1 MKAKK
6 LLSLLLALIMCAG
19 LVPAQVLAAGNKTIV
34 INTDGV
40 ENGTVEIVSIP
51 DDATQDGNK
60 ITGLTAK
67 TGFISIKATPKEG
80 YEFINWTARF
90 TMNNGKTWVPKTTP
104 NAHYVLKS
112 GNTFGSNPMEIAP
125 GSVGSAKAY
134 LELTPNFGKPLKLAV
149 ESSDPEM
156 GEVVLGPNTGKQ
168 LTEKTEKGY
177 VGSYTAGNVE
187 IGYRL
192 KDSEKYQFVGWT
204 IRYTNGESG
213 IVDDLDEYHYHDLN
227 MAKTTTWPY
236 DKNPWST
243 DETVVGN
250 TVRDLIDTNK
260 KGIKHDATITAVFND
275 KTSPNYALQDSYWNI
290 RMHVIFQ
297 TQTIYYPTIT
307 GWDNTTN
314 EVVVEFN
321 DIPAAD
327 VLKSANECSIFM
339 PIGKS
344 GNTGKTAP
352 GLAINFTDDAPKYTY
367 KDENKLEYGF
377 GQYTIDD
384 FADVYEIHFNVLDN
398 NGNTKPGVI
407 RLNFKNRGKLTA
419 EHGAVQYLG
428 KQYENGS
435 VIDFVPDGDGD
446 ATMTAVPEEGYK
458 LLKWII
464 NGAEYPANGNDI
476 TFAVPEST
484 FDIQAVFAAPEFV
497 VAGKTPRF
505 DIRDNLLE
513 LTPFV
518 TLATE
523 GTVTGWSNDTD
534 EQVVVTFNNVG
545 TLPQYVAA
553 YYRLN
558 KDSYAPDG
566 TSLSF
571 GGRETGEK
579 GSWLSWSR
587 YYYTQL
593 NADDYE
599 IPFTITDKNGFVK
612 RGVIRFERDGK
623 AGIEAEHGSVIYNDT
638 EYTNGQT
645 IDVAAGEITLQ
656 AKADEGYAFAGW
668 EIAGKEYSDNPLT
681 IEADGKF
688 FIIKAKFAKLVT
700 VSTGEGIVSE
710 GAARFADDETA
721 ESKTVAAGGSVSITN
736 VPGEK
741 SKFVA
746 WHVEYEKAEGKFMP
760 AEEGRHYALGA
771 GESLTDGTITIVA
784 KEYNLRVYPEFER
797 TYSITL
803 QQAEGGK
810 ASFAKPISAI
820 GKDTVSGLTKDSAEV
835 TWEID
840 STEAGYKFS
849 SWGIEYFDTAKN
861 EWVTDTTGS
870 SQFERF
876 NYWTPVNGDG
886 RTQRSM
892 SAKVTKYDLRIT
904 PQFAKGNIVEAV
916 ADPAAGGTAEV
927 TGDADGY
934 FYKYSNSAQLKATAA
949 DGYNFGGW
957 TIEYKQEDGTY
968 APAELMKQYSSAS
981 GNENTPNMSIN
992 VMGYDLRF
1000 TAKFTKQLYVELAQ
1014 GEHGTAEFVGV
1025 TPDADNR
1032 VYGPDDS
1039 TGNIVA
1045 TVKAT
1050 PEEGYVFGGWN
1061 VVDAETGN
1069 SVMPSEPGFD
1079 FYYEIADG
1087 GTVASNP
1094 MGVGFSKS
1102 EMDRYHVN
1110 LKIKPVF
1117 GKGIKVIVGSDNS
1130 AYGTV
1135 TPEGE
1140 NIISGTNGR
1149 LDFSAKPAEGCMFM
1163 GWEVTYADGTEI
1175 PDEEKGNMFMFNVNT
1190 VNNDETGDNN
1200 QLLTFNCEKDLKLT
1214 AHFVKKGE
1222 PNFVRYNTNS
1232 YHAGCLMMPEST
1244 IYAPG
1249 RTVPSSFTGWSNDL
1263 SEPIVITFNAAAQA
1277 DKAVSIFY
1285 RYRYTVLAAP
1295 DVSFDF
1301 GEGTEHSNA
1310 SDSTRSYKYTFSAE
1324 QAATLYELPFTATD
1338 ANGNVKKGVIRFT
1351 PARRALIEAENGAV
1365 SYNDATYAAGSII
1378 DFPAGEATITAAA
1391 NEGYAFAGWE
1401 IEGVELSEEQAK
1413 SETITFNVPEKF
1425 FTIKARF
1432 EVAAKQLYVELAQGE
1447 HGTAEFVGV
1456 TPDANNRVYGP
1467 DDSTGNIVA
1476 TVKATPEEGYA
1487 FGGWTILN
1495 ADTGKKAVGLMGGQ
1509 YGNYFLEDGESE
1521 ASNPLRIGFSKHSSA
1536 NFHVNLK
1543 LVPVF
1548 GKEMKVTVASDN
1560 SEYGTV
1566 TPEGENI
1573 VSSVGGKLDF
1583 GAKPAEDCL
1592 FMGWEITYADGT
1604 EIPEKEKDNLFSFN
1618 TNSTDNDATGDN
1630 NQLTIFSCEKDLKL
1644 TAHFVKKGEPNF
1656 VRYNS
1661 HKSDRGSMQAPRV
1674 TVFAPNMTLPS
1685 SYTGWSNDVSEPIVI
1700 IFDAPAMQ
1708 SKSGLRLFYRYKSTD
1723 LTAAG
1728 VTFNL
1733 GEGTEHDASRDTTK
1747 YYVYNITA
1755 EEAATLYELPFT
1767 ATDANGNVKKGVI
1780 RFTPARRALIEAEN
1794 GAVSYNDATYAAG
1807 SIIDFP
1813 AGEATITAAAN
1824 EGYAF
1829 AGWEIEGVELSE
1841 EQAKSETLTFNVPEK
1856 FFTIKAK
1863 FEVENK
1869 VNVTLSVNEATYG
1882 TLTSESNLTGLKKGD
1897 KVELVAAR
1905 NPDGYEDFLLWHIS
1919 GKEGT
1924 DYTIDN
1930 DPEVPGKAT
1939 LTVLGTKDI
1948 SVMAVFR
1955 GKVVGLQTSGRK
1967 YAIMPVKHGQR
1978 LIITYLGHQDV
1989 KVGVTEVT
1997 GWNNNPNE
2005 TLAVTITL
2013 NGFNDGG
2020 SLVVLK
2026 KYMGMMR
2033 DNAPDILAPG
2043 ASYVFPDM
2051 EDTAGPVTSI
2061 GAMYLHF
2068 TNGWDRTKTYH
2079 FSIVDESGNVL
2090 KNGTVEFRAKGL
2102 AKIEAE
2108 NGAVEFDGTKYNNG
2122 EKVYLGTGSAT
2133 ITAAANEGYAFAGWE
2148 IEGVELSE
2156 EQAKSETLTFTV
2168 PEKFFTIKAKFEAD
2182 TTPGIKVTV
2191 KSENTAKGSAAATTD
2206 GLDNFKPN
2214 GTSIIELSATPAAN
2228 CTLVGWT
2235 VTDTASGEYL
2245 DKSLYTLYEEGE
2257 NKLLLAK
2264 GVDKDVTVTA
2274 YFANSTEG
2282 VFVMPGERLPA
2293 FTITG
2298 KDGTVYTGAIENW
2311 DNNTYNEIV
2320 VTFSG
2325 FGTSDILGQDMLIT
2339 LSNGSSD
2346 VLAPTD
2352 LVMKRTD
2359 AGNGKEEVVRHEN
2372 DGKVYYSLSGYQRES
2387 RIPFTFTDRNGN
2399 VKKGTIKL
2407 NLDYR
2412 AEVYIVGFCQ
2422 PSGDRLGGYV
2432 LYNGNK
2438 YYSGDVIPFEP
2449 DTEGYVTITA
2459 VPEEKFANIEYVF
2472 KNWKMDTVE
2481 LTADEVY
2488 ANPLKFKPSKEY
2500 CVIQPQFAGDGRLVV
2515 VTDAENGHAEIKK
2528 NGELVEGGEANGIA
2542 YGTDKLSVEAIPDD
2556 GYVFVRWQVE
2566 MNNSII
2572 DPDSWVG
2579 EKFTED
2585 EQARLLARNTSL
2597 SESDISEAKLDFT
2610 LEGSGA
2616 YGLRLTPLFGLD
2628 AKGATI
2634 TLDNSESEK
2643 GTISSEDDLTDVRWY
2658 LPAVTIKAEKKDG
2671 YEFQGWTVTSTAT
2684 GKRLYNGKDYEMVEV
2699 DEYTMTIRPLRSSTQ
2714 DMTVKGIFI
2723 DYQPVHGTVKGHG
2736 YAVVYEGKEYREG
2749 DVITFPN
2756 GKGIATLEWKPDNA
2770 DTHFVFWFFSNYVMN
2785 NESEARRQPRID
2797 VQLLERDFD
2806 INVVMGYYVDYR
2818 IMCDG
2823 VDITNSDDWANSIGP
2838 SIYNLQ
2844 GRYGYDISK
2853 YPTIDDAIDNYSEI
2867 TSSGNHTNYVA
2878 PGDGMIFWFDE
2889 NFRLGGNVGDGRV
2902 KYVYDSVTTEPAA
2915 EEIGITKELIDKQY
2929 SGRTDKSDEYRVW
2942 AAYVMPE
2949 SDITI
2954 VINVRRIGYSQITA
2968 QPNNTAYGSV
2978 TMSPE
2983 STGGDGYYREGIYLR
2998 INAAAKSGYRFV
3010 KWEEAQGSSYLSEEQ
3025 KLSSSLNLRVGI
3037 DSAALTA
3044 VFEEDTN
3051 PVAQA
3056 LNLVVDPAGKANVLV
3071 NGAKGVTG
3079 AFEGESVTVSLGDL
3093 DDYYEFDHWE
3103 ITRDS
3108 SGESLITSAASYNE
3122 SVTFVVPNGSVSVKA
3137 VLNQRAIEV
3146 TWMYYVKKGENSY
3159 VSSSVTTPYMADISI
3174 WKNGVY
3180 QDPNSKTTVVKG
3192 DTISFEVKLKDANKY
3207 ILEKIWLVSSGT
3219 MVQNYDD
3226 YNGEYTVTSWK
3237 YKGKNIY
3244 QLTINAY
3251 FDTNNGDIQRYN
3263 LNVVQPAS
3271 GGTIECSSVYPL
3283 ADSIVKLTAKPEENY
3298 RLKRWIVT
3306 DEYNNAVDVTV
3317 DDSDA
3322 NSAKFTMPAADV
3334 TVTAEFE
3341 QTDVRG
3347 AEMLAVD
3354 ILSGKGGAVIA
3365 SGALAG
3371 DAWTVDLSG
3380 VIDKATADGIPQ
3392 GTSGLYMR
3400 ITANEGTTVEQVNAF
3415 TGDWSNGDIACYMP
3429 LNQGV
3434 IFIAHNGEQSRNYTI
3449 TLAYSE
3455 PGAPELS
3462 NGSAERI
3469 SDKEANI
3476 KFTSSEGGSCYYV
3489 VVESGAAEPAIDTE
3503 GRGMSISAG
3512 ENTLMLTNLAK
3523 GARDIYIV
3531 VKNAS
3536 GVASKP
3542 MKIEIPAF
3550 SSGEEEGE
3558 YTISVAEH
3566 VGGTLTPSRTRA
3578 NEGDEVTISISA
3590 ADGMQMKAGSLTY
3603 TEAIENGKTVTIEN
3617 GKFTMPACD
3626 VTISCQWES
3635 TASQPTGGGITGF
3648 VIDGI
3653 PGTIDAS
3660 GNIVV
3665 TMPYKTDVTALRP
3678 VITGVNIAEMT
3689 PASGEA
3695 VDFTKPVIYT
3705 VTLTDGT
3712 VKLYTVTVQLQNAG
3726 AADELW
3732 DKLTDPSQTLPWWKY
3747 AEQQRNSG
3755 YYPRYW

>member
-19 LVPAQVLAAGNKTIV
+19 LVPAQVLAAGNMTLM
-34 INTDGV
+34 INTEGI

-51 DDATQDGNK
+51 DGATQDGNTV
-60 ITGLTAK
+60 TGLTAK
-67 TGFISIKATPKEG
+67 TSFVTVKATPKEG
-80 YEFINWTARF
+80 YEFLNWTVKIS
-90 TMNNGKTWVPKTTP
+90 TNGKKWLSTAKP
-104 NAHYVLKS
+104 NSGYVLKS
-112 GNTFGSNPMEIAP
+112 GQTFASNPIEIANGP
-125 GSVGSAKAY
+125 MAKF
-134 LELTPNFGKPLKLAV
+134 LQLTPNFGIPLKLAV

-177 VGSYTAGNVE
+177 VGSYNAGNVE

-213 IVDDLDEYHYHDLN
+213 ITEDLDAYHYMDLS
-227 MAKTTTWPY
+227 MRPTTTWPY
-236 DKNPWST
+236 DQNPWSK
-243 DETVVGN
+243 DDTVVGN
-250 TVRDLIDTNK
+250 TVRDLISYNR
-260 KGIKHDATITAVFND
+260 KGIKHDITITAVFND
-275 KTSPNYALQDSYWNI
+275 KTSPNYTLADDNWKIGMTVRPQNGNQS
-290 RMHVIFQ
+290 
-297 TQTIYYPTIT
+297 IYSANVT

-314 EVVVEFN
+314 EVVAEFN
-321 DIPAAD
+321 GAVTAAE
-327 VLKSANECSIFM
+327 LKDANTYFISM
-339 PIGKS
+339 PIGMD
-344 GNTGKTAP
+344 GGTIRTAP
-352 GLAINFTDDAPKYTY
+352 GLTVEFTDENPNYTY
-367 KDENKLEYGF
+367 GIGDTQGLSPDTYHVGN
-377 GQYTIDD
+377 

-419 EHGAVQYLG
+419 EHGAVQYFG

-464 NGAEYPANGNDI
+464 NGTEYPANGNDI

-505 DIRDNLLE
+505 DIRDDLLKVT
-513 LTPFV
+513 LFV
-518 TLATE
+518 NLATE

-545 TLPQYVAA
+545 TLPRYVAA

-558 KDSYAPDG
+558 EVSYAPDG

-579 GSWLSWSR
+579 GSWLGWSR

-710 GAARFADDETA
+710 GVSRFADDETA
-721 ESKTVAAGGSVSITN
+721 ESKTVAAGESVSLTN
-736 VPGEK
+736 VPGKK

-760 AEEGRHYALGA
+760 AEEGRHYTLGEGA
-771 GESLTDGTITIVA
+771 SYTDGTITIVT
-784 KEYNLRVYPEFER
+784 KEYNIKVYPEFEP

-810 ASFAKPISAI
+810 ASFAEPVSAI
-820 GKDTVSGLTKDSAEV
+820 GKDAVSGLTKDSAAV
-835 TWEID
+835 TWEREVE
-840 STEAGYKFS
+840 TGYRFVK
-849 SWGIEYFDTAKN
+849 WGIEYFDTAKN
-861 EWVTDTTGS
+861 EWVADPTGGGS
-870 SQFERF
+870 TAIYR
-876 NYWTPVNGDG
+876 YWTPVNGDG
-886 RTQRSM
+886 RMRPSM
-892 SAKVTKYDLRIT
+892 SVKVTEYDLRIT
-904 PQFAKGNIVEAV
+904 PQFSKGLTVEAV

-927 TGDADGY
+927 TGDTDGY
-934 FYKYSNSAQLKATAA
+934 FYKNQYAKLKAAAA

-957 TIEYKQEDGTY
+957 TIEYKQEDGIY
-968 APAELMKQYSSAS
+968 APAVAGTHYRAIIGSADTAEITAAVLDHS
-981 GNENTPNMSIN
+981 
-992 VMGYDLRF
+992 LRF

-1025 TPDADNR
+1025 TPDANNR

-1050 PEEGYVFGGWN
+1050 PEEGYVFGGWD

-1102 EMDRYHVN
+1102 EMDSYHVN

-1117 GKGIKVIVGSDNS
+1117 GKGIKVTVGSDNS

-1149 LDFSAKPAEGCMFM
+1149 LDFSAKPADGCLFM
-1163 GWEVTYADGTEI
+1163 GWEVTYADGTAI
-1175 PDEEKGNMFMFNVNT
+1175 PDAEKGNMFMFNVNT

-1310 SDSTRSYKYTFSAE
+1310 SDSTRSYKYTFSE
-1324 QAATLYELPFTATD
+1324 EEAATLYELPFTATD
-1338 ANGNVKKGVIRFT
+1338 ANGNVKKGVIRFA

-1432 EVAAKQLYVELAQGE
+1432 EV
-1447 HGTAEFVGV
+1447 
-1456 TPDANNRVYGP
+1456 
-1467 DDSTGNIVA
+1467 
-1476 TVKATPEEGYA
+1476 
-1487 FGGWTILN
+1487 
-1495 ADTGKKAVGLMGGQ
+1495 
-1509 YGNYFLEDGESE
+1509 
-1521 ASNPLRIGFSKHSSA
+1521 
-1536 NFHVNLK
+1536 
-1543 LVPVF
+1543 
-1548 GKEMKVTVASDN
+1548 
-1560 SEYGTV
+1560 
-1566 TPEGENI
+1566 
-1573 VSSVGGKLDF
+1573 
-1583 GAKPAEDCL
+1583 
-1592 FMGWEITYADGT
+1592 
-1604 EIPEKEKDNLFSFN
+1604 
-1618 TNSTDNDATGDN
+1618 
-1630 NQLTIFSCEKDLKL
+1630 
-1644 TAHFVKKGEPNF
+1644 
-1656 VRYNS
+1656 
-1661 HKSDRGSMQAPRV
+1661 
-1674 TVFAPNMTLPS
+1674 
-1685 SYTGWSNDVSEPIVI
+1685 
-1700 IFDAPAMQ
+1700 
-1708 SKSGLRLFYRYKSTD
+1708 
-1723 LTAAG
+1723 
-1728 VTFNL
+1728 
-1733 GEGTEHDASRDTTK
+1733 
-1747 YYVYNITA
+1747 
-1755 EEAATLYELPFT
+1755 
-1767 ATDANGNVKKGVI
+1767 
-1780 RFTPARRALIEAEN
+1780 
-1794 GAVSYNDATYAAG
+1794 
-1807 SIIDFP
+1807 
-1813 AGEATITAAAN
+1813 
-1824 EGYAF
+1824 
-1829 AGWEIEGVELSE
+1829 
-1841 EQAKSETLTFNVPEK
+1841 
-1856 FFTIKAK
+1856 
-1863 FEVENK
+1863 ENK

-1905 NPDGYEDFLLWHIS
+1905 NPNGYEDFLLWHIS

-2122 EKVYLGTGSAT
+2122 EKVYLGTDSAT

-2156 EQAKSETLTFTV
+2156 EQAKSETITFTV

-2372 DGKVYYSLSGYQRES
+2372 GGKVYYSLSGYQRES

-2449 DTEGYVTITA
+2449 DAEGYVTITA

-2515 VTDAENGHAEIKK
+2515 VTDAENGRAEFKK
-2528 NGELVEGGEANGIA
+2528 NGELVESGEADGIA

-2566 MNNSII
+2566 MNNSIT
-2572 DPDSWVG
+2572 DPDLWVG

-2597 SESDISEAKLDFT
+2597 SESDIREAKLDFT
-2610 LEGSGA
+2610 LEGGIYA
-2616 YGLRLTPLFGLD
+2616 LRLTPLFGLD

-2714 DMTVKGIFI
+2714 DMTVKGIFLE
-2723 DYQPVHGTVKGHG
+2723 YQPVHGTVKGHG

-2770 DTHFVFWFFSNYVMN
+2770 NAHFVYWFFSDYVMN

-2797 VQLLERDFD
+2797 VQLLERDFE
-2806 INVVMGYYVDYR
+2806 INVTMGYQVNYR

-2823 VDITNSDDWANSIGP
+2823 KDITRSDDWASAGTAN
-2838 SIYNLQ
+2838 IYALQ
-2844 GRYGYDISK
+2844 GLYGYNRSK

-2867 TSSGNHTNYVA
+2867 AKAASRSYVI
-2878 PGDGMIFWFDE
+2878 PGDGVIFWLNE
-2889 NFRLGGNVGDGRV
+2889 NFRLGGAINGRI
-2902 KYVYDSVTTEPAA
+2902 KYVYDSITVEPAA
-2915 EEIGITKELIDKQY
+2915 EEIGVTKELIDKQY
-2929 SGRTDKSDEYRVW
+2929 GAYEDKSDEYRVW

-2954 VINVRRIGYSQITA
+2954 VINIRRIGYSQITA

-3025 KLSSSLNLRVGI
+3025 KLSSSLNLKVGA

-3079 AFEGESVTVSLGDL
+3079 AFEGESVTVSLGDV
-3093 DDYYEFDHWE
+3093 DDYYAFDHWE

-3108 SGESLITSAASYNE
+3108 SGESLITSAASYGK
-3122 SVTFVVPNGSVSVKA
+3122 SVTFVMPNSPVTVKA
-3137 VLNQRAIEV
+3137 VLNAKSVNVAWRFMI
-3146 TWMYYVKKGENSY
+3146 KKGNNTY
-3159 VSSSVTTPYMADISI
+3159 VGSSATTPYMADISI
-3174 WKNGVY
+3174 WKNGVL
-3180 QDPNSKTTVVKG
+3180 QDPNSKITVVKG
-3192 DTISFEVKLKDANKY
+3192 DTISFEVKLKDPNKY
-3207 ILEKIWLVSSGT
+3207 ILEKIWLDLSGT
-3219 MVQNYDD
+3219 TAKNYYD
-3226 YNGEYTVTSWK
+3226 YKGEYTLTSWK
-3237 YKGKNIY
+3237 HNGKAIY
-3244 QLTINAY
+3244 QFLINVG
-3251 FDTNNGDIQRYN
+3251 FDMNDGDIQRYN

-3283 ADSIVKLTAKPEENY
+3283 ADSVVKLTAKPEENY

-3334 TVTAEFE
+3334 TITAEFE

-3347 AEMLAVD
+3347 AEILAVD

-3476 KFTSSEGGSCYYV
+3476 KFTASEGGSCYYV
-3489 VVESGAAEPAIDTE
+3489 VVESGAAEPSIDTE

-3550 SSGEEEGE
+3550 SSGEDDGE

-3590 ADGMQMKAGSLTY
+3590 ADGMQMKVGSLTY

-3653 PGTIDAS
+3653 PGTIDVG

-3665 TMPYKTDVTALRP
+3665 TMPYKTDVTALKP

-3689 PASGEA
+3689 PASSEA

-3712 VKLYTVTVQLQNAG
+3712 VKLYTVTVQLHNAG

>member
-51 DDATQDGNK
+51 DGATQDGNK

-67 TGFISIKATPKEG
+67 TGFITIKATPKEG

-90 TMNNGKTWVPKTTP
+90 TMNNGKTWVPKTAP

-125 GSVGSAKAY
+125 GSIGSAKAY

-213 IVDDLDEYHYHDLN
+213 IVDDLDVYHYHDLG
-227 MAKTTTWPY
+227 MSKTTTWPY
-236 DKNPWST
+236 DKEPWST

-250 TVRDLIDTNK
+250 TVRDLIDYNR

-352 GLAINFTDDAPKYTY
+352 GLVISFTDDAPKYTY

-384 FADVYEIHFNVLDN
+384 FADAYEIHFNVLDN

-435 VIDFVPDGDGD
+435 VIDFVPDGDGE

-505 DIRDNLLE
+505 DIRNNLLE

-545 TLPQYVAA
+545 TLPKYVAA

-558 KDSYAPDG
+558 EVSYAPDG

-571 GGRETGEK
+571 DGRETGEK
-579 GSWLSWSR
+579 GSWLGWSR

-668 EIAGKEYSDNPLT
+668 EIGGKEYSNNPLT

-721 ESKTVAAGGSVSITN
+721 ESKTVAAGESVSLTN

-741 SKFVA
+741 SKFTR
-746 WHVEYEKAEGKFMP
+746 WHVDYEKAEGKFMP
-760 AEEGRHYALGA
+760 AEEGRHYTLGEGA
-771 GESLTDGTITIVA
+771 SYTDGTITIVT
-784 KEYNLRVYPEFER
+784 KEYNIKVYPEFER

-810 ASFAKPISAI
+810 ASFAEPVSAI
-820 GKDTVSGLTKDSAEV
+820 GKDAVSGLTKDSAAV
-835 TWEID
+835 TWELE
-840 STEAGYKFS
+840 STETGYKFTK
-849 SWGIEYFDTAKN
+849 WGIEYFNTDKN
-861 EWVTDTTGS
+861 EWVTDPTGS
-870 SQFERF
+870 GSYVRF
-876 NYWTPVNGDG
+876 DYWTPVNGDG
-886 RTQRSM
+886 RQLTTM
-892 SAKVTKYDLRIT
+892 SAQVTKYDLRIT
-904 PQFAKGNIVEAV
+904 PQFSKGLTIELV
-916 ADPAAGGTAEV
+916 ADPAAGGKVEAS
-927 TGDADGY
+927 GDTDGY
-934 FYKYSNSAQLKATAA
+934 FYTNGMAFVTATAN
-949 DGYNFGGW
+949 DGYEFNGW
-957 TIEYKQEDGTY
+957 TVEYKQEDGTY
-968 APAELMKQYSSAS
+968 APAELAKHYSPFGSLDDADLGVRMKDYS
-981 GNENTPNMSIN
+981 
-992 VMGYDLRF
+992 LRF
-1000 TAKFTKQLYVELAQ
+1000 TAKFT
-1014 GEHGTAEFVGV
+1014 
-1025 TPDADNR
+1025 
-1032 VYGPDDS
+1032 
-1039 TGNIVA
+1039 
-1045 TVKAT
+1045 
-1050 PEEGYVFGGWN
+1050 
-1061 VVDAETGN
+1061 
-1069 SVMPSEPGFD
+1069 
-1079 FYYEIADG
+1079 
-1087 GTVASNP
+1087 
-1094 MGVGFSKS
+1094 
-1102 EMDRYHVN
+1102 
-1110 LKIKPVF
+1110 
-1117 GKGIKVIVGSDNS
+1117 
-1130 AYGTV
+1130 
-1135 TPEGE
+1135 
-1140 NIISGTNGR
+1140 
-1149 LDFSAKPAEGCMFM
+1149 
-1163 GWEVTYADGTEI
+1163 
-1175 PDEEKGNMFMFNVNT
+1175 
-1190 VNNDETGDNN
+1190 
-1200 QLLTFNCEKDLKLT
+1200 
-1214 AHFVKKGE
+1214 
-1222 PNFVRYNTNS
+1222 
-1232 YHAGCLMMPEST
+1232 
-1244 IYAPG
+1244 
-1249 RTVPSSFTGWSNDL
+1249 
-1263 SEPIVITFNAAAQA
+1263 
-1277 DKAVSIFY
+1277 
-1285 RYRYTVLAAP
+1285 
-1295 DVSFDF
+1295 
-1301 GEGTEHSNA
+1301 
-1310 SDSTRSYKYTFSAE
+1310 
-1324 QAATLYELPFTATD
+1324 
-1338 ANGNVKKGVIRFT
+1338 
-1351 PARRALIEAENGAV
+1351 
-1365 SYNDATYAAGSII
+1365 
-1378 DFPAGEATITAAA
+1378 
-1391 NEGYAFAGWE
+1391 
-1401 IEGVELSEEQAK
+1401 
-1413 SETITFNVPEKF
+1413 
-1425 FTIKARF
+1425 
-1432 EVAAKQLYVELAQGE
+1432 KQLYVELAQGE

-1495 ADTGKKAVGLMGGQ
+1495 ADTGKKAVGLMGKK
-1509 YGNYFLEDGESE
+1509 YINYVLADGESA
-1521 ASNPLRIGFSKHSSA
+1521 ASNPLNIGFSNNSNA
-1536 NFHVNLK
+1536 NFHINLK

-1548 GKEMKVTVASDN
+1548 NEAKEIIIVSDN
-1560 SEYGTV
+1560 PEYGTV
-1566 TPEGENI
+1566 TPDGSTQI
-1573 VSSVGGKLDF
+1573 SLGGLLDIT
-1583 GAKPAEDCL
+1583 AKPAEGCM
-1592 FMGWEITYADGT
+1592 FMGWEVVYADGSSFSSDKDRGNVYGLKT
-1604 EIPEKEKDNLFSFN
+1604 SLNNTAGETNTIKLYNGEKV
-1618 TNSTDNDATGDN
+1618 
-1630 NQLTIFSCEKDLKL
+1630 LKVIG
-1644 TAHFVKKGEPNF
+1644 HFVKAGDPNF
-1656 VRYNS
+1656 VVYNWNGI
-1661 HKSDRGSMQAPRV
+1661 KGIMGLPD
-1674 TVFAPNMTLPS
+1674 FAFRQNPPIASNS
-1685 SYTGWSNDVSEPIVI
+1685 IVGWNNNTDEEIV
-1700 IFDAPAMQ
+1700 
-1708 SKSGLRLFYRYKSTD
+1708 
-1723 LTAAG
+1723 
-1728 VTFNL
+1728 VTFNTAAVEGRMGIGTTYSNGSVL
-1733 GEGTEHDASRDTTK
+1733 QVAPGVKFDFGEGTYTMAGPNV
-1747 YYVYNITA
+1747 VYMKEIT
-1755 EEAATLYELPFT
+1755 EEQAATLYELPFT

-1813 AGEATITAAAN
+1813 AGSATITAAAN

-1841 EQAKSETLTFNVPEK
+1841 EQAKSETLTFTVPEK
-1856 FFTIKAK
+1856 FFTIKAR

-1967 YAIMPVKHGQR
+1967 YAIMPVKHGQK
-1978 LIITYLGHQDV
+1978 LIITYLGPQDQ

-2005 TLAVTITL
+2005 PLTVTIKLTDKPTG
-2013 NGFNDGG
+2013 NGNAE
-2020 SLVVLK
+2020 LVVLK
-2026 KYMGMMR
+2026 KFMGMMYA
-2033 DNAPDILAPG
+2033 NIPDILAPG
-2043 ASYVFPDM
+2043 ASYVFPGTVDNAKGTSVVGM
-2051 EDTAGPVTSI
+2051 MRLQFVDEDW
-2061 GAMYLHF
+2061 
-2068 TNGWDRTKTYH
+2068 GWTTYH
-2079 FSIVDESGNVL
+2079 FSIVDESGSVL
-2090 KNGTVEFRAKGL
+2090 KNGIVEFEYNGL

-2372 DGKVYYSLSGYQRES
+2372 GSKVYYSLSGYQRES

-2412 AEVYIVGFCQ
+2412 AEVYVKGFCQ

-2449 DTEGYVTITA
+2449 DAEGYVTITA

-2566 MNNSII
+2566 MNNSIT

-2597 SESDISEAKLDFT
+2597 SESDIREAKLDFT

-2714 DMTVKGIFI
+2714 DMTVKGIFPE
-2723 DYQPVHGTVKGHG
+2723 YQPVHGTVKGHG

-2770 DTHFVFWFFSNYVMN
+2770 NAHFVYWFFSDYVMN

-2797 VQLLERDFD
+2797 VQLLERDFE
-2806 INVVMGYYVDYR
+2806 INVTMGYQVNYR

-2823 VDITNSDDWANSIGP
+2823 KDITISDDWKGVTGTN
-2838 SIYNLQ
+2838 IYALQ
-2844 GRYGYDISK
+2844 GLYGYDISK

-2867 TSSGNHTNYVA
+2867 AKAASRSYVI
-2878 PGDGMIFWFDE
+2878 PGDGVIFWFNE
-2889 NFRLGGNVGDGRV
+2889 NFRLGGNVINGRV
-2902 KYVYDSVTTEPAA
+2902 KYVYDSITVEPAA
-2915 EEIGITKELIDKQY
+2915 EEIDITKELIDKQY
-2929 SGRTDKSDEYRVW
+2929 GGYNDKSDEYRVW

-2954 VINVRRIGYSQITA
+2954 DINIRRIGYSQITA
-2968 QPNNTAYGSV
+2968 QPNNTTYGSV

-2983 STGGDGYYREGIYLR
+2983 STGGDGYYREGAYLR

-3025 KLSSSLNLRVGI
+3025 KLSSSLNLKVGA

-3044 VFEEDTN
+3044 VFEEDTD

-3079 AFEGESVTVSLGDL
+3079 AFEGESVTVSLGDV
-3093 DDYYEFDHWE
+3093 DDYYAFDHWE

-3159 VSSSVTTPYMADISI
+3159 VSSSVTAPYMADISI
-3174 WKNGVY
+3174 WKNGVL
-3180 QDPNSKTTVVKG
+3180 QDPNSKITVVKG
-3192 DTISFEVKLKDANKY
+3192 DTIGFEVKLKDANKY

-3283 ADSIVKLTAKPEENY
+3283 ADSVVKLTAKPEENY

-3334 TVTAEFE
+3334 TITAEFE

-3550 SSGEEEGE
+3550 SSGEDDGE

-3578 NEGDEVTISISA
+3578 NEGDEVTVSISA
-3590 ADGMQMKAGSLTY
+3590 VDGMQMKAGSLTY

-3653 PGTIDAS
+3653 PGTIDAG

-3712 VKLYTVTVQLQNAG
+3712 VKLYTVTVQLHNAG
-3726 AADELW
+3726 AANELW

>member
-19 LVPAQVLAAGNKTIV
+19 LVPTQALAAGNMTLM
-34 INTDGV
+34 INTEGI

-51 DDATQDGNK
+51 DGATQEGNK
-60 ITGLTAK
+60 VSGLTAK
-67 TGFISIKATPKEG
+67 TGFVTVKATPKEG
-80 YEFINWTARF
+80 YEFLNWTVKIS
-90 TMNNGKTWVPKTTP
+90 TNGTKWLSTAKP
-104 NAHYVLKS
+104 NSGYVLKS
-112 GNTFGSNPMEIAP
+112 GQTFASNPIEIAN
-125 GSVGSAKAY
+125 GTMAKF
-134 LELTPNFGKPLKLAV
+134 LQLTPNFGIPLKLAV

-177 VGSYTAGNVE
+177 VGSYNAGNVE

-213 IVDDLDEYHYHDLN
+213 ITEDLDPYHYMDLS
-227 MAKTTTWPY
+227 MRPTTTWPY
-236 DKNPWST
+236 DKNPWSK
-243 DETVVGN
+243 DDTVVGN
-250 TVRDLIDTNK
+250 TVRDLISYNR
-260 KGIKHDATITAVFND
+260 KGIKHDITITAMFND
-275 KTSPNYALQDSYWNI
+275 KTSPNYTLADDNWKIGMTVRPQNGNQS
-290 RMHVIFQ
+290 
-297 TQTIYYPTIT
+297 IYSANVT

-314 EVVVEFN
+314 EVVAEFN
-321 DIPAAD
+321 GAVTAAE
-327 VLKSANECSIFM
+327 LKDANTYFISM
-339 PIGKS
+339 PIGMDGGTIRTAS
-344 GNTGKTAP
+344 GLTVE
-352 GLAINFTDDAPKYTY
+352 FTDEKPGYTY
-367 KDENKLEYGF
+367 GVGDIQGLSPTTYHVGN
-377 GQYTIDD
+377 

-407 RLNFKNRGKLTA
+407 RLNLKNRGKLTA

-435 VIDFVPDGDGD
+435 VIDFITDSDGE

-464 NGAEYPANGNDI
+464 NGTEYPANGNDI

-721 ESKTVAAGGSVSITN
+721 ESKTVAAGESVSITN
-736 VPGEK
+736 VPGKK

-760 AEEGRHYALGA
+760 AEEGRHYTLGDDT
-771 GESLTDGTITIVA
+771 SLSDGTITIVA
-784 KEYNLRVYPEFER
+784 KEYNIKVYPEFER

-810 ASFAKPISAI
+810 ASFAEPVSAI
-820 GKDTVSGLTKDSAEV
+820 GKDAVSGLTKDSAAV
-835 TWEID
+835 TWEREVE
-840 STEAGYKFS
+840 TGYRFDK
-849 SWGIEYFDTAKN
+849 WGIEYFDTAKN
-861 EWVTDTTGS
+861 EWVADPTGGGS
-870 SQFERF
+870 TAIYR
-876 NYWTPVNGDG
+876 YWTPVNGDG
-886 RTQRSM
+886 RMRPSM
-892 SAKVTKYDLRIT
+892 SVKVTEYDLRIT
-904 PQFAKGNIVEAV
+904 PQFSKGLTVEAV

-927 TGDADGY
+927 TGDTDGY
-934 FYKYSNSAQLKATAA
+934 FYKNQYAKLKAAAA

-968 APAELMKQYSSAS
+968 APAVAGTHYRAIIGSADTAEITAAVLDHS
-981 GNENTPNMSIN
+981 
-992 VMGYDLRF
+992 LRF

-1025 TPDADNR
+1025 TPDANNR

-1050 PEEGYVFGGWN
+1050 PEEGYVFGGWE
-1061 VVDAETGN
+1061 VVNGETGN
-1069 SVMPSEPGFD
+1069 SVSPSETGYSFH
-1079 FYYEIADG
+1079 YEIADG

-1094 MGVGFSKS
+1094 MSVGFSKS
-1102 EMDRYHVN
+1102 EMDSYHVN

-1117 GKGIKVIVGSDNS
+1117 GKGIKVTVGSDNS

-1310 SDSTRSYKYTFSAE
+1310 SDSTRSYKYTFSE
-1324 QAATLYELPFTATD
+1324 
-1338 ANGNVKKGVIRFT
+1338 
-1351 PARRALIEAENGAV
+1351 
-1365 SYNDATYAAGSII
+1365 
-1378 DFPAGEATITAAA
+1378 
-1391 NEGYAFAGWE
+1391 
-1401 IEGVELSEEQAK
+1401 
-1413 SETITFNVPEKF
+1413 
-1425 FTIKARF
+1425 
-1432 EVAAKQLYVELAQGE
+1432 
-1447 HGTAEFVGV
+1447 
-1456 TPDANNRVYGP
+1456 
-1467 DDSTGNIVA
+1467 
-1476 TVKATPEEGYA
+1476 
-1487 FGGWTILN
+1487 
-1495 ADTGKKAVGLMGGQ
+1495 
-1509 YGNYFLEDGESE
+1509 
-1521 ASNPLRIGFSKHSSA
+1521 
-1536 NFHVNLK
+1536 
-1543 LVPVF
+1543 
-1548 GKEMKVTVASDN
+1548 
-1560 SEYGTV
+1560 
-1566 TPEGENI
+1566 
-1573 VSSVGGKLDF
+1573 
-1583 GAKPAEDCL
+1583 
-1592 FMGWEITYADGT
+1592 
-1604 EIPEKEKDNLFSFN
+1604 
-1618 TNSTDNDATGDN
+1618 
-1630 NQLTIFSCEKDLKL
+1630 
-1644 TAHFVKKGEPNF
+1644 
-1656 VRYNS
+1656 
-1661 HKSDRGSMQAPRV
+1661 
-1674 TVFAPNMTLPS
+1674 
-1685 SYTGWSNDVSEPIVI
+1685 
-1700 IFDAPAMQ
+1700 
-1708 SKSGLRLFYRYKSTD
+1708 
-1723 LTAAG
+1723 
-1728 VTFNL
+1728 
-1733 GEGTEHDASRDTTK
+1733 
-1747 YYVYNITA
+1747 

-1780 RFTPARRALIEAEN
+1780 RFAPARRALIEAEN
-1794 GAVSYNDATYAAG
+1794 GAVSYNNATYAAG

-1841 EQAKSETLTFNVPEK
+1841 EQAKSETLTFTVPEK
-1856 FFTIKAK
+1856 FFTIKAR

-2156 EQAKSETLTFTV
+2156 EQAKSETITFTV
-2168 PEKFFTIKAKFEAD
+2168 PEKFFTIKARFEAD

-2352 LVMKRTD
+2352 LAMKRTD
-2359 AGNGKEEVVRHEN
+2359 AGDGKEEVVRHEN
-2372 DGKVYYSLSGYQRES
+2372 GGKVYYSLSGYQRES

-2449 DTEGYVTITA
+2449 DAEGYVTITA

-2500 CVIQPQFAGDGRLVV
+2500 CMIQPQFAGDGRLVV
-2515 VTDAENGHAEIKK
+2515 VTDAENGRAEIKK

-2566 MNNSII
+2566 KNYSII
-2572 DPDSWVG
+2572 DQDSWVG
-2579 EKFTED
+2579 EKFTEE
-2585 EQARLLARNTSL
+2585 EQARLLALVTSL
-2597 SESDISEAKLDFT
+2597 SENDIREAKLDFT
-2610 LEGSGA
+2610 LEGGIYA
-2616 YGLRLTPLFGLD
+2616 LRLTPLFGLD

-2699 DEYTMTIRPLRSSTQ
+2699 DEYTMTIRPLRTSTQ
-2714 DMTVKGIFI
+2714 DMTVKGIFPE
-2723 DYQPVHGTVKGHG
+2723 YQPVHGTVKGHG

-2770 DTHFVFWFFSNYVMN
+2770 NAHFVYWFFSDYVMN

-2797 VQLLERDFD
+2797 VQLLERDFE
-2806 INVVMGYYVDYR
+2806 INVTMGYQVNYR

-2823 VDITNSDDWANSIGP
+2823 KDITRSDDWASAAGVN
-2838 SIYNLQ
+2838 IYTLQ
-2844 GRYGYDISK
+2844 GLYGYNRSK

-2867 TSSGNHTNYVA
+2867 AKAASRSYVI
-2878 PGDGMIFWFDE
+2878 PGDGVIFWLNE
-2889 NFRLGGNVGDGRV
+2889 NFRLGGAINGRI
-2902 KYVYDSVTTEPAA
+2902 KYVYDSITVEPAA
-2915 EEIGITKELIDKQY
+2915 EEIGVTKELIDKQY
-2929 SGRTDKSDEYRVW
+2929 GAYEDKSDEYRVW

-2954 VINVRRIGYSQITA
+2954 DINIRRIGYSQITA

-2983 STGGDGYYREGIYLR
+2983 STGGDGYYREGAYLR

-3025 KLSSSLNLRVGI
+3025 KLSSSLNLRVGV

-3051 PVAQA
+3051 PIAQA

-3079 AFEGESVTVSLGDL
+3079 AFEGESVTVSLGDV
-3093 DDYYEFDHWE
+3093 DDYYAFDHWE

-3108 SGESLITSAASYNE
+3108 SGESLITSAASYGK
-3122 SVTFVVPNGSVSVKA
+3122 SVTFVMPNSPVTVKA
-3137 VLNQRAIEV
+3137 VLNAKSVNVAWRFMI
-3146 TWMYYVKKGENSY
+3146 KKGENTY
-3159 VSSSVTTPYMADISI
+3159 VGSSATTPYMADISI

-3180 QDPNSKTTVVKG
+3180 QDPNSKITVVKG
-3192 DTISFEVKLKDANKY
+3192 DTISFEVKLKDPNKY
-3207 ILEKIWLVSSGT
+3207 ILEKIWLDLSGT
-3219 MVQNYDD
+3219 TAKNYYD
-3226 YNGEYTVTSWK
+3226 YKGEYTLTSWK
-3237 YKGKNIY
+3237 HNGKAIY
-3244 QLTINAY
+3244 QFLINVG
-3251 FDTNNGDIQRYN
+3251 FDMNDGDIQRYN

-3271 GGTIECSSVYPL
+3271 GGTIECGSVYPL
-3283 ADSIVKLTAKPEENY
+3283 ADSVVNLTAKPEENY
-3298 RLKRWIVT
+3298 KLKRWIVT
-3306 DEYNNAVDVTV
+3306 DEYNNAVEVTV

-3341 QTDVRG
+3341 QTDVHG
-3347 AEMLAVD
+3347 AEILAVD

-3365 SGALAG
+3365 SGTLAG

-3550 SSGEEEGE
+3550 SSGEDDGE

-3590 ADGMQMKAGSLTY
+3590 ADGMQMKVGSLTY

-3653 PGTIDAS
+3653 PGTIDVG

-3689 PASGEA
+3689 PASSEA

>member
-19 LVPAQVLAAGNKTIV
+19 LVPAQALAAGNMTLM
-34 INTDGV
+34 INTEGI

-51 DDATQDGNK
+51 DGATQEGNK
-60 ITGLTAK
+60 VSGLTAK
-67 TGFISIKATPKEG
+67 TGFVTVKATPKEG
-80 YEFINWTARF
+80 YEFLNWTVKIS
-90 TMNNGKTWVPKTTP
+90 TNGTKWLSTAKP
-104 NAHYVLKS
+104 NSGYVLKS
-112 GNTFGSNPMEIAP
+112 GQTFASNPIEIAN
-125 GSVGSAKAY
+125 GTMAKF
-134 LELTPNFGKPLKLAV
+134 LQLTPNFGIPLKLAV

-177 VGSYTAGNVE
+177 VGSYNAGNVE

-213 IVDDLDEYHYHDLN
+213 ITEDLDAYHYMDLS
-227 MAKTTTWPY
+227 MRPTTTWPY
-236 DKNPWST
+236 DQNPWSK
-243 DETVVGN
+243 DDTVVGN
-250 TVRDLIDTNK
+250 TVRDLISYNR
-260 KGIKHDATITAVFND
+260 KGIKHDITITAVFND
-275 KTSPNYALQDSYWNI
+275 KTSPNYTLADDNWKIGMTVRPQNGNQS
-290 RMHVIFQ
+290 
-297 TQTIYYPTIT
+297 IYSANVT

-314 EVVVEFN
+314 EVVAEFN
-321 DIPAAD
+321 GAVTAAE
-327 VLKSANECSIFM
+327 LKDANTYFISM
-339 PIGKS
+339 PIGMDGGTIRTAS
-344 GNTGKTAP
+344 GLTVE
-352 GLAINFTDDAPKYTY
+352 FTDEKPGYTY
-367 KDENKLEYGF
+367 GVGDIQGLSPDTYHVGN
-377 GQYTIDD
+377 

-464 NGAEYPANGNDI
+464 NDVEYPANGNDI

-505 DIRDNLLE
+505 DIRDDLLK
-513 LTPFV
+513 LTPLV
-518 TLATE
+518 KLATE

-558 KDSYAPDG
+558 EVSYAPDG

-579 GSWLSWSR
+579 GSWLGWSR

-810 ASFAKPISAI
+810 ASFAEPVSAI
-820 GKDTVSGLTKDSAEV
+820 GKDAVSGLTKDSAAV
-835 TWEID
+835 TWEREVE
-840 STEAGYKFS
+840 TGYRFVK
-849 SWGIEYFDTAKN
+849 WGIEYFDTAKN
-861 EWVTDTTGS
+861 EWVADPTGGGS
-870 SQFERF
+870 TAIYR
-876 NYWTPVNGDG
+876 YWTPVNGDG
-886 RTQRSM
+886 RMRPSM
-892 SAKVTKYDLRIT
+892 SVKVTEYDLRIT
-904 PQFAKGNIVEAV
+904 PQFSKGLTVEAV
-916 ADPAAGGTAEV
+916 ADPAAGGKVEV
-927 TGDADGY
+927 TGGTDGY
-934 FYKYSNSAQLKATAA
+934 FYKNQYAKLKAAAA

-957 TIEYKQEDGTY
+957 TIEYKQEDGIY
-968 APAELMKQYSSAS
+968 APAVAGTHYRAIIGSADTAEITAAVLDHS
-981 GNENTPNMSIN
+981 
-992 VMGYDLRF
+992 LRF

-1050 PEEGYVFGGWN
+1050 PEEGYVFGGWD

-1163 GWEVTYADGTEI
+1163 GWEVTYADGTAI
-1175 PDEEKGNMFMFNVNT
+1175 PDAEKGNMFMFNVNT

-1310 SDSTRSYKYTFSAE
+1310 SDSTRSYKYTFSE
-1324 QAATLYELPFTATD
+1324 EEAATLYELPFTATD
-1338 ANGNVKKGVIRFT
+1338 ANGNVKKGVIRFA

-1425 FTIKARF
+1425 FTIKA
-1432 EVAAKQLYVELAQGE
+1432 
-1447 HGTAEFVGV
+1447 
-1456 TPDANNRVYGP
+1456 
-1467 DDSTGNIVA
+1467 
-1476 TVKATPEEGYA
+1476 
-1487 FGGWTILN
+1487 
-1495 ADTGKKAVGLMGGQ
+1495 
-1509 YGNYFLEDGESE
+1509 
-1521 ASNPLRIGFSKHSSA
+1521 
-1536 NFHVNLK
+1536 
-1543 LVPVF
+1543 
-1548 GKEMKVTVASDN
+1548 
-1560 SEYGTV
+1560 
-1566 TPEGENI
+1566 
-1573 VSSVGGKLDF
+1573 
-1583 GAKPAEDCL
+1583 
-1592 FMGWEITYADGT
+1592 
-1604 EIPEKEKDNLFSFN
+1604 
-1618 TNSTDNDATGDN
+1618 
-1630 NQLTIFSCEKDLKL
+1630 
-1644 TAHFVKKGEPNF
+1644 
-1656 VRYNS
+1656 
-1661 HKSDRGSMQAPRV
+1661 
-1674 TVFAPNMTLPS
+1674 
-1685 SYTGWSNDVSEPIVI
+1685 
-1700 IFDAPAMQ
+1700 
-1708 SKSGLRLFYRYKSTD
+1708 
-1723 LTAAG
+1723 
-1728 VTFNL
+1728 
-1733 GEGTEHDASRDTTK
+1733 
-1747 YYVYNITA
+1747 
-1755 EEAATLYELPFT
+1755 
-1767 ATDANGNVKKGVI
+1767 
-1780 RFTPARRALIEAEN
+1780 
-1794 GAVSYNDATYAAG
+1794 
-1807 SIIDFP
+1807 
-1813 AGEATITAAAN
+1813 
-1824 EGYAF
+1824 
-1829 AGWEIEGVELSE
+1829 
-1841 EQAKSETLTFNVPEK
+1841 
-1856 FFTIKAK
+1856 K
-1863 FEVENK
+1863 FEAENK

-1967 YAIMPVKHGQR
+1967 YAIMPVKHGQK
-1978 LIITYLGHQDV
+1978 LIITYLGHQDM

-2005 TLAVTITL
+2005 PLAVTITL
-2013 NGFNDGG
+2013 NDFINDGG
-2020 SLVVLK
+2020 DLVVLK

-2043 ASYVFPDM
+2043 ASYVFPGM
-2051 EDTAGPVTSI
+2051 KDTATGVSVI
-2061 GAMYLHF
+2061 GMMRMQF
-2068 TNGWDRTKTYH
+2068 TDGWDRTKTYN
-2079 FSIVDESGNVL
+2079 FSIVDENGNVL

-2108 NGAVEFDGTKYNNG
+2108 NGAVEFGGTKYNNG

-2372 DGKVYYSLSGYQRES
+2372 GGKVYYSLSGYQRES

-2449 DTEGYVTITA
+2449 DAEGYVTITA

-2515 VTDAENGHAEIKK
+2515 VTDAENGRAEFKK
-2528 NGELVEGGEANGIA
+2528 NGELVESGEADGIA

-2610 LEGSGA
+2610 LEGGIYA
-2616 YGLRLTPLFGLD
+2616 LRLTPLFGLD

-2684 GKRLYNGKDYEMVEV
+2684 GKRLYNGKDYEMVEA
-2699 DEYTMTIRPLRSSTQ
+2699 DEYTMTIRPLRTSTQ
-2714 DMTVKGIFI
+2714 DMTVKGIFPE
-2723 DYQPVHGTVKGHG
+2723 YQPVHGTVKGHG

-2770 DTHFVFWFFSNYVMN
+2770 NAHFVYWFFSDYVMN

-2797 VQLLERDFD
+2797 VQLLERDFE
-2806 INVVMGYYVDYR
+2806 INVTMGYQVNYR

-2823 VDITNSDDWANSIGP
+2823 KDITRSDDWASAGTAN
-2838 SIYNLQ
+2838 IYALQ
-2844 GRYGYDISK
+2844 GLYGYNRSK

-2867 TSSGNHTNYVA
+2867 AKAASRSYVI
-2878 PGDGMIFWFDE
+2878 PGDGVIFWLNE
-2889 NFRLGGNVGDGRV
+2889 NFRLGGATNGRI
-2902 KYVYDSVTTEPAA
+2902 KYVYDSITVEPAA

-2929 SGRTDKSDEYRVW
+2929 GGYDDKSDEYRVW

-2954 VINVRRIGYSQITA
+2954 DINVRRIGYSQITA

-3025 KLSSSLNLRVGI
+3025 KLSSSLNLRVGV

-3051 PVAQA
+3051 PIAQA
-3056 LNLVVDPAGKANVLV
+3056 LNLVVEPAGKANVLV

-3108 SGESLITSAASYNE
+3108 SGESLITSAASYSE
-3122 SVTFVVPNGSVSVKA
+3122 SLTFVVPNSPVTVKA
-3137 VLNQRAIEV
+3137 VLNAKSVNVAWRFMI
-3146 TWMYYVKKGENSY
+3146 KKGNNTY
-3159 VSSSVTTPYMADISI
+3159 VGSSATTPYMADISI

-3180 QDPNSKTTVVKG
+3180 QDPNSKITVVKG
-3192 DTISFEVKLKDANKY
+3192 DTISFEVKLKDPNKY
-3207 ILEKIWLVSSGT
+3207 ILEKIWLDLSGT
-3219 MVQNYDD
+3219 TAKNYYD
-3226 YNGEYTVTSWK
+3226 YKGEYTLTSWK
-3237 YKGKNIY
+3237 HNGKAIY
-3244 QLTINAY
+3244 QFLINVG
-3251 FDTNNGDIQRYN
+3251 FDMNDGDIQRYN

-3283 ADSIVKLTAKPEENY
+3283 ADSVVKLTAKPEENY

-3341 QTDVRG
+3341 QTDASG
-3347 AEMLAVD
+3347 AEILAVD

-3415 TGDWSNGDIACYMP
+3415 TGDWSKGDIACYMP

-3476 KFTSSEGGSCYYV
+3476 KFTLSEGGSCYYV

-3550 SSGEEEGE
+3550 SSGEDDGE

-3590 ADGMQMKAGSLTY
+3590 ADGMQMKVGSLTY

-3689 PASGEA
+3689 PASSEA

-3712 VKLYTVTVQLQNAG
+3712 VKLYTVTVQLHNAG

>member
-19 LVPAQVLAAGNKTIV
+19 LVPTQALAAGNMTLM
-34 INTDGV
+34 INTEGI

-51 DDATQDGNK
+51 DGATQEGNK
-60 ITGLTAK
+60 VSGLTAK
-67 TGFISIKATPKEG
+67 TGFVTVKATPKEG
-80 YEFINWTARF
+80 YEFLNWTVKIS
-90 TMNNGKTWVPKTTP
+90 TNGTKWLSTAKP
-104 NAHYVLKS
+104 NSGYVLKS
-112 GNTFGSNPMEIAP
+112 GQTFASNPIEIAN
-125 GSVGSAKAY
+125 GTMAKF
-134 LELTPNFGKPLKLAV
+134 LQLTPNFGIPLKLAV

-177 VGSYTAGNVE
+177 VGSYNAGNVE

-213 IVDDLDEYHYHDLN
+213 ITEDLDAYHYMDLS
-227 MAKTTTWPY
+227 MRPTTTWPY
-236 DKNPWST
+236 DQNPWSK
-243 DETVVGN
+243 DDTVVGN
-250 TVRDLIDTNK
+250 TVRDLISYNR
-260 KGIKHDATITAVFND
+260 KGIKHDITITAVFND
-275 KTSPNYALQDSYWNI
+275 KTSPNYTLADDNWKIGMTVRPQNGNQS
-290 RMHVIFQ
+290 
-297 TQTIYYPTIT
+297 IYSANVT

-314 EVVVEFN
+314 EVVAEFN
-321 DIPAAD
+321 GAVTAAE
-327 VLKSANECSIFM
+327 LKDANTYFISM
-339 PIGKS
+339 PIGMDGGTIRTAS
-344 GNTGKTAP
+344 GLTVE
-352 GLAINFTDDAPKYTY
+352 FTDEKPGYTY
-367 KDENKLEYGF
+367 GVGDIQGLSPDTYHVGN
-377 GQYTIDD
+377 

-407 RLNFKNRGKLTA
+407 RLNLKNRGRLTA

-721 ESKTVAAGGSVSITN
+721 ESKTVAAGESVSITN
-736 VPGEK
+736 VPGKK

-760 AEEGRHYALGA
+760 AEEGRHYTLGDDT
-771 GESLTDGTITIVA
+771 SLSDGTITIVA
-784 KEYNLRVYPEFER
+784 KEYNIKVYPEFER

-810 ASFAKPISAI
+810 ASFAEPVSAI
-820 GKDTVSGLTKDSAEV
+820 GKDAVSGLTKDSAAV
-835 TWEID
+835 TWEREVE
-840 STEAGYKFS
+840 TGYRFDK
-849 SWGIEYFDTAKN
+849 WGIEYFDTAKN
-861 EWVTDTTGS
+861 EWVADPTGGGS
-870 SQFERF
+870 TAIYR
-876 NYWTPVNGDG
+876 YWTPVNGDG
-886 RTQRSM
+886 RMRPSM
-892 SAKVTKYDLRIT
+892 SVKVTEYDLRIT
-904 PQFAKGNIVEAV
+904 PQFSKGLTVEAV

-927 TGDADGY
+927 TGDTDGY
-934 FYKYSNSAQLKATAA
+934 FYKNQYAKLKAAAA

-968 APAELMKQYSSAS
+968 APAVAGTHYRAIIGSADTAEITAAVLDHS
-981 GNENTPNMSIN
+981 
-992 VMGYDLRF
+992 LRF

-1025 TPDADNR
+1025 TPDANNR

-1050 PEEGYVFGGWN
+1050 PEEGYVFGGWE
-1061 VVDAETGN
+1061 VVNGETGN
-1069 SVMPSEPGFD
+1069 SVSPSETGYSFH
-1079 FYYEIADG
+1079 YEIADG

-1094 MGVGFSKS
+1094 MSVGFSKS
-1102 EMDRYHVN
+1102 EMDSYHVN

-1117 GKGIKVIVGSDNS
+1117 GKGIKVTVGSDNS

-1310 SDSTRSYKYTFSAE
+1310 SDSTRSYKYTFSE
-1324 QAATLYELPFTATD
+1324 
-1338 ANGNVKKGVIRFT
+1338 
-1351 PARRALIEAENGAV
+1351 
-1365 SYNDATYAAGSII
+1365 
-1378 DFPAGEATITAAA
+1378 
-1391 NEGYAFAGWE
+1391 
-1401 IEGVELSEEQAK
+1401 
-1413 SETITFNVPEKF
+1413 
-1425 FTIKARF
+1425 
-1432 EVAAKQLYVELAQGE
+1432 
-1447 HGTAEFVGV
+1447 
-1456 TPDANNRVYGP
+1456 
-1467 DDSTGNIVA
+1467 
-1476 TVKATPEEGYA
+1476 
-1487 FGGWTILN
+1487 
-1495 ADTGKKAVGLMGGQ
+1495 
-1509 YGNYFLEDGESE
+1509 
-1521 ASNPLRIGFSKHSSA
+1521 
-1536 NFHVNLK
+1536 
-1543 LVPVF
+1543 
-1548 GKEMKVTVASDN
+1548 
-1560 SEYGTV
+1560 
-1566 TPEGENI
+1566 
-1573 VSSVGGKLDF
+1573 
-1583 GAKPAEDCL
+1583 
-1592 FMGWEITYADGT
+1592 
-1604 EIPEKEKDNLFSFN
+1604 
-1618 TNSTDNDATGDN
+1618 
-1630 NQLTIFSCEKDLKL
+1630 
-1644 TAHFVKKGEPNF
+1644 
-1656 VRYNS
+1656 
-1661 HKSDRGSMQAPRV
+1661 
-1674 TVFAPNMTLPS
+1674 
-1685 SYTGWSNDVSEPIVI
+1685 
-1700 IFDAPAMQ
+1700 
-1708 SKSGLRLFYRYKSTD
+1708 
-1723 LTAAG
+1723 
-1728 VTFNL
+1728 
-1733 GEGTEHDASRDTTK
+1733 
-1747 YYVYNITA
+1747 

-1780 RFTPARRALIEAEN
+1780 RFAPARRALIEAEN
-1794 GAVSYNDATYAAG
+1794 GAVSYNNATYAAG

-1841 EQAKSETLTFNVPEK
+1841 EQAKSETLTFTVPEK
-1856 FFTIKAK
+1856 FFTIKAR

-2156 EQAKSETLTFTV
+2156 EQAKSETITFTV

-2372 DGKVYYSLSGYQRES
+2372 GGKVYYSLSGYQRES

-2449 DTEGYVTITA
+2449 DAEGYVTITA

-2500 CVIQPQFAGDGRLVV
+2500 CMIQPQFAGDGRLVV
-2515 VTDAENGHAEIKK
+2515 VTDAENGRAEFKK
-2528 NGELVEGGEANGIA
+2528 NGELVESGEANGIA

-2566 MNNSII
+2566 KNYSII
-2572 DPDSWVG
+2572 DQDSWVG
-2579 EKFTED
+2579 EKFTEE
-2585 EQARLLARNTSL
+2585 EQARLLALVTSL
-2597 SESDISEAKLDFT
+2597 SENDIREAKLDFT
-2610 LEGSGA
+2610 LEDGLYA
-2616 YGLRLTPLFGLD
+2616 LRLTPLFGLD

-2699 DEYTMTIRPLRSSTQ
+2699 DEYTMTIRPLRTSTQ
-2714 DMTVKGIFI
+2714 DMTVKGIFLE
-2723 DYQPVHGTVKGHG
+2723 YQPVHGTVKGHG

-2770 DTHFVFWFFSNYVMN
+2770 NVHFVYWFFSNYVMN
-2785 NESEARRQPRID
+2785 NESEARKQPRID
-2797 VQLLERDFD
+2797 VQLLERDFE
-2806 INVVMGYYVDYR
+2806 INVVMGYHVDYR

-2823 VDITNSDDWANSIGP
+2823 VDITRSDDWASAGTAN
-2838 SIYNLQ
+2838 IYTLQ
-2844 GRYGYDISK
+2844 GLYGYDRSK

-2867 TSSGNHTNYVA
+2867 FKAASRSYVI
-2878 PGDGMIFWFDE
+2878 PGDGVIFWLNE
-2889 NFRLGGNVGDGRV
+2889 NFRLGGATNGRI
-2902 KYVYDSVTTEPAA
+2902 KYVYDSITVEPAA

-2929 SGRTDKSDEYRVW
+2929 GAYDDKSDEYRVW

-2954 VINVRRIGYSQITA
+2954 DINIRRIGYSQITA
-2968 QPNNTAYGSV
+2968 QPNNTTYGSV

-2983 STGGDGYYREGIYLR
+2983 STGGDGYYREGAYLR

-3025 KLSSSLNLRVGI
+3025 KLSSSLNLRVGV

-3051 PVAQA
+3051 PIAQA

-3108 SGESLITSAASYNE
+3108 SGESLITSAASYSE
-3122 SVTFVVPNGSVSVKA
+3122 SLTFVMPNGSVTVKA
-3137 VLNQRAIEV
+3137 VLNAKSVNVSWRFMI
-3146 TWMYYVKKGENSY
+3146 KKGENTY
-3159 VSSSVTTPYMADISI
+3159 VGSSAITPYMADMSI
-3174 WKNGVY
+3174 WKNGVL
-3180 QDPNSKTTVVKG
+3180 QDPNSKITVVKG
-3192 DTISFEVKLKDANKY
+3192 DTISFEVKLKDPNKY
-3207 ILEKIWLVSSGT
+3207 ILEKIWLDLSGT
-3219 MVQNYDD
+3219 TAKNYYD
-3226 YNGEYTVTSWK
+3226 YKGEYTVTSWK
-3237 YKGKNIY
+3237 FRGKKIY
-3244 QLTINAY
+3244 QFLINVG
-3251 FDTNNGDIQRYN
+3251 FDMNDGDIQRYN

-3271 GGTIECSSVYPL
+3271 GGTIECDSVYPL
-3283 ADSIVKLTAKPEENY
+3283 ADSVVNLIAKPEENY

-3306 DEYNNAVDVTV
+3306 DEYNNAVEVTV

-3380 VIDKATADGIPQ
+3380 VIDKATANGIPQ

-3550 SSGEEEGE
+3550 SSGEDDGE

-3590 ADGMQMKAGSLTY
+3590 ADGMQMKVGSLTY

-3653 PGTIDAS
+3653 LGTIDAS

-3678 VITGVNIAEMT
+3678 VITGVNIAKMT
-3689 PASGEA
+3689 PASSEA

-3712 VKLYTVTVQLQNAG
+3712 VKLYTVTVQLHNAG
-3726 AADELW
+3726 AANELW

>member
-19 LVPAQVLAAGNKTIV
+19 LVPTQALAAGNKTIV

-67 TGFISIKATPKEG
+67 TGFVTVKATPKEG
-80 YEFINWTARF
+80 YEFLNWTVKIS
-90 TMNNGKTWVPKTTP
+90 TNGTKWLSTAKP
-104 NAHYVLKS
+104 NSGYVLKS
-112 GNTFGSNPMEIAP
+112 GQTFASNPIEIANGP
-125 GSVGSAKAY
+125 MAKF
-134 LELTPNFGKPLKLAV
+134 LQLTPNFGIPLKLAV

-177 VGSYTAGNVE
+177 VGSYNAGNVE

-213 IVDDLDEYHYHDLN
+213 ITEDLDAYHYMDLS
-227 MAKTTTWPY
+227 MRPTTTWPY
-236 DKNPWST
+236 DQNPWSK
-243 DETVVGN
+243 DDTVVGN
-250 TVRDLIDTNK
+250 TVRDLISYNR
-260 KGIKHDATITAVFND
+260 KGIKHDITITAVFND
-275 KTSPNYALQDSYWNI
+275 KTSPNYTLADDNWKIGMTVRPQNGNQS
-290 RMHVIFQ
+290 
-297 TQTIYYPTIT
+297 IYSANVT

-314 EVVVEFN
+314 EVVAEFN
-321 DIPAAD
+321 GTVTAAE
-327 VLKSANECSIFM
+327 LKDANTYFISM
-339 PIGKS
+339 PIGMD
-344 GNTGKTAP
+344 GGTIRTAP
-352 GLAINFTDDAPKYTY
+352 GLTVEFTDENPNYTY
-367 KDENKLEYGF
+367 GIGDTQGLSPDTYHVGN
-377 GQYTIDD
+377 

-435 VIDFVPDGDGD
+435 VIDFITDSDGE

-464 NGAEYPANGNDI
+464 NGTEYPANGNDI

-545 TLPQYVAA
+545 TLPRYVAA

-668 EIAGKEYSDNPLT
+668 EIGGKEYSNNPLT

-721 ESKTVAAGGSVSITN
+721 ESKTVAAGESVSITN

-810 ASFAKPISAI
+810 ASFAEPVSAI
-820 GKDTVSGLTKDSAEV
+820 GKDAVSGLTKDSAAV
-835 TWEID
+835 TWEREVE
-840 STEAGYKFS
+840 TGYRFVK
-849 SWGIEYFDTAKN
+849 WGIEYFDTAKN
-861 EWVTDTTGS
+861 EWVADPTGGGS
-870 SQFERF
+870 TAIYR
-876 NYWTPVNGDG
+876 YWTPVNGDG
-886 RTQRSM
+886 RMRPSM
-892 SAKVTKYDLRIT
+892 SAKVTEYDLRIT
-904 PQFAKGNIVEAV
+904 PQFSKGLTVEAV

-927 TGDADGY
+927 TGDTDGY
-934 FYKYSNSAQLKATAA
+934 FYKNQYAKLKAAAA

-957 TIEYKQEDGTY
+957 TIEYKQEDGIY
-968 APAELMKQYSSAS
+968 APAVAGTHYRAIIGSADTAEITAAVLDHS
-981 GNENTPNMSIN
+981 
-992 VMGYDLRF
+992 LRF

-1050 PEEGYVFGGWN
+1050 PEEGYVFGGWD

-1310 SDSTRSYKYTFSAE
+1310 SDSTRSYKYTFSE
-1324 QAATLYELPFTATD
+1324 
-1338 ANGNVKKGVIRFT
+1338 
-1351 PARRALIEAENGAV
+1351 
-1365 SYNDATYAAGSII
+1365 
-1378 DFPAGEATITAAA
+1378 
-1391 NEGYAFAGWE
+1391 
-1401 IEGVELSEEQAK
+1401 
-1413 SETITFNVPEKF
+1413 
-1425 FTIKARF
+1425 
-1432 EVAAKQLYVELAQGE
+1432 
-1447 HGTAEFVGV
+1447 
-1456 TPDANNRVYGP
+1456 
-1467 DDSTGNIVA
+1467 
-1476 TVKATPEEGYA
+1476 
-1487 FGGWTILN
+1487 
-1495 ADTGKKAVGLMGGQ
+1495 
-1509 YGNYFLEDGESE
+1509 
-1521 ASNPLRIGFSKHSSA
+1521 
-1536 NFHVNLK
+1536 
-1543 LVPVF
+1543 
-1548 GKEMKVTVASDN
+1548 
-1560 SEYGTV
+1560 
-1566 TPEGENI
+1566 
-1573 VSSVGGKLDF
+1573 
-1583 GAKPAEDCL
+1583 
-1592 FMGWEITYADGT
+1592 
-1604 EIPEKEKDNLFSFN
+1604 
-1618 TNSTDNDATGDN
+1618 
-1630 NQLTIFSCEKDLKL
+1630 
-1644 TAHFVKKGEPNF
+1644 
-1656 VRYNS
+1656 
-1661 HKSDRGSMQAPRV
+1661 
-1674 TVFAPNMTLPS
+1674 
-1685 SYTGWSNDVSEPIVI
+1685 
-1700 IFDAPAMQ
+1700 
-1708 SKSGLRLFYRYKSTD
+1708 
-1723 LTAAG
+1723 
-1728 VTFNL
+1728 
-1733 GEGTEHDASRDTTK
+1733 
-1747 YYVYNITA
+1747 

-1780 RFTPARRALIEAEN
+1780 RFAPARRALIEAEN
-1794 GAVSYNDATYAAG
+1794 GAVSYNNATYAAG

-1841 EQAKSETLTFNVPEK
+1841 EQAKSETLTFTVPEK

-1882 TLTSESNLTGLKKGD
+1882 TLTSESNLTGLKNGD

-2108 NGAVEFDGTKYNNG
+2108 NGAVEFNGTKYNNG
-2122 EKVYLGTGSAT
+2122 EKVYLGTDSAT

-2372 DGKVYYSLSGYQRES
+2372 GGKVYYSLSGYQRES

-2449 DTEGYVTITA
+2449 DAEGYVTITA

-2515 VTDAENGHAEIKK
+2515 VTDAENGRAEFKK
-2528 NGELVEGGEANGIA
+2528 NGELVEGGEADGIA

-2566 MNNSII
+2566 MNNSIT
-2572 DPDSWVG
+2572 DPDLWVG

-2597 SESDISEAKLDFT
+2597 SESDIREAKLDFT
-2610 LEGSGA
+2610 LEGGIYA
-2616 YGLRLTPLFGLD
+2616 LRLTPLFGLD

-2699 DEYTMTIRPLRSSTQ
+2699 DEYTMTIRPLRTSTQ
-2714 DMTVKGIFI
+2714 DMTVKGIFPE
-2723 DYQPVHGTVKGHG
+2723 YQPVHGTVKGHG

-2770 DTHFVFWFFSNYVMN
+2770 NAHFVYWFFSDYVMN

-2797 VQLLERDFD
+2797 VQLLERDFE
-2806 INVVMGYYVDYR
+2806 INVTMGYQVNYR

-2823 VDITNSDDWANSIGP
+2823 KDITRSDDWASAGTAN
-2838 SIYNLQ
+2838 IYALQ
-2844 GRYGYDISK
+2844 GLYGYNRSK

-2867 TSSGNHTNYVA
+2867 ANGGIGRAYVV
-2878 PGDGMIFWFDE
+2878 PGDGMIFWFNE
-2889 NFRLGGNVGDGRV
+2889 NFRVGGNIDGRI
-2902 KYVYDSVTTEPAA
+2902 KYVYDSITVEPAA
-2915 EEIGITKELIDKQY
+2915 EEIGVTKRLIDKQY
-2929 SGRTDKSDEYRVW
+2929 GAYDDKSDEYRVW

-2949 SDITI
+2949 SDII
-2954 VINVRRIGYSQITA
+2954 IDINVRRIGYSQITA

-2983 STGGDGYYREGIYLR
+2983 STGGDGYYREGAYLR

-3025 KLSSSLNLRVGI
+3025 KLSSSLNLRVGV

-3051 PVAQA
+3051 PIAQA
-3056 LNLVVDPAGKANVLV
+3056 LNLVVEPAGKANVLV

-3108 SGESLITSAASYNE
+3108 SGESLITSAASYSE
-3122 SVTFVVPNGSVSVKA
+3122 SLTFVVPNSPVTVKA
-3137 VLNQRAIEV
+3137 VLNAKSVNVAWRFMI
-3146 TWMYYVKKGENSY
+3146 KKGNNTY
-3159 VSSSVTTPYMADISI
+3159 VGSSATTPYMADISI

-3180 QDPNSKTTVVKG
+3180 QDPNSKITVVKG
-3192 DTISFEVKLKDANKY
+3192 DTISFEVKLKDPNKY
-3207 ILEKIWLVSSGT
+3207 ILEKIWLDLSGT
-3219 MVQNYDD
+3219 TAKNYYD
-3226 YNGEYTVTSWK
+3226 YKGEYTVTSWK
-3237 YKGKNIY
+3237 FRGKKIY
-3244 QLTINAY
+3244 QFLINVG
-3251 FDTNNGDIQRYN
+3251 FDMNDGDIQRYN

-3271 GGTIECSSVYPL
+3271 GGTIECDSVYPL
-3283 ADSIVKLTAKPEENY
+3283 ADSVVNLIAKPEENY

-3306 DEYNNAVDVTV
+3306 DEYNNAVEVTV

-3341 QTDVRG
+3341 QTDASG
-3347 AEMLAVD
+3347 AEILAVD

-3365 SGALAG
+3365 SGTLAG

-3429 LNQGV
+3429 LNQSV

-3489 VVESGAAEPAIDTE
+3489 VVESGTAEPAIDTE

-3550 SSGEEEGE
+3550 SSGEDDGE

-3590 ADGMQMKAGSLTY
+3590 ADGMQMKVGSLTY

-3653 PGTIDAS
+3653 PGTIDVG

-3678 VITGVNIAEMT
+3678 VITGVNIAKMT
-3689 PASGEA
+3689 PASSEA

-3712 VKLYTVTVQLQNAG
+3712 VKLYTVTVQLHNAG
-3726 AADELW
+3726 AANELW

>member
-67 TGFISIKATPKEG
+67 TGFVTVKATPKEG

-90 TMNNGKTWVPKTTP
+90 TMNNGSTWVPKTTP
-104 NAHYVLKS
+104 NVHYVLKS

-125 GSVGSAKAY
+125 GSIGSAKAY
-134 LELTPNFGKPLKLAV
+134 LELTPNFGIPLKLAV

-213 IVDDLDEYHYHDLN
+213 IVDDLDVYHYHDLG
-227 MAKTTTWPY
+227 MSKTTTWPY
-236 DKNPWST
+236 DKEPWST

-250 TVRDLIDTNK
+250 TVRDLIDYNR

-352 GLAINFTDDAPKYTY
+352 GLVISFTDDAPKYTY

-384 FADVYEIHFNVLDN
+384 FADAYEIHFNVLDN

-464 NGAEYPANGNDI
+464 NGTEYPANGNDI

-545 TLPQYVAA
+545 TLPLYVAA

-571 GGRETGEK
+571 DGRETGEK
-579 GSWLSWSR
+579 GSWLGWSR

-721 ESKTVAAGGSVSITN
+721 ESKTVAAGESVSITN

-741 SKFVA
+741 SKFA
-746 WHVEYEKAEGKFMP
+746 RWHVDYEKAEGKFMP
-760 AEEGRHYALGA
+760 AEEGRHYTLGNDT
-771 GESLTDGTITIVA
+771 SLSDDTITIVA
-784 KEYNLRVYPEFER
+784 KEYNLRVYPEFEP

-810 ASFAKPISAI
+810 ASFAWPVSAI
-820 GKDTVSGLTKDSAEV
+820 GKDAVSGLTKDSNAV
-835 TWEID
+835 TWELE
-840 STEAGYKFS
+840 STETGYRFTK
-849 SWGIEYFDTAKN
+849 WGIEYFDTAKN
-861 EWVTDTTGS
+861 EWVADPTLAGS
-870 SQFERF
+870 FVTYRF
-876 NYWTPVNGDG
+876 WTPVNGDG

-892 SAKVTKYDLRIT
+892 SAKVTEYDLRIT
-904 PQFAKGNIVEAV
+904 PQFSKGLTVEAV
-916 ADPAAGGTAEV
+916 ADPAAGGKVEAS
-927 TGDADGY
+927 GDTDGY
-934 FYKYSNSAQLKATAA
+934 FYTNDMAFVTATAN
-949 DGYNFGGW
+949 DGYEFNGW
-957 TIEYKQEDGTY
+957 TVEYKQEDGTY
-968 APAELMKQYSSAS
+968 APAELAKHYSPFGSLDDADLGVRMKDYS
-981 GNENTPNMSIN
+981 
-992 VMGYDLRF
+992 LRF

-1025 TPDADNR
+1025 TPDAD
-1032 VYGPDDS
+1032 
-1039 TGNIVA
+1039 
-1045 TVKAT
+1045 
-1050 PEEGYVFGGWN
+1050 
-1061 VVDAETGN
+1061 
-1069 SVMPSEPGFD
+1069 
-1079 FYYEIADG
+1079 
-1087 GTVASNP
+1087 
-1094 MGVGFSKS
+1094 
-1102 EMDRYHVN
+1102 
-1110 LKIKPVF
+1110 
-1117 GKGIKVIVGSDNS
+1117 
-1130 AYGTV
+1130 
-1135 TPEGE
+1135 
-1140 NIISGTNGR
+1140 
-1149 LDFSAKPAEGCMFM
+1149 
-1163 GWEVTYADGTEI
+1163 
-1175 PDEEKGNMFMFNVNT
+1175 
-1190 VNNDETGDNN
+1190 
-1200 QLLTFNCEKDLKLT
+1200 
-1214 AHFVKKGE
+1214 
-1222 PNFVRYNTNS
+1222 
-1232 YHAGCLMMPEST
+1232 
-1244 IYAPG
+1244 
-1249 RTVPSSFTGWSNDL
+1249 
-1263 SEPIVITFNAAAQA
+1263 
-1277 DKAVSIFY
+1277 
-1285 RYRYTVLAAP
+1285 
-1295 DVSFDF
+1295 
-1301 GEGTEHSNA
+1301 
-1310 SDSTRSYKYTFSAE
+1310 
-1324 QAATLYELPFTATD
+1324 
-1338 ANGNVKKGVIRFT
+1338 
-1351 PARRALIEAENGAV
+1351 
-1365 SYNDATYAAGSII
+1365 
-1378 DFPAGEATITAAA
+1378 
-1391 NEGYAFAGWE
+1391 
-1401 IEGVELSEEQAK
+1401 
-1413 SETITFNVPEKF
+1413 
-1425 FTIKARF
+1425 
-1432 EVAAKQLYVELAQGE
+1432 
-1447 HGTAEFVGV
+1447 
-1456 TPDANNRVYGP
+1456 NRVYGP

-1780 RFTPARRALIEAEN
+1780 RFAPARRALIEAEN

-1841 EQAKSETLTFNVPEK
+1841 EQAKSETITFNVPEK

-1863 FEVENK
+1863 FEVAAK
-1869 VNVTLSVNEATYG
+1869 QLY
-1882 TLTSESNLTGLKKGD
+1882 
-1897 KVELVAAR
+1897 VELAQ
-1905 NPDGYEDFLLWHIS
+1905 GEH
-1919 GKEGT
+1919 GT
-1924 DYTIDN
+1924 A
-1930 DPEVPGKAT
+1930 E
-1939 LTVLGTKDI
+1939 
-1948 SVMAVFR
+1948 F
-1955 GKVVGLQTSGRK
+1955 
-1967 YAIMPVKHGQR
+1967 
-1978 LIITYLGHQDV
+1978 
-1989 KVGVTEVT
+1989 VGVTPDANNRVYGPDDSTGNIVATVKATPEEGYVFGGWDVVDAETGDMMFPSEPDYNFHYEIADGGTVGSNPMGIGFSKSSFDGFHHSLKITPTFGKGIKVTVDSDNSAYGTVTPEGDNTVSGTNGVLDISAKPADGCLFMGWELTYADGTAIPDAEKVLMFMFTRDTADNDEVGGNKQLTVINCEKDLKLTAHFVKKGEPNFVRYNTDEYNDMGSMVVPEFAHNTARSTKADIT
-1997 GWNNNPNE
+1997 GWSNDLSE
-2005 TLAVTITL
+2005 TIVVTL
-2013 NGFNDGG
+2013 NTIPADTEAGVRVFYRLVYEDLTAAGVTFDFGEGTENDG
-2020 SLVVLK
+2020 SSASSRVFVYYPSEEQLVGL
-2026 KYMGMMR
+2026 YEL
-2033 DNAPDILAPG
+2033 P
-2043 ASYVFPDM
+2043 F
-2051 EDTAGPVTSI
+2051 TATD
-2061 GAMYLHF
+2061 A
-2068 TNGWDRTKTYH
+2068 N
-2079 FSIVDESGNVL
+2079 GNV
-2090 KNGTVEFRAKGL
+2090 KKGVIRFTPARRAL
-2102 AKIEAE
+2102 IEAE
-2108 NGAVEFDGTKYNNG
+2108 NGAVSYNDATYAAGSVIDFPAG
-2122 EKVYLGTGSAT
+2122 EAT

-2168 PEKFFTIKAKFEAD
+2168 PEKFFTIKAKFEVD

-2359 AGNGKEEVVRHEN
+2359 AGDGKEEVVRHE
-2372 DGKVYYSLSGYQRES
+2372 DGGKVYYSLSDYQRES

-2412 AEVYIVGFCQ
+2412 AEVYINGFCQ
-2422 PSGDRLGGYV
+2422 PAGDRLGGYV

-2449 DTEGYVTITA
+2449 DAEGYVTITA

-2488 ANPLKFKPSKEY
+2488 ANPLKFKPSREY

-2515 VTDAENGHAEIKK
+2515 VTDAENGRAEFKK
-2528 NGELVEGGEANGIA
+2528 NGELVEGGEADGIA

-2566 MNNSII
+2566 MNNSIT
-2572 DPDSWVG
+2572 DPDLWVG

-2597 SESDISEAKLDFT
+2597 SESDIREAKLDFT
-2610 LEGSGA
+2610 LEGGIYA
-2616 YGLRLTPLFGLD
+2616 LRLTPLFGLD

-2643 GTISSEDDLTDVRWY
+2643 GTLSSEDDLTDVRWY

-2699 DEYTMTIRPLRSSTQ
+2699 DEYTMTIRPLRTSTQ
-2714 DMTVKGIFI
+2714 DMTVKGIFPE
-2723 DYQPVHGTVKGHG
+2723 YQPVHGTVKGHG

-2770 DTHFVFWFFSNYVMN
+2770 DAHFVSWFFSNYVMN

-2797 VQLLERDFD
+2797 VQLLERDFE
-2806 INVVMGYYVDYR
+2806 INVTMGYQVNYR

-2823 VDITNSDDWANSIGP
+2823 KDITRSDDWASAGTAN
-2838 SIYNLQ
+2838 IYALQ
-2844 GRYGYDISK
+2844 GIYGYNRSK
-2853 YPTIDDAIDNYSEI
+2853 YPTIDDAIDNFSEI
-2867 TSSGNHTNYVA
+2867 AKAASRSYVI
-2878 PGDGMIFWFDE
+2878 PGDGVIFWLNE
-2889 NFRLGGNVGDGRV
+2889 NFRLGGNVVNGRV
-2902 KYVYDSVTTEPAA
+2902 KYVYDSITTEPAA
-2915 EEIGITKELIDKQY
+2915 EEIGITKRLIDKQY
-2929 SGRTDKSDEYRVW
+2929 GAYEDKSDEYRVC

-3093 DDYYEFDHWE
+3093 DDYYAFDHWE

-3174 WKNGVY
+3174 WKNGVL
-3180 QDPNSKTTVVKG
+3180 QDPNSKITVVKG
-3192 DTISFEVKLKDANKY
+3192 DTIGFEVKLKDANKY

-3283 ADSIVKLTAKPEENY
+3283 ADSVVKLTAKPEENY

-3334 TVTAEFE
+3334 TITAEFE

-3347 AEMLAVD
+3347 AEILAVD

-3415 TGDWSNGDIACYMP
+3415 TGDWSKGDIACYMP

-3476 KFTSSEGGSCYYV
+3476 KFTASEGGSCYYV
-3489 VVESGAAEPAIDTE
+3489 VVESGAAEPSIDTE

-3653 PGTIDAS
+3653 PGTIDVG

>member
-19 LVPAQVLAAGNKTIV
+19 LVPAQVLAAGNMTLM
-34 INTDGV
+34 INTEGI

-51 DDATQDGNK
+51 DGATQDGNTV
-60 ITGLTAK
+60 TGLTAK
-67 TGFISIKATPKEG
+67 TSFVTVKATPKEG
-80 YEFINWTARF
+80 YEFLNWTVKISP
-90 TMNNGKTWVPKTTP
+90 NGTKWLSTAKP
-104 NAHYVLKS
+104 NSGYVLKS
-112 GNTFGSNPMEIAP
+112 GQTFASNPIEIAN
-125 GSVGSAKAY
+125 GTMAKF
-134 LELTPNFGKPLKLAV
+134 LQLTPNFGIPLKLAV

-156 GEVVLGPNTGKQ
+156 DEVVLGPNTGKQ

-177 VGSYTAGNVE
+177 VGSYNAGNVE

-192 KDSEKYQFVGWT
+192 KDSEKYQFVGWA

-213 IVDDLDEYHYHDLN
+213 ITEDLDPYHYMDLS
-227 MAKTTTWPY
+227 MRPTTTWPY
-236 DKNPWST
+236 DKNPWSK
-243 DETVVGN
+243 DDTVVGN
-250 TVRDLIDTNK
+250 TVRDLISYNR
-260 KGIKHDATITAVFND
+260 KGIKHDITITAMFND
-275 KTSPNYALQDSYWNI
+275 KTSPNYTLADDNWKIGMTVRPQNGNQS
-290 RMHVIFQ
+290 
-297 TQTIYYPTIT
+297 IYSANVT

-314 EVVVEFN
+314 EVVAEFN
-321 DIPAAD
+321 GAVTAAE
-327 VLKSANECSIFM
+327 LKDANTYFISM
-339 PIGKS
+339 PIGMDGGTIRTAS
-344 GNTGKTAP
+344 GLTVE
-352 GLAINFTDDAPKYTY
+352 FTDEKPGYTY
-367 KDENKLEYGF
+367 GVGDIQGLSPTTYHVGN
-377 GQYTIDD
+377 

-407 RLNFKNRGKLTA
+407 RLNLKNRGKLTA

-435 VIDFVPDGDGD
+435 VIDFVPDGDGE

-523 GTVTGWSNDTD
+523 GTVTDWSNDTD

-721 ESKTVAAGGSVSITN
+721 ESKTVAAGESVSITN
-736 VPGEK
+736 VPGKK

-760 AEEGRHYALGA
+760 AEEGRHYTLGNDT
-771 GESLTDGTITIVA
+771 SLSDGTITIVA
-784 KEYNLRVYPEFER
+784 KEYNLRVYPEFEP

-810 ASFAKPISAI
+810 ASFAEPVSAI
-820 GKDTVSGLTKDSAEV
+820 GKDAVSGLTKDSAAV
-835 TWEID
+835 TWEREVE
-840 STEAGYKFS
+840 TGYRFVK
-849 SWGIEYFDTAKN
+849 WGIEYFDTAKN
-861 EWVTDTTGS
+861 EWVADPTGGGS
-870 SQFERF
+870 TAIYR
-876 NYWTPVNGDG
+876 YWTPVNGDG
-886 RTQRSM
+886 RMRPSM
-892 SAKVTKYDLRIT
+892 SVKVTEYDLRIT
-904 PQFAKGNIVEAV
+904 PQFSKGLTVEAV
-916 ADPAAGGTAEV
+916 ADPAAGGKVEAS
-927 TGDADGY
+927 GDTDGY
-934 FYKYSNSAQLKATAA
+934 FYKNQYAKLKAAAA

-957 TIEYKQEDGTY
+957 TIEYKQEDGIY
-968 APAELMKQYSSAS
+968 APAVAGTHYRAIIGSADTAEITAAVLDHS
-981 GNENTPNMSIN
+981 
-992 VMGYDLRF
+992 LRF

-1025 TPDADNR
+1025 TPDANNR

-1050 PEEGYVFGGWN
+1050 PEEGYVFGGWD

-1310 SDSTRSYKYTFSAE
+1310 SDSTRSYKYTFPE
-1324 QAATLYELPFTATD
+1324 EEAATLYELPFTATD

-1365 SYNDATYAAGSII
+1365 SYNNATYAAGSII

-1413 SETITFNVPEKF
+1413 SETI
-1425 FTIKARF
+1425 
-1432 EVAAKQLYVELAQGE
+1432 
-1447 HGTAEFVGV
+1447 
-1456 TPDANNRVYGP
+1456 
-1467 DDSTGNIVA
+1467 
-1476 TVKATPEEGYA
+1476 
-1487 FGGWTILN
+1487 
-1495 ADTGKKAVGLMGGQ
+1495 
-1509 YGNYFLEDGESE
+1509 
-1521 ASNPLRIGFSKHSSA
+1521 
-1536 NFHVNLK
+1536 
-1543 LVPVF
+1543 
-1548 GKEMKVTVASDN
+1548 
-1560 SEYGTV
+1560 
-1566 TPEGENI
+1566 
-1573 VSSVGGKLDF
+1573 
-1583 GAKPAEDCL
+1583 
-1592 FMGWEITYADGT
+1592 
-1604 EIPEKEKDNLFSFN
+1604 
-1618 TNSTDNDATGDN
+1618 
-1630 NQLTIFSCEKDLKL
+1630 
-1644 TAHFVKKGEPNF
+1644 
-1656 VRYNS
+1656 
-1661 HKSDRGSMQAPRV
+1661 
-1674 TVFAPNMTLPS
+1674 
-1685 SYTGWSNDVSEPIVI
+1685 
-1700 IFDAPAMQ
+1700 
-1708 SKSGLRLFYRYKSTD
+1708 
-1723 LTAAG
+1723 
-1728 VTFNL
+1728 
-1733 GEGTEHDASRDTTK
+1733 
-1747 YYVYNITA
+1747 
-1755 EEAATLYELPFT
+1755 
-1767 ATDANGNVKKGVI
+1767 
-1780 RFTPARRALIEAEN
+1780 
-1794 GAVSYNDATYAAG
+1794 
-1807 SIIDFP
+1807 
-1813 AGEATITAAAN
+1813 
-1824 EGYAF
+1824 
-1829 AGWEIEGVELSE
+1829 
-1841 EQAKSETLTFNVPEK
+1841 TFNVPEK

-2033 DNAPDILAPG
+2033 ADAPDILAPG

-2102 AKIEAE
+2102 AKIDAE

-2359 AGNGKEEVVRHEN
+2359 AGDGKEEVVRHEN
-2372 DGKVYYSLSGYQRES
+2372 GGKVYYSLSGYQRES

-2412 AEVYIVGFCQ
+2412 AEVNIVGFCQ

-2449 DTEGYVTITA
+2449 DAEGYVTITA

-2515 VTDAENGHAEIKK
+2515 VTDAENGRAEFKK

-2566 MNNSII
+2566 MNNSIT

-2597 SESDISEAKLDFT
+2597 SESDIREAKLDFT
-2610 LEGSGA
+2610 LEGGIYA
-2616 YGLRLTPLFGLD
+2616 LRLTPLFGLD

-2714 DMTVKGIFI
+2714 DMTVKGIFLE
-2723 DYQPVHGTVKGHG
+2723 YQPVHGTVKGHG

-2770 DTHFVFWFFSNYVMN
+2770 NAHFVYWFFSDYVMN

-2797 VQLLERDFD
+2797 VQLLERDFE
-2806 INVVMGYYVDYR
+2806 INVTMGYQVNYR

-2823 VDITNSDDWANSIGP
+2823 KDITRSDDWASAGTAN
-2838 SIYNLQ
+2838 IYTLQ
-2844 GRYGYDISK
+2844 GLYGYDRSK

-2867 TSSGNHTNYVA
+2867 AIAASRSYVI
-2878 PGDGMIFWFDE
+2878 PGDGVIFWLNE
-2889 NFRLGGNVGDGRV
+2889 NFRLGGAINGRI
-2902 KYVYDSVTTEPAA
+2902 KYVYDSITVEPAA
-2915 EEIGITKELIDKQY
+2915 EEIGVTKELIDKQY
-2929 SGRTDKSDEYRVW
+2929 GAYEDKSDEYRVW

-2983 STGGDGYYREGIYLR
+2983 STGGDGYYREGAYLR

-3056 LNLVVDPAGKANVLV
+3056 LNLVVEPAGKANVLV
-3071 NGAKGVTG
+3071 NGTKGVTG

-3108 SGESLITSAASYNE
+3108 SGESLITSAASYSE
-3122 SVTFVVPNGSVSVKA
+3122 SLTFVMPNGSVTVKA
-3137 VLNQRAIEV
+3137 VLNAKSVNVSWRFMI
-3146 TWMYYVKKGENSY
+3146 KKGENTY
-3159 VSSSVTTPYMADISI
+3159 VGSSAITPYMADMSI
-3174 WKNGVY
+3174 WKNGVL
-3180 QDPNSKTTVVKG
+3180 QDPNSKITVVKG
-3192 DTISFEVKLKDANKY
+3192 DTISFEVKLKDPNKY
-3207 ILEKIWLVSSGT
+3207 ILEKIWLDLSGT
-3219 MVQNYDD
+3219 TAKNYYD
-3226 YNGEYTVTSWK
+3226 YKGEYTVTSWK
-3237 YKGKNIY
+3237 FRGKKIY
-3244 QLTINAY
+3244 QFLINVG
-3251 FDTNNGDIQRYN
+3251 FDMNDGDIQRYN

-3283 ADSIVKLTAKPEENY
+3283 ADSVVKLTAKPEENY

-3322 NSAKFTMPAADV
+3322 NNAKFTMPAADV

-3341 QTDVRG
+3341 QTDVHG

-3476 KFTSSEGGSCYYV
+3476 KFTLSEGGSCYYV

-3550 SSGEEEGE
+3550 SSGEDDGE

-3590 ADGMQMKAGSLTY
+3590 ADGMQMKVGSLTY

-3678 VITGVNIAEMT
+3678 VITGVNIAKMT
-3689 PASGEA
+3689 PASSEA

-3712 VKLYTVTVQLQNAG
+3712 VKLYTVTVQLHNAG
-3726 AADELW
+3726 AANELW

>member
-19 LVPAQVLAAGNKTIV
+19 LVPAQVLAAGNMTLM
-34 INTDGV
+34 INTEGI

-51 DDATQDGNK
+51 DGATQDGNTV
-60 ITGLTAK
+60 TGLTAK
-67 TGFISIKATPKEG
+67 TSFVTVKATPKEG
-80 YEFINWTARF
+80 YEFLNWTVKISP
-90 TMNNGKTWVPKTTP
+90 NGTKWLSTAKP
-104 NAHYVLKS
+104 NSGYVLKS
-112 GNTFGSNPMEIAP
+112 GQTFASNPIEIAN
-125 GSVGSAKAY
+125 GTMAKF
-134 LELTPNFGKPLKLAV
+134 LQLTPNFGIPLKLAV

-177 VGSYTAGNVE
+177 VGSYNAGNVE

-192 KDSEKYQFVGWT
+192 KDSEKYQFVGWA

-213 IVDDLDEYHYHDLN
+213 ITEDLDPYHYMDLS
-227 MAKTTTWPY
+227 MRPTTTWPY
-236 DKNPWST
+236 DKNPWSK
-243 DETVVGN
+243 DDTVVGN
-250 TVRDLIDTNK
+250 TVRDLISYNR
-260 KGIKHDATITAVFND
+260 KGIKHDITITAMFND
-275 KTSPNYALQDSYWNI
+275 KTSPNYTLADDNWKIGMTVRPQNGNQS
-290 RMHVIFQ
+290 
-297 TQTIYYPTIT
+297 IYSANVT

-314 EVVVEFN
+314 EVVAEFN
-321 DIPAAD
+321 GAVTAAE
-327 VLKSANECSIFM
+327 LKDANTYFISM
-339 PIGKS
+339 PIGMDGGTIRTAS
-344 GNTGKTAP
+344 GLTVE
-352 GLAINFTDDAPKYTY
+352 FTDEKPGYTY
-367 KDENKLEYGF
+367 GVGDIQGLSPTTYHVGN
-377 GQYTIDD
+377 

-407 RLNFKNRGKLTA
+407 RLNLKNRGKLTA

-435 VIDFVPDGDGD
+435 VIDFVPDGDGE

-558 KDSYAPDG
+558 NDSYAPDG

-579 GSWLSWSR
+579 GSWLGWSR

-710 GAARFADDETA
+710 GVSRFADDETA
-721 ESKTVAAGGSVSITN
+721 ESKTVAAGESVSLTN
-736 VPGEK
+736 VPGKK

-760 AEEGRHYALGA
+760 AEEGRHYTLGEGA
-771 GESLTDGTITIVA
+771 SYTDGTITIVT
-784 KEYNLRVYPEFER
+784 KEYNIKVYPEFEP

-810 ASFAKPISAI
+810 ASFAEPVSAI
-820 GKDTVSGLTKDSAEV
+820 GKDAVSGLTKDSAAV
-835 TWEID
+835 TWEREVE
-840 STEAGYKFS
+840 TGYRFVK
-849 SWGIEYFDTAKN
+849 WGIEYFDTAKN
-861 EWVTDTTGS
+861 EWVADPTGGGS
-870 SQFERF
+870 TAIYR
-876 NYWTPVNGDG
+876 YWTPVNGDG
-886 RTQRSM
+886 RMRPSM
-892 SAKVTKYDLRIT
+892 SVKVTEYDLRIT
-904 PQFAKGNIVEAV
+904 PQFSKGLTVEAV

-927 TGDADGY
+927 TGDTDGY
-934 FYKYSNSAQLKATAA
+934 FYKNQYAKLKAAAA

-957 TIEYKQEDGTY
+957 TIEYKQEDGIY
-968 APAELMKQYSSAS
+968 APAVAGTHYRAIIGSADTAEITAAVLDHS
-981 GNENTPNMSIN
+981 
-992 VMGYDLRF
+992 LRF

-1025 TPDADNR
+1025 TPDANNR

-1050 PEEGYVFGGWN
+1050 PEEGYVFGGWD

-1310 SDSTRSYKYTFSAE
+1310 SDSTRSYKYTFSE
-1324 QAATLYELPFTATD
+1324 
-1338 ANGNVKKGVIRFT
+1338 
-1351 PARRALIEAENGAV
+1351 
-1365 SYNDATYAAGSII
+1365 
-1378 DFPAGEATITAAA
+1378 
-1391 NEGYAFAGWE
+1391 
-1401 IEGVELSEEQAK
+1401 
-1413 SETITFNVPEKF
+1413 
-1425 FTIKARF
+1425 
-1432 EVAAKQLYVELAQGE
+1432 
-1447 HGTAEFVGV
+1447 
-1456 TPDANNRVYGP
+1456 
-1467 DDSTGNIVA
+1467 
-1476 TVKATPEEGYA
+1476 
-1487 FGGWTILN
+1487 
-1495 ADTGKKAVGLMGGQ
+1495 
-1509 YGNYFLEDGESE
+1509 
-1521 ASNPLRIGFSKHSSA
+1521 
-1536 NFHVNLK
+1536 
-1543 LVPVF
+1543 
-1548 GKEMKVTVASDN
+1548 
-1560 SEYGTV
+1560 
-1566 TPEGENI
+1566 
-1573 VSSVGGKLDF
+1573 
-1583 GAKPAEDCL
+1583 
-1592 FMGWEITYADGT
+1592 
-1604 EIPEKEKDNLFSFN
+1604 
-1618 TNSTDNDATGDN
+1618 
-1630 NQLTIFSCEKDLKL
+1630 
-1644 TAHFVKKGEPNF
+1644 
-1656 VRYNS
+1656 
-1661 HKSDRGSMQAPRV
+1661 
-1674 TVFAPNMTLPS
+1674 
-1685 SYTGWSNDVSEPIVI
+1685 
-1700 IFDAPAMQ
+1700 
-1708 SKSGLRLFYRYKSTD
+1708 
-1723 LTAAG
+1723 
-1728 VTFNL
+1728 
-1733 GEGTEHDASRDTTK
+1733 
-1747 YYVYNITA
+1747 

-1780 RFTPARRALIEAEN
+1780 RFAPARRALIEAEN

-1841 EQAKSETLTFNVPEK
+1841 EQAKSETLTFTVPEK

-2102 AKIEAE
+2102 AKIDAE

-2359 AGNGKEEVVRHEN
+2359 AGDGKEEVVRHE
-2372 DGKVYYSLSGYQRES
+2372 DGGKVYYSLSGYQRES

-2449 DTEGYVTITA
+2449 DAEGYVTITA

-2515 VTDAENGHAEIKK
+2515 VTDAENGRAEFKK
-2528 NGELVEGGEANGIA
+2528 NGELVESGEADGIA

-2566 MNNSII
+2566 MNNSIT
-2572 DPDSWVG
+2572 DPDLWVG
-2579 EKFTED
+2579 EKFTEE

-2597 SESDISEAKLDFT
+2597 SESDIREAKLDFT
-2610 LEGSGA
+2610 LEGGIYA
-2616 YGLRLTPLFGLD
+2616 LRLTPLFGLD

-2699 DEYTMTIRPLRSSTQ
+2699 DEYTMTIRPLRTSTQ
-2714 DMTVKGIFI
+2714 DMTVKGIFPE
-2723 DYQPVHGTVKGHG
+2723 YQPVHGTVKGHG

-2770 DTHFVFWFFSNYVMN
+2770 NAHFVYWFFSDYVMN

-2797 VQLLERDFD
+2797 VQLLERDFE
-2806 INVVMGYYVDYR
+2806 INVTMGYQVNYR

-2823 VDITNSDDWANSIGP
+2823 KDITRSDDWASAGTAN
-2838 SIYNLQ
+2838 IYTLQ
-2844 GRYGYDISK
+2844 GLYGYDRSK

-2867 TSSGNHTNYVA
+2867 FKAASRSYVI
-2878 PGDGMIFWFDE
+2878 PGDGVIFWLNE
-2889 NFRLGGNVGDGRV
+2889 NFRLGGATNGRI
-2902 KYVYDSVTTEPAA
+2902 KYVYDSITVEPAA

-2929 SGRTDKSDEYRVW
+2929 GGYDDKSDEYRVW

-2954 VINVRRIGYSQITA
+2954 DINIRRIGYSQITA

-3025 KLSSSLNLRVGI
+3025 KLSSSLTIKVGV

-3079 AFEGESVTVSLGDL
+3079 AFEGESVTVSLGDV
-3093 DDYYEFDHWE
+3093 DDYYAFDHWE

-3108 SGESLITSAASYNE
+3108 SGESLITSAESYGK
-3122 SVTFVVPNGSVSVKA
+3122 SVRFVMPNGSVTVKA
-3137 VLNQRAIEV
+3137 VLNAKSVNVAWRFMI
-3146 TWMYYVKKGENSY
+3146 KKGENTY
-3159 VSSSVTTPYMADISI
+3159 VGSSVTTPYMADMSI
-3174 WKNGVY
+3174 WKNGVL
-3180 QDPNSKTTVVKG
+3180 QDPNSKITVVKG
-3192 DTISFEVKLKDANKY
+3192 DTISFEVKLKDPNKY
-3207 ILEKIWLVSSGT
+3207 ILEKIWLDLSGT
-3219 MVQNYDD
+3219 TAKNYYD
-3226 YNGEYTVTSWK
+3226 YKGEYTVTSWK
-3237 YKGKNIY
+3237 FRGKKIY
-3244 QLTINAY
+3244 QFLINVG
-3251 FDTNNGDIQRYN
+3251 FDMNDGDIQRYN

-3283 ADSIVKLTAKPEENY
+3283 ADSVVKLTAKPEENY

-3334 TVTAEFE
+3334 TITAEFE

-3476 KFTSSEGGSCYYV
+3476 KFTASEGGSCYYV

-3578 NEGDEVTISISA
+3578 NEGDEVTVSISA
-3590 ADGMQMKAGSLTY
+3590 VDGMQMKAGSLTY

-3653 PGTIDAS
+3653 PGTIDAG

>member
-19 LVPAQVLAAGNKTIV
+19 LVPAQVLAAGNMTLM
-34 INTDGV
+34 INTEGI

-51 DDATQDGNK
+51 DGATQEGNK
-60 ITGLTAK
+60 VSGLTAK
-67 TGFISIKATPKEG
+67 TGFVTVKATPKEG
-80 YEFINWTARF
+80 YEFLNWTVKIS
-90 TMNNGKTWVPKTTP
+90 TNGTKWLSTAKP
-104 NAHYVLKS
+104 NSGYVLKS
-112 GNTFGSNPMEIAP
+112 GQTFASNPIEIAN
-125 GSVGSAKAY
+125 GTMAKF
-134 LELTPNFGKPLKLAV
+134 LQLTPNFGIPLKLAV

-177 VGSYTAGNVE
+177 VGSYNAGNVE

-213 IVDDLDEYHYHDLN
+213 ITEDLDPYHYMDLS
-227 MAKTTTWPY
+227 MRPTTTWPY
-236 DKNPWST
+236 DQNPWGK
-243 DETVVGN
+243 DDTVVGN
-250 TVRDLIDTNK
+250 TVRDLISYNR
-260 KGIKHDATITAVFND
+260 KGIKHDITITAVFND
-275 KTSPNYALQDSYWNI
+275 KTSPNYTLADDNWKIGMTVRPQNGNQS
-290 RMHVIFQ
+290 
-297 TQTIYYPTIT
+297 IYSANVT

-314 EVVVEFN
+314 EVVAEFN
-321 DIPAAD
+321 GAVTAAE
-327 VLKSANECSIFM
+327 LKDANTYFISM
-339 PIGKS
+339 PIGMDGGTIRTAS
-344 GNTGKTAP
+344 GLTVE
-352 GLAINFTDDAPKYTY
+352 FTDEKPGYTY
-367 KDENKLEYGF
+367 GVGDIQGLSPTTYHVGN
-377 GQYTIDD
+377 

-435 VIDFVPDGDGD
+435 VIDFVPDGDGE

-505 DIRDNLLE
+505 DIRGNLLE
-513 LTPFV
+513 FTPFV

-545 TLPQYVAA
+545 TLPRYVAA

-558 KDSYAPDG
+558 EVSYAPDG

-668 EIAGKEYSDNPLT
+668 EISGKEYSDNPLT

-688 FIIKAKFAKLVT
+688 FIIKAKFTKLVT

-721 ESKTVAAGGSVSITN
+721 ESKTVAAGESVSLTN

-741 SKFVA
+741 SKFVR
-746 WHVEYEKAEGKFMP
+746 WHVDYEKAEGKFMP
-760 AEEGRHYALGA
+760 AEEGRHYTLGEGA
-771 GESLTDGTITIVA
+771 SYTDGTITIVA
-784 KEYNLRVYPEFER
+784 KEYNLRVYPEFEP

-810 ASFAKPISAI
+810 ASFAEPVSAI
-820 GKDTVSGLTKDSAEV
+820 GKDAVSGLTKDSNAV
-835 TWEID
+835 TWELE
-840 STEAGYKFS
+840 STETGYKFTK
-849 SWGIEYFDTAKN
+849 WGIEYFDTAKN
-861 EWVTDTTGS
+861 EWVTDPTLAGS
-870 SQFERF
+870 FVTYRF
-876 NYWTPVNGDG
+876 WTPVNGDG
-886 RTQRSM
+886 RMRPSM
-892 SAKVTKYDLRIT
+892 SAKVTEYDLRIT
-904 PQFAKGNIVEAV
+904 PQFSKGLTIELV
-916 ADPAAGGTAEV
+916 ADPAAGGKVEAS
-927 TGDADGY
+927 GDTDGY
-934 FYKYSNSAQLKATAA
+934 FYTNDMAFVTATAN
-949 DGYNFGGW
+949 DGYEFNGW
-957 TIEYKQEDGTY
+957 TVEYKQEDGTY
-968 APAELMKQYSSAS
+968 APAELAKHYSPFGSLDDADLGVRMKDYS
-981 GNENTPNMSIN
+981 
-992 VMGYDLRF
+992 LRF

-1025 TPDADNR
+1025 TPDANNR

-1050 PEEGYVFGGWN
+1050 PEEGYVFGGWE
-1061 VVDAETGN
+1061 VVDAETGD
-1069 SVMPSEPGFD
+1069 MMFPSEPDFD
-1079 FYYEIADG
+1079 FHYEIADG
-1087 GTVASNP
+1087 GTVGSNP
-1094 MGVGFSKS
+1094 MGIGFSKS
-1102 EMDRYHVN
+1102 NFDGFHHN
-1110 LKIKPVF
+1110 LKVTPVF

-1140 NIISGTNGR
+1140 NTVSGTNGV
-1149 LDFSAKPAEGCMFM
+1149 LSFSAKPAEGCMFM
-1163 GWEVTYADGTEI
+1163 GWEITYADGTEI
-1175 PDEEKGNMFMFNVNT
+1175 PDAEKGNMFMFNVNT
-1190 VNNDETGDNN
+1190 VNNDETGDDN
-1200 QLLTFNCEKDLKLT
+1200 QLTIFECEKDLKLT

-1222 PNFVRYNTNS
+1222 PNFVRYNTDS
-1232 YHAGCLMMPEST
+1232 YHAGCRMPLEIDLSDKTST
-1244 IYAPG
+1244 RIY
-1249 RTVPSSFTGWSNDL
+1249 PSSVTGWSNDL
-1263 SEPIVITFNAAAQA
+1263 SELFVITFDVAAPA
-1277 DKAVSIFY
+1277 DESVSICY
-1285 RYRYTVLAAP
+1285 RYRFTDLAAP
-1295 DVSFDF
+1295 DVSFDY
-1301 GEGTEHSNA
+1301 GEGTEKGS
-1310 SDSTRSYKYTFSAE
+1310 STGGSTIGYNYYFTEE

-1338 ANGNVKKGVIRFT
+1338 ANGNVKKGVIRFA

-1413 SETITFNVPEKF
+1413 SETLTFTVPEKF
-1425 FTIKARF
+1425 FTIKAKF

-1509 YGNYFLEDGESE
+1509 YGNYFLADGESA
-1521 ASNPLRIGFSKHSSA
+1521 ASNPLNIGFSKHSSA

-1700 IFDAPAMQ
+1700 TFDAPAME

-1780 RFTPARRALIEAEN
+1780 RFAPARRALIEAEN

-1841 EQAKSETLTFNVPEK
+1841 EQAKSETITFNVPEK
-1856 FFTIKAK
+1856 FFTIKAR

-1955 GKVVGLQTSGRK
+1955 GKVVGLQPSSRK

-2033 DNAPDILAPG
+2033 ADAPDILAPG

-2372 DGKVYYSLSGYQRES
+2372 GGKVYYSLSGYQRES

-2449 DTEGYVTITA
+2449 DAEGYVTITA

-2515 VTDAENGHAEIKK
+2515 VTDAENGRAEIKK

-2566 MNNSII
+2566 KNYSII
-2572 DPDSWVG
+2572 DQDSWVG
-2579 EKFTED
+2579 EKFTEE
-2585 EQARLLARNTSL
+2585 EQARLLALVTSL
-2597 SESDISEAKLDFT
+2597 SENDIREAKLDFT
-2610 LEGSGA
+2610 LEDGLYA
-2616 YGLRLTPLFGLD
+2616 LRLTPLFGLD

-2714 DMTVKGIFI
+2714 DMTVKGIFLE
-2723 DYQPVHGTVKGHG
+2723 YQPVHGTVKGHG

-2770 DTHFVFWFFSNYVMN
+2770 NAHFVYWFFSNYVMN

-2797 VQLLERDFD
+2797 VQLLERDFE
-2806 INVVMGYYVDYR
+2806 INVTMGYQVNYR

-2823 VDITNSDDWANSIGP
+2823 KDITRSDDWASAAGVN
-2838 SIYNLQ
+2838 IYTLQ
-2844 GRYGYDISK
+2844 GLYGYDRSK

-2867 TSSGNHTNYVA
+2867 FKAASRSYVI
-2878 PGDGMIFWFDE
+2878 PGDGVIFYLNE
-2889 NFRLGGNVGDGRV
+2889 NFRLGGNVVNGRV
-2902 KYVYDSVTTEPAA
+2902 KYVYDSITVEPAA
-2915 EEIGITKELIDKQY
+2915 EEIGITKRLIDKQY
-2929 SGRTDKSDEYRVW
+2929 GGYEDKSDEYIVW

-2954 VINVRRIGYSQITA
+2954 DINIRRIGYSQITA
-2968 QPNNTAYGSV
+2968 QPNNTTYGSV

-2983 STGGDGYYREGIYLR
+2983 STGGDGYYREGTYLR

-3079 AFEGESVTVSLGDL
+3079 AFEGESVTVSLGDV
-3093 DDYYEFDHWE
+3093 DDYYAFDHWE

-3108 SGESLITSAASYNE
+3108 SGESLITSAESYGK
-3122 SVTFVVPNGSVSVKA
+3122 SVTFVMPNGSVSVKA
-3137 VLNQRAIEV
+3137 VLNAKSVNVAWRFMI
-3146 TWMYYVKKGENSY
+3146 KKGENTY
-3159 VSSSVTTPYMADISI
+3159 VGSSVTTPYMADMSI
-3174 WKNGVY
+3174 WKNGVL
-3180 QDPNSKTTVVKG
+3180 QDPNSKITVVKG
-3192 DTISFEVKLKDANKY
+3192 DTISFEVKLKDPNKY
-3207 ILEKIWLVSSGT
+3207 ILEKIWLDLSGT
-3219 MVQNYDD
+3219 TAKNYYD
-3226 YNGEYTVTSWK
+3226 YKGEYTLTSWK
-3237 YKGKNIY
+3237 HNGKAIY
-3244 QLTINAY
+3244 QFLINVG
-3251 FDTNNGDIQRYN
+3251 FDMNDGDIQRYN

-3283 ADSIVKLTAKPEENY
+3283 ADSVVNLTAKPEENY
-3298 RLKRWIVT
+3298 KLKRWIVT
-3306 DEYNNAVDVTV
+3306 DEYNNAVDVAV

-3341 QTDVRG
+3341 QTDVHG
-3347 AEMLAVD
+3347 AEILAVD

-3365 SGALAG
+3365 SGTLAG

-3415 TGDWSNGDIACYMP
+3415 TGDWSKGDIACYMP

-3550 SSGEEEGE
+3550 SSGEDDGE

-3590 ADGMQMKAGSLTY
+3590 ADGMQMKVGSLTY

-3653 PGTIDAS
+3653 PGTIDVG

-3689 PASGEA
+3689 PASSEA

-3712 VKLYTVTVQLQNAG
+3712 VKLYTVTVQLHNAG

>member
-19 LVPAQVLAAGNKTIV
+19 LVPAQVLAAGNMTLM
-34 INTDGV
+34 INTEGI

-51 DDATQDGNK
+51 DGATQDGNTV
-60 ITGLTAK
+60 TGLTAK
-67 TGFISIKATPKEG
+67 TSFVTVKATPKEG
-80 YEFINWTARF
+80 YEFLNWTVKISP
-90 TMNNGKTWVPKTTP
+90 NGKKWLSTAKP
-104 NAHYVLKS
+104 NSGYVLKS
-112 GNTFGSNPMEIAP
+112 GQTFASNPIEIANGP
-125 GSVGSAKAY
+125 MAKF
-134 LELTPNFGKPLKLAV
+134 LQLTPNFGIPLKLAV

-156 GEVVLGPNTGKQ
+156 GDVVLGPNTGKQ

-177 VGSYTAGNVE
+177 VGSYNAGNVE

-213 IVDDLDEYHYHDLN
+213 ITEDLDAYHYMDLS
-227 MAKTTTWPY
+227 MRPTTTWPY
-236 DKNPWST
+236 DQNPWSK
-243 DETVVGN
+243 DDTVVGN
-250 TVRDLIDTNK
+250 TVRDLISYNR
-260 KGIKHDATITAVFND
+260 KGIKHDITITAVFND
-275 KTSPNYALQDSYWNI
+275 KTSPNYTLADDNWKIGMTVRPQNGNQS
-290 RMHVIFQ
+290 
-297 TQTIYYPTIT
+297 IYSANVT

-314 EVVVEFN
+314 EVVAEFN
-321 DIPAAD
+321 GAVTAAE
-327 VLKSANECSIFM
+327 LKDANTYFISM
-339 PIGKS
+339 PIGMD
-344 GNTGKTAP
+344 GGTIRTAP
-352 GLAINFTDDAPKYTY
+352 GLTVEFTDEKPGYTY
-367 KDENKLEYGF
+367 GVGDIQGLSPDTYHVGN
-377 GQYTIDD
+377 

-571 GGRETGEK
+571 DGRETGEK
-579 GSWLSWSR
+579 GSWLGWSR

-656 AKADEGYAFAGW
+656 AKADESYAFAGW

-721 ESKTVAAGGSVSITN
+721 ESKTVAAGESVSITN

-760 AEEGRHYALGA
+760 AEEGRHYTLGEGA
-771 GESLTDGTITIVA
+771 SYTDGTITIVA

-810 ASFAKPISAI
+810 ASFAEPVSAI
-820 GKDTVSGLTKDSAEV
+820 GKDAVSGLTKDSAAV
-835 TWEID
+835 TWEREVE
-840 STEAGYKFS
+840 TGYRFVK
-849 SWGIEYFDTAKN
+849 WGIEYFDTAKN
-861 EWVTDTTGS
+861 EWVADPTGGGS
-870 SQFERF
+870 TAIYR
-876 NYWTPVNGDG
+876 YWTPVNGDG
-886 RTQRSM
+886 RMRPSM
-892 SAKVTKYDLRIT
+892 SVKVTEYDLRIT
-904 PQFAKGNIVEAV
+904 PQFSKGLTVEAV

-927 TGDADGY
+927 TGDTDGY
-934 FYKYSNSAQLKATAA
+934 FYKNQYAKLKAAAA
-949 DGYNFGGW
+949 DGYSFGGW
-957 TIEYKQEDGTY
+957 TIEYKQEDGIY
-968 APAELMKQYSSAS
+968 APAVAGTHYRAVIGSTDTAEITATVLDYS
-981 GNENTPNMSIN
+981 
-992 VMGYDLRF
+992 LRF
-1000 TAKFTKQLYVELAQ
+1000 TAKFT
-1014 GEHGTAEFVGV
+1014 
-1025 TPDADNR
+1025 
-1032 VYGPDDS
+1032 
-1039 TGNIVA
+1039 
-1045 TVKAT
+1045 
-1050 PEEGYVFGGWN
+1050 
-1061 VVDAETGN
+1061 
-1069 SVMPSEPGFD
+1069 
-1079 FYYEIADG
+1079 
-1087 GTVASNP
+1087 
-1094 MGVGFSKS
+1094 
-1102 EMDRYHVN
+1102 
-1110 LKIKPVF
+1110 
-1117 GKGIKVIVGSDNS
+1117 
-1130 AYGTV
+1130 
-1135 TPEGE
+1135 
-1140 NIISGTNGR
+1140 
-1149 LDFSAKPAEGCMFM
+1149 
-1163 GWEVTYADGTEI
+1163 
-1175 PDEEKGNMFMFNVNT
+1175 
-1190 VNNDETGDNN
+1190 
-1200 QLLTFNCEKDLKLT
+1200 
-1214 AHFVKKGE
+1214 
-1222 PNFVRYNTNS
+1222 
-1232 YHAGCLMMPEST
+1232 
-1244 IYAPG
+1244 
-1249 RTVPSSFTGWSNDL
+1249 
-1263 SEPIVITFNAAAQA
+1263 
-1277 DKAVSIFY
+1277 
-1285 RYRYTVLAAP
+1285 
-1295 DVSFDF
+1295 
-1301 GEGTEHSNA
+1301 
-1310 SDSTRSYKYTFSAE
+1310 
-1324 QAATLYELPFTATD
+1324 
-1338 ANGNVKKGVIRFT
+1338 
-1351 PARRALIEAENGAV
+1351 
-1365 SYNDATYAAGSII
+1365 
-1378 DFPAGEATITAAA
+1378 
-1391 NEGYAFAGWE
+1391 
-1401 IEGVELSEEQAK
+1401 
-1413 SETITFNVPEKF
+1413 
-1425 FTIKARF
+1425 
-1432 EVAAKQLYVELAQGE
+1432 KQLYVELAQGE

-1767 ATDANGNVKKGVI
+1767 ATDANGNVKNGVI

-1841 EQAKSETLTFNVPEK
+1841 EQAKSETITFNVPEK
-1856 FFTIKAK
+1856 FFTIKAR

-1897 KVELVAAR
+1897 KVELIAAR
-1905 NPDGYEDFLLWHIS
+1905 NPNGYEDFLLWHIS

-1967 YAIMPVKHGQR
+1967 YAIMPVKHGQK
-1978 LIITYLGHQDV
+1978 LIITYLGPQDQ

-2005 TLAVTITL
+2005 PLTVTIKLTNKPTG
-2013 NGFNDGG
+2013 NGNAE
-2020 SLVVLK
+2020 LVVLK
-2026 KYMGMMR
+2026 KFMGMMYA
-2033 DNAPDILAPG
+2033 NIPDILAPG
-2043 ASYVFPDM
+2043 ASYVFPGTVDNAKGTSVVGM
-2051 EDTAGPVTSI
+2051 MRLQFIDEDW
-2061 GAMYLHF
+2061 
-2068 TNGWDRTKTYH
+2068 GWTTYH
-2079 FSIVDESGNVL
+2079 FSIVDESGSVL
-2090 KNGTVEFRAKGL
+2090 KNGIVEFEYNGL

-2108 NGAVEFDGTKYNNG
+2108 NGAVEFNGTKYNNG

-2372 DGKVYYSLSGYQRES
+2372 GGKVYYSLSGYQRES

-2449 DTEGYVTITA
+2449 DAEGYVTITA

-2515 VTDAENGHAEIKK
+2515 VTDAENGRAEFKK
-2528 NGELVEGGEANGIA
+2528 NGELVESGEADGIA

-2610 LEGSGA
+2610 LEGGIYA
-2616 YGLRLTPLFGLD
+2616 LRLTPLFGLD

-2699 DEYTMTIRPLRSSTQ
+2699 DEYTMTIRPLRTSTQ
-2714 DMTVKGIFI
+2714 DMTVKGIFLE
-2723 DYQPVHGTVKGHG
+2723 YQPVHGTVKGHG

-2770 DTHFVFWFFSNYVMN
+2770 NVHFVYWFFSNYVMN
-2785 NESEARRQPRID
+2785 NESEARKQPRID
-2797 VQLLERDFD
+2797 VQLLERDFE
-2806 INVVMGYYVDYR
+2806 INVVMGYHVDYR

-2823 VDITNSDDWANSIGP
+2823 VDITRSDDWASAGTAN
-2838 SIYNLQ
+2838 IYTLQ
-2844 GRYGYDISK
+2844 GLYGYDRSK

-2867 TSSGNHTNYVA
+2867 FKAASRSYVI
-2878 PGDGMIFWFDE
+2878 PGDGVIFWLNE
-2889 NFRLGGNVGDGRV
+2889 NFRLGGATNGRI
-2902 KYVYDSVTTEPAA
+2902 KYVYDSITVEPAA

-2929 SGRTDKSDEYRVW
+2929 GAYDDKSDEYRVW

-2954 VINVRRIGYSQITA
+2954 DINIRRIGYSQITA
-2968 QPNNTAYGSV
+2968 QPNNTTYGSV

-2983 STGGDGYYREGIYLR
+2983 STGGDGYYREGAYLR

-3025 KLSSSLNLRVGI
+3025 KLSSSLNLRVGV

-3051 PVAQA
+3051 PIAQA

-3108 SGESLITSAASYNE
+3108 SGESLITSAASYSE
-3122 SVTFVVPNGSVSVKA
+3122 SLTFVMPNGSVTVKA
-3137 VLNQRAIEV
+3137 VLNAKSVNVSWRFMI
-3146 TWMYYVKKGENSY
+3146 KKGENTY
-3159 VSSSVTTPYMADISI
+3159 VGSSAITPYMADMSI
-3174 WKNGVY
+3174 WKNGVL
-3180 QDPNSKTTVVKG
+3180 QDPNSKITVVKG
-3192 DTISFEVKLKDANKY
+3192 DTISFEVKLKDPNKY
-3207 ILEKIWLVSSGT
+3207 ILEKIWLDLSGT
-3219 MVQNYDD
+3219 TAKNYYD
-3226 YNGEYTVTSWK
+3226 YKGEYTVTSWK
-3237 YKGKNIY
+3237 FRGKKIY
-3244 QLTINAY
+3244 QFLINVG
-3251 FDTNNGDIQRYN
+3251 FDMNDGDIQRYN

-3271 GGTIECSSVYPL
+3271 GGTIECDSVYPL
-3283 ADSIVKLTAKPEENY
+3283 ADSVVNLIAKPEENY

-3306 DEYNNAVDVTV
+3306 DEYNNAVEVTV

-3380 VIDKATADGIPQ
+3380 VIDKATANGIPQ

-3550 SSGEEEGE
+3550 SSGEDDGE

-3590 ADGMQMKAGSLTY
+3590 ADGMQMKVGSLTY

-3653 PGTIDAS
+3653 LGTIDAS

-3678 VITGVNIAEMT
+3678 VITGVNIAKMT
-3689 PASGEA
+3689 PASSEA

-3712 VKLYTVTVQLQNAG
+3712 VKLYTVTVQLHNAG
-3726 AADELW
+3726 AANELW

>member
-19 LVPAQVLAAGNKTIV
+19 LVPAQVLAAGNMTLM
-34 INTDGV
+34 INTEGI

-51 DDATQDGNK
+51 DGATQDGNTV
-60 ITGLTAK
+60 TGLTAK
-67 TGFISIKATPKEG
+67 TSFVTVKATPKEG
-80 YEFINWTARF
+80 YEFLNWTVKISP
-90 TMNNGKTWVPKTTP
+90 NGKTWLSTAKP
-104 NAHYVLKS
+104 NSGYVLKS
-112 GNTFGSNPMEIAP
+112 GQTFASNPIEIANGP
-125 GSVGSAKAY
+125 MAKF
-134 LELTPNFGKPLKLAV
+134 LQLTPNFGIPLKLAV

-177 VGSYTAGNVE
+177 VGSYNAGNVE

-213 IVDDLDEYHYHDLN
+213 ITEDLDAYHYMDLS
-227 MAKTTTWPY
+227 MRPTTTWPY
-236 DKNPWST
+236 DQNPWSK
-243 DETVVGN
+243 DDTVVGN
-250 TVRDLIDTNK
+250 TVRDLISYNR
-260 KGIKHDATITAVFND
+260 KGIKHDITITAVFND
-275 KTSPNYALQDSYWNI
+275 KTSPNYTLADDNWKIGMTVRPQNGNQS
-290 RMHVIFQ
+290 
-297 TQTIYYPTIT
+297 IYSANVT

-314 EVVVEFN
+314 EVVAEFN
-321 DIPAAD
+321 GTVTAAE
-327 VLKSANECSIFM
+327 LKDANTYFISM
-339 PIGKS
+339 PIGMDGGTIRTAS
-344 GNTGKTAP
+344 GLTVE
-352 GLAINFTDDAPKYTY
+352 FTDEKPGYTY
-367 KDENKLEYGF
+367 GVGDIQGLSPDTYHVGN
-377 GQYTIDD
+377 
-384 FADVYEIHFNVLDN
+384 FADAYEIHFNVLDN

-668 EIAGKEYSDNPLT
+668 EIGGKEYSNNPLT

-688 FIIKAKFAKLVT
+688 FIIKAKFTKLVT

-710 GAARFADDETA
+710 GVSRFADDETA
-721 ESKTVAAGGSVSITN
+721 ESKTVAAGESVSLTN

-741 SKFVA
+741 SKFA
-746 WHVEYEKAEGKFMP
+746 RWHVDYEKAEGKFMP
-760 AEEGRHYALGA
+760 AEEGRHYTLGEGA
-771 GESLTDGTITIVA
+771 SYTDGTITIVT
-784 KEYNLRVYPEFER
+784 KEYNIKVYPEFER

-810 ASFAKPISAI
+810 ASFAEPVSAI
-820 GKDTVSGLTKDSAEV
+820 GKDTVSGLTKDSAAV
-835 TWEID
+835 TWEREVE
-840 STEAGYKFS
+840 TGYRFVK
-849 SWGIEYFDTAKN
+849 WGIEYFDTAKN
-861 EWVTDTTGS
+861 EWVADPTGGGS
-870 SQFERF
+870 TAIYR
-876 NYWTPVNGDG
+876 YWTPVNGDG

-892 SAKVTKYDLRIT
+892 SAKVTEYDLRIT
-904 PQFAKGNIVEAV
+904 PQFSKGLTVEAV
-916 ADPAAGGTAEV
+916 ADPAAGGKVEAS
-927 TGDADGY
+927 GDTDGY
-934 FYKYSNSAQLKATAA
+934 FYTNDMAFVTATAN
-949 DGYNFGGW
+949 DGYEFNGW
-957 TIEYKQEDGTY
+957 TVEYKQEDGTY
-968 APAELMKQYSSAS
+968 APAELAKHYSPFGSLDDADLGVRMKDYS
-981 GNENTPNMSIN
+981 
-992 VMGYDLRF
+992 LRF

-1025 TPDADNR
+1025 TPDAD
-1032 VYGPDDS
+1032 
-1039 TGNIVA
+1039 
-1045 TVKAT
+1045 
-1050 PEEGYVFGGWN
+1050 
-1061 VVDAETGN
+1061 
-1069 SVMPSEPGFD
+1069 
-1079 FYYEIADG
+1079 
-1087 GTVASNP
+1087 
-1094 MGVGFSKS
+1094 
-1102 EMDRYHVN
+1102 
-1110 LKIKPVF
+1110 
-1117 GKGIKVIVGSDNS
+1117 
-1130 AYGTV
+1130 
-1135 TPEGE
+1135 
-1140 NIISGTNGR
+1140 
-1149 LDFSAKPAEGCMFM
+1149 
-1163 GWEVTYADGTEI
+1163 
-1175 PDEEKGNMFMFNVNT
+1175 
-1190 VNNDETGDNN
+1190 
-1200 QLLTFNCEKDLKLT
+1200 
-1214 AHFVKKGE
+1214 
-1222 PNFVRYNTNS
+1222 
-1232 YHAGCLMMPEST
+1232 
-1244 IYAPG
+1244 
-1249 RTVPSSFTGWSNDL
+1249 
-1263 SEPIVITFNAAAQA
+1263 
-1277 DKAVSIFY
+1277 
-1285 RYRYTVLAAP
+1285 
-1295 DVSFDF
+1295 
-1301 GEGTEHSNA
+1301 
-1310 SDSTRSYKYTFSAE
+1310 
-1324 QAATLYELPFTATD
+1324 
-1338 ANGNVKKGVIRFT
+1338 
-1351 PARRALIEAENGAV
+1351 
-1365 SYNDATYAAGSII
+1365 
-1378 DFPAGEATITAAA
+1378 
-1391 NEGYAFAGWE
+1391 
-1401 IEGVELSEEQAK
+1401 
-1413 SETITFNVPEKF
+1413 
-1425 FTIKARF
+1425 
-1432 EVAAKQLYVELAQGE
+1432 
-1447 HGTAEFVGV
+1447 
-1456 TPDANNRVYGP
+1456 NRVYGP

-1700 IFDAPAMQ
+1700 VFDAPAMQ

-1733 GEGTEHDASRDTTK
+1733 GEGTVHDASRDTTK

-1767 ATDANGNVKKGVI
+1767 ATDANGNVKNGVI
-1780 RFTPARRALIEAEN
+1780 RFAPARRALIEAEN

-1841 EQAKSETLTFNVPEK
+1841 EQAKSETLTFTVPEK

-2108 NGAVEFDGTKYNNG
+2108 NGAVEFNGTKYNNG
-2122 EKVYLGTGSAT
+2122 EKVYLGTDSAT

-2156 EQAKSETLTFTV
+2156 EQAKSETITFTV

-2372 DGKVYYSLSGYQRES
+2372 GGKVYYSLSGYQRES

-2449 DTEGYVTITA
+2449 DAEGYVTITA

-2515 VTDAENGHAEIKK
+2515 VTDAENGRAEFKK
-2528 NGELVEGGEANGIA
+2528 NGELVESGEADGIA

-2566 MNNSII
+2566 MNNSIT

-2597 SESDISEAKLDFT
+2597 SESDIREAKLDFT
-2610 LEGSGA
+2610 LEGGIYA
-2616 YGLRLTPLFGLD
+2616 LRLTPLFGLD

-2699 DEYTMTIRPLRSSTQ
+2699 DEYTMTIRPLRTSTQ
-2714 DMTVKGIFI
+2714 DMTVKGIFLE
-2723 DYQPVHGTVKGHG
+2723 YQPVHGTVKGHG

-2770 DTHFVFWFFSNYVMN
+2770 NVHFVYWFFSNYVMN
-2785 NESEARRQPRID
+2785 NESEARKQPRID
-2797 VQLLERDFD
+2797 VQLLERDFE
-2806 INVVMGYYVDYR
+2806 INVVMGYHVDYR

-2823 VDITNSDDWANSIGP
+2823 VDITRSDDWASAGTAN
-2838 SIYNLQ
+2838 IYTLQ
-2844 GRYGYDISK
+2844 GLYGYDRSK

-2867 TSSGNHTNYVA
+2867 FKAASRSYVI
-2878 PGDGMIFWFDE
+2878 PGDGVIFWLNE
-2889 NFRLGGNVGDGRV
+2889 NFRLGGATNGRI
-2902 KYVYDSVTTEPAA
+2902 KYVYDSITVEPAA

-2929 SGRTDKSDEYRVW
+2929 GAYDDKSDEYRVW

-2954 VINVRRIGYSQITA
+2954 DINIRRIGYSQITA
-2968 QPNNTAYGSV
+2968 QPNNTTYGSV

-2983 STGGDGYYREGIYLR
+2983 STGGDGYYREGAYLR

-3025 KLSSSLNLRVGI
+3025 KLSSSLNLRVGV

-3051 PVAQA
+3051 PIAQA

-3108 SGESLITSAASYNE
+3108 SGESLITSAASYSE
-3122 SVTFVVPNGSVSVKA
+3122 SLTFVMPNGSVTVKA
-3137 VLNQRAIEV
+3137 VLNAKSVNVSWRFMI
-3146 TWMYYVKKGENSY
+3146 KKGENTY
-3159 VSSSVTTPYMADISI
+3159 VGSSAITPYMADMSI
-3174 WKNGVY
+3174 WKNGVL
-3180 QDPNSKTTVVKG
+3180 QDPNSKITVVKG
-3192 DTISFEVKLKDANKY
+3192 DTISFEVKLKDPNKY
-3207 ILEKIWLVSSGT
+3207 ILEKIWLDLSGT
-3219 MVQNYDD
+3219 TAKNYYD
-3226 YNGEYTVTSWK
+3226 YKGEYTVTSWK
-3237 YKGKNIY
+3237 FRGKKIY
-3244 QLTINAY
+3244 QFLINVG
-3251 FDTNNGDIQRYN
+3251 FDMNDGDIQRYN

-3271 GGTIECSSVYPL
+3271 GGTIECDSVYPL
-3283 ADSIVKLTAKPEENY
+3283 ADSVVKLTAKPEENY

-3306 DEYNNAVDVTV
+3306 DEYNNAVEVTV

-3341 QTDVRG
+3341 QTDASG
-3347 AEMLAVD
+3347 AEILAVD

-3365 SGALAG
+3365 SGTLAG

-3550 SSGEEEGE
+3550 SSGEDDGE

-3590 ADGMQMKAGSLTY
+3590 ADGMQMKVGSLTY

-3653 PGTIDAS
+3653 PGTIDVG

-3689 PASGEA
+3689 PASSEA

-3712 VKLYTVTVQLQNAG
+3712 VKLYTVTVQLHNAG

>member
-19 LVPAQVLAAGNKTIV
+19 LVPAQVLAAGNMTLM
-34 INTDGV
+34 INTEGI

-51 DDATQDGNK
+51 DGATQDGNTV
-60 ITGLTAK
+60 TGLTAK
-67 TGFISIKATPKEG
+67 TSSVTVKATPKEG
-80 YEFINWTARF
+80 YEFLNWTVKISP
-90 TMNNGKTWVPKTTP
+90 NGKKWLSTAKP
-104 NAHYVLKS
+104 NSGYVLKS
-112 GNTFGSNPMEIAP
+112 GQTFASNPIEIANGP
-125 GSVGSAKAY
+125 MAKF
-134 LELTPNFGKPLKLAV
+134 LQLTPNFGIPLKLAV

-177 VGSYTAGNVE
+177 VGSYNAGNVE

-213 IVDDLDEYHYHDLN
+213 ITEDLDAYHYMDLS
-227 MAKTTTWPY
+227 MRPTTTWPY
-236 DKNPWST
+236 DQNPWSK
-243 DETVVGN
+243 DDTVVGN
-250 TVRDLIDTNK
+250 TVRDLISYNR
-260 KGIKHDATITAVFND
+260 KGIKHDITITAVFND
-275 KTSPNYALQDSYWNI
+275 KTSPNYTLADDNWKIGMTVRPQNGNQS
-290 RMHVIFQ
+290 
-297 TQTIYYPTIT
+297 IYSANVT

-314 EVVVEFN
+314 EVVAEFN
-321 DIPAAD
+321 GAVTAAE
-327 VLKSANECSIFM
+327 LKDANTYFISM
-339 PIGKS
+339 PIGMDGGTIRTAS
-344 GNTGKTAP
+344 GLTVE
-352 GLAINFTDDAPKYTY
+352 FTDEKPGYTY
-367 KDENKLEYGF
+367 GVGDIQGLSPDTYHVGN
-377 GQYTIDD
+377 

-668 EIAGKEYSDNPLT
+668 EIGGKEYSNNPLT

-810 ASFAKPISAI
+810 ASFAEPVSAI
-820 GKDTVSGLTKDSAEV
+820 GKDAVSGLTKDSAAV
-835 TWEID
+835 TWEREVE
-840 STEAGYKFS
+840 TGYRFVK
-849 SWGIEYFDTAKN
+849 WGIEYFDTAKN
-861 EWVTDTTGS
+861 EWVADPTGGGS
-870 SQFERF
+870 TAIYR
-876 NYWTPVNGDG
+876 YWTPVNGDG
-886 RTQRSM
+886 RMRPSM
-892 SAKVTKYDLRIT
+892 SVKVTEYDLRIT
-904 PQFAKGNIVEAV
+904 PQFSKGLTVEAV

-927 TGDADGY
+927 TGDTDGY
-934 FYKYSNSAQLKATAA
+934 FYKNQYAKLKAAAA

-957 TIEYKQEDGTY
+957 TIEYKQEDGIY
-968 APAELMKQYSSAS
+968 APAVAGTHYRAIIGSADTAEITAAVLDHS
-981 GNENTPNMSIN
+981 
-992 VMGYDLRF
+992 LRF

-1050 PEEGYVFGGWN
+1050 PEEGYVFGGWD

-1310 SDSTRSYKYTFSAE
+1310 SDSTRSYKYTFSE
-1324 QAATLYELPFTATD
+1324 EEAATLYELPFTATD
-1338 ANGNVKKGVIRFT
+1338 ANGNVKNGVIRFA

-1413 SETITFNVPEKF
+1413 SETITFTVPEKF
-1425 FTIKARF
+1425 FTIKAR
-1432 EVAAKQLYVELAQGE
+1432 
-1447 HGTAEFVGV
+1447 
-1456 TPDANNRVYGP
+1456 
-1467 DDSTGNIVA
+1467 
-1476 TVKATPEEGYA
+1476 
-1487 FGGWTILN
+1487 
-1495 ADTGKKAVGLMGGQ
+1495 
-1509 YGNYFLEDGESE
+1509 
-1521 ASNPLRIGFSKHSSA
+1521 
-1536 NFHVNLK
+1536 
-1543 LVPVF
+1543 
-1548 GKEMKVTVASDN
+1548 
-1560 SEYGTV
+1560 
-1566 TPEGENI
+1566 
-1573 VSSVGGKLDF
+1573 
-1583 GAKPAEDCL
+1583 
-1592 FMGWEITYADGT
+1592 
-1604 EIPEKEKDNLFSFN
+1604 
-1618 TNSTDNDATGDN
+1618 
-1630 NQLTIFSCEKDLKL
+1630 
-1644 TAHFVKKGEPNF
+1644 
-1656 VRYNS
+1656 
-1661 HKSDRGSMQAPRV
+1661 
-1674 TVFAPNMTLPS
+1674 
-1685 SYTGWSNDVSEPIVI
+1685 
-1700 IFDAPAMQ
+1700 
-1708 SKSGLRLFYRYKSTD
+1708 
-1723 LTAAG
+1723 
-1728 VTFNL
+1728 
-1733 GEGTEHDASRDTTK
+1733 
-1747 YYVYNITA
+1747 
-1755 EEAATLYELPFT
+1755 
-1767 ATDANGNVKKGVI
+1767 
-1780 RFTPARRALIEAEN
+1780 
-1794 GAVSYNDATYAAG
+1794 
-1807 SIIDFP
+1807 
-1813 AGEATITAAAN
+1813 
-1824 EGYAF
+1824 
-1829 AGWEIEGVELSE
+1829 
-1841 EQAKSETLTFNVPEK
+1841 
-1856 FFTIKAK
+1856 

-1955 GKVVGLQTSGRK
+1955 GKVVGLQGSGRK

-2102 AKIEAE
+2102 AKIDAE

-2122 EKVYLGTGSAT
+2122 EKVYLGTDSAT

-2156 EQAKSETLTFTV
+2156 EQAKSETITFTV

-2372 DGKVYYSLSGYQRES
+2372 GGKVYYSLSGYQRES

-2449 DTEGYVTITA
+2449 DAEGYVTITA

-2500 CVIQPQFAGDGRLVV
+2500 CMIQPQFAGDGRLVV
-2515 VTDAENGHAEIKK
+2515 VTDAENGRAEFKK
-2528 NGELVEGGEANGIA
+2528 NGELVESGEADGIA

-2566 MNNSII
+2566 MNNSIT
-2572 DPDSWVG
+2572 DPDLWVG

-2610 LEGSGA
+2610 LEGGIYA
-2616 YGLRLTPLFGLD
+2616 LRLTPLFGLD

-2699 DEYTMTIRPLRSSTQ
+2699 DEYTMTIRPLRTSTQ
-2714 DMTVKGIFI
+2714 DMTVKGIFPE
-2723 DYQPVHGTVKGHG
+2723 YQPVHGTVKGHG

-2770 DTHFVFWFFSNYVMN
+2770 NAHFVYWFFSDYVMN

-2797 VQLLERDFD
+2797 VQLLERDFE
-2806 INVVMGYYVDYR
+2806 INVTLGYQVNYR

-2823 VDITNSDDWANSIGP
+2823 KDITRSDDWASAGTAN
-2838 SIYNLQ
+2838 IYTLQ
-2844 GRYGYDISK
+2844 GLYGYDRSK

-2867 TSSGNHTNYVA
+2867 FKAASRSYVI
-2878 PGDGMIFWFDE
+2878 PGDGVIFWLNE
-2889 NFRLGGNVGDGRV
+2889 NFRLGGATNGRI
-2902 KYVYDSVTTEPAA
+2902 KYVYDSITVEPAA

-2929 SGRTDKSDEYRVW
+2929 GGYDDKSDEYRVW

-2954 VINVRRIGYSQITA
+2954 DINVRRIGYSQITA

-3025 KLSSSLNLRVGI
+3025 KLSSSLNLRVGV

-3051 PVAQA
+3051 PIAQA
-3056 LNLVVDPAGKANVLV
+3056 LNLVVEPAGKANVLV

-3108 SGESLITSAASYNE
+3108 SGESLITSAASYSE
-3122 SVTFVVPNGSVSVKA
+3122 SLTFVMPNGSVTVKA
-3137 VLNQRAIEV
+3137 VLNAKSVNVAWRFMI
-3146 TWMYYVKKGENSY
+3146 KKGENTY
-3159 VSSSVTTPYMADISI
+3159 VGSSATTPYMADISI

-3180 QDPNSKTTVVKG
+3180 QDPNSKITVVKG
-3192 DTISFEVKLKDANKY
+3192 DTISFEVKLKDPNKY
-3207 ILEKIWLVSSGT
+3207 ILEKIWLDLSGT
-3219 MVQNYDD
+3219 TAKNYYD
-3226 YNGEYTVTSWK
+3226 YKGEYTLTSWK
-3237 YKGKNIY
+3237 HNGKAIY
-3244 QLTINAY
+3244 QFLINVG
-3251 FDTNNGDIQRYN
+3251 FDMNDGDIQRYN

-3271 GGTIECSSVYPL
+3271 GGTIECDSVYPL
-3283 ADSIVKLTAKPEENY
+3283 ADSVVNLTAKPEENY

-3341 QTDVRG
+3341 QTDASG
-3347 AEMLAVD
+3347 AEILAVD

-3365 SGALAG
+3365 SGTLAG

-3550 SSGEEEGE
+3550 SSGEDDGE

-3590 ADGMQMKAGSLTY
+3590 ADGMQMKVGSLTY

-3653 PGTIDAS
+3653 PGTIDVG

-3689 PASGEA
+3689 PASSEA

-3712 VKLYTVTVQLQNAG
+3712 VKLYTVTVQLHNAG

>member
-1 MKAKK
+1 MRMK
-6 LLSLLLALIMCAG
+6 
-19 LVPAQVLAAGNKTIV
+19 
-34 INTDGV
+34 
-40 ENGTVEIVSIP
+40 
-51 DDATQDGNK
+51 
-60 ITGLTAK
+60 
-67 TGFISIKATPKEG
+67 
-80 YEFINWTARF
+80 
-90 TMNNGKTWVPKTTP
+90 
-104 NAHYVLKS
+104 
-112 GNTFGSNPMEIAP
+112 
-125 GSVGSAKAY
+125 
-134 LELTPNFGKPLKLAV
+134 
-149 ESSDPEM
+149 
-156 GEVVLGPNTGKQ
+156 
-168 LTEKTEKGY
+168 
-177 VGSYTAGNVE
+177 
-187 IGYRL
+187 
-192 KDSEKYQFVGWT
+192 
-204 IRYTNGESG
+204 
-213 IVDDLDEYHYHDLN
+213 
-227 MAKTTTWPY
+227 
-236 DKNPWST
+236 
-243 DETVVGN
+243 
-250 TVRDLIDTNK
+250 
-260 KGIKHDATITAVFND
+260 
-275 KTSPNYALQDSYWNI
+275 
-290 RMHVIFQ
+290 
-297 TQTIYYPTIT
+297 
-307 GWDNTTN
+307 
-314 EVVVEFN
+314 
-321 DIPAAD
+321 
-327 VLKSANECSIFM
+327 
-339 PIGKS
+339 
-344 GNTGKTAP
+344 
-352 GLAINFTDDAPKYTY
+352 
-367 KDENKLEYGF
+367 
-377 GQYTIDD
+377 
-384 FADVYEIHFNVLDN
+384 
-398 NGNTKPGVI
+398 
-407 RLNFKNRGKLTA
+407 
-419 EHGAVQYLG
+419 
-428 KQYENGS
+428 
-435 VIDFVPDGDGD
+435 
-446 ATMTAVPEEGYK
+446 
-458 LLKWII
+458 
-464 NGAEYPANGNDI
+464 
-476 TFAVPEST
+476 
-484 FDIQAVFAAPEFV
+484 
-497 VAGKTPRF
+497 
-505 DIRDNLLE
+505 
-513 LTPFV
+513 
-518 TLATE
+518 
-523 GTVTGWSNDTD
+523 
-534 EQVVVTFNNVG
+534 
-545 TLPQYVAA
+545 
-553 YYRLN
+553 
-558 KDSYAPDG
+558 
-566 TSLSF
+566 
-571 GGRETGEK
+571 
-579 GSWLSWSR
+579 
-587 YYYTQL
+587 
-593 NADDYE
+593 DY
-599 IPFTITDKNGFVK
+599 
-612 RGVIRFERDGK
+612 
-623 AGIEAEHGSVIYNDT
+623 S
-638 EYTNGQT
+638 
-645 IDVAAGEITLQ
+645 
-656 AKADEGYAFAGW
+656 
-668 EIAGKEYSDNPLT
+668 
-681 IEADGKF
+681 
-688 FIIKAKFAKLVT
+688 
-700 VSTGEGIVSE
+700 
-710 GAARFADDETA
+710 
-721 ESKTVAAGGSVSITN
+721 
-736 VPGEK
+736 
-741 SKFVA
+741 
-746 WHVEYEKAEGKFMP
+746 
-760 AEEGRHYALGA
+760 
-771 GESLTDGTITIVA
+771 
-784 KEYNLRVYPEFER
+784 
-797 TYSITL
+797 
-803 QQAEGGK
+803 
-810 ASFAKPISAI
+810 
-820 GKDTVSGLTKDSAEV
+820 
-835 TWEID
+835 
-840 STEAGYKFS
+840 
-849 SWGIEYFDTAKN
+849 
-861 EWVTDTTGS
+861 
-870 SQFERF
+870 
-876 NYWTPVNGDG
+876 
-886 RTQRSM
+886 
-892 SAKVTKYDLRIT
+892 
-904 PQFAKGNIVEAV
+904 
-916 ADPAAGGTAEV
+916 
-927 TGDADGY
+927 
-934 FYKYSNSAQLKATAA
+934 
-949 DGYNFGGW
+949 
-957 TIEYKQEDGTY
+957 
-968 APAELMKQYSSAS
+968 
-981 GNENTPNMSIN
+981 
-992 VMGYDLRF
+992 LRF
-1000 TAKFTKQLYVELAQ
+1000 TAKFT
-1014 GEHGTAEFVGV
+1014 
-1025 TPDADNR
+1025 
-1032 VYGPDDS
+1032 
-1039 TGNIVA
+1039 
-1045 TVKAT
+1045 
-1050 PEEGYVFGGWN
+1050 
-1061 VVDAETGN
+1061 
-1069 SVMPSEPGFD
+1069 
-1079 FYYEIADG
+1079 
-1087 GTVASNP
+1087 
-1094 MGVGFSKS
+1094 
-1102 EMDRYHVN
+1102 
-1110 LKIKPVF
+1110 
-1117 GKGIKVIVGSDNS
+1117 
-1130 AYGTV
+1130 
-1135 TPEGE
+1135 
-1140 NIISGTNGR
+1140 
-1149 LDFSAKPAEGCMFM
+1149 
-1163 GWEVTYADGTEI
+1163 
-1175 PDEEKGNMFMFNVNT
+1175 
-1190 VNNDETGDNN
+1190 
-1200 QLLTFNCEKDLKLT
+1200 
-1214 AHFVKKGE
+1214 
-1222 PNFVRYNTNS
+1222 
-1232 YHAGCLMMPEST
+1232 
-1244 IYAPG
+1244 
-1249 RTVPSSFTGWSNDL
+1249 
-1263 SEPIVITFNAAAQA
+1263 
-1277 DKAVSIFY
+1277 
-1285 RYRYTVLAAP
+1285 
-1295 DVSFDF
+1295 
-1301 GEGTEHSNA
+1301 
-1310 SDSTRSYKYTFSAE
+1310 
-1324 QAATLYELPFTATD
+1324 
-1338 ANGNVKKGVIRFT
+1338 
-1351 PARRALIEAENGAV
+1351 
-1365 SYNDATYAAGSII
+1365 
-1378 DFPAGEATITAAA
+1378 
-1391 NEGYAFAGWE
+1391 
-1401 IEGVELSEEQAK
+1401 
-1413 SETITFNVPEKF
+1413 
-1425 FTIKARF
+1425 
-1432 EVAAKQLYVELAQGE
+1432 KQLYVELAQGE

-1487 FGGWTILN
+1487 FGGWIILN
-1495 ADTGKKAVGLMGGQ
+1495 ADTGKKAVGLMGKQ
-1509 YGNYFLEDGESE
+1509 YMNYVLADGESA
-1521 ASNPLRIGFSKHSSA
+1521 ASNPLNIGFSNNSNA
-1536 NFHVNLK
+1536 NFHINLK

-1548 GKEMKVTVASDN
+1548 NEAKEIIIVSDN
-1560 SEYGTV
+1560 PEYGTV
-1566 TPEGENI
+1566 TPDGSTQI
-1573 VSSVGGKLDF
+1573 SLGGLLDIT
-1583 GAKPAEDCL
+1583 AKPAEGCM
-1592 FMGWEITYADGT
+1592 FMGWEVVYADGSSFSSDKDRGNVYGLKT
-1604 EIPEKEKDNLFSFN
+1604 SLNNTAGETNTIKLYNGEKV
-1618 TNSTDNDATGDN
+1618 
-1630 NQLTIFSCEKDLKL
+1630 LKVIG
-1644 TAHFVKKGEPNF
+1644 HFVKAGDPNF
-1656 VRYNS
+1656 VVYNWNAI
-1661 HKSDRGSMQAPRV
+1661 KGIMGLPN
-1674 TVFAPNMTLPS
+1674 FAFRQNPPITSNS
-1685 SYTGWSNDVSEPIVI
+1685 IIGWNNNTDEEIV
-1700 IFDAPAMQ
+1700 
-1708 SKSGLRLFYRYKSTD
+1708 
-1723 LTAAG
+1723 
-1728 VTFNL
+1728 VTFNTAAVEGSMGIGTTYSNGSVL
-1733 GEGTEHDASRDTTK
+1733 QVAPGVKFDFGEGTYTMAGPNV
-1747 YYVYNITA
+1747 VYMKEITE

-1813 AGEATITAAAN
+1813 AGSATITAAAN

-1841 EQAKSETLTFNVPEK
+1841 EQAKSETITFNVPEK
-1856 FFTIKAK
+1856 FFTIKAR

-1897 KVELVAAR
+1897 KVELIAAR
-1905 NPDGYEDFLLWHIS
+1905 NPNGYEDFLLWHIS

-1967 YAIMPVKHGQR
+1967 YAIMPVKHGQK
-1978 LIITYLGHQDV
+1978 LIITYLGPQDQ

-2005 TLAVTITL
+2005 PLTVTIKLTDKPTG
-2013 NGFNDGG
+2013 NGNAE
-2020 SLVVLK
+2020 LVVLK
-2026 KYMGMMR
+2026 KFMGMMR
-2033 DNAPDILAPG
+2033 PNIPDILAPG
-2043 ASYVFPDM
+2043 ASYVFPGTVDNAKGTSVVGM
-2051 EDTAGPVTSI
+2051 MRLQFVDEDW
-2061 GAMYLHF
+2061 
-2068 TNGWDRTKTYH
+2068 GWTTYH
-2079 FSIVDESGNVL
+2079 FSIVDESGSVL
-2090 KNGTVEFRAKGL
+2090 KNGIVEFEYNGL

-2235 VTDTASGEYL
+2235 VTDTVSGEYL

-2372 DGKVYYSLSGYQRES
+2372 GGKVYYSLSGYQRES

-2412 AEVYIVGFCQ
+2412 AEVYVNGFCQ

-2449 DTEGYVTITA
+2449 DAEGYVTITA

-2515 VTDAENGHAEIKK
+2515 VTDAENGRAEFKK
-2528 NGELVEGGEANGIA
+2528 NGELVESGEADGIA

-2566 MNNSII
+2566 MNNSIT

-2699 DEYTMTIRPLRSSTQ
+2699 DEYTMTIRPLRSSTK

-2770 DTHFVFWFFSNYVMN
+2770 NAHFVYWFFSDYVMN

-2797 VQLLERDFD
+2797 VQLLERDFE
-2806 INVVMGYYVDYR
+2806 INVVMGYKVNYR

-2823 VDITNSDDWANSIGP
+2823 KDITISDDWKGVTGTN
-2838 SIYNLQ
+2838 IYALQ
-2844 GRYGYDISK
+2844 GLYGYDISK

-2889 NFRLGGNVGDGRV
+2889 NFRLGGNVINGRV
-2902 KYVYDSVTTEPAA
+2902 KYVYDSITVEPAA
-2915 EEIGITKELIDKQY
+2915 EEIGITKRLIDKQY
-2929 SGRTDKSDEYRVW
+2929 GGYEDKSDEYRVW

-2968 QPNNTAYGSV
+2968 QPNNTTYGSV

-2983 STGGDGYYREGIYLR
+2983 STGGDGYYREGAYLR

-3025 KLSSSLNLRVGI
+3025 KLSSSLNLKVGA

-3079 AFEGESVTVSLGDL
+3079 AFEGESVTVSLGDV
-3093 DDYYEFDHWE
+3093 DDYYAFDHWE

-3146 TWMYYVKKGENSY
+3146 TYMYYIKRGENSY

-3180 QDPNSKTTVVKG
+3180 QDLNSKTTVVKG

-3226 YNGEYTVTSWK
+3226 YKGEYTVTSWK
-3237 YKGKNIY
+3237 FRGKRIY
-3244 QLTINAY
+3244 QLAINVY
-3251 FDTNNGDIQRYN
+3251 FDTNDGDIQRYN

-3283 ADSIVKLTAKPEENY
+3283 ADSVVKLTAKPEENY

-3334 TVTAEFE
+3334 TITAEFE

-3476 KFTSSEGGSCYYV
+3476 KFASSEGGSCYYV

-3550 SSGEEEGE
+3550 SSGEDDGE

-3578 NEGDEVTISISA
+3578 NEGDEVTMSISA
-3590 ADGMQMKAGSLTY
+3590 ADGMQMKVGSLTY

-3653 PGTIDAS
+3653 PGTIDVG

-3712 VKLYTVTVQLQNAG
+3712 VKLYTVTVQLHNAG

>member
-51 DDATQDGNK
+51 DGATQDGNTV
-60 ITGLTAK
+60 TGLTAK
-67 TGFISIKATPKEG
+67 TSFVTVKATPKEG
-80 YEFINWTARF
+80 YEFLNWTVKIS
-90 TMNNGKTWVPKTTP
+90 TNGKKWLSTAKP
-104 NAHYVLKS
+104 NSGYVLKS
-112 GNTFGSNPMEIAP
+112 GQTFASNPIEIANGP
-125 GSVGSAKAY
+125 MAKF
-134 LELTPNFGKPLKLAV
+134 LQLTPNFGIPLKLAV

-177 VGSYTAGNVE
+177 VGSYNAGNVE

-213 IVDDLDEYHYHDLN
+213 ITEDLDAYHYMDLS
-227 MAKTTTWPY
+227 MRPTTTWPY
-236 DKNPWST
+236 DQNPWSK
-243 DETVVGN
+243 DDTVVGN
-250 TVRDLIDTNK
+250 TVRDLISYNR
-260 KGIKHDATITAVFND
+260 KGIKHDITITAVFND
-275 KTSPNYALQDSYWNI
+275 KTSPNYTLADDNWKIGMTVRPQNGNQS
-290 RMHVIFQ
+290 
-297 TQTIYYPTIT
+297 IYSANVT

-314 EVVVEFN
+314 EVVAEFN
-321 DIPAAD
+321 GTVTAAE
-327 VLKSANECSIFM
+327 LKDANTYFISM
-339 PIGKS
+339 PIGMD
-344 GNTGKTAP
+344 GGTIRTAP
-352 GLAINFTDDAPKYTY
+352 GLTVEFTDENPNYTY
-367 KDENKLEYGF
+367 GIGDTQGLSPDTYHVGN
-377 GQYTIDD
+377 

-435 VIDFVPDGDGD
+435 VIDFITDSDGE

-464 NGAEYPANGNDI
+464 NGTEYPANGNDI

-545 TLPQYVAA
+545 TLPRYVAA

-668 EIAGKEYSDNPLT
+668 EIGGKEYSNNPLT

-721 ESKTVAAGGSVSITN
+721 ESKTVAAGESVSITN

-810 ASFAKPISAI
+810 ASFAEPVSAI
-820 GKDTVSGLTKDSAEV
+820 GKDAVSGLTKDSAAV
-835 TWEID
+835 TWEREVE
-840 STEAGYKFS
+840 TGYRFVK
-849 SWGIEYFDTAKN
+849 WGIEYFDTAKN
-861 EWVTDTTGS
+861 EWVADPTGGGS
-870 SQFERF
+870 TAIYR
-876 NYWTPVNGDG
+876 YWTPVNGDG
-886 RTQRSM
+886 RMRPSM
-892 SAKVTKYDLRIT
+892 SAKVTEYDLRIT
-904 PQFAKGNIVEAV
+904 PQFSKGLTVEAV

-927 TGDADGY
+927 TGDTDGY
-934 FYKYSNSAQLKATAA
+934 FYKNQYAKLKAAAA

-957 TIEYKQEDGTY
+957 TIEYKQEDGIY
-968 APAELMKQYSSAS
+968 APAVAGTHYRAIIGSADTAEITAAVLDHS
-981 GNENTPNMSIN
+981 
-992 VMGYDLRF
+992 LRF

-1025 TPDADNR
+1025 TPDANNR

-1050 PEEGYVFGGWN
+1050 PEEGYVFGGWE
-1061 VVDAETGN
+1061 VVNGETGN
-1069 SVMPSEPGFD
+1069 SVSPSETGYSFH
-1079 FYYEIADG
+1079 YEIADG

-1310 SDSTRSYKYTFSAE
+1310 SDSTRSYKYTFSE
-1324 QAATLYELPFTATD
+1324 
-1338 ANGNVKKGVIRFT
+1338 
-1351 PARRALIEAENGAV
+1351 
-1365 SYNDATYAAGSII
+1365 
-1378 DFPAGEATITAAA
+1378 
-1391 NEGYAFAGWE
+1391 
-1401 IEGVELSEEQAK
+1401 
-1413 SETITFNVPEKF
+1413 
-1425 FTIKARF
+1425 
-1432 EVAAKQLYVELAQGE
+1432 
-1447 HGTAEFVGV
+1447 
-1456 TPDANNRVYGP
+1456 
-1467 DDSTGNIVA
+1467 
-1476 TVKATPEEGYA
+1476 
-1487 FGGWTILN
+1487 
-1495 ADTGKKAVGLMGGQ
+1495 
-1509 YGNYFLEDGESE
+1509 
-1521 ASNPLRIGFSKHSSA
+1521 
-1536 NFHVNLK
+1536 
-1543 LVPVF
+1543 
-1548 GKEMKVTVASDN
+1548 
-1560 SEYGTV
+1560 
-1566 TPEGENI
+1566 
-1573 VSSVGGKLDF
+1573 
-1583 GAKPAEDCL
+1583 
-1592 FMGWEITYADGT
+1592 
-1604 EIPEKEKDNLFSFN
+1604 
-1618 TNSTDNDATGDN
+1618 
-1630 NQLTIFSCEKDLKL
+1630 
-1644 TAHFVKKGEPNF
+1644 
-1656 VRYNS
+1656 
-1661 HKSDRGSMQAPRV
+1661 
-1674 TVFAPNMTLPS
+1674 
-1685 SYTGWSNDVSEPIVI
+1685 
-1700 IFDAPAMQ
+1700 
-1708 SKSGLRLFYRYKSTD
+1708 
-1723 LTAAG
+1723 
-1728 VTFNL
+1728 
-1733 GEGTEHDASRDTTK
+1733 
-1747 YYVYNITA
+1747 

-1780 RFTPARRALIEAEN
+1780 RFAPARRALIEAEN
-1794 GAVSYNDATYAAG
+1794 GAVSYNNATYAAG

-1841 EQAKSETLTFNVPEK
+1841 EQAKSETLTFTVPEK

-1882 TLTSESNLTGLKKGD
+1882 TLTSESNLTGLKNGD

-2033 DNAPDILAPG
+2033 ADAPDILAPG

-2102 AKIEAE
+2102 AKIDAE

-2156 EQAKSETLTFTV
+2156 EQAKSETITFTV

-2449 DTEGYVTITA
+2449 DAEGYVTITA
-2459 VPEEKFANIEYVF
+2459 VPSEKLTNIEYVF

-2515 VTDAENGHAEIKK
+2515 VTDAENGRAEIKK

-2566 MNNSII
+2566 KNNSII
-2572 DPDSWVG
+2572 DQDSWVG
-2579 EKFTED
+2579 EKFTEE
-2585 EQARLLARNTSL
+2585 EQARLLALVTSL
-2597 SESDISEAKLDFT
+2597 SENDIREAKLDFT
-2610 LEGSGA
+2610 LEGGLYA
-2616 YGLRLTPLFGLD
+2616 LRLTPLFGLD

-2699 DEYTMTIRPLRSSTQ
+2699 DEYTMTIRPLRSSTK
-2714 DMTVKGIFI
+2714 DMTVKGIFLE
-2723 DYQPVHGTVKGHG
+2723 YQPVHGTVKGHG

-2770 DTHFVFWFFSNYVMN
+2770 NVHFVYWFFSNYVMN
-2785 NESEARRQPRID
+2785 NESEARKQPRID
-2797 VQLLERDFD
+2797 VQLLERDFE
-2806 INVVMGYYVDYR
+2806 INVVMGYHVDYR

-2823 VDITNSDDWANSIGP
+2823 VDITRSDDWASAGTAN
-2838 SIYNLQ
+2838 IYTLQ
-2844 GRYGYDISK
+2844 GLYGYDRSK

-2867 TSSGNHTNYVA
+2867 FKAASRSYVI
-2878 PGDGMIFWFDE
+2878 PGDGVIFWLNE
-2889 NFRLGGNVGDGRV
+2889 NFRLGGATNGRI
-2902 KYVYDSVTTEPAA
+2902 KYVYDSITVEPAA

-2929 SGRTDKSDEYRVW
+2929 GAYDDKSDEYRVW

-2954 VINVRRIGYSQITA
+2954 DINIRRIGYSQITA
-2968 QPNNTAYGSV
+2968 QPNNTTYGSV

-2983 STGGDGYYREGIYLR
+2983 STGGDGYYREGAYLR

-3025 KLSSSLNLRVGI
+3025 KLSSSLNLRVGV

-3051 PVAQA
+3051 PIAQA

-3108 SGESLITSAASYNE
+3108 SGESLITSAASYSE
-3122 SVTFVVPNGSVSVKA
+3122 SLTFVMPNGSVTVKA
-3137 VLNQRAIEV
+3137 VLNAKSVNVSWRFMI
-3146 TWMYYVKKGENSY
+3146 KKGENTY
-3159 VSSSVTTPYMADISI
+3159 VGSSAITPYMADMSI
-3174 WKNGVY
+3174 WKNGVL
-3180 QDPNSKTTVVKG
+3180 QDPNSKITVVKG
-3192 DTISFEVKLKDANKY
+3192 DTISFEVKLKDPNKY
-3207 ILEKIWLVSSGT
+3207 ILEKIWLDLSGT
-3219 MVQNYDD
+3219 TAKNYYD
-3226 YNGEYTVTSWK
+3226 YKGEYTVTSWK
-3237 YKGKNIY
+3237 FRGKKIY
-3244 QLTINAY
+3244 QFLINVG
-3251 FDTNNGDIQRYN
+3251 FDMNDGDIQRYN

-3271 GGTIECSSVYPL
+3271 GGTIECDSVYPL
-3283 ADSIVKLTAKPEENY
+3283 ADSVVNLIAKPEENY

-3306 DEYNNAVDVTV
+3306 DEYNNAVEVTV

-3380 VIDKATADGIPQ
+3380 VIDKATANGIPQ

-3489 VVESGAAEPAIDTE
+3489 VVESGAAEPSIDTE

-3550 SSGEEEGE
+3550 SSGEDDGE

-3590 ADGMQMKAGSLTY
+3590 VDGMQMKVGSLTY

-3653 PGTIDAS
+3653 PGTIDAG

>member
-19 LVPAQVLAAGNKTIV
+19 LVPTQALAAGNMTLM
-34 INTDGV
+34 INTEGI

-51 DDATQDGNK
+51 DGATQDGNTV
-60 ITGLTAK
+60 TGLTAK
-67 TGFISIKATPKEG
+67 TGFVTVKATPKEG
-80 YEFINWTARF
+80 YEFLNWTVKIS
-90 TMNNGKTWVPKTTP
+90 TNGTKWLSKAMP
-104 NAHYVLKS
+104 NAGYVLKS
-112 GNTFGSNPMEIAP
+112 GQTFASNPIEIAN
-125 GSVGSAKAY
+125 GTMAKF
-134 LELTPNFGKPLKLAV
+134 LQLTPNFGIPLKLAV

-177 VGSYTAGNVE
+177 VGSYNAGNVE

-213 IVDDLDEYHYHDLN
+213 IVDDLDVYHYHDLG
-227 MAKTTTWPY
+227 MSKTTTWPY
-236 DKNPWST
+236 DKEPWST

-250 TVRDLIDTNK
+250 TVRDLIDYNR

-290 RMHVIFQ
+290 RMYVILQSQ
-297 TQTIYYPTIT
+297 TVYYPTIT

-321 DIPAAD
+321 DVPSAD
-327 VLKSANECSIFM
+327 VLKSAQQCHIYM

-344 GNTGKTAP
+344 GTTGITAP

-384 FADVYEIHFNVLDN
+384 FADAYEIHFNVLDN

-464 NGAEYPANGNDI
+464 NGTEYPANGNDI

-571 GGRETGEK
+571 DGRETGEK
-579 GSWLSWSR
+579 GSWLGWSR

-668 EIAGKEYSDNPLT
+668 EIGGKEYSDNPLT

-688 FIIKAKFAKLVT
+688 FIIKAKFTKLVT

-721 ESKTVAAGGSVSITN
+721 ESKTVAAGESVSITN
-736 VPGEK
+736 VPGKK

-760 AEEGRHYALGA
+760 AEEGRHYTLGNDT
-771 GESLTDGTITIVA
+771 SLSDGTITIVA
-784 KEYNLRVYPEFER
+784 KEYNLRVYPEFEP

-810 ASFAKPISAI
+810 ASFAEPVSAI
-820 GKDTVSGLTKDSAEV
+820 GKDAVSGLTKDSAAV
-835 TWEID
+835 TWELE
-840 STEAGYKFS
+840 STETGYKFTK
-849 SWGIEYFDTAKN
+849 WGIEYFDTAKN
-861 EWVTDTTGS
+861 EWVADPTLAGS
-870 SQFERF
+870 FVTYRF
-876 NYWTPVNGDG
+876 WTPVNGDG
-886 RTQRSM
+886 RMRPSM
-892 SAKVTKYDLRIT
+892 SAKVTEYDLRIT
-904 PQFAKGNIVEAV
+904 PQFSKGLTVEAV

-927 TGDADGY
+927 TGGTDGY
-934 FYKYSNSAQLKATAA
+934 FYKNQNAKLKATAT
-949 DGYNFGGW
+949 DGYAFGGW

-968 APAELMKQYSSAS
+968 APAVAGTHYRAIIGSADTTEITAAVLDHS
-981 GNENTPNMSIN
+981 
-992 VMGYDLRF
+992 LRF

-1025 TPDADNR
+1025 TPDANNR

-1045 TVKAT
+1045 TIKAT
-1050 PEEGYVFGGWN
+1050 PEEGYAFGGWTILN
-1061 VVDAETGN
+1061 ADTGKKAVGLMGKQYMN
-1069 SVMPSEPGFD
+1069 YVL
-1079 FYYEIADG
+1079 ADG
-1087 GTVASNP
+1087 ESAASNP
-1094 MGVGFSKS
+1094 LNIGFSNNS
-1102 EMDRYHVN
+1102 NANFHIN
-1110 LKIKPVF
+1110 LKLVPVF
-1117 GKGIKVIVGSDNS
+1117 NEAKEIIIVSDNPE
-1130 AYGTV
+1130 YGTV
-1135 TPEGE
+1135 TPDGSTQ
-1140 NIISGTNGR
+1140 ISLGGL
-1149 LDFSAKPAEGCMFM
+1149 LDITAKPAEGCMFM
-1163 GWEVTYADGTEI
+1163 GWEVVYADGSSFSSDKDRGNVYGLKTSLNNTAGETNTI
-1175 PDEEKGNMFMFNVNT
+1175 KLYNGEKV
-1190 VNNDETGDNN
+1190 
-1200 QLLTFNCEKDLKLT
+1200 LKVIG
-1214 AHFVKKGE
+1214 HFVKASD
-1222 PNFVRYNTNS
+1222 PNFVVYNWNAIKGIMGLPNFAFRQNPPITSNS
-1232 YHAGCLMMPEST
+1232 IIGWNNNTDEEIVVTFNTAAVEGSMGIGTTYSNGSVLQV
-1244 IYAPG
+1244 APG
-1249 RTVPSSFTGWSNDL
+1249 V
-1263 SEPIVITFNAAAQA
+1263 
-1277 DKAVSIFY
+1277 K
-1285 RYRYTVLAAP
+1285 
-1295 DVSFDF
+1295 FDF
-1301 GEGTEHSNA
+1301 GEGT
-1310 SDSTRSYKYTFSAE
+1310 YTMAGPNVVYMKE
-1324 QAATLYELPFTATD
+1324 ITEEEAATLYELPFTATD
-1338 ANGNVKKGVIRFT
+1338 ANGNVKKGVIRFA

-1413 SETITFNVPEKF
+1413 SE
-1425 FTIKARF
+1425 A
-1432 EVAAKQLYVELAQGE
+1432 
-1447 HGTAEFVGV
+1447 
-1456 TPDANNRVYGP
+1456 
-1467 DDSTGNIVA
+1467 
-1476 TVKATPEEGYA
+1476 
-1487 FGGWTILN
+1487 
-1495 ADTGKKAVGLMGGQ
+1495 
-1509 YGNYFLEDGESE
+1509 
-1521 ASNPLRIGFSKHSSA
+1521 
-1536 NFHVNLK
+1536 
-1543 LVPVF
+1543 
-1548 GKEMKVTVASDN
+1548 
-1560 SEYGTV
+1560 
-1566 TPEGENI
+1566 
-1573 VSSVGGKLDF
+1573 
-1583 GAKPAEDCL
+1583 
-1592 FMGWEITYADGT
+1592 
-1604 EIPEKEKDNLFSFN
+1604 
-1618 TNSTDNDATGDN
+1618 
-1630 NQLTIFSCEKDLKL
+1630 
-1644 TAHFVKKGEPNF
+1644 
-1656 VRYNS
+1656 
-1661 HKSDRGSMQAPRV
+1661 
-1674 TVFAPNMTLPS
+1674 
-1685 SYTGWSNDVSEPIVI
+1685 
-1700 IFDAPAMQ
+1700 
-1708 SKSGLRLFYRYKSTD
+1708 
-1723 LTAAG
+1723 
-1728 VTFNL
+1728 
-1733 GEGTEHDASRDTTK
+1733 
-1747 YYVYNITA
+1747 
-1755 EEAATLYELPFT
+1755 
-1767 ATDANGNVKKGVI
+1767 
-1780 RFTPARRALIEAEN
+1780 
-1794 GAVSYNDATYAAG
+1794 
-1807 SIIDFP
+1807 
-1813 AGEATITAAAN
+1813 
-1824 EGYAF
+1824 
-1829 AGWEIEGVELSE
+1829 
-1841 EQAKSETLTFNVPEK
+1841 LTFTVPEK

-1967 YAIMPVKHGQR
+1967 YAIMPVKHGQK
-1978 LIITYLGHQDV
+1978 LIITYLGHQDM

-2005 TLAVTITL
+2005 PLAVTITL
-2013 NGFNDGG
+2013 NDFFNDSGD
-2020 SLVVLK
+2020 LVVLK
-2026 KYMGMMR
+2026 KFMGMMR
-2033 DNAPDILAPG
+2033 ANVPDILAPG
-2043 ASYVFPDM
+2043 ASYVFPGM
-2051 EDTAGPVTSI
+2051 KDTATGVSAI
-2061 GAMYLHF
+2061 GMMRMQF
-2068 TNGWDRTKTYH
+2068 IDGWDRIKTYH

-2090 KNGTVEFRAKGL
+2090 KNGTVEFKAKGL

-2359 AGNGKEEVVRHEN
+2359 AGNGKEEVVRHE
-2372 DGKVYYSLSGYQRES
+2372 DGGKVYYSLSGYQRES

-2449 DTEGYVTITA
+2449 DAEGYVTITA

-2472 KNWKMDTVE
+2472 KNWKMDTVK
-2481 LTADEVY
+2481 LTEDEVY

-2515 VTDAENGHAEIKK
+2515 VTDAENGRAEFKK
-2528 NGELVEGGEANGIA
+2528 NGELVESGEADGIA

-2597 SESDISEAKLDFT
+2597 SESDIREAKLDFT

-2684 GKRLYNGKDYEMVEV
+2684 GKRLYNGKDYEIVEV

-2714 DMTVKGIFI
+2714 DMTVKGIFPE
-2723 DYQPVHGTVKGHG
+2723 YQPVHGTVKGHG

-2770 DTHFVFWFFSNYVMN
+2770 NAHFVYWFFSDYVMN

-2797 VQLLERDFD
+2797 VQLLERDFE
-2806 INVVMGYYVDYR
+2806 INVTMGYQVNYR

-2823 VDITNSDDWANSIGP
+2823 KDITRSDDWASAGTAN
-2838 SIYNLQ
+2838 IYALQ
-2844 GRYGYDISK
+2844 GLYGYNRSK

-2867 TSSGNHTNYVA
+2867 AKAASRSYVI
-2878 PGDGMIFWFDE
+2878 PGDGVIFWLNE
-2889 NFRLGGNVGDGRV
+2889 NFRLGGAINGRI
-2902 KYVYDSVTTEPAA
+2902 KYVYDSITVEPAA
-2915 EEIGITKELIDKQY
+2915 EEIGITKRLIDKQY
-2929 SGRTDKSDEYRVW
+2929 GAYEDKSDEYRVW

-2968 QPNNTAYGSV
+2968 QPNNTTYGSV

-2983 STGGDGYYREGIYLR
+2983 STGGDGYYREGAYLR

-3079 AFEGESVTVSLGDL
+3079 AFEGESVTVSLGDV
-3093 DDYYEFDHWE
+3093 DDYYAFDHWE

-3108 SGESLITSAASYNE
+3108 SGESLITSAASYSE
-3122 SVTFVVPNGSVSVKA
+3122 SLTFVMPNGSVSVKA

-3146 TWMYYVKKGENSY
+3146 TYMYYIKRGENSY
-3159 VSSSVTTPYMADISI
+3159 VSSSVTAPYMADISI
-3174 WKNGVY
+3174 WRNGVL
-3180 QDPNSKTTVVKG
+3180 QDPNSKITVVKG

-3226 YNGEYTVTSWK
+3226 YKGEYTVTSWK
-3237 YKGKNIY
+3237 FRGKRIY
-3244 QLTINAY
+3244 QLAINVY
-3251 FDTNNGDIQRYN
+3251 FDTNDGDIQRYN

-3271 GGTIECSSVYPL
+3271 GGTIECGSVYPL
-3283 ADSIVKLTAKPEENY
+3283 ADSVVNLTAKPEENY
-3298 RLKRWIVT
+3298 KLKRWIVT
-3306 DEYNNAVDVTV
+3306 DEYNNAVDVAV

-3341 QTDVRG
+3341 QTDVHG
-3347 AEMLAVD
+3347 AEILAVD

-3365 SGALAG
+3365 SGTLAG

-3415 TGDWSNGDIACYMP
+3415 TGDWSKGDIACYMP

-3476 KFTSSEGGSCYYV
+3476 KFTASEGGSCYYV
-3489 VVESGAAEPAIDTE
+3489 VVESGAAEPSIDTE

-3550 SSGEEEGE
+3550 SSGEDDGE

-3578 NEGDEVTISISA
+3578 NEGDEVTVSISA
-3590 ADGMQMKAGSLTY
+3590 VDGMQMKAGSLTY

-3653 PGTIDAS
+3653 PGTIDAG

-3689 PASGEA
+3689 PASSEA

>member
-19 LVPAQVLAAGNKTIV
+19 LVPAQVLAAGNMTLM
-34 INTDGV
+34 INTEGI

-51 DDATQDGNK
+51 DGATQDGNTV
-60 ITGLTAK
+60 TGLTAK
-67 TGFISIKATPKEG
+67 TSFVTVKATPKEG
-80 YEFINWTARF
+80 YEFLNWTVKISP
-90 TMNNGKTWVPKTTP
+90 NGTKWLSTAKP
-104 NAHYVLKS
+104 NSGYVLKS
-112 GNTFGSNPMEIAP
+112 GQTFASNPIEIAN
-125 GSVGSAKAY
+125 GTMAKF
-134 LELTPNFGKPLKLAV
+134 LQLTPNFGIPLKLAV

-177 VGSYTAGNVE
+177 VGSYNAGNVE

-192 KDSEKYQFVGWT
+192 KDSEKYQFVGWA

-213 IVDDLDEYHYHDLN
+213 ITEDLDPYHYMDLS
-227 MAKTTTWPY
+227 MRPTTTWPY
-236 DKNPWST
+236 DKNPWSK
-243 DETVVGN
+243 DDTVVGN
-250 TVRDLIDTNK
+250 TVRDLISYNR
-260 KGIKHDATITAVFND
+260 KGIKHDITITAMFND
-275 KTSPNYALQDSYWNI
+275 KTSPNYTLADDNWKIGMTVRPQNGNQS
-290 RMHVIFQ
+290 
-297 TQTIYYPTIT
+297 IYSANVT

-314 EVVVEFN
+314 EVVAEFN
-321 DIPAAD
+321 GAVTAAE
-327 VLKSANECSIFM
+327 LKDANTYFISM
-339 PIGKS
+339 PIGMDGGTIRTAS
-344 GNTGKTAP
+344 GLTVE
-352 GLAINFTDDAPKYTY
+352 FTDEKPGYTY
-367 KDENKLEYGF
+367 GVGDIQGLSPTTYHVGN
-377 GQYTIDD
+377 

-407 RLNFKNRGKLTA
+407 RLNLKNRGKLTA

-435 VIDFVPDGDGD
+435 VIDFVPDGDGE

-464 NGAEYPANGNDI
+464 NGTEYPANGNDI

-558 KDSYAPDG
+558 NDSYAPDG

-579 GSWLSWSR
+579 GSWLGWSR

-668 EIAGKEYSDNPLT
+668 EIGGKEYSDNPLT

-721 ESKTVAAGGSVSITN
+721 ESKTVAAGESVSLTN

-741 SKFVA
+741 SKFVR
-746 WHVEYEKAEGKFMP
+746 WHVDYEKAEGKFMP
-760 AEEGRHYALGA
+760 AEEGRHYTLGEGA
-771 GESLTDGTITIVA
+771 SYTDGTITIVT
-784 KEYNLRVYPEFER
+784 KEYNIKVYPEFER

-810 ASFAKPISAI
+810 ASFAEPVSAI
-820 GKDTVSGLTKDSAEV
+820 GKDAVSGLTKDSNAV
-835 TWEID
+835 TWEREVE
-840 STEAGYKFS
+840 TGYRFVK
-849 SWGIEYFDTAKN
+849 WGIEYFDTAKN
-861 EWVTDTTGS
+861 EWVADPTGGGS
-870 SQFERF
+870 TAIYR
-876 NYWTPVNGDG
+876 YWTPVNGDG
-886 RTQRSM
+886 RMRPSM
-892 SAKVTKYDLRIT
+892 SAKVTEYDLRIT
-904 PQFAKGNIVEAV
+904 PQFSKGLTVEAV

-927 TGDADGY
+927 TGDTDGY
-934 FYKYSNSAQLKATAA
+934 FYKNQYAKLKAAAA
-949 DGYNFGGW
+949 DGYSFGGW
-957 TIEYKQEDGTY
+957 TIEYKQEDGIY
-968 APAELMKQYSSAS
+968 APAVAGTHYRAVIGSTDTAEITATVLDYS
-981 GNENTPNMSIN
+981 
-992 VMGYDLRF
+992 LRF
-1000 TAKFTKQLYVELAQ
+1000 TAKFT
-1014 GEHGTAEFVGV
+1014 
-1025 TPDADNR
+1025 
-1032 VYGPDDS
+1032 
-1039 TGNIVA
+1039 
-1045 TVKAT
+1045 
-1050 PEEGYVFGGWN
+1050 
-1061 VVDAETGN
+1061 
-1069 SVMPSEPGFD
+1069 
-1079 FYYEIADG
+1079 
-1087 GTVASNP
+1087 
-1094 MGVGFSKS
+1094 
-1102 EMDRYHVN
+1102 
-1110 LKIKPVF
+1110 
-1117 GKGIKVIVGSDNS
+1117 
-1130 AYGTV
+1130 
-1135 TPEGE
+1135 
-1140 NIISGTNGR
+1140 
-1149 LDFSAKPAEGCMFM
+1149 
-1163 GWEVTYADGTEI
+1163 
-1175 PDEEKGNMFMFNVNT
+1175 
-1190 VNNDETGDNN
+1190 
-1200 QLLTFNCEKDLKLT
+1200 
-1214 AHFVKKGE
+1214 
-1222 PNFVRYNTNS
+1222 
-1232 YHAGCLMMPEST
+1232 
-1244 IYAPG
+1244 
-1249 RTVPSSFTGWSNDL
+1249 
-1263 SEPIVITFNAAAQA
+1263 
-1277 DKAVSIFY
+1277 
-1285 RYRYTVLAAP
+1285 
-1295 DVSFDF
+1295 
-1301 GEGTEHSNA
+1301 
-1310 SDSTRSYKYTFSAE
+1310 
-1324 QAATLYELPFTATD
+1324 
-1338 ANGNVKKGVIRFT
+1338 
-1351 PARRALIEAENGAV
+1351 
-1365 SYNDATYAAGSII
+1365 
-1378 DFPAGEATITAAA
+1378 
-1391 NEGYAFAGWE
+1391 
-1401 IEGVELSEEQAK
+1401 
-1413 SETITFNVPEKF
+1413 
-1425 FTIKARF
+1425 
-1432 EVAAKQLYVELAQGE
+1432 KQLYVELAQGE

-1495 ADTGKKAVGLMGGQ
+1495 ADTGKKAVGLMGKQ
-1509 YGNYFLEDGESE
+1509 YMNYVLADGESE

-1573 VSSVGGKLDF
+1573 VSSIGGKLDF

-1700 IFDAPAMQ
+1700 VFDAPAMQ

-1733 GEGTEHDASRDTTK
+1733 GEGTVHDASRDTTK

-1794 GAVSYNDATYAAG
+1794 GAVSYNNATYAAG

-1841 EQAKSETLTFNVPEK
+1841 EQAKSETITFNVPEK

-1882 TLTSESNLTGLKKGD
+1882 TLTSESNLTGLKNGD

-2102 AKIEAE
+2102 AKIDAE

-2122 EKVYLGTGSAT
+2122 EKVYLGTDSAT

-2372 DGKVYYSLSGYQRES
+2372 SGKVYYSLSDYQRES

-2449 DTEGYVTITA
+2449 DAEGYVTITA

-2515 VTDAENGHAEIKK
+2515 VTDAENGRAEFKK
-2528 NGELVEGGEANGIA
+2528 NGELVEGGEADGIA

-2566 MNNSII
+2566 MNNSIT
-2572 DPDSWVG
+2572 DPDLWVG

-2597 SESDISEAKLDFT
+2597 SESDIREAKLDFT
-2610 LEGSGA
+2610 LEGGIYA
-2616 YGLRLTPLFGLD
+2616 LRLTPLFGLD

-2699 DEYTMTIRPLRSSTQ
+2699 DEYTMTIRPLRTSTQ
-2714 DMTVKGIFI
+2714 DMTVKGIFPE
-2723 DYQPVHGTVKGHG
+2723 YQPVHGTVKGHG

-2770 DTHFVFWFFSNYVMN
+2770 NAHFVYWFFSNYVMN
-2785 NESEARRQPRID
+2785 NESEARKQPRID
-2797 VQLLERDFD
+2797 VQLLERDFE
-2806 INVVMGYYVDYR
+2806 INVVMGYHVDYR

-2823 VDITNSDDWANSIGP
+2823 VDITRSDDWASAGTAN
-2838 SIYNLQ
+2838 IYTLQ
-2844 GRYGYDISK
+2844 GLYGYDRSK

-2867 TSSGNHTNYVA
+2867 FKAASRSYVI
-2878 PGDGMIFWFDE
+2878 PGDGVIFWLNE
-2889 NFRLGGNVGDGRV
+2889 NFRLGGATNGRI
-2902 KYVYDSVTTEPAA
+2902 KYVYDSITVEPAA

-2929 SGRTDKSDEYRVW
+2929 GAYDDKSDEYRVW

-2954 VINVRRIGYSQITA
+2954 DINIRRIGYSQITA
-2968 QPNNTAYGSV
+2968 QPNNTTYGSV

-2983 STGGDGYYREGIYLR
+2983 STGGDGYYREGAYLR

-3025 KLSSSLNLRVGI
+3025 KLSSSLNLRVGV

-3051 PVAQA
+3051 PIAQA

-3071 NGAKGVTG
+3071 NGAKGVAG

-3122 SVTFVVPNGSVSVKA
+3122 SVTFVVPNSPVTVKA
-3137 VLNQRAIEV
+3137 VLNAKSVNVSWRFMI
-3146 TWMYYVKKGENSY
+3146 KKGENTY
-3159 VSSSVTTPYMADISI
+3159 VGSSAITPYMADMSI
-3174 WKNGVY
+3174 WKNGVL
-3180 QDPNSKTTVVKG
+3180 QDPNSKITVVKG
-3192 DTISFEVKLKDANKY
+3192 DTISFEVKLKDPNKY
-3207 ILEKIWLVSSGT
+3207 ILEKIWLDLSGT
-3219 MVQNYDD
+3219 TAKNYYD
-3226 YNGEYTVTSWK
+3226 YKGEYTVTSWK
-3237 YKGKNIY
+3237 FRGKKIY
-3244 QLTINAY
+3244 QFLINVG
-3251 FDTNNGDIQRYN
+3251 FDMNDGDIQRYN

-3271 GGTIECSSVYPL
+3271 GGTIECDSVYPL
-3283 ADSIVKLTAKPEENY
+3283 ADSVVNLIAKPEENY

-3306 DEYNNAVDVTV
+3306 DEYNNAVEVTV

-3380 VIDKATADGIPQ
+3380 VIDKATANGIPQ

-3550 SSGEEEGE
+3550 SSGEDDGE

-3590 ADGMQMKAGSLTY
+3590 ADGMQMKVGSLTY

-3653 PGTIDAS
+3653 PGTIDVG

-3678 VITGVNIAEMT
+3678 VITGVNIAKMT
-3689 PASGEA
+3689 PASSEA

-3712 VKLYTVTVQLQNAG
+3712 VKLYTVTVQLHNAG
-3726 AADELW
+3726 AANELW

>member
-19 LVPAQVLAAGNKTIV
+19 LVPTQALAAGNMTLM
-34 INTDGV
+34 INTEGI

-51 DDATQDGNK
+51 DGATQEGNK
-60 ITGLTAK
+60 VSGLTAK
-67 TGFISIKATPKEG
+67 TGFVTVKATPKEG
-80 YEFINWTARF
+80 YEFLNWTVKIS
-90 TMNNGKTWVPKTTP
+90 TNGTKWLSTAKP
-104 NAHYVLKS
+104 NSGYVLKS
-112 GNTFGSNPMEIAP
+112 GQTFASNPIEIAN
-125 GSVGSAKAY
+125 GTMAKF
-134 LELTPNFGKPLKLAV
+134 LQLTPNFGIPLKLAV

-177 VGSYTAGNVE
+177 VGSYNAGNVE

-213 IVDDLDEYHYHDLN
+213 ITEDLDPYHYMDLS
-227 MAKTTTWPY
+227 MRPTTTWPY
-236 DKNPWST
+236 DKNPWSK
-243 DETVVGN
+243 DDTVVGN
-250 TVRDLIDTNK
+250 TVRDLISYNR
-260 KGIKHDATITAVFND
+260 KGIKHDITITAMFND
-275 KTSPNYALQDSYWNI
+275 KTSPNYTLADDNWKIGMTVRPQNGNQS
-290 RMHVIFQ
+290 
-297 TQTIYYPTIT
+297 IYSANVT

-314 EVVVEFN
+314 EVVAEFN
-321 DIPAAD
+321 GAVTAAE
-327 VLKSANECSIFM
+327 LKDANTYFISM
-339 PIGKS
+339 PIGMDGGTIRTAS
-344 GNTGKTAP
+344 GLTVE
-352 GLAINFTDDAPKYTY
+352 FTDEKPGYTY
-367 KDENKLEYGF
+367 GVGDIQGLSPTTYHVGN
-377 GQYTIDD
+377 

-407 RLNFKNRGKLTA
+407 RLNLKNRGKLTA

-435 VIDFVPDGDGD
+435 VIDFITDSDGE

-464 NGAEYPANGNDI
+464 NGTEYPANGNDI

-721 ESKTVAAGGSVSITN
+721 ESKTVAAGESVSITN
-736 VPGEK
+736 VPGKK

-760 AEEGRHYALGA
+760 AEEGRHYTLGDDT
-771 GESLTDGTITIVA
+771 SLSDGTITIVA
-784 KEYNLRVYPEFER
+784 KEYNIKVYPEFER

-810 ASFAKPISAI
+810 ASFAEPVSAI
-820 GKDTVSGLTKDSAEV
+820 GKDAVSGLTKDSAAV
-835 TWEID
+835 TWEREVE
-840 STEAGYKFS
+840 TGYRFDK
-849 SWGIEYFDTAKN
+849 WGIEYFDTAKN
-861 EWVTDTTGS
+861 EWVADPTGGGS
-870 SQFERF
+870 TAIYR
-876 NYWTPVNGDG
+876 YWTPVNGDG
-886 RTQRSM
+886 RMRPSM
-892 SAKVTKYDLRIT
+892 SVKVTEYDLRIT
-904 PQFAKGNIVEAV
+904 PQFSKGLTVEAV

-927 TGDADGY
+927 TGDTDGY
-934 FYKYSNSAQLKATAA
+934 FYKNQYAKLKAAAA

-957 TIEYKQEDGTY
+957 TIEYKQEDGIY
-968 APAELMKQYSSAS
+968 APAVAGTHYRAIIGSADTAEITAAVLDHS
-981 GNENTPNMSIN
+981 
-992 VMGYDLRF
+992 LRF
-1000 TAKFTKQLYVELAQ
+1000 TAKFT
-1014 GEHGTAEFVGV
+1014 
-1025 TPDADNR
+1025 
-1032 VYGPDDS
+1032 
-1039 TGNIVA
+1039 
-1045 TVKAT
+1045 
-1050 PEEGYVFGGWN
+1050 
-1061 VVDAETGN
+1061 
-1069 SVMPSEPGFD
+1069 
-1079 FYYEIADG
+1079 
-1087 GTVASNP
+1087 
-1094 MGVGFSKS
+1094 
-1102 EMDRYHVN
+1102 
-1110 LKIKPVF
+1110 
-1117 GKGIKVIVGSDNS
+1117 
-1130 AYGTV
+1130 
-1135 TPEGE
+1135 
-1140 NIISGTNGR
+1140 
-1149 LDFSAKPAEGCMFM
+1149 
-1163 GWEVTYADGTEI
+1163 
-1175 PDEEKGNMFMFNVNT
+1175 
-1190 VNNDETGDNN
+1190 
-1200 QLLTFNCEKDLKLT
+1200 
-1214 AHFVKKGE
+1214 
-1222 PNFVRYNTNS
+1222 
-1232 YHAGCLMMPEST
+1232 
-1244 IYAPG
+1244 
-1249 RTVPSSFTGWSNDL
+1249 
-1263 SEPIVITFNAAAQA
+1263 
-1277 DKAVSIFY
+1277 
-1285 RYRYTVLAAP
+1285 
-1295 DVSFDF
+1295 
-1301 GEGTEHSNA
+1301 
-1310 SDSTRSYKYTFSAE
+1310 
-1324 QAATLYELPFTATD
+1324 
-1338 ANGNVKKGVIRFT
+1338 
-1351 PARRALIEAENGAV
+1351 
-1365 SYNDATYAAGSII
+1365 
-1378 DFPAGEATITAAA
+1378 
-1391 NEGYAFAGWE
+1391 
-1401 IEGVELSEEQAK
+1401 
-1413 SETITFNVPEKF
+1413 
-1425 FTIKARF
+1425 
-1432 EVAAKQLYVELAQGE
+1432 KQLYVELAQGE

-1476 TVKATPEEGYA
+1476 TVKATPEEGYV
-1487 FGGWTILN
+1487 FGGWEVVNGETGNSVSPSETGYSFHYEI
-1495 ADTGKKAVGLMGGQ
+1495 ADGGTV
-1509 YGNYFLEDGESE
+1509 
-1521 ASNPLRIGFSKHSSA
+1521 ASNPMSVGFSKSEMDSY
-1536 NFHVNLK
+1536 HVNLK
-1543 LVPVF
+1543 IKPVF
-1548 GKEMKVTVASDN
+1548 GKGIKVTVGSDN
-1560 SEYGTV
+1560 SAYGTV

-1573 VSSVGGKLDF
+1573 ISGTNGRLDF
-1583 GAKPAEDCL
+1583 SAKPADGCL
-1592 FMGWEITYADGT
+1592 FMGWEVTYADGT
-1604 EIPEKEKDNLFSFN
+1604 AIPDAEKGNMFMFN
-1618 TNSTDNDATGDN
+1618 VNTVDNDETGDN
-1630 NQLTIFSCEKDLKL
+1630 NQLTIFECEKDLKL

-1661 HKSDRGSMQAPRV
+1661 NSSYAGSKQIPRV
-1674 TVFAPNMTLPS
+1674 TVFAPGMTLPS

-1700 IFDAPAMQ
+1700 TFDAPAME
-1708 SKSGLRLFYRYKSTD
+1708 SKSGLRLFYRFMSTD

-1728 VTFNL
+1728 VTFDL
-1733 GEGTEHDASRDTTK
+1733 GEGTENSNSSASTK
-1747 YYVYNITA
+1747 CFIYYFT
-1755 EEAATLYELPFT
+1755 EEQAATLYELPFT

-1780 RFTPARRALIEAEN
+1780 RFAPARRALIEAEN
-1794 GAVSYNDATYAAG
+1794 GAVSYNNATYAAG

-1841 EQAKSETLTFNVPEK
+1841 EQAKSETLTFTVPEK

-1905 NPDGYEDFLLWHIS
+1905 NPNGYEDFLLWHIS

-2020 SLVVLK
+2020 DLVVLK

-2043 ASYVFPDM
+2043 ASYVFPGM
-2051 EDTAGPVTSI
+2051 KDTATGVSVI
-2061 GAMYLHF
+2061 GMMRMQF
-2068 TNGWDRTKTYH
+2068 TDGWDRTKTYN
-2079 FSIVDESGNVL
+2079 FSIVDENGNVL

-2102 AKIEAE
+2102 AKIDAE
-2108 NGAVEFDGTKYNNG
+2108 NGAVEFGGTKYNNG
-2122 EKVYLGTGSAT
+2122 EKVYLGTDSAT

-2359 AGNGKEEVVRHEN
+2359 AGDGKEEVVRHE
-2372 DGKVYYSLSGYQRES
+2372 DGGKVYYSLSDYQRES

-2412 AEVYIVGFCQ
+2412 AEVYINGFCQ
-2422 PSGDRLGGYV
+2422 PAGDRLGGYV

-2449 DTEGYVTITA
+2449 DAEGYVTITA

-2488 ANPLKFKPSKEY
+2488 ANPLKFKPSREY

-2515 VTDAENGHAEIKK
+2515 VTDAENGRAEFKK
-2528 NGELVEGGEANGIA
+2528 NGELVEGGEADGIA

-2566 MNNSII
+2566 MNNSIT

-2597 SESDISEAKLDFT
+2597 SESDIREAKLDFT
-2610 LEGSGA
+2610 LEGGIYA
-2616 YGLRLTPLFGLD
+2616 LRLTPLFGLD

-2699 DEYTMTIRPLRSSTQ
+2699 DEYTMTIRPLRTSTQ
-2714 DMTVKGIFI
+2714 DMTVKGIFPE
-2723 DYQPVHGTVKGHG
+2723 YQPVHGTVKGHG

-2770 DTHFVFWFFSNYVMN
+2770 NAHFVYWFFSDYVMN

-2797 VQLLERDFD
+2797 VQLLERDFE
-2806 INVVMGYYVDYR
+2806 INVTMGYQVNYR

-2823 VDITNSDDWANSIGP
+2823 KDITRSDDWASAGTAN
-2838 SIYNLQ
+2838 IYTLQ
-2844 GRYGYDISK
+2844 GLYGYDRSK

-2867 TSSGNHTNYVA
+2867 FKAASRSYVI
-2878 PGDGMIFWFDE
+2878 PGDGVIFWLNE
-2889 NFRLGGNVGDGRV
+2889 NFRLGGATNGRI
-2902 KYVYDSVTTEPAA
+2902 KYVYDSITVEPAA

-2929 SGRTDKSDEYRVW
+2929 GGYDDKSDEYRVW

-2954 VINVRRIGYSQITA
+2954 DINVRRIGYSQITA

-3025 KLSSSLNLRVGI
+3025 KLSSSLNLRVGV

-3051 PVAQA
+3051 PIAQA
-3056 LNLVVDPAGKANVLV
+3056 LNLVVEPAGKANVLV

-3093 DDYYEFDHWE
+3093 DDYYEFDE
-3103 ITRDS
+3103 
-3108 SGESLITSAASYNE
+3108 
-3122 SVTFVVPNGSVSVKA
+3122 
-3137 VLNQRAIEV
+3137 
-3146 TWMYYVKKGENSY
+3146 
-3159 VSSSVTTPYMADISI
+3159 
-3174 WKNGVY
+3174 KN
-3180 QDPNSKTTVVKG
+3180 P
-3192 DTISFEVKLKDANKY
+3192 
-3207 ILEKIWLVSSGT
+3207 
-3219 MVQNYDD
+3219 
-3226 YNGEYTVTSWK
+3226 
-3237 YKGKNIY
+3237 
-3244 QLTINAY
+3244 
-3251 FDTNNGDIQRYN
+3251 
-3263 LNVVQPAS
+3263 
-3271 GGTIECSSVYPL
+3271 
-3283 ADSIVKLTAKPEENY
+3283 
-3298 RLKRWIVT
+3298 
-3306 DEYNNAVDVTV
+3306 
-3317 DDSDA
+3317 
-3322 NSAKFTMPAADV
+3322 
-3334 TVTAEFE
+3334 
-3341 QTDVRG
+3341 
-3347 AEMLAVD
+3347 
-3354 ILSGKGGAVIA
+3354 
-3365 SGALAG
+3365 
-3371 DAWTVDLSG
+3371 
-3380 VIDKATADGIPQ
+3380 
-3392 GTSGLYMR
+3392 
-3400 ITANEGTTVEQVNAF
+3400 
-3415 TGDWSNGDIACYMP
+3415 
-3429 LNQGV
+3429 
-3434 IFIAHNGEQSRNYTI
+3434 
-3449 TLAYSE
+3449 
-3455 PGAPELS
+3455 
-3462 NGSAERI
+3462 
-3469 SDKEANI
+3469 
-3476 KFTSSEGGSCYYV
+3476 
-3489 VVESGAAEPAIDTE
+3489 
-3503 GRGMSISAG
+3503 
-3512 ENTLMLTNLAK
+3512 
-3523 GARDIYIV
+3523 
-3531 VKNAS
+3531 
-3536 GVASKP
+3536 
-3542 MKIEIPAF
+3542 
-3550 SSGEEEGE
+3550 
-3558 YTISVAEH
+3558 
-3566 VGGTLTPSRTRA
+3566 
-3578 NEGDEVTISISA
+3578 
-3590 ADGMQMKAGSLTY
+3590 
-3603 TEAIENGKTVTIEN
+3603 
-3617 GKFTMPACD
+3617 
-3626 VTISCQWES
+3626 
-3635 TASQPTGGGITGF
+3635 
-3648 VIDGI
+3648 
-3653 PGTIDAS
+3653 
-3660 GNIVV
+3660 
-3665 TMPYKTDVTALRP
+3665 
-3678 VITGVNIAEMT
+3678 
-3689 PASGEA
+3689 
-3695 VDFTKPVIYT
+3695 
-3705 VTLTDGT
+3705 
-3712 VKLYTVTVQLQNAG
+3712 
-3726 AADELW
+3726 
-3732 DKLTDPSQTLPWWKY
+3732 
-3747 AEQQRNSG
+3747 
-3755 YYPRYW
+3755 

>member
-19 LVPAQVLAAGNKTIV
+19 LVPAQVLAAGNMTLM
-34 INTDGV
+34 INTEGI

-51 DDATQDGNK
+51 DGATQDGNTV
-60 ITGLTAK
+60 TGLTAK
-67 TGFISIKATPKEG
+67 TSFVTVKATPKEG
-80 YEFINWTARF
+80 YEFLNWTVKIS
-90 TMNNGKTWVPKTTP
+90 TNGKKWLSTAKP
-104 NAHYVLKS
+104 NSGYVLKS
-112 GNTFGSNPMEIAP
+112 GQTFASNPIEIANGP
-125 GSVGSAKAY
+125 MAKF
-134 LELTPNFGKPLKLAV
+134 LQLTPNFGIPLKLAV

-177 VGSYTAGNVE
+177 VGSYNAGNVE

-213 IVDDLDEYHYHDLN
+213 ITEDLDAYHYMDLS
-227 MAKTTTWPY
+227 MRPTTTWPY
-236 DKNPWST
+236 DQNPWSK
-243 DETVVGN
+243 DDTVVGN
-250 TVRDLIDTNK
+250 TVRDLISYNR
-260 KGIKHDATITAVFND
+260 KGIKHDITITAVFND
-275 KTSPNYALQDSYWNI
+275 KTSPNYTLADDNWKIGMTVRPQNGNQS
-290 RMHVIFQ
+290 
-297 TQTIYYPTIT
+297 IYSANVT

-314 EVVVEFN
+314 EVVAEFN
-321 DIPAAD
+321 GAVTAAE
-327 VLKSANECSIFM
+327 LKDANTYFISM
-339 PIGKS
+339 PIGMDGGTIRTAS
-344 GNTGKTAP
+344 GLTVE
-352 GLAINFTDDAPKYTY
+352 FTDEKPGYTY
-367 KDENKLEYGF
+367 GVGDIQGLSPDTYHVGN
-377 GQYTIDD
+377 

-407 RLNFKNRGKLTA
+407 RLNLKNRGRLTA

-435 VIDFVPDGDGD
+435 VIDFVPDGDGE

-688 FIIKAKFAKLVT
+688 FIIKAKFTKLVT

-721 ESKTVAAGGSVSITN
+721 ESKTVAAGESVSITN
-736 VPGEK
+736 VPGKK

-760 AEEGRHYALGA
+760 AEEGRHYTLGEGA
-771 GESLTDGTITIVA
+771 SYTDGTITIVA
-784 KEYNLRVYPEFER
+784 KEYNLRVYPEFEP

-810 ASFAKPISAI
+810 ASFAEPVSAI
-820 GKDTVSGLTKDSAEV
+820 GKDAVSGLTKDSAAV
-835 TWEID
+835 TWEREVE
-840 STEAGYKFS
+840 TGYKFVK
-849 SWGIEYFDTAKN
+849 WGIEYFDTAKN
-861 EWVTDTTGS
+861 EWVADPTGGGS
-870 SQFERF
+870 TAIYR
-876 NYWTPVNGDG
+876 YWTPVNGDG
-886 RTQRSM
+886 RMRPSM
-892 SAKVTKYDLRIT
+892 SVKVTEYDLRIT
-904 PQFAKGNIVEAV
+904 PQFSKGLTVEAV

-927 TGDADGY
+927 TGDTDGY
-934 FYKYSNSAQLKATAA
+934 FYKNQYAKLKAAAA

-968 APAELMKQYSSAS
+968 APAVAGTHYRAIIGSADTAEITAAVLDHS
-981 GNENTPNMSIN
+981 
-992 VMGYDLRF
+992 LRF

-1025 TPDADNR
+1025 TPDANNR

-1050 PEEGYVFGGWN
+1050 PEEGYVFGGWE
-1061 VVDAETGN
+1061 VVNGETGN
-1069 SVMPSEPGFD
+1069 SVSPSETGYSFH
-1079 FYYEIADG
+1079 YEIADG

-1094 MGVGFSKS
+1094 MSVGFSKS
-1102 EMDRYHVN
+1102 EMDSYHVN

-1117 GKGIKVIVGSDNS
+1117 GKGIKVTVGSDNS

-1149 LDFSAKPAEGCMFM
+1149 LDFSAKPADGCLFM
-1163 GWEVTYADGTEI
+1163 GWEVTYADGTAI
-1175 PDEEKGNMFMFNVNT
+1175 PDAEKGNMFMFNVNT
-1190 VNNDETGDNN
+1190 VDNDETGDNN

-1310 SDSTRSYKYTFSAE
+1310 SDSTRSYKYTFSE
-1324 QAATLYELPFTATD
+1324 EEAATLYELPFTATD

-1365 SYNDATYAAGSII
+1365 SYNNATYAAGSII

-1425 FTIKARF
+1425 FTIKAKF

-1476 TVKATPEEGYA
+1476 TVKATPEEGYV
-1487 FGGWTILN
+1487 FGGWEVVNGETGNSVSPSETGYSFHYEI
-1495 ADTGKKAVGLMGGQ
+1495 ADGGTV
-1509 YGNYFLEDGESE
+1509 
-1521 ASNPLRIGFSKHSSA
+1521 ASNPMSVGFSKSEMDSY
-1536 NFHVNLK
+1536 HVNLK
-1543 LVPVF
+1543 IKPVF
-1548 GKEMKVTVASDN
+1548 GKGIKVTVGSDN
-1560 SEYGTV
+1560 SAYGTV

-1573 VSSVGGKLDF
+1573 ISGTNGRLDF
-1583 GAKPAEDCL
+1583 SAKPADGCL
-1592 FMGWEITYADGT
+1592 FMGWEVTYADGT
-1604 EIPEKEKDNLFSFN
+1604 AIPDAEKGNMFMFN
-1618 TNSTDNDATGDN
+1618 VNTVDNDETGDN
-1630 NQLTIFSCEKDLKL
+1630 NQLLTFNCEKDLKL

-1656 VRYNS
+1656 VRYNTNS
-1661 HKSDRGSMQAPRV
+1661 YHAGCLMMPESTIYAPGR
-1674 TVFAPNMTLPS
+1674 TVPS
-1685 SYTGWSNDVSEPIVI
+1685 SFTGWSNDLSEPIVI
-1700 IFDAPAMQ
+1700 TFNAAAQADKAVSI
-1708 SKSGLRLFYRYKSTD
+1708 FYRYRYTV
-1723 LTAAG
+1723 LAAPD
-1728 VTFNL
+1728 VSFDF
-1733 GEGTEHDASRDTTK
+1733 GEGTEHSNASDSTRSYK
-1747 YYVYNITA
+1747 YTFSE

-1794 GAVSYNDATYAAG
+1794 GAVSYNNATYAAG

-1813 AGEATITAAAN
+1813 AGE
-1824 EGYAF
+1824 
-1829 AGWEIEGVELSE
+1829 
-1841 EQAKSETLTFNVPEK
+1841 
-1856 FFTIKAK
+1856 
-1863 FEVENK
+1863 
-1869 VNVTLSVNEATYG
+1869 
-1882 TLTSESNLTGLKKGD
+1882 
-1897 KVELVAAR
+1897 
-1905 NPDGYEDFLLWHIS
+1905 
-1919 GKEGT
+1919 
-1924 DYTIDN
+1924 
-1930 DPEVPGKAT
+1930 
-1939 LTVLGTKDI
+1939 
-1948 SVMAVFR
+1948 
-1955 GKVVGLQTSGRK
+1955 
-1967 YAIMPVKHGQR
+1967 
-1978 LIITYLGHQDV
+1978 
-1989 KVGVTEVT
+1989 
-1997 GWNNNPNE
+1997 
-2005 TLAVTITL
+2005 
-2013 NGFNDGG
+2013 
-2020 SLVVLK
+2020 
-2026 KYMGMMR
+2026 
-2033 DNAPDILAPG
+2033 
-2043 ASYVFPDM
+2043 
-2051 EDTAGPVTSI
+2051 
-2061 GAMYLHF
+2061 
-2068 TNGWDRTKTYH
+2068 
-2079 FSIVDESGNVL
+2079 
-2090 KNGTVEFRAKGL
+2090 
-2102 AKIEAE
+2102 
-2108 NGAVEFDGTKYNNG
+2108 
-2122 EKVYLGTGSAT
+2122 AT

-2182 TTPGIKVTV
+2182 ATPGIKVTV

-2372 DGKVYYSLSGYQRES
+2372 GGKVYYSLSDYQRES

-2449 DTEGYVTITA
+2449 DAEGYVTITA
-2459 VPEEKFANIEYVF
+2459 VPEGKFANIEYVF

-2515 VTDAENGHAEIKK
+2515 VTDAENGHAEFKK
-2528 NGELVEGGEANGIA
+2528 NGELVEGGEADGIA

-2566 MNNSII
+2566 MNNSIT

-2597 SESDISEAKLDFT
+2597 SESDIREAKLDFT
-2610 LEGSGA
+2610 LEGGIYA
-2616 YGLRLTPLFGLD
+2616 LRLTPLFGLD

-2714 DMTVKGIFI
+2714 DMTVKGIFLE
-2723 DYQPVHGTVKGHG
+2723 YQPVHGTVKGHG

-2770 DTHFVFWFFSNYVMN
+2770 NAHFVYWFFSDYVMN

-2797 VQLLERDFD
+2797 VQLLERDFE
-2806 INVVMGYYVDYR
+2806 INVTMGYQVNYR

-2823 VDITNSDDWANSIGP
+2823 KDITRSDDWASAGTAN
-2838 SIYNLQ
+2838 IYALQ
-2844 GRYGYDISK
+2844 GLYGYNRSK

-2867 TSSGNHTNYVA
+2867 AKAASRSYVI
-2878 PGDGMIFWFDE
+2878 PGDGVIFWLNE
-2889 NFRLGGNVGDGRV
+2889 NFRLGGAINGRI
-2902 KYVYDSVTTEPAA
+2902 KYVYDSITVEPTA

-2929 SGRTDKSDEYRVW
+2929 GGYEDKSDEYRVW

-2954 VINVRRIGYSQITA
+2954 DINIRRIGYSQITA

-2983 STGGDGYYREGIYLR
+2983 STGGDGYYREGAYLR

-3025 KLSSSLNLRVGI
+3025 KLSSSLNLRVGV

-3051 PVAQA
+3051 PIAQA
-3056 LNLVVDPAGKANVLV
+3056 LNLVVDPAGKANMLV

-3108 SGESLITSAASYNE
+3108 SGESLITSAASYSE
-3122 SVTFVVPNGSVSVKA
+3122 SLTFVMPNGSVTVKA
-3137 VLNQRAIEV
+3137 VLNAKSVNVAWRFMI
-3146 TWMYYVKKGENSY
+3146 KKGENTY
-3159 VSSSVTTPYMADISI
+3159 VGSSAITPYMADMSI
-3174 WKNGVY
+3174 WKNGVL
-3180 QDPNSKTTVVKG
+3180 QDPNSKITVVKG
-3192 DTISFEVKLKDANKY
+3192 DTISFEVKLKDPNKY
-3207 ILEKIWLVSSGT
+3207 ILEKIWLDLSGT
-3219 MVQNYDD
+3219 TAKNYYD
-3226 YNGEYTVTSWK
+3226 YKGEYTVTSWK
-3237 YKGKNIY
+3237 FRGKKIY
-3244 QLTINAY
+3244 QFLINVG
-3251 FDTNNGDIQRYN
+3251 FDMNDGDIQRYN

-3283 ADSIVKLTAKPEENY
+3283 ADSVVKLTAKPEENY

-3334 TVTAEFE
+3334 TITAEFE

-3489 VVESGAAEPAIDTE
+3489 VVESGTAEPAIDTE

-3566 VGGTLTPSRTRA
+3566 VGGTLTPSRTMA
-3578 NEGDEVTISISA
+3578 NEGDEVTVSISA
-3590 ADGMQMKAGSLTY
+3590 VDGMQMKAGSLTY

-3653 PGTIDAS
+3653 PGTIDAG

>member
-67 TGFISIKATPKEG
+67 TGFITIKATPKEG

-112 GNTFGSNPMEIAP
+112 GNTFGSNPLEIAP

-134 LELTPNFGKPLKLAV
+134 LELTPNFGKPLKLAI

-213 IVDDLDEYHYHDLN
+213 IVDDLDVYHYHDLN

-377 GQYTIDD
+377 GRYTIND

-407 RLNFKNRGKLTA
+407 RLNLKNRGRLTA

-435 VIDFVPDGDGD
+435 VIDFITDSDGE

-505 DIRDNLLE
+505 DIRDNLLT

-518 TLATE
+518 DLATE

-553 YYRLN
+553 YYKLN
-558 KDSYAPDG
+558 SDSYAPDG

-571 GGRETGEK
+571 GGRETGDK

-668 EIAGKEYSDNPLT
+668 EIGGKEYSNNPLT
-681 IEADGKF
+681 IEADSKF

-710 GAARFADDETA
+710 GVSRFADDETA
-721 ESKTVAAGGSVSITN
+721 ESKTVAAGESVSLTN

-741 SKFVA
+741 SKFA
-746 WHVEYEKAEGKFMP
+746 RWHVDYEKAEGKFMP
-760 AEEGRHYALGA
+760 AEEGRHYTLGEGA
-771 GESLTDGTITIVA
+771 SYTDGTITIVT
-784 KEYNLRVYPEFER
+784 KEYNIKVYPEFER

-810 ASFAKPISAI
+810 ASFAEPVIAI
-820 GKDTVSGLTKDSAEV
+820 GKDAVSGLTKDSAAV
-835 TWEID
+835 TWELE
-840 STEAGYKFS
+840 STETGYKFTK
-849 SWGIEYFDTAKN
+849 WGIEYFNTDKN
-861 EWVTDTTGS
+861 EWVTDPTGS
-870 SQFERF
+870 GSYVRF
-876 NYWTPVNGDG
+876 DYWTPVNGDG
-886 RTQRSM
+886 RQLTTM
-892 SAKVTKYDLRIT
+892 SAQVTKYDLRIT
-904 PQFAKGNIVEAV
+904 PQFSKGLTIELV
-916 ADPAAGGTAEV
+916 ADPAAGGKVEAS
-927 TGDADGY
+927 GDTDGY
-934 FYKYSNSAQLKATAA
+934 FYTNDMAFVTATAN
-949 DGYNFGGW
+949 DGYEFNGW
-957 TIEYKQEDGTY
+957 TVEYKQEDGTY
-968 APAELMKQYSSAS
+968 APAELAKHYSPFGSLDDADLGVRMKDYS
-981 GNENTPNMSIN
+981 
-992 VMGYDLRF
+992 LRF

-1050 PEEGYVFGGWN
+1050 PEEGYAFGGWTILN
-1061 VVDAETGN
+1061 ADTDKKAVGLMGKQYMNYVL
-1069 SVMPSEPGFD
+1069 
-1079 FYYEIADG
+1079 ADG
-1087 GTVASNP
+1087 ESAASNP
-1094 MGVGFSKS
+1094 LNIGFSNNSKANF
-1102 EMDRYHVN
+1102 HIN
-1110 LKIKPVF
+1110 LKLVPVF
-1117 GKGIKVIVGSDNS
+1117 NEAKEIIIVSDNPEC
-1130 AYGTV
+1130 GTV
-1135 TPEGE
+1135 TPDGSTQ
-1140 NIISGTNGR
+1140 ISLGGL
-1149 LDFSAKPAEGCMFM
+1149 LDITAKPAEGCMFM
-1163 GWEVTYADGTEI
+1163 GWEVVYADGSSFSSDNDRGNVYGLKTSLNNTAGETNTI
-1175 PDEEKGNMFMFNVNT
+1175 KLYNGEKV
-1190 VNNDETGDNN
+1190 
-1200 QLLTFNCEKDLKLT
+1200 LKVIG
-1214 AHFVKKGE
+1214 HFVKASD
-1222 PNFVRYNTNS
+1222 PNFVVYNWNVIKGIMGLPDFAFRQNPPITSNS
-1232 YHAGCLMMPEST
+1232 IIGWNNNTDEEIVVTFNTAAVEGSMGIGTTYSNGSVLQV
-1244 IYAPG
+1244 APG
-1249 RTVPSSFTGWSNDL
+1249 V
-1263 SEPIVITFNAAAQA
+1263 
-1277 DKAVSIFY
+1277 K
-1285 RYRYTVLAAP
+1285 
-1295 DVSFDF
+1295 FDF
-1301 GEGTEHSNA
+1301 GEGT
-1310 SDSTRSYKYTFSAE
+1310 YTMAGPNVVYMKE
-1324 QAATLYELPFTATD
+1324 ITEEEAATLYELPFTATD
-1338 ANGNVKKGVIRFT
+1338 ANGNVKKGVIRFA

-1432 EVAAKQLYVELAQGE
+1432 EV
-1447 HGTAEFVGV
+1447 
-1456 TPDANNRVYGP
+1456 
-1467 DDSTGNIVA
+1467 
-1476 TVKATPEEGYA
+1476 
-1487 FGGWTILN
+1487 
-1495 ADTGKKAVGLMGGQ
+1495 
-1509 YGNYFLEDGESE
+1509 
-1521 ASNPLRIGFSKHSSA
+1521 
-1536 NFHVNLK
+1536 
-1543 LVPVF
+1543 
-1548 GKEMKVTVASDN
+1548 
-1560 SEYGTV
+1560 
-1566 TPEGENI
+1566 
-1573 VSSVGGKLDF
+1573 
-1583 GAKPAEDCL
+1583 
-1592 FMGWEITYADGT
+1592 
-1604 EIPEKEKDNLFSFN
+1604 
-1618 TNSTDNDATGDN
+1618 
-1630 NQLTIFSCEKDLKL
+1630 
-1644 TAHFVKKGEPNF
+1644 
-1656 VRYNS
+1656 
-1661 HKSDRGSMQAPRV
+1661 
-1674 TVFAPNMTLPS
+1674 
-1685 SYTGWSNDVSEPIVI
+1685 
-1700 IFDAPAMQ
+1700 
-1708 SKSGLRLFYRYKSTD
+1708 
-1723 LTAAG
+1723 
-1728 VTFNL
+1728 
-1733 GEGTEHDASRDTTK
+1733 
-1747 YYVYNITA
+1747 
-1755 EEAATLYELPFT
+1755 
-1767 ATDANGNVKKGVI
+1767 
-1780 RFTPARRALIEAEN
+1780 
-1794 GAVSYNDATYAAG
+1794 
-1807 SIIDFP
+1807 
-1813 AGEATITAAAN
+1813 
-1824 EGYAF
+1824 
-1829 AGWEIEGVELSE
+1829 
-1841 EQAKSETLTFNVPEK
+1841 
-1856 FFTIKAK
+1856 
-1863 FEVENK
+1863 ENK
-1869 VNVTLSVNEATYG
+1869 INVTLSVNEATYG

-1967 YAIMPVKHGQR
+1967 YAIMPVKHGQK
-1978 LIITYLGHQDV
+1978 LIITYLGPQDQ

-2005 TLAVTITL
+2005 PLTVTIKLTDKPTG
-2013 NGFNDGG
+2013 NGNAE
-2020 SLVVLK
+2020 LVVLK
-2026 KYMGMMR
+2026 KFMGMMYA
-2033 DNAPDILAPG
+2033 NIPDILAPG
-2043 ASYVFPDM
+2043 ASYVFPGTVDNAKGTSVVGM
-2051 EDTAGPVTSI
+2051 MRLQFVDEDW
-2061 GAMYLHF
+2061 
-2068 TNGWDRTKTYH
+2068 GWTTYH
-2079 FSIVDESGNVL
+2079 FSIVDESGSVL
-2090 KNGTVEFRAKGL
+2090 KNGIVEFEYNGL

-2122 EKVYLGTGSAT
+2122 EKVYLGTDSAT

-2372 DGKVYYSLSGYQRES
+2372 GGKVYYSLSGYQRES

-2449 DTEGYVTITA
+2449 DAEGYVTITA

-2542 YGTDKLSVEAIPDD
+2542 YGTDKLSVEAIPND

-2579 EKFTED
+2579 EKFTEE

-2699 DEYTMTIRPLRSSTQ
+2699 DEYTMTIRPLRSSTK

-2770 DTHFVFWFFSNYVMN
+2770 DAHFVSWFFSNYVMN

-2797 VQLLERDFD
+2797 VQLLERDFE
-2806 INVVMGYYVDYR
+2806 INVVMGYKVNYR

-2823 VDITNSDDWANSIGP
+2823 KDITISDDWKGVTGTN
-2838 SIYNLQ
+2838 IYALQ
-2844 GRYGYDISK
+2844 GLYGYDISK

-2867 TSSGNHTNYVA
+2867 AKAASRSYVI
-2878 PGDGMIFWFDE
+2878 PGDGVIFWFDE
-2889 NFRLGGNVGDGRV
+2889 NFRLGGNVINGRV
-2902 KYVYDSVTTEPAA
+2902 KYVYDSITVEPAA

-2929 SGRTDKSDEYRVW
+2929 GGYNDKSDEYRVW

-2954 VINVRRIGYSQITA
+2954 DINIRRIGYSQITA
-2968 QPNNTAYGSV
+2968 QPNNTTYGSV

-2983 STGGDGYYREGIYLR
+2983 STGGDGYYREGAYLR

-3159 VSSSVTTPYMADISI
+3159 VSSSVTAPYMADISI
-3174 WKNGVY
+3174 WKNGVL
-3180 QDPNSKTTVVKG
+3180 QDPNSKITVVKG
-3192 DTISFEVKLKDANKY
+3192 DTIGFEVKLKDANKY

-3283 ADSIVKLTAKPEENY
+3283 ADSVVKLTAKPEENY

-3334 TVTAEFE
+3334 TITAEFE

-3455 PGAPELS
+3455 PSAPELS

-3550 SSGEEEGE
+3550 SSGEDDGE

-3578 NEGDEVTISISA
+3578 NEGDEVTMSISA
-3590 ADGMQMKAGSLTY
+3590 ADGMQMKVGSLTY

-3653 PGTIDAS
+3653 PGTIDVG

-3678 VITGVNIAEMT
+3678 VITGVNIAKMT
-3689 PASGEA
+3689 PASSEA
-3695 VDFTKPVIYT
+3695 VDFTNPVIYT

-3712 VKLYTVTVQLQNAG
+3712 VKLYTVTVQLHNAG
-3726 AADELW
+3726 AANELW

>member
-19 LVPAQVLAAGNKTIV
+19 LVPAQVLAAGNMTLM
-34 INTDGV
+34 INTEGI

-51 DDATQDGNK
+51 DGATQDGNTV
-60 ITGLTAK
+60 TGLTAK
-67 TGFISIKATPKEG
+67 TSFVTVKATPKEG
-80 YEFINWTARF
+80 YEFLNWTVKIS
-90 TMNNGKTWVPKTTP
+90 TNGKKWLSTAKP
-104 NAHYVLKS
+104 NSGYVLKS
-112 GNTFGSNPMEIAP
+112 GQTFASNPIEIAN
-125 GSVGSAKAY
+125 GTMAKF
-134 LELTPNFGKPLKLAV
+134 LQLTPNFGIPLKLAV

-177 VGSYTAGNVE
+177 VGSYNAGNVE

-213 IVDDLDEYHYHDLN
+213 ITEDLDPYHYMDLS
-227 MAKTTTWPY
+227 MRPTTTWPY
-236 DKNPWST
+236 DKNPWSK
-243 DETVVGN
+243 DDTVVGN
-250 TVRDLIDTNK
+250 TVRDLISYNR
-260 KGIKHDATITAVFND
+260 KGIKHDITITAMFND
-275 KTSPNYALQDSYWNI
+275 KTSPNYTLADDNWKIGMTVRPQNGNQS
-290 RMHVIFQ
+290 
-297 TQTIYYPTIT
+297 IYSANVT

-314 EVVVEFN
+314 EVVAEFN
-321 DIPAAD
+321 GAVTAAE
-327 VLKSANECSIFM
+327 LKDANTYFISM
-339 PIGKS
+339 PIGMDGGTIRTAS
-344 GNTGKTAP
+344 GLTVE
-352 GLAINFTDDAPKYTY
+352 FTDEKPGYTY
-367 KDENKLEYGF
+367 GVGDIQGLSPTTYHVGN
-377 GQYTIDD
+377 

-407 RLNFKNRGKLTA
+407 RLNLKNRGKLTA

-435 VIDFVPDGDGD
+435 VIDFITDSDGE

-464 NGAEYPANGNDI
+464 NGTEYPANGNDI

-668 EIAGKEYSDNPLT
+668 EIGGKEYSDNPLT

-721 ESKTVAAGGSVSITN
+721 ESKTVAAGESVSITN
-736 VPGEK
+736 VPGKK

-760 AEEGRHYALGA
+760 AEEGRHYTLGDDT
-771 GESLTDGTITIVA
+771 SLSDGTITIVA
-784 KEYNLRVYPEFER
+784 KEYNIKVYPEFER

-810 ASFAKPISAI
+810 ASFAEPVSAI
-820 GKDTVSGLTKDSAEV
+820 GKDAVSGLTKDSAAV
-835 TWEID
+835 TWEREVE
-840 STEAGYKFS
+840 TGYRFDK
-849 SWGIEYFDTAKN
+849 WGIEYFDTAKN
-861 EWVTDTTGS
+861 EWVADPTGGGS
-870 SQFERF
+870 TAIYR
-876 NYWTPVNGDG
+876 YWTPVNGDG
-886 RTQRSM
+886 RMRPSM
-892 SAKVTKYDLRIT
+892 SVKVTEYDLRIT
-904 PQFAKGNIVEAV
+904 PQFSKGLTVEAV

-927 TGDADGY
+927 TGDTDGY
-934 FYKYSNSAQLKATAA
+934 FYKNQYAKLKAAAA

-968 APAELMKQYSSAS
+968 APAVAGTHYRAIIGSADTAEITAAVLDHS
-981 GNENTPNMSIN
+981 
-992 VMGYDLRF
+992 LRF

-1025 TPDADNR
+1025 TPDANNR

-1050 PEEGYVFGGWN
+1050 PEEGYVFGGWE
-1061 VVDAETGN
+1061 VVNGETGN
-1069 SVMPSEPGFD
+1069 SVSPSETGYSFH
-1079 FYYEIADG
+1079 YEIADG

-1094 MGVGFSKS
+1094 MSVGFSKS
-1102 EMDRYHVN
+1102 EMDSYHVN

-1117 GKGIKVIVGSDNS
+1117 GKGIKVTVGSDNS

-1310 SDSTRSYKYTFSAE
+1310 SDSTRSYKYTFSE
-1324 QAATLYELPFTATD
+1324 
-1338 ANGNVKKGVIRFT
+1338 
-1351 PARRALIEAENGAV
+1351 
-1365 SYNDATYAAGSII
+1365 
-1378 DFPAGEATITAAA
+1378 
-1391 NEGYAFAGWE
+1391 
-1401 IEGVELSEEQAK
+1401 
-1413 SETITFNVPEKF
+1413 
-1425 FTIKARF
+1425 
-1432 EVAAKQLYVELAQGE
+1432 
-1447 HGTAEFVGV
+1447 
-1456 TPDANNRVYGP
+1456 
-1467 DDSTGNIVA
+1467 
-1476 TVKATPEEGYA
+1476 
-1487 FGGWTILN
+1487 
-1495 ADTGKKAVGLMGGQ
+1495 
-1509 YGNYFLEDGESE
+1509 
-1521 ASNPLRIGFSKHSSA
+1521 
-1536 NFHVNLK
+1536 
-1543 LVPVF
+1543 
-1548 GKEMKVTVASDN
+1548 
-1560 SEYGTV
+1560 
-1566 TPEGENI
+1566 
-1573 VSSVGGKLDF
+1573 
-1583 GAKPAEDCL
+1583 
-1592 FMGWEITYADGT
+1592 
-1604 EIPEKEKDNLFSFN
+1604 
-1618 TNSTDNDATGDN
+1618 
-1630 NQLTIFSCEKDLKL
+1630 
-1644 TAHFVKKGEPNF
+1644 
-1656 VRYNS
+1656 
-1661 HKSDRGSMQAPRV
+1661 
-1674 TVFAPNMTLPS
+1674 
-1685 SYTGWSNDVSEPIVI
+1685 
-1700 IFDAPAMQ
+1700 
-1708 SKSGLRLFYRYKSTD
+1708 
-1723 LTAAG
+1723 
-1728 VTFNL
+1728 
-1733 GEGTEHDASRDTTK
+1733 
-1747 YYVYNITA
+1747 

-1780 RFTPARRALIEAEN
+1780 RFAPARRALIEAEN
-1794 GAVSYNDATYAAG
+1794 GAVSYNNATYAAG

-1841 EQAKSETLTFNVPEK
+1841 EQAKSETLTFTVPEK
-1856 FFTIKAK
+1856 FFTIKAR

-2156 EQAKSETLTFTV
+2156 EQAKSETITFNV

-2372 DGKVYYSLSGYQRES
+2372 GGKVYYSLSGYQRES

-2449 DTEGYVTITA
+2449 DAEGYVTITA

-2515 VTDAENGHAEIKK
+2515 VTDAENGRAEIKK

-2566 MNNSII
+2566 MNNSIT
-2572 DPDSWVG
+2572 DPDLWVG

-2597 SESDISEAKLDFT
+2597 SESDIREAKLDFT
-2610 LEGSGA
+2610 LEGGIYA
-2616 YGLRLTPLFGLD
+2616 LRLTPLFGLD

-2699 DEYTMTIRPLRSSTQ
+2699 DEYTMTIRPLRTSTQ
-2714 DMTVKGIFI
+2714 DMTVKGIFPE
-2723 DYQPVHGTVKGHG
+2723 YQPVHGTVKGHG

-2770 DTHFVFWFFSNYVMN
+2770 NAHFVYWFFSDYVMN

-2797 VQLLERDFD
+2797 VQLLERDFE
-2806 INVVMGYYVDYR
+2806 INVTMGYQVNYR

-2823 VDITNSDDWANSIGP
+2823 KDITRSDDWASAGTAN
-2838 SIYNLQ
+2838 IYALQ
-2844 GRYGYDISK
+2844 GLYGYNRSK

-2867 TSSGNHTNYVA
+2867 AKAASRSYVI
-2878 PGDGMIFWFDE
+2878 PGDGVIFWLNE
-2889 NFRLGGNVGDGRV
+2889 NFRLGGAINGRI
-2902 KYVYDSVTTEPAA
+2902 KYVYDSITVEPAA
-2915 EEIGITKELIDKQY
+2915 EEIGVTKELIDKQY
-2929 SGRTDKSDEYRVW
+2929 GAYEDKSDEYRVW

-2998 INAAAKSGYRFV
+2998 INAAAKSEYRFV

-3025 KLSSSLNLRVGI
+3025 KLSSSLNLRVGV

-3079 AFEGESVTVSLGDL
+3079 AFEGESVTVSLGDV
-3093 DDYYEFDHWE
+3093 DDYYAFDHWE

-3108 SGESLITSAASYNE
+3108 SGESLITSAASYSE
-3122 SVTFVVPNGSVSVKA
+3122 SVTFVMPNGSVTVKA
-3137 VLNQRAIEV
+3137 VLNAKSVNVSWRFMI
-3146 TWMYYVKKGENSY
+3146 KKGENTY
-3159 VSSSVTTPYMADISI
+3159 VGSSATTPYMADMSI
-3174 WKNGVY
+3174 WKNGVL
-3180 QDPNSKTTVVKG
+3180 QDPNSKITVVKG
-3192 DTISFEVKLKDANKY
+3192 DTISFEVKLKDPNKY
-3207 ILEKIWLVSSGT
+3207 ILEKIWLDLSGT
-3219 MVQNYDD
+3219 TAKNYYD
-3226 YNGEYTVTSWK
+3226 YKGEYTLTSWK
-3237 YKGKNIY
+3237 HNGKAIY
-3244 QLTINAY
+3244 QFLINVG
-3251 FDTNNGDIQRYN
+3251 FDMNDGDIQRYN

-3283 ADSIVKLTAKPEENY
+3283 ADSVVKLTAKPEENY

-3306 DEYNNAVDVTV
+3306 DEYNNAVDVAV

-3341 QTDVRG
+3341 QTDVHG
-3347 AEMLAVD
+3347 AEILAVD

-3365 SGALAG
+3365 SGTLAG

-3476 KFTSSEGGSCYYV
+3476 KFTLSEGGSCYYV
-3489 VVESGAAEPAIDTE
+3489 VVESGAAEPTIDTE

-3550 SSGEEEGE
+3550 SSGEDDGE

-3578 NEGDEVTISISA
+3578 NEGDEVTMSISA
-3590 ADGMQMKAGSLTY
+3590 ADGMQMKVGSLTY

-3653 PGTIDAS
+3653 PGTIDVG

-3689 PASGEA
+3689 PASSEA

-3712 VKLYTVTVQLQNAG
+3712 VKLYTVTVQLHNAG
-3726 AADELW
+3726 AANELW

>member
-51 DDATQDGNK
+51 DGATQDGNK

-67 TGFISIKATPKEG
+67 TGFITIKATPKEG

-90 TMNNGKTWVPKTTP
+90 TMNNGSTWVPKTTP
-104 NAHYVLKS
+104 NVHYVLKS

-125 GSVGSAKAY
+125 GSIGSAKAY
-134 LELTPNFGKPLKLAV
+134 LELTPNFGIPLKLAV

-213 IVDDLDEYHYHDLN
+213 IVDDLDVYHYHDLG
-227 MAKTTTWPY
+227 MSKTTTWPY
-236 DKNPWST
+236 DKEPWST

-250 TVRDLIDTNK
+250 TVRDLIDYNR

-352 GLAINFTDDAPKYTY
+352 GLVISFTDDAPKYTY

-384 FADVYEIHFNVLDN
+384 FADAYEIHFNVLDN

-435 VIDFVPDGDGD
+435 VIDFVPDGDGE

-464 NGAEYPANGNDI
+464 NGTEHPANGNDI

-505 DIRDNLLE
+505 DIRDNLLT

-518 TLATE
+518 DLATE

-558 KDSYAPDG
+558 NDSYAPDG

-579 GSWLSWSR
+579 GSWFDWSR

-668 EIAGKEYSDNPLT
+668 EISGKEYSDNPLT

-688 FIIKAKFAKLVT
+688 FIIKAKFTKLVT

-721 ESKTVAAGGSVSITN
+721 ESKTVAAGESVSLTN
-736 VPGEK
+736 VPGKK

-760 AEEGRHYALGA
+760 AEEGRHYTLGDDT
-771 GESLTDGTITIVA
+771 SLSDGTITIVA
-784 KEYNLRVYPEFER
+784 KEYNLRVYPEFEP

-810 ASFAKPISAI
+810 ASFAWPVSAI
-820 GKDTVSGLTKDSAEV
+820 GKDAVSGLTKDSNAV
-835 TWEID
+835 TWELE
-840 STEAGYKFS
+840 STETGYRFVK
-849 SWGIEYFDTAKN
+849 WGIEYFDTAKN
-861 EWVTDTTGS
+861 EWVADPTLAGS
-870 SQFERF
+870 FVTYRF
-876 NYWTPVNGDG
+876 WTPVNGDG

-892 SAKVTKYDLRIT
+892 SAKVTEYDLRIT
-904 PQFAKGNIVEAV
+904 PQFSKGLTVEAV
-916 ADPAAGGTAEV
+916 ADPAAGGKVEAS
-927 TGDADGY
+927 GDTDGY
-934 FYKYSNSAQLKATAA
+934 FYTNDMAFVIATAN
-949 DGYNFGGW
+949 DGYEFNGW
-957 TIEYKQEDGTY
+957 TVEYKQEDGTY
-968 APAELMKQYSSAS
+968 APAELAKHYSPFGSLDDADLGVRMKDYS
-981 GNENTPNMSIN
+981 
-992 VMGYDLRF
+992 LRF

-1025 TPDADNR
+1025 TPDAD
-1032 VYGPDDS
+1032 
-1039 TGNIVA
+1039 
-1045 TVKAT
+1045 
-1050 PEEGYVFGGWN
+1050 
-1061 VVDAETGN
+1061 
-1069 SVMPSEPGFD
+1069 
-1079 FYYEIADG
+1079 
-1087 GTVASNP
+1087 
-1094 MGVGFSKS
+1094 
-1102 EMDRYHVN
+1102 
-1110 LKIKPVF
+1110 
-1117 GKGIKVIVGSDNS
+1117 
-1130 AYGTV
+1130 
-1135 TPEGE
+1135 
-1140 NIISGTNGR
+1140 
-1149 LDFSAKPAEGCMFM
+1149 
-1163 GWEVTYADGTEI
+1163 
-1175 PDEEKGNMFMFNVNT
+1175 
-1190 VNNDETGDNN
+1190 
-1200 QLLTFNCEKDLKLT
+1200 
-1214 AHFVKKGE
+1214 
-1222 PNFVRYNTNS
+1222 
-1232 YHAGCLMMPEST
+1232 
-1244 IYAPG
+1244 
-1249 RTVPSSFTGWSNDL
+1249 
-1263 SEPIVITFNAAAQA
+1263 
-1277 DKAVSIFY
+1277 
-1285 RYRYTVLAAP
+1285 
-1295 DVSFDF
+1295 
-1301 GEGTEHSNA
+1301 
-1310 SDSTRSYKYTFSAE
+1310 
-1324 QAATLYELPFTATD
+1324 
-1338 ANGNVKKGVIRFT
+1338 
-1351 PARRALIEAENGAV
+1351 
-1365 SYNDATYAAGSII
+1365 
-1378 DFPAGEATITAAA
+1378 
-1391 NEGYAFAGWE
+1391 
-1401 IEGVELSEEQAK
+1401 
-1413 SETITFNVPEKF
+1413 
-1425 FTIKARF
+1425 
-1432 EVAAKQLYVELAQGE
+1432 
-1447 HGTAEFVGV
+1447 
-1456 TPDANNRVYGP
+1456 NRVYGP

-1573 VSSVGGKLDF
+1573 ISGTNGRLDF
-1583 GAKPAEDCL
+1583 SAKPAEGCM
-1592 FMGWEITYADGT
+1592 FMGWEVTYADGT

-1794 GAVSYNDATYAAG
+1794 GAVSYNNATYAAG

-1841 EQAKSETLTFNVPEK
+1841 EQAKSATLTFTVPEK

-1863 FEVENK
+1863 FEVAAK
-1869 VNVTLSVNEATYG
+1869 QLY
-1882 TLTSESNLTGLKKGD
+1882 
-1897 KVELVAAR
+1897 VELAQ
-1905 NPDGYEDFLLWHIS
+1905 GEH
-1919 GKEGT
+1919 GT
-1924 DYTIDN
+1924 A
-1930 DPEVPGKAT
+1930 E
-1939 LTVLGTKDI
+1939 
-1948 SVMAVFR
+1948 F
-1955 GKVVGLQTSGRK
+1955 
-1967 YAIMPVKHGQR
+1967 
-1978 LIITYLGHQDV
+1978 
-1989 KVGVTEVT
+1989 VGVTPDANNRVYGPDDSTGNIVATVKATPEEGYVFGGWEVVDAETGDMMFPSEPDFDFHYEIADGGTVGSNPMGIGFSKSSFDGFHHSLKITPTFGKGIKVTVDSDNSAYGTVTPEGDNTVSGTNGVLDISAKPADGCLFMGWELTYADGTAIPDAEKVLMFMFTRDTADNDEVGGNKQLTVINCEKDLKLTAHFVKKGEPNFVRYNTDEYNDMGSMVVPEFAHNTARSTKADIT
-1997 GWNNNPNE
+1997 GWSNDLSE
-2005 TLAVTITL
+2005 TIVVTL
-2013 NGFNDGG
+2013 NTIPADTEAGVRVFYRLVYEDLTAAGVTFDFGEGTENDG
-2020 SLVVLK
+2020 SSASSRVFVYYPSEEQLVGL
-2026 KYMGMMR
+2026 YEL
-2033 DNAPDILAPG
+2033 P
-2043 ASYVFPDM
+2043 F
-2051 EDTAGPVTSI
+2051 TATD
-2061 GAMYLHF
+2061 A
-2068 TNGWDRTKTYH
+2068 N
-2079 FSIVDESGNVL
+2079 GNV
-2090 KNGTVEFRAKGL
+2090 KKGVIRFTPARRAL
-2102 AKIEAE
+2102 IEAE
-2108 NGAVEFDGTKYNNG
+2108 NGAVSYNDATYAAGSVIDFPAG
-2122 EKVYLGTGSAT
+2122 EAT

-2156 EQAKSETLTFTV
+2156 EQAKSETITFTV

-2274 YFANSTEG
+2274 YFANSTED

-2359 AGNGKEEVVRHEN
+2359 AGNGKEEVVRHE
-2372 DGKVYYSLSGYQRES
+2372 DGGKVYYSLSGYQRES

-2449 DTEGYVTITA
+2449 DAEGYVTITA

-2488 ANPLKFKPSKEY
+2488 ANPLKFKPSREY

-2515 VTDAENGHAEIKK
+2515 VTDAENGRAEFKK
-2528 NGELVEGGEANGIA
+2528 NGELVEGGEADGIA

-2566 MNNSII
+2566 MNNSIT
-2572 DPDSWVG
+2572 DPDLWVG

-2597 SESDISEAKLDFT
+2597 SESDIREAKLDFT
-2610 LEGSGA
+2610 LEGGIYA
-2616 YGLRLTPLFGLD
+2616 LRLTPLFGLD

-2699 DEYTMTIRPLRSSTQ
+2699 DEYTMTIRPLRTSTK
-2714 DMTVKGIFI
+2714 DKTVKGIFI

-2770 DTHFVFWFFSNYVMN
+2770 NAHFVYWFFSDYVMN

-2797 VQLLERDFD
+2797 VQLLERDFE
-2806 INVVMGYYVDYR
+2806 INVTMGYQVNYR

-2823 VDITNSDDWANSIGP
+2823 KDITRSDDWASAGTAN
-2838 SIYNLQ
+2838 IYALQ
-2844 GRYGYDISK
+2844 GLYGYNRSK

-2867 TSSGNHTNYVA
+2867 AKAASRSYVI
-2878 PGDGMIFWFDE
+2878 PGDGVIFWLNE
-2889 NFRLGGNVGDGRV
+2889 NFRLGGAINGRI
-2902 KYVYDSVTTEPAA
+2902 KYVYDSITVEPAA
-2915 EEIGITKELIDKQY
+2915 EEIGVTKELIDKQY
-2929 SGRTDKSDEYRVW
+2929 GAYEDKSDEYRVW

-2949 SDITI
+2949 SDII
-2954 VINVRRIGYSQITA
+2954 IDINVRRIGYSQITA

-3025 KLSSSLNLRVGI
+3025 KLSSSLNLRVGV

-3051 PVAQA
+3051 PIAQA
-3056 LNLVVDPAGKANVLV
+3056 LNLVVEPAGKANVLV

-3108 SGESLITSAASYNE
+3108 SGESLITSAASYSE
-3122 SVTFVVPNGSVSVKA
+3122 SLTFVVPNSPVTVKA

-3174 WKNGVY
+3174 WKNGVL

-3226 YNGEYTVTSWK
+3226 YKGEYTVTSWK
-3237 YKGKNIY
+3237 FRGKRIY
-3244 QLTINAY
+3244 QLAINVY

-3283 ADSIVKLTAKPEENY
+3283 ADSVVKLTAKPEENY

-3347 AEMLAVD
+3347 AEILAVD

-3550 SSGEEEGE
+3550 SSGEDDGE

-3590 ADGMQMKAGSLTY
+3590 ADGMQMKVGSLTY

-3653 PGTIDAS
+3653 PGTIDVG

-3712 VKLYTVTVQLQNAG
+3712 VKLYTVTVQLHNAG

>member
-19 LVPAQVLAAGNKTIV
+19 LVPAQVLAAGNMTLM
-34 INTDGV
+34 INTEGI

-51 DDATQDGNK
+51 DGATQDGNTV
-60 ITGLTAK
+60 TGLTAK
-67 TGFISIKATPKEG
+67 TSFVTVKATPKEG
-80 YEFINWTARF
+80 YEFLNWTVKISP
-90 TMNNGKTWVPKTTP
+90 NGKKWLSTAKP
-104 NAHYVLKS
+104 NSGYVLKS
-112 GNTFGSNPMEIAP
+112 GQTFASNPIEIAN
-125 GSVGSAKAY
+125 GTMAKF
-134 LELTPNFGKPLKLAV
+134 LQLTPNFGIPLKLAV

-213 IVDDLDEYHYHDLN
+213 ITEDLDAYHYMDLS
-227 MAKTTTWPY
+227 MRPTTTWPY
-236 DKNPWST
+236 DQNPWSK
-243 DETVVGN
+243 DDTVVGN
-250 TVRDLIDTNK
+250 TVRDLISYNR
-260 KGIKHDATITAVFND
+260 KGIKHDITITAVFND
-275 KTSPNYALQDSYWNI
+275 KTSPNYTLADDNWKIGMTVRPQNGNQS
-290 RMHVIFQ
+290 
-297 TQTIYYPTIT
+297 IYSANVT

-314 EVVVEFN
+314 EVVAEFN
-321 DIPAAD
+321 GAVTAAE
-327 VLKSANECSIFM
+327 LKDANTYFISM
-339 PIGKS
+339 PIGMDGGTIRTAS
-344 GNTGKTAP
+344 GLTVE
-352 GLAINFTDDAPKYTY
+352 FTDEKPGYTY
-367 KDENKLEYGF
+367 GVGDIQGLSPDTYHVGN
-377 GQYTIDD
+377 

-464 NGAEYPANGNDI
+464 NGTEYPANGNDI

-518 TLATE
+518 DLATE

-545 TLPQYVAA
+545 TLPRYVAA

-721 ESKTVAAGGSVSITN
+721 ESKTVAAGESVSITN

-810 ASFAKPISAI
+810 ASFAEPVSAI
-820 GKDTVSGLTKDSAEV
+820 GKDAVSGLTKDSAAV
-835 TWEID
+835 TWEREVE
-840 STEAGYKFS
+840 TGYKFDK
-849 SWGIEYFDTAKN
+849 WGIEYFDTAKN
-861 EWVTDTTGS
+861 EWVADPTLAGS
-870 SQFERF
+870 FVTYRF
-876 NYWTPVNGDG
+876 WTPVNGDG
-886 RTQRSM
+886 RMRPSM
-892 SAKVTKYDLRIT
+892 SAKVTEYDLRIT
-904 PQFAKGNIVEAV
+904 PQFSKGLTVEAV
-916 ADPAAGGTAEV
+916 ADPAAGGKVEV
-927 TGDADGY
+927 TGGTDGY
-934 FYKYSNSAQLKATAA
+934 FYKNQTAKLKATAT
-949 DGYNFGGW
+949 DGYAFGGW
-957 TIEYKQEDGTY
+957 TIEYRQEDGTY
-968 APAELMKQYSSAS
+968 APAVAGTHYRAIIGSADTAEITAAVLDHS
-981 GNENTPNMSIN
+981 
-992 VMGYDLRF
+992 LRF

-1025 TPDADNR
+1025 TPDAD
-1032 VYGPDDS
+1032 
-1039 TGNIVA
+1039 
-1045 TVKAT
+1045 
-1050 PEEGYVFGGWN
+1050 
-1061 VVDAETGN
+1061 
-1069 SVMPSEPGFD
+1069 
-1079 FYYEIADG
+1079 
-1087 GTVASNP
+1087 
-1094 MGVGFSKS
+1094 
-1102 EMDRYHVN
+1102 
-1110 LKIKPVF
+1110 
-1117 GKGIKVIVGSDNS
+1117 
-1130 AYGTV
+1130 
-1135 TPEGE
+1135 
-1140 NIISGTNGR
+1140 
-1149 LDFSAKPAEGCMFM
+1149 
-1163 GWEVTYADGTEI
+1163 
-1175 PDEEKGNMFMFNVNT
+1175 
-1190 VNNDETGDNN
+1190 
-1200 QLLTFNCEKDLKLT
+1200 
-1214 AHFVKKGE
+1214 
-1222 PNFVRYNTNS
+1222 
-1232 YHAGCLMMPEST
+1232 
-1244 IYAPG
+1244 
-1249 RTVPSSFTGWSNDL
+1249 
-1263 SEPIVITFNAAAQA
+1263 
-1277 DKAVSIFY
+1277 
-1285 RYRYTVLAAP
+1285 
-1295 DVSFDF
+1295 
-1301 GEGTEHSNA
+1301 
-1310 SDSTRSYKYTFSAE
+1310 
-1324 QAATLYELPFTATD
+1324 
-1338 ANGNVKKGVIRFT
+1338 
-1351 PARRALIEAENGAV
+1351 
-1365 SYNDATYAAGSII
+1365 
-1378 DFPAGEATITAAA
+1378 
-1391 NEGYAFAGWE
+1391 
-1401 IEGVELSEEQAK
+1401 
-1413 SETITFNVPEKF
+1413 
-1425 FTIKARF
+1425 
-1432 EVAAKQLYVELAQGE
+1432 
-1447 HGTAEFVGV
+1447 
-1456 TPDANNRVYGP
+1456 NRVYGP

-1536 NFHVNLK
+1536 NFHINLK

-1592 FMGWEITYADGT
+1592 FMGWEITYADGA

-1841 EQAKSETLTFNVPEK
+1841 EQAKSETLTFTVPEK

-1897 KVELVAAR
+1897 KVELVATR

-1919 GKEGT
+1919 GTEGT

-1955 GKVVGLQTSGRK
+1955 GKVVGLQGSGRK

-2108 NGAVEFDGTKYNNG
+2108 NGAVEFDGTKYSNG

-2359 AGNGKEEVVRHEN
+2359 AGDGKEEVVRHEN
-2372 DGKVYYSLSGYQRES
+2372 GGKVYYSLSGYQRES

-2412 AEVYIVGFCQ
+2412 AEVNIVGFCQ

-2449 DTEGYVTITA
+2449 DAEGYVTITA

-2515 VTDAENGHAEIKK
+2515 VTDAENGRAEFKK

-2566 MNNSII
+2566 MNNSIT

-2597 SESDISEAKLDFT
+2597 SESDIREAKLDFT
-2610 LEGSGA
+2610 LEGGIYA
-2616 YGLRLTPLFGLD
+2616 LRLTPLFGLD

-2699 DEYTMTIRPLRSSTQ
+2699 DEYTMTIRPLRTSTQ
-2714 DMTVKGIFI
+2714 DMTVKGIFPE
-2723 DYQPVHGTVKGHG
+2723 YQPVHGTVKGHG

-2770 DTHFVFWFFSNYVMN
+2770 NAHFVYWFFSDYVMN

-2797 VQLLERDFD
+2797 VQLLERDFE
-2806 INVVMGYYVDYR
+2806 INVTMGYQVNYR

-2823 VDITNSDDWANSIGP
+2823 KDITRSDDWASAGTAN
-2838 SIYNLQ
+2838 IYTLQ
-2844 GRYGYDISK
+2844 GLYGYDRSK

-2867 TSSGNHTNYVA
+2867 AIAASRSYVI
-2878 PGDGMIFWFDE
+2878 PGDGVIFWLNE
-2889 NFRLGGNVGDGRV
+2889 NFRLGGAINGRI
-2902 KYVYDSVTTEPAA
+2902 KYVYDSITVEPAA
-2915 EEIGITKELIDKQY
+2915 EEIGVTKELIDKQY
-2929 SGRTDKSDEYRVW
+2929 GAYEDKSDEYRVW

-2983 STGGDGYYREGIYLR
+2983 STGGDGYYREGAYLR

-3056 LNLVVDPAGKANVLV
+3056 LNLVVEPAGKANVLV
-3071 NGAKGVTG
+3071 NGTKGVTG

-3108 SGESLITSAASYNE
+3108 SGESLITSAASYSE
-3122 SVTFVVPNGSVSVKA
+3122 SLTFVMPNGSVTVKA
-3137 VLNQRAIEV
+3137 VLNAKSVNVSWRFMI
-3146 TWMYYVKKGENSY
+3146 KKGENTY
-3159 VSSSVTTPYMADISI
+3159 VGSSAITPYMADMSI
-3174 WKNGVY
+3174 WKNGVL
-3180 QDPNSKTTVVKG
+3180 QDPNSKITVVKG
-3192 DTISFEVKLKDANKY
+3192 DTISFEVKLKDPNKY
-3207 ILEKIWLVSSGT
+3207 ILEKIWLDLSGT
-3219 MVQNYDD
+3219 TAKNYYD
-3226 YNGEYTVTSWK
+3226 YKGEYTVTSWK
-3237 YKGKNIY
+3237 FRGKKIY
-3244 QLTINAY
+3244 QFLINVG
-3251 FDTNNGDIQRYN
+3251 FDMNDGDIQRYN

-3283 ADSIVKLTAKPEENY
+3283 ADSVVKLTAKPEENY

-3322 NSAKFTMPAADV
+3322 NNAKFTMPAADV

-3341 QTDVRG
+3341 QTDVHG

-3476 KFTSSEGGSCYYV
+3476 KFTLSEGGSCYYV

-3550 SSGEEEGE
+3550 SSGEDDGE

-3590 ADGMQMKAGSLTY
+3590 ADGMQMKVGSLTY

-3653 PGTIDAS
+3653 PGTIDVG

-3747 AEQQRNSG
+3747 AEHQQSYG
-3755 YYPRYW
+3755 KYPRYW

>member
-19 LVPAQVLAAGNKTIV
+19 LVPAQVLAAGNMTLM
-34 INTDGV
+34 INTEGI

-51 DDATQDGNK
+51 DGATQDGNTV
-60 ITGLTAK
+60 TGLTAK
-67 TGFISIKATPKEG
+67 TSFVTVKATPKEG
-80 YEFINWTARF
+80 YEFLNWTVKISP
-90 TMNNGKTWVPKTTP
+90 NGKKWLSTAKP
-104 NAHYVLKS
+104 NSGYVLKS
-112 GNTFGSNPMEIAP
+112 GQTFASNPIEIANGP
-125 GSVGSAKAY
+125 MAKF
-134 LELTPNFGKPLKLAV
+134 LQLTPNFGIPLKLAV

-177 VGSYTAGNVE
+177 VGSYNAGNVE

-213 IVDDLDEYHYHDLN
+213 ITEDLDAYHYMDLS
-227 MAKTTTWPY
+227 MRPTTTWPY
-236 DKNPWST
+236 DQNPWSK
-243 DETVVGN
+243 DDTVVGN
-250 TVRDLIDTNK
+250 TVRDLISYNR
-260 KGIKHDATITAVFND
+260 KGIKHDITITAVFND
-275 KTSPNYALQDSYWNI
+275 KTSPNYTLADDNWKIGMTVRPQNGNQS
-290 RMHVIFQ
+290 
-297 TQTIYYPTIT
+297 IYSANVT

-314 EVVVEFN
+314 EVVAEFN
-321 DIPAAD
+321 GAVTAAE
-327 VLKSANECSIFM
+327 LKDANTYFISM
-339 PIGKS
+339 PIGMD
-344 GNTGKTAP
+344 GGTIRTAP
-352 GLAINFTDDAPKYTY
+352 GLTVEFTDENPNYTY
-367 KDENKLEYGF
+367 GIGDTQGLSPDTYHVGN
-377 GQYTIDD
+377 

-419 EHGAVQYLG
+419 EHGAVQYFG

-464 NGAEYPANGNDI
+464 NDVEYPANGNDI

-571 GGRETGEK
+571 DGRETGEK

-668 EIAGKEYSDNPLT
+668 EIGGKEYSNNPLT

-721 ESKTVAAGGSVSITN
+721 ESKTVAAGESVSITN

-741 SKFVA
+741 SKFVR
-746 WHVEYEKAEGKFMP
+746 WHVDYEKAEGKFMP
-760 AEEGRHYALGA
+760 AEEGRHYTLGEGA
-771 GESLTDGTITIVA
+771 SYTDGTITIVA
-784 KEYNLRVYPEFER
+784 KEYNIKVYPEFER

-810 ASFAKPISAI
+810 ASFAEPVSAI
-820 GKDTVSGLTKDSAEV
+820 GKDAVSGLTKDSAAV
-835 TWEID
+835 TWEREVE
-840 STEAGYKFS
+840 TGYRFVK
-849 SWGIEYFDTAKN
+849 WGIEYFDTAKN
-861 EWVTDTTGS
+861 EWVADPTGGGS
-870 SQFERF
+870 TAIYR
-876 NYWTPVNGDG
+876 YWTPVNGDG
-886 RTQRSM
+886 RMRPSM
-892 SAKVTKYDLRIT
+892 SVKVTEYDLRIT
-904 PQFAKGNIVEAV
+904 PQFSKGLTVEAV

-927 TGDADGY
+927 TGDTDGY
-934 FYKYSNSAQLKATAA
+934 FYKNQYAKLKAAAA

-957 TIEYKQEDGTY
+957 TIEYKQEDGIY
-968 APAELMKQYSSAS
+968 APAVAGTHYRAIIGSADTAEITAAVLDHS
-981 GNENTPNMSIN
+981 
-992 VMGYDLRF
+992 LRF

-1025 TPDADNR
+1025 TPDANNR

-1050 PEEGYVFGGWN
+1050 PEEGYVFGGWE
-1061 VVDAETGN
+1061 VVDAETGD
-1069 SVMPSEPGFD
+1069 MMFPSEPDFD
-1079 FYYEIADG
+1079 FHYEIADG

-1094 MGVGFSKS
+1094 MSVGFSKS
-1102 EMDRYHVN
+1102 GMDSYHVN

-1117 GKGIKVIVGSDNS
+1117 GKGIKVTVGSDNS

-1149 LDFSAKPAEGCMFM
+1149 LDFSAKPADGCLFM
-1163 GWEVTYADGTEI
+1163 GWEVTYADGTAI
-1175 PDEEKGNMFMFNVNT
+1175 PDAEKGNMFMFNVNT
-1190 VNNDETGDNN
+1190 VNNDETGDDN
-1200 QLLTFNCEKDLKLT
+1200 QLTIFECEKDLNLT

-1222 PNFVRYNTNS
+1222 PNFVRYNTDS
-1232 YHAGCLMMPEST
+1232 YHAGCRMPLEIDLSDKTST
-1244 IYAPG
+1244 RIY
-1249 RTVPSSFTGWSNDL
+1249 PSSVTGWSNDL
-1263 SEPIVITFNAAAQA
+1263 SELFVITFDVAAPA
-1277 DKAVSIFY
+1277 DESVMICY
-1285 RYRYTVLAAP
+1285 RYRFTDLAAP
-1295 DVSFDF
+1295 DVSFDY
-1301 GEGTEHSNA
+1301 GEGTEKGS
-1310 SDSTRSYKYTFSAE
+1310 STGGSTIGYNYYFTEE

-1413 SETITFNVPEKF
+1413 SETI
-1425 FTIKARF
+1425 
-1432 EVAAKQLYVELAQGE
+1432 
-1447 HGTAEFVGV
+1447 
-1456 TPDANNRVYGP
+1456 
-1467 DDSTGNIVA
+1467 
-1476 TVKATPEEGYA
+1476 
-1487 FGGWTILN
+1487 
-1495 ADTGKKAVGLMGGQ
+1495 
-1509 YGNYFLEDGESE
+1509 
-1521 ASNPLRIGFSKHSSA
+1521 
-1536 NFHVNLK
+1536 
-1543 LVPVF
+1543 
-1548 GKEMKVTVASDN
+1548 
-1560 SEYGTV
+1560 
-1566 TPEGENI
+1566 
-1573 VSSVGGKLDF
+1573 
-1583 GAKPAEDCL
+1583 
-1592 FMGWEITYADGT
+1592 
-1604 EIPEKEKDNLFSFN
+1604 
-1618 TNSTDNDATGDN
+1618 
-1630 NQLTIFSCEKDLKL
+1630 
-1644 TAHFVKKGEPNF
+1644 
-1656 VRYNS
+1656 
-1661 HKSDRGSMQAPRV
+1661 
-1674 TVFAPNMTLPS
+1674 
-1685 SYTGWSNDVSEPIVI
+1685 
-1700 IFDAPAMQ
+1700 
-1708 SKSGLRLFYRYKSTD
+1708 
-1723 LTAAG
+1723 
-1728 VTFNL
+1728 
-1733 GEGTEHDASRDTTK
+1733 
-1747 YYVYNITA
+1747 
-1755 EEAATLYELPFT
+1755 
-1767 ATDANGNVKKGVI
+1767 
-1780 RFTPARRALIEAEN
+1780 
-1794 GAVSYNDATYAAG
+1794 
-1807 SIIDFP
+1807 
-1813 AGEATITAAAN
+1813 
-1824 EGYAF
+1824 
-1829 AGWEIEGVELSE
+1829 
-1841 EQAKSETLTFNVPEK
+1841 TFNVPEK

-1967 YAIMPVKHGQR
+1967 YAIMPVKHGQK

-2020 SLVVLK
+2020 DLVVLK

-2156 EQAKSETLTFTV
+2156 EQAKSETITFNVPEKFFTIKAKFEVENKVNVTLSVNEATYGTLTSESNLTGLKKGDKVELVAARNPDGYEDFLLWHISGKEGTDYTIDNDPEVPGKATLTVLGTKDISVMAVFRGKVVGLQTSGRKYAIMPVKHGQKLIITYLGHQDVKVGVTEVTGWNNNPNETLAVTITLNGFNDGGDLVVLKKYMGMMRDNAPDILAPGASYVFPGMKDTATGVSVIGMMRMQFTDGWDRTKTYNFSIVDENGNVLKNGTVEFRAKGLAKIDAENGAVEFGGTKYNNGEKVYLGTDSATITAAANEGYAFAGWEIEGVELSEEQAKSETLTFNV

-2372 DGKVYYSLSGYQRES
+2372 GGKVYYSLSGYQRES

-2412 AEVYIVGFCQ
+2412 AEVYVNGFCQ

-2449 DTEGYVTITA
+2449 DAEGYVTITA

-2500 CVIQPQFAGDGRLVV
+2500 CMIQPQFAGDGRLVV
-2515 VTDAENGHAEIKK
+2515 VTDAENGRAEFKK

-2566 MNNSII
+2566 KNYSII
-2572 DPDSWVG
+2572 DQDSWVG
-2579 EKFTED
+2579 EKFTEE
-2585 EQARLLARNTSL
+2585 EQARLLALVTSL
-2597 SESDISEAKLDFT
+2597 SENDIREAKLDFT
-2610 LEGSGA
+2610 LEDGLYA
-2616 YGLRLTPLFGLD
+2616 LRLTPLFGLD

-2699 DEYTMTIRPLRSSTQ
+2699 DEYTMTIRPLRTGTQ
-2714 DMTVKGIFI
+2714 DMTVKGIFPE
-2723 DYQPVHGTVKGHG
+2723 YQPVHGTVKGHG

-2770 DTHFVFWFFSNYVMN
+2770 NAHFVYWFFSDYVMN

-2797 VQLLERDFD
+2797 VQLLERDFE
-2806 INVVMGYYVDYR
+2806 INVTMGYQVNYR

-2823 VDITNSDDWANSIGP
+2823 KDITRSDDWASAGTAN
-2838 SIYNLQ
+2838 IYALQ
-2844 GRYGYDISK
+2844 GLYGYNRSK

-2867 TSSGNHTNYVA
+2867 AKAASRSYVI
-2878 PGDGMIFWFDE
+2878 PGDGVIFWLNE
-2889 NFRLGGNVGDGRV
+2889 NFRLGGAINGRI
-2902 KYVYDSVTTEPAA
+2902 KYVYDSITVEPAA
-2915 EEIGITKELIDKQY
+2915 EEIGVTKELIDKQY
-2929 SGRTDKSDEYRVW
+2929 GAYEDKSDEYRVW

-2954 VINVRRIGYSQITA
+2954 DINIRRIGYSQITA

-3025 KLSSSLNLRVGI
+3025 KLSSSLNLRVGV

-3051 PVAQA
+3051 PIAQA
-3056 LNLVVDPAGKANVLV
+3056 LNLVVEPAGKANVLV
-3071 NGAKGVTG
+3071 NGAKGVAG

-3122 SVTFVVPNGSVSVKA
+3122 SVTFVMPNGSVSVKA
-3137 VLNQRAIEV
+3137 VLNAKSVNVAWRFMI
-3146 TWMYYVKKGENSY
+3146 KKGNNTY
-3159 VSSSVTTPYMADISI
+3159 VGSSATTPYMADISI

-3180 QDPNSKTTVVKG
+3180 QDPNSKITVVKG
-3192 DTISFEVKLKDANKY
+3192 DTISFEVKLKDPNKY
-3207 ILEKIWLVSSGT
+3207 ILEKIWLDLSGT
-3219 MVQNYDD
+3219 TAKNYYD
-3226 YNGEYTVTSWK
+3226 YKGEYTLTSWK
-3237 YKGKNIY
+3237 HNGKAIY
-3244 QLTINAY
+3244 QFLINVG
-3251 FDTNNGDIQRYN
+3251 FDMNDGDIQRYN

-3283 ADSIVKLTAKPEENY
+3283 ADSVVKLTAKPEENY

-3334 TVTAEFE
+3334 TITAEFE
-3341 QTDVRG
+3341 QTDASG

-3365 SGALAG
+3365 SGTLAG

-3476 KFTSSEGGSCYYV
+3476 KFTLSEGGSCYYV

-3550 SSGEEEGE
+3550 SSGEDDGE

-3566 VGGTLTPSRTRA
+3566 VGGTLTPSRTKA
-3578 NEGDEVTISISA
+3578 NEGNEVTISISA
-3590 ADGMQMKAGSLTY
+3590 ADGMQMKVGSLTY

-3653 PGTIDAS
+3653 PGTIDVG

-3747 AEQQRNSG
+3747 AEHQQSYG
-3755 YYPRYW
+3755 KYPRYW

>member
-19 LVPAQVLAAGNKTIV
+19 LVPAQVLAAGNMTLM
-34 INTDGV
+34 INTEGI

-51 DDATQDGNK
+51 DGATQEGNK
-60 ITGLTAK
+60 VSGLTAK
-67 TGFISIKATPKEG
+67 TGFVTVKATPKEG
-80 YEFINWTARF
+80 YEFLNWTVKISP
-90 TMNNGKTWVPKTTP
+90 NGTKWLSTAKP
-104 NAHYVLKS
+104 NSGYVLKS
-112 GNTFGSNPMEIAP
+112 GQTFASNPIEIAN
-125 GSVGSAKAY
+125 GTMAKF
-134 LELTPNFGKPLKLAV
+134 LQLTPNFGIPLKLAV

-177 VGSYTAGNVE
+177 VGSYNAGNVE

-192 KDSEKYQFVGWT
+192 KDSEKYQFVGWA

-213 IVDDLDEYHYHDLN
+213 ITEDLDAYHYMDIS
-227 MAKTTTWPY
+227 MRPTTTWPY
-236 DKNPWST
+236 DQNPWSK
-243 DETVVGN
+243 DDTVVGN
-250 TVRDLIDTNK
+250 TVRDLISYNR
-260 KGIKHDATITAVFND
+260 KGIKHDITITAVFND
-275 KTSPNYALQDSYWNI
+275 KTSPNYTLADDNWKIGMTVRPQNGNQS
-290 RMHVIFQ
+290 
-297 TQTIYYPTIT
+297 IYSANVT

-314 EVVVEFN
+314 EVVAEFN
-321 DIPAAD
+321 GAVTAAE
-327 VLKSANECSIFM
+327 LKDANTYFISM
-339 PIGKS
+339 PIGMD
-344 GNTGKTAP
+344 GGTIRTAP
-352 GLAINFTDDAPKYTY
+352 GLTVEFTDENPNYTY
-367 KDENKLEYGF
+367 GIGDTQGLSPDTYHVEN
-377 GQYTIDD
+377 
-384 FADVYEIHFNVLDN
+384 FADAYEIHFNVLDN

-407 RLNFKNRGKLTA
+407 RLNLKNRGKLTA

-668 EIAGKEYSDNPLT
+668 EIGGKEYSNNPLT

-760 AEEGRHYALGA
+760 AEEGRHYTLGNDT
-771 GESLTDGTITIVA
+771 SLSDGTITIVA
-784 KEYNLRVYPEFER
+784 KEYNLRVYPEFEP

-810 ASFAKPISAI
+810 ASFAEPVSAI
-820 GKDTVSGLTKDSAEV
+820 GKDAVSGLTKDSAAV
-835 TWEID
+835 TWEREVE
-840 STEAGYKFS
+840 TGYRFDK
-849 SWGIEYFDTAKN
+849 WGIEYFDTAKN
-861 EWVTDTTGS
+861 EWVADPTLAGS
-870 SQFERF
+870 FVTYRF
-876 NYWTPVNGDG
+876 WTPVNGDG
-886 RTQRSM
+886 RMRPSM
-892 SAKVTKYDLRIT
+892 SAKVTEYDLRIT
-904 PQFAKGNIVEAV
+904 PQFSKGLTVEAV

-927 TGDADGY
+927 TGDTDGY

-1025 TPDADNR
+1025 TPDANNR

-1039 TGNIVA
+1039 TDDIVA

-1050 PEEGYVFGGWN
+1050 PEEGYAFGGWTILN
-1061 VVDAETGN
+1061 ADTGKKAVGLMGKKYIN
-1069 SVMPSEPGFD
+1069 YVL
-1079 FYYEIADG
+1079 ADG
-1087 GTVASNP
+1087 ESAASNP
-1094 MGVGFSKS
+1094 LNIGFSNNS
-1102 EMDRYHVN
+1102 NANFHIN
-1110 LKIKPVF
+1110 LKLVPVF
-1117 GKGIKVIVGSDNS
+1117 NEAKEIIIVSDNPE
-1130 AYGTV
+1130 YGTV
-1135 TPEGE
+1135 TPDGSTQ
-1140 NIISGTNGR
+1140 ISLGGL
-1149 LDFSAKPAEGCMFM
+1149 LDITAKPAEGCMFM
-1163 GWEVTYADGTEI
+1163 GWEVVYADGSSFSSDKDRGNVYGLKTSLNNTAGETNTI
-1175 PDEEKGNMFMFNVNT
+1175 KLYNGEKV
-1190 VNNDETGDNN
+1190 
-1200 QLLTFNCEKDLKLT
+1200 LKVIG
-1214 AHFVKKGE
+1214 HFVKAGD
-1222 PNFVRYNTNS
+1222 PNFVVYNWNGIKGIMGLPDFAFRQNPPIASNS
-1232 YHAGCLMMPEST
+1232 IVGWNNNTDEEIVVTFNTAAVEGRMGIGTTYSNGSVLQV
-1244 IYAPG
+1244 APG
-1249 RTVPSSFTGWSNDL
+1249 V
-1263 SEPIVITFNAAAQA
+1263 
-1277 DKAVSIFY
+1277 K
-1285 RYRYTVLAAP
+1285 
-1295 DVSFDF
+1295 FDF
-1301 GEGTEHSNA
+1301 GEGT
-1310 SDSTRSYKYTFSAE
+1310 YTMAGPNVVYMKEITEE

-1378 DFPAGEATITAAA
+1378 DFPAGSATITAAA

-1432 EVAAKQLYVELAQGE
+1432 EV
-1447 HGTAEFVGV
+1447 
-1456 TPDANNRVYGP
+1456 
-1467 DDSTGNIVA
+1467 
-1476 TVKATPEEGYA
+1476 
-1487 FGGWTILN
+1487 
-1495 ADTGKKAVGLMGGQ
+1495 
-1509 YGNYFLEDGESE
+1509 
-1521 ASNPLRIGFSKHSSA
+1521 
-1536 NFHVNLK
+1536 
-1543 LVPVF
+1543 
-1548 GKEMKVTVASDN
+1548 
-1560 SEYGTV
+1560 
-1566 TPEGENI
+1566 
-1573 VSSVGGKLDF
+1573 
-1583 GAKPAEDCL
+1583 
-1592 FMGWEITYADGT
+1592 
-1604 EIPEKEKDNLFSFN
+1604 
-1618 TNSTDNDATGDN
+1618 
-1630 NQLTIFSCEKDLKL
+1630 
-1644 TAHFVKKGEPNF
+1644 
-1656 VRYNS
+1656 
-1661 HKSDRGSMQAPRV
+1661 
-1674 TVFAPNMTLPS
+1674 
-1685 SYTGWSNDVSEPIVI
+1685 
-1700 IFDAPAMQ
+1700 
-1708 SKSGLRLFYRYKSTD
+1708 
-1723 LTAAG
+1723 
-1728 VTFNL
+1728 
-1733 GEGTEHDASRDTTK
+1733 
-1747 YYVYNITA
+1747 
-1755 EEAATLYELPFT
+1755 
-1767 ATDANGNVKKGVI
+1767 
-1780 RFTPARRALIEAEN
+1780 
-1794 GAVSYNDATYAAG
+1794 
-1807 SIIDFP
+1807 
-1813 AGEATITAAAN
+1813 
-1824 EGYAF
+1824 
-1829 AGWEIEGVELSE
+1829 
-1841 EQAKSETLTFNVPEK
+1841 
-1856 FFTIKAK
+1856 
-1863 FEVENK
+1863 ENK

-1882 TLTSESNLTGLKKGD
+1882 TLTSESNLTGLKNGD

-1967 YAIMPVKHGQR
+1967 YAIMPVKHGQK
-1978 LIITYLGHQDV
+1978 LIITYLGPQDQ

-2005 TLAVTITL
+2005 PLTVTIKLTDKPTG
-2013 NGFNDGG
+2013 NGNAE
-2020 SLVVLK
+2020 LVVLK
-2026 KYMGMMR
+2026 KFMGMMR
-2033 DNAPDILAPG
+2033 PNIHDILAPG
-2043 ASYVFPDM
+2043 ASYVFPGTVDNAKGTSVVGM
-2051 EDTAGPVTSI
+2051 MRLQFVDEDW
-2061 GAMYLHF
+2061 
-2068 TNGWDRTKTYH
+2068 GWTTYH
-2079 FSIVDESGNVL
+2079 FSIVDESGSVL
-2090 KNGTVEFRAKGL
+2090 KNGIVEFEYNGL

-2264 GVDKDVTVTA
+2264 GVDKDITVTA

-2325 FGTSDILGQDMLIT
+2325 FGTSDILDQDMLIT

-2422 PSGDRLGGYV
+2422 PAGDRLGGYV

-2449 DTEGYVTITA
+2449 DAEGYVTITA

-2515 VTDAENGHAEIKK
+2515 VTDAENGRAEFKK
-2528 NGELVEGGEANGIA
+2528 NGELVESGEADGIA

-2566 MNNSII
+2566 MNNSIT
-2572 DPDSWVG
+2572 DPDLWVG

-2597 SESDISEAKLDFT
+2597 SESDIREAKLDFT

-2714 DMTVKGIFI
+2714 DMTVKGIFPE
-2723 DYQPVHGTVKGHG
+2723 YQPVHGTVKGHG

-2770 DTHFVFWFFSNYVMN
+2770 NAHFVYWFFSDYVMN

-2797 VQLLERDFD
+2797 VQLLERDFE
-2806 INVVMGYYVDYR
+2806 INVTMGYQVNYR

-2823 VDITNSDDWANSIGP
+2823 KDITRSDDWASAGTAN
-2838 SIYNLQ
+2838 IYALQ
-2844 GRYGYDISK
+2844 GLYGYNRSK

-2867 TSSGNHTNYVA
+2867 AKAASRSYVI
-2878 PGDGMIFWFDE
+2878 PGDGVIFWLNE
-2889 NFRLGGNVGDGRV
+2889 NFRLGGAINGRI
-2902 KYVYDSVTTEPAA
+2902 KYVYDSITVEPAA
-2915 EEIGITKELIDKQY
+2915 EEIGVTKELIDKQY
-2929 SGRTDKSDEYRVW
+2929 GAYEDKSDEYRVW

-2968 QPNNTAYGSV
+2968 QPNNTTYGSV

-3025 KLSSSLNLRVGI
+3025 KLSSSLTIKVGV

-3079 AFEGESVTVSLGDL
+3079 AFEGESVTVSLGDV
-3093 DDYYEFDHWE
+3093 DDYYAFDHWE

-3122 SVTFVVPNGSVSVKA
+3122 SLTFVMPNGSVTVKA
-3137 VLNQRAIEV
+3137 VLNAKSVNVAWRFMI
-3146 TWMYYVKKGENSY
+3146 KKGENTY
-3159 VSSSVTTPYMADISI
+3159 VGSSATTPYMADISI

-3180 QDPNSKTTVVKG
+3180 QDPNSKITVVKG
-3192 DTISFEVKLKDANKY
+3192 DTISFEVKLKDPNKY
-3207 ILEKIWLVSSGT
+3207 ILEKIWLDLSGT
-3219 MVQNYDD
+3219 TAKNYYD
-3226 YNGEYTVTSWK
+3226 YKGEYTLTSWK
-3237 YKGKNIY
+3237 HNGKAIY
-3244 QLTINAY
+3244 QFLINVG
-3251 FDTNNGDIQRYN
+3251 FDMNDGDIQRYN

-3271 GGTIECSSVYPL
+3271 GGTIECDSVYPL
-3283 ADSIVKLTAKPEENY
+3283 ADSVVKLTAKPEENY

-3334 TVTAEFE
+3334 TITAEFE

-3347 AEMLAVD
+3347 AEMLSVD

-3550 SSGEEEGE
+3550 SSGEDDGE

-3578 NEGDEVTISISA
+3578 NEGDEVTMSISA
-3590 ADGMQMKAGSLTY
+3590 ADGMQMKVGSLTY

-3653 PGTIDAS
+3653 PGTIDVG

-3712 VKLYTVTVQLQNAG
+3712 VKLYTVTVQLHNAG

>member
-67 TGFISIKATPKEG
+67 TGFVTVKATPKEG
-80 YEFINWTARF
+80 YEFLNWTVKIS
-90 TMNNGKTWVPKTTP
+90 TNGTKWLSTAKP
-104 NAHYVLKS
+104 NSGYVLKS
-112 GNTFGSNPMEIAP
+112 GQTFASNPIEIAN
-125 GSVGSAKAY
+125 GTMAKF
-134 LELTPNFGKPLKLAV
+134 LQLTPNFGIPLKLAV

-177 VGSYTAGNVE
+177 VGSYNAGNVE

-192 KDSEKYQFVGWT
+192 KDSEKYQFVGWA

-213 IVDDLDEYHYHDLN
+213 ITEDLDPYHYMDLS
-227 MAKTTTWPY
+227 MRPTTTWPY
-236 DKNPWST
+236 DKNPWSK
-243 DETVVGN
+243 DDTVVGN
-250 TVRDLIDTNK
+250 TVRDLISYNR
-260 KGIKHDATITAVFND
+260 KGIKHDITITAMFND
-275 KTSPNYALQDSYWNI
+275 KTSPNYTLADDNWKIGMTVRPQNGNQS
-290 RMHVIFQ
+290 
-297 TQTIYYPTIT
+297 IYSANVT

-314 EVVVEFN
+314 EVVAEFN
-321 DIPAAD
+321 GAVTAAE
-327 VLKSANECSIFM
+327 LKDANTYFISM
-339 PIGKS
+339 PIGMDGGTIRTAS
-344 GNTGKTAP
+344 GLTVE
-352 GLAINFTDDAPKYTY
+352 FTDEKPGYTY
-367 KDENKLEYGF
+367 GVGDIQGLSPTTYHVGN
-377 GQYTIDD
+377 

-407 RLNFKNRGKLTA
+407 RLNLKNRGRLTA

-435 VIDFVPDGDGD
+435 VIDFVPDGDGE

-668 EIAGKEYSDNPLT
+668 EIGGKEYSDNPLT

-721 ESKTVAAGGSVSITN
+721 ESKTVAAGESVSLTN

-741 SKFVA
+741 SKFA
-746 WHVEYEKAEGKFMP
+746 RWHVDYEKAEGKFMP
-760 AEEGRHYALGA
+760 AEEGRHYTLGNDT
-771 GESLTDGTITIVA
+771 SLSDGTITIVA

-810 ASFAKPISAI
+810 ASFAEPVSAI
-820 GKDTVSGLTKDSAEV
+820 GKDTVSGLTKDSAAV
-835 TWEID
+835 TWELE
-840 STEAGYKFS
+840 STETGYRFVK
-849 SWGIEYFDTAKN
+849 WGIEYFDTAKN
-861 EWVTDTTGS
+861 EWVADPTLAGS
-870 SQFERF
+870 FVTYRF
-876 NYWTPVNGDG
+876 WTPVNGDG

-892 SAKVTKYDLRIT
+892 SAKVTEYDLRIT
-904 PQFAKGNIVEAV
+904 PQFSKGLTVEAV
-916 ADPAAGGTAEV
+916 ADPAAGGKVEAS
-927 TGDADGY
+927 GDTDGY
-934 FYKYSNSAQLKATAA
+934 FYTNDMAFVTATAN
-949 DGYNFGGW
+949 DGYEFNGW
-957 TIEYKQEDGTY
+957 TVEYKQEDGTY
-968 APAELMKQYSSAS
+968 APAELAKHYSPFGSLDDADLGVRMKDYS
-981 GNENTPNMSIN
+981 
-992 VMGYDLRF
+992 LRF
-1000 TAKFTKQLYVELAQ
+1000 TAKFT
-1014 GEHGTAEFVGV
+1014 
-1025 TPDADNR
+1025 
-1032 VYGPDDS
+1032 
-1039 TGNIVA
+1039 
-1045 TVKAT
+1045 
-1050 PEEGYVFGGWN
+1050 
-1061 VVDAETGN
+1061 
-1069 SVMPSEPGFD
+1069 
-1079 FYYEIADG
+1079 
-1087 GTVASNP
+1087 
-1094 MGVGFSKS
+1094 
-1102 EMDRYHVN
+1102 
-1110 LKIKPVF
+1110 
-1117 GKGIKVIVGSDNS
+1117 
-1130 AYGTV
+1130 
-1135 TPEGE
+1135 
-1140 NIISGTNGR
+1140 
-1149 LDFSAKPAEGCMFM
+1149 
-1163 GWEVTYADGTEI
+1163 
-1175 PDEEKGNMFMFNVNT
+1175 
-1190 VNNDETGDNN
+1190 
-1200 QLLTFNCEKDLKLT
+1200 
-1214 AHFVKKGE
+1214 
-1222 PNFVRYNTNS
+1222 
-1232 YHAGCLMMPEST
+1232 
-1244 IYAPG
+1244 
-1249 RTVPSSFTGWSNDL
+1249 
-1263 SEPIVITFNAAAQA
+1263 
-1277 DKAVSIFY
+1277 
-1285 RYRYTVLAAP
+1285 
-1295 DVSFDF
+1295 
-1301 GEGTEHSNA
+1301 
-1310 SDSTRSYKYTFSAE
+1310 
-1324 QAATLYELPFTATD
+1324 
-1338 ANGNVKKGVIRFT
+1338 
-1351 PARRALIEAENGAV
+1351 
-1365 SYNDATYAAGSII
+1365 
-1378 DFPAGEATITAAA
+1378 
-1391 NEGYAFAGWE
+1391 
-1401 IEGVELSEEQAK
+1401 
-1413 SETITFNVPEKF
+1413 
-1425 FTIKARF
+1425 
-1432 EVAAKQLYVELAQGE
+1432 KQLYVELAQGE

-1780 RFTPARRALIEAEN
+1780 RFAPARRALIEAEN

-1841 EQAKSETLTFNVPEK
+1841 EQAKSETITFNVPEK
-1856 FFTIKAK
+1856 FFTIKAR

-2102 AKIEAE
+2102 AKIDAE

-2122 EKVYLGTGSAT
+2122 EKVYLGTDSAT

-2156 EQAKSETLTFTV
+2156 EQAKSETITFTV

-2359 AGNGKEEVVRHEN
+2359 AGDGKEEVVRHE
-2372 DGKVYYSLSGYQRES
+2372 DGGKVYYSLSGYQRES

-2422 PSGDRLGGYV
+2422 PAGDRLGGYV

-2449 DTEGYVTITA
+2449 DAEGYVTITA

-2515 VTDAENGHAEIKK
+2515 VTDAENGRAEFKK
-2528 NGELVEGGEANGIA
+2528 NGELVESGEADGIA

-2566 MNNSII
+2566 MNNSIT

-2597 SESDISEAKLDFT
+2597 SESDIREAKLDFT
-2610 LEGSGA
+2610 LEGGIYA
-2616 YGLRLTPLFGLD
+2616 LRLTPLFGLD

-2699 DEYTMTIRPLRSSTQ
+2699 DEYTMTIRPLRTSTQ
-2714 DMTVKGIFI
+2714 DMTVKGIFLE
-2723 DYQPVHGTVKGHG
+2723 YQPVHGTVKGHG

-2770 DTHFVFWFFSNYVMN
+2770 NVHFVYWFFSNYVMN
-2785 NESEARRQPRID
+2785 NESEARKQPRID
-2797 VQLLERDFD
+2797 VQLLERDFE
-2806 INVVMGYYVDYR
+2806 INVVMGYHVDYR

-2823 VDITNSDDWANSIGP
+2823 VDITRSDDWASAGTAN
-2838 SIYNLQ
+2838 IYTLQ
-2844 GRYGYDISK
+2844 GLYGYDRSK

-2867 TSSGNHTNYVA
+2867 FKAASRSYVI
-2878 PGDGMIFWFDE
+2878 PGDGVIFWLNE
-2889 NFRLGGNVGDGRV
+2889 NFRLGGATNGRI
-2902 KYVYDSVTTEPAA
+2902 KYVYDSITVEPAA

-2929 SGRTDKSDEYRVW
+2929 GAYDDKSDEYRVW

-2954 VINVRRIGYSQITA
+2954 DINIRRIGYSQITA
-2968 QPNNTAYGSV
+2968 QPNNTTYGSV

-2983 STGGDGYYREGIYLR
+2983 STGGDGYYREGAYLR

-3025 KLSSSLNLRVGI
+3025 KLSSSLNLRVGV

-3051 PVAQA
+3051 PIAQA

-3108 SGESLITSAASYNE
+3108 SGESLITSAASYSE
-3122 SVTFVVPNGSVSVKA
+3122 SLTFVMPNGSVTVKA
-3137 VLNQRAIEV
+3137 VLNAKSVNVSWRFMI
-3146 TWMYYVKKGENSY
+3146 KKGENTY
-3159 VSSSVTTPYMADISI
+3159 VGSSAITPYMADMSI
-3174 WKNGVY
+3174 WKNGVL
-3180 QDPNSKTTVVKG
+3180 QDPNSKITVVKG
-3192 DTISFEVKLKDANKY
+3192 DTISFEVKLKDPNKY
-3207 ILEKIWLVSSGT
+3207 ILEKIWLDLSGT
-3219 MVQNYDD
+3219 TAKNYYD
-3226 YNGEYTVTSWK
+3226 YKGEYTVTSWK
-3237 YKGKNIY
+3237 FRGKKIY
-3244 QLTINAY
+3244 QFLINVG
-3251 FDTNNGDIQRYN
+3251 FDMNDGDIQRYN

-3271 GGTIECSSVYPL
+3271 GGTIECDSVYPL
-3283 ADSIVKLTAKPEENY
+3283 ADSVVNLIAKPEENY

-3306 DEYNNAVDVTV
+3306 DEYNNAVEVTV

-3380 VIDKATADGIPQ
+3380 VIDKATANGIPQ

-3550 SSGEEEGE
+3550 SSGEDDGE

-3590 ADGMQMKAGSLTY
+3590 ADGMQMKVGSLTY

-3653 PGTIDAS
+3653 PGTIDVG

-3689 PASGEA
+3689 PASSEA

-3712 VKLYTVTVQLQNAG
+3712 VKLYTVTVQLHNAG

>member
-19 LVPAQVLAAGNKTIV
+19 LVPTQALAAGNMTLM
-34 INTDGV
+34 INTEGI

-51 DDATQDGNK
+51 DGATQEGNK
-60 ITGLTAK
+60 VSGLTAK
-67 TGFISIKATPKEG
+67 TGFVTVKATPKEG
-80 YEFINWTARF
+80 YEFLNWTVKIS
-90 TMNNGKTWVPKTTP
+90 TNGTKWLSTAKP
-104 NAHYVLKS
+104 NSGYVLKS
-112 GNTFGSNPMEIAP
+112 GQTFASNPIEIAN
-125 GSVGSAKAY
+125 GTMAKF
-134 LELTPNFGKPLKLAV
+134 LQLTPNFGIPLKLAV

-177 VGSYTAGNVE
+177 VGSYNAGNVE

-213 IVDDLDEYHYHDLN
+213 ITEDLDPYHYMDLS
-227 MAKTTTWPY
+227 MRPTTTWPY
-236 DKNPWST
+236 DKNPWSK
-243 DETVVGN
+243 DDTVVGN
-250 TVRDLIDTNK
+250 TVRDLISYNR
-260 KGIKHDATITAVFND
+260 KGIKHDITITAMFND
-275 KTSPNYALQDSYWNI
+275 KTSPNYTLADDNWKIGMTVRPQNGNQS
-290 RMHVIFQ
+290 
-297 TQTIYYPTIT
+297 IYSANVT

-314 EVVVEFN
+314 EVVAEFN
-321 DIPAAD
+321 GAVTAAE
-327 VLKSANECSIFM
+327 LKDANTYFISM
-339 PIGKS
+339 PIGMDGGTIRTAS
-344 GNTGKTAP
+344 GLTVE
-352 GLAINFTDDAPKYTY
+352 FTDEKPGYTY
-367 KDENKLEYGF
+367 GVGDIQGLSPTTYHVGN
-377 GQYTIDD
+377 

-407 RLNFKNRGKLTA
+407 RLNLKNRGKLTA

-435 VIDFVPDGDGD
+435 VIDFITDSDGE

-464 NGAEYPANGNDI
+464 NGTEYPANGNDI

-721 ESKTVAAGGSVSITN
+721 ESKTVAAGESVSITN
-736 VPGEK
+736 VPGKK

-760 AEEGRHYALGA
+760 AEEGRHYTLGDDT
-771 GESLTDGTITIVA
+771 SLSDGTITIVA
-784 KEYNLRVYPEFER
+784 KEYNIKVYPEFER

-810 ASFAKPISAI
+810 ASFAEPVSAI
-820 GKDTVSGLTKDSAEV
+820 GKDAVSGLTKDSAAV
-835 TWEID
+835 TWEREVE
-840 STEAGYKFS
+840 TGYRFDK
-849 SWGIEYFDTAKN
+849 WGIEYFDTAKN
-861 EWVTDTTGS
+861 EWVADPTGGGS
-870 SQFERF
+870 TAIYR
-876 NYWTPVNGDG
+876 YWTPVNGDG
-886 RTQRSM
+886 RMRPSM
-892 SAKVTKYDLRIT
+892 SVKVTEYDLRIT
-904 PQFAKGNIVEAV
+904 PQFSKGLTVEAV

-927 TGDADGY
+927 TGDTDGY
-934 FYKYSNSAQLKATAA
+934 FYKNQYAKLKAAAA

-968 APAELMKQYSSAS
+968 APAVAGTHYRAIIGSADTAEITAAVLDHS
-981 GNENTPNMSIN
+981 
-992 VMGYDLRF
+992 LRF

-1025 TPDADNR
+1025 TPDANNR

-1050 PEEGYVFGGWN
+1050 PEEGYVFGGWE
-1061 VVDAETGN
+1061 VVNGETGN
-1069 SVMPSEPGFD
+1069 SVSPSETGYSFH
-1079 FYYEIADG
+1079 YEIADG

-1094 MGVGFSKS
+1094 MSVGFSKS
-1102 EMDRYHVN
+1102 EMDSYHVN

-1117 GKGIKVIVGSDNS
+1117 GKGIKVTVGSDNS

-1310 SDSTRSYKYTFSAE
+1310 SDSTRSYKYTFSE
-1324 QAATLYELPFTATD
+1324 
-1338 ANGNVKKGVIRFT
+1338 
-1351 PARRALIEAENGAV
+1351 
-1365 SYNDATYAAGSII
+1365 
-1378 DFPAGEATITAAA
+1378 
-1391 NEGYAFAGWE
+1391 
-1401 IEGVELSEEQAK
+1401 
-1413 SETITFNVPEKF
+1413 
-1425 FTIKARF
+1425 
-1432 EVAAKQLYVELAQGE
+1432 
-1447 HGTAEFVGV
+1447 
-1456 TPDANNRVYGP
+1456 
-1467 DDSTGNIVA
+1467 
-1476 TVKATPEEGYA
+1476 
-1487 FGGWTILN
+1487 
-1495 ADTGKKAVGLMGGQ
+1495 
-1509 YGNYFLEDGESE
+1509 
-1521 ASNPLRIGFSKHSSA
+1521 
-1536 NFHVNLK
+1536 
-1543 LVPVF
+1543 
-1548 GKEMKVTVASDN
+1548 
-1560 SEYGTV
+1560 
-1566 TPEGENI
+1566 
-1573 VSSVGGKLDF
+1573 
-1583 GAKPAEDCL
+1583 
-1592 FMGWEITYADGT
+1592 
-1604 EIPEKEKDNLFSFN
+1604 
-1618 TNSTDNDATGDN
+1618 
-1630 NQLTIFSCEKDLKL
+1630 
-1644 TAHFVKKGEPNF
+1644 
-1656 VRYNS
+1656 
-1661 HKSDRGSMQAPRV
+1661 
-1674 TVFAPNMTLPS
+1674 
-1685 SYTGWSNDVSEPIVI
+1685 
-1700 IFDAPAMQ
+1700 
-1708 SKSGLRLFYRYKSTD
+1708 
-1723 LTAAG
+1723 
-1728 VTFNL
+1728 
-1733 GEGTEHDASRDTTK
+1733 
-1747 YYVYNITA
+1747 

-1780 RFTPARRALIEAEN
+1780 RFAPARRALIEAEN
-1794 GAVSYNDATYAAG
+1794 GAVSYNNATYAAG

-1841 EQAKSETLTFNVPEK
+1841 EQAKSETLTFTVPEK
-1856 FFTIKAK
+1856 FFTIKAR

-2156 EQAKSETLTFTV
+2156 EQAKSETITFTV

-2372 DGKVYYSLSGYQRES
+2372 GGKVYYSLSGYQRES

-2449 DTEGYVTITA
+2449 DAEGYVTITA

-2515 VTDAENGHAEIKK
+2515 VTDAENGRAEFKK
-2528 NGELVEGGEANGIA
+2528 NGELVEGGEADGIA

-2566 MNNSII
+2566 MNNSIT
-2572 DPDSWVG
+2572 DPDLWVG

-2597 SESDISEAKLDFT
+2597 SESDIREAKLDFT
-2610 LEGSGA
+2610 LEGGIYA
-2616 YGLRLTPLFGLD
+2616 LRLTPLFGLD

-2714 DMTVKGIFI
+2714 DMTVKGIFLE
-2723 DYQPVHGTVKGHG
+2723 YQPVYGTVKGHG

-2770 DTHFVFWFFSNYVMN
+2770 NVHFVYWFFSNYVMN
-2785 NESEARRQPRID
+2785 NESEARKQPRID
-2797 VQLLERDFD
+2797 VQLLERDFE
-2806 INVVMGYYVDYR
+2806 INVVMGYHVDYR

-2823 VDITNSDDWANSIGP
+2823 VDITRSDDWASAGTAN
-2838 SIYNLQ
+2838 IYTLQ
-2844 GRYGYDISK
+2844 GLYGYDRSK

-2867 TSSGNHTNYVA
+2867 FKAASRSYVI
-2878 PGDGMIFWFDE
+2878 PGDGVIFWLNE
-2889 NFRLGGNVGDGRV
+2889 NFRLGGATNGRI
-2902 KYVYDSVTTEPAA
+2902 KYVYDSITVEPAA

-2929 SGRTDKSDEYRVW
+2929 GAYDDKSDEYRVW

-2954 VINVRRIGYSQITA
+2954 DINIRRIGYSQITA
-2968 QPNNTAYGSV
+2968 QPNNTTYGSV

-2983 STGGDGYYREGIYLR
+2983 STGGDGYYREGAYLR

-3025 KLSSSLNLRVGI
+3025 KLSSSLNLRVGV

-3051 PVAQA
+3051 PIAQA
-3056 LNLVVDPAGKANVLV
+3056 LNLVVDPVGKANVLV

-3108 SGESLITSAASYNE
+3108 SGESLITSAASYSE
-3122 SVTFVVPNGSVSVKA
+3122 SLTFVMPNGSVTVKA
-3137 VLNQRAIEV
+3137 VLNAKSVNVAWRFMI
-3146 TWMYYVKKGENSY
+3146 KKGENTY
-3159 VSSSVTTPYMADISI
+3159 VGSSAITPYMADISI
-3174 WKNGVY
+3174 WKNGVL
-3180 QDPNSKTTVVKG
+3180 QDQNSKITVVKG
-3192 DTISFEVKLKDANKY
+3192 DTISFEVKLKDPNKY
-3207 ILEKIWLVSSGT
+3207 ILEKIWLDLSGT
-3219 MVQNYDD
+3219 TAKNYYD
-3226 YNGEYTVTSWK
+3226 YKGEYTVTSWK
-3237 YKGKNIY
+3237 FRGKKIY
-3244 QLTINAY
+3244 QFLINVG
-3251 FDTNNGDIQRYN
+3251 FDMNDGDIQRYN

-3283 ADSIVKLTAKPEENY
+3283 ADSVVNLIAKPEENY

-3306 DEYNNAVDVTV
+3306 DEYNNAVEVTV

-3341 QTDVRG
+3341 QTDASG
-3347 AEMLAVD
+3347 AEILAVD

-3365 SGALAG
+3365 SGTLAG

-3550 SSGEEEGE
+3550 SSGEDDGE

-3590 ADGMQMKAGSLTY
+3590 ADGMQMKVGSLTY

-3653 PGTIDAS
+3653 PGTIDVG

-3678 VITGVNIAEMT
+3678 VITGVNIAKMT
-3689 PASGEA
+3689 PASSEA

-3712 VKLYTVTVQLQNAG
+3712 VKLYTVTVQLHNAG
-3726 AADELW
+3726 AANELW

>member
-19 LVPAQVLAAGNKTIV
+19 LVPAQVLAAGNMTLM
-34 INTDGV
+34 INTEGI

-51 DDATQDGNK
+51 DGATQDGNTV
-60 ITGLTAK
+60 TGLTAK
-67 TGFISIKATPKEG
+67 TSFVTVKATPKEG
-80 YEFINWTARF
+80 YEFLNWTVKIS
-90 TMNNGKTWVPKTTP
+90 TNGKKWLSTAKP
-104 NAHYVLKS
+104 NSGYVLKS
-112 GNTFGSNPMEIAP
+112 GQTFASNPIEIANGP
-125 GSVGSAKAY
+125 MAKF
-134 LELTPNFGKPLKLAV
+134 LQLTPNFGIPLKLAV

-177 VGSYTAGNVE
+177 VGSYNAGNVE

-213 IVDDLDEYHYHDLN
+213 ITEDLDPYHYMDLS
-227 MAKTTTWPY
+227 MRPTTTWPY
-236 DKNPWST
+236 DKNPWSK
-243 DETVVGN
+243 DDTVVGN
-250 TVRDLIDTNK
+250 TVRDLISYNR
-260 KGIKHDATITAVFND
+260 KGIKHDITITAVFND
-275 KTSPNYALQDSYWNI
+275 KTSPNYTLADDNWKIGMTVRPQNGNQS
-290 RMHVIFQ
+290 
-297 TQTIYYPTIT
+297 IYSANVT

-314 EVVVEFN
+314 EVVAEFN
-321 DIPAAD
+321 GAVTAAE
-327 VLKSANECSIFM
+327 LKDANTYFISM
-339 PIGKS
+339 PIGMDGGTIRTAS
-344 GNTGKTAP
+344 GLTVE
-352 GLAINFTDDAPKYTY
+352 FTDEKPGYTY
-367 KDENKLEYGF
+367 GVGDIQGLSPTTYHVGN
-377 GQYTIDD
+377 

-407 RLNFKNRGKLTA
+407 RLNLKNRGRLTA

-435 VIDFVPDGDGD
+435 VIDFITDSDGE

-464 NGAEYPANGNDI
+464 NGTEYPANGNDI

-571 GGRETGEK
+571 DGRETGEK
-579 GSWLSWSR
+579 GSWLGWSR

-668 EIAGKEYSDNPLT
+668 EIGGKEYSNNPLT

-721 ESKTVAAGGSVSITN
+721 ESKTVAAGESVSLTN

-741 SKFVA
+741 SKFVR
-746 WHVEYEKAEGKFMP
+746 WHVDYEKAEGKFMP
-760 AEEGRHYALGA
+760 AEEGRHYTLGNDT
-771 GESLTDGTITIVA
+771 SLSDGTITIVA
-784 KEYNLRVYPEFER
+784 KEYNLRVYPEFEP

-810 ASFAKPISAI
+810 ASFAEPVSAI
-820 GKDTVSGLTKDSAEV
+820 GKDAVSGLTKDSAAV
-835 TWEID
+835 TWEREVE
-840 STEAGYKFS
+840 TGYRFVK
-849 SWGIEYFDTAKN
+849 WGIEYFDTAKN
-861 EWVTDTTGS
+861 EWVADPTGGGS
-870 SQFERF
+870 TAIYR
-876 NYWTPVNGDG
+876 YWTPVNGDG
-886 RTQRSM
+886 RMRPSM
-892 SAKVTKYDLRIT
+892 SVKVTEYDLRIT
-904 PQFAKGNIVEAV
+904 PQFSKGLTVEAV

-927 TGDADGY
+927 TGDTDGY
-934 FYKYSNSAQLKATAA
+934 FYKNQYAKLKAAAA

-968 APAELMKQYSSAS
+968 APAVAGTHYRAIIGSADTAEITAAVLDHS
-981 GNENTPNMSIN
+981 
-992 VMGYDLRF
+992 LRF

-1025 TPDADNR
+1025 TPDANNR

-1050 PEEGYVFGGWN
+1050 PEEGYVFGGWD

-1310 SDSTRSYKYTFSAE
+1310 SDSTRSYKYTFSE
-1324 QAATLYELPFTATD
+1324 EEAATLYELPFTATD

-1432 EVAAKQLYVELAQGE
+1432 EV
-1447 HGTAEFVGV
+1447 
-1456 TPDANNRVYGP
+1456 
-1467 DDSTGNIVA
+1467 
-1476 TVKATPEEGYA
+1476 
-1487 FGGWTILN
+1487 
-1495 ADTGKKAVGLMGGQ
+1495 
-1509 YGNYFLEDGESE
+1509 
-1521 ASNPLRIGFSKHSSA
+1521 
-1536 NFHVNLK
+1536 
-1543 LVPVF
+1543 
-1548 GKEMKVTVASDN
+1548 
-1560 SEYGTV
+1560 
-1566 TPEGENI
+1566 
-1573 VSSVGGKLDF
+1573 
-1583 GAKPAEDCL
+1583 
-1592 FMGWEITYADGT
+1592 
-1604 EIPEKEKDNLFSFN
+1604 
-1618 TNSTDNDATGDN
+1618 
-1630 NQLTIFSCEKDLKL
+1630 
-1644 TAHFVKKGEPNF
+1644 
-1656 VRYNS
+1656 
-1661 HKSDRGSMQAPRV
+1661 
-1674 TVFAPNMTLPS
+1674 
-1685 SYTGWSNDVSEPIVI
+1685 
-1700 IFDAPAMQ
+1700 
-1708 SKSGLRLFYRYKSTD
+1708 
-1723 LTAAG
+1723 
-1728 VTFNL
+1728 
-1733 GEGTEHDASRDTTK
+1733 
-1747 YYVYNITA
+1747 
-1755 EEAATLYELPFT
+1755 
-1767 ATDANGNVKKGVI
+1767 
-1780 RFTPARRALIEAEN
+1780 
-1794 GAVSYNDATYAAG
+1794 
-1807 SIIDFP
+1807 
-1813 AGEATITAAAN
+1813 
-1824 EGYAF
+1824 
-1829 AGWEIEGVELSE
+1829 
-1841 EQAKSETLTFNVPEK
+1841 
-1856 FFTIKAK
+1856 
-1863 FEVENK
+1863 ENK

-1897 KVELVAAR
+1897 KVELIAAR
-1905 NPDGYEDFLLWHIS
+1905 NPNGYEDFLLWHIS

-1939 LTVLGTKDI
+1939 LTVLGTKDV

-1955 GKVVGLQTSGRK
+1955 GKVVGLQPSGRK

-2122 EKVYLGTGSAT
+2122 EKVYLGTDSAT

-2156 EQAKSETLTFTV
+2156 EQAKSETITFTV

-2352 LVMKRTD
+2352 LAMKRTD
-2359 AGNGKEEVVRHEN
+2359 AGDGKEEVVRHEN
-2372 DGKVYYSLSGYQRES
+2372 GGKVYYSLSGYQRES

-2449 DTEGYVTITA
+2449 DAEGYVTITA

-2515 VTDAENGHAEIKK
+2515 VTDAENGRAEIKK

-2566 MNNSII
+2566 KNYSII
-2572 DPDSWVG
+2572 DQDSWVG
-2579 EKFTED
+2579 EKFTEE
-2585 EQARLLARNTSL
+2585 EQARLLALVTSL
-2597 SESDISEAKLDFT
+2597 SENDIREAKLDFT
-2610 LEGSGA
+2610 LEDGLYA
-2616 YGLRLTPLFGLD
+2616 LRLTPLFGLD

-2699 DEYTMTIRPLRSSTQ
+2699 DEYTMTIRPLRTSTQ
-2714 DMTVKGIFI
+2714 DMTVKGIFPE
-2723 DYQPVHGTVKGHG
+2723 YQPVHGTVKGHG

-2770 DTHFVFWFFSNYVMN
+2770 NAHFVYWFFSDYVMN

-2797 VQLLERDFD
+2797 VQLLERDFE
-2806 INVVMGYYVDYR
+2806 INVTMGYQVNYR

-2823 VDITNSDDWANSIGP
+2823 KDITRSDDWASAGTAN
-2838 SIYNLQ
+2838 IYTLQ
-2844 GRYGYDISK
+2844 GLYGYDRSK

-2867 TSSGNHTNYVA
+2867 FKAASRSYVI
-2878 PGDGMIFWFDE
+2878 PGDGVIFWLNE
-2889 NFRLGGNVGDGRV
+2889 NFRLGGATNGRI
-2902 KYVYDSVTTEPAA
+2902 KYVYDSITVEPAA

-2929 SGRTDKSDEYRVW
+2929 GGYDDKSDEYRVW

-2954 VINVRRIGYSQITA
+2954 DINVRRIGYSQITA

-3025 KLSSSLNLRVGI
+3025 KLSSSLNLRVGV

-3051 PVAQA
+3051 PIAQA
-3056 LNLVVDPAGKANVLV
+3056 LNLVVEPAGKANVLV

-3108 SGESLITSAASYNE
+3108 SGESLITSAASYSE
-3122 SVTFVVPNGSVSVKA
+3122 SLTFVMPNGSVTVKA
-3137 VLNQRAIEV
+3137 VLNAKSVNVSWRFMI
-3146 TWMYYVKKGENSY
+3146 KKGENTY
-3159 VSSSVTTPYMADISI
+3159 VGSSAITPYMADMSI
-3174 WKNGVY
+3174 WKNGVL
-3180 QDPNSKTTVVKG
+3180 QDPNSKITVVKG
-3192 DTISFEVKLKDANKY
+3192 DTISFEVKLKDPNKY
-3207 ILEKIWLVSSGT
+3207 ILEKIWLDLSGT
-3219 MVQNYDD
+3219 TAKNYYD
-3226 YNGEYTVTSWK
+3226 YKGEYTVTSWK
-3237 YKGKNIY
+3237 FRGKKIY
-3244 QLTINAY
+3244 QFLINVG
-3251 FDTNNGDIQRYN
+3251 FDMNDGDIQRYN

-3271 GGTIECSSVYPL
+3271 GGTIECDSVYPL
-3283 ADSIVKLTAKPEENY
+3283 ADSVVNLIAKPEENY

-3306 DEYNNAVDVTV
+3306 DEYNNAVEVTV

-3341 QTDVRG
+3341 QTDASG
-3347 AEMLAVD
+3347 AEILAVD

-3365 SGALAG
+3365 SGTLAG

-3550 SSGEEEGE
+3550 SSGEDDGE

-3590 ADGMQMKAGSLTY
+3590 ADGMQMKVGSLTY

>member
-19 LVPAQVLAAGNKTIV
+19 LVPTQALAAGNMTLM
-34 INTDGV
+34 INTEGI

-51 DDATQDGNK
+51 DGATQEGNK
-60 ITGLTAK
+60 VSGLTAK
-67 TGFISIKATPKEG
+67 TGFVTVKATPKEG
-80 YEFINWTARF
+80 YEFLNWTVKIS
-90 TMNNGKTWVPKTTP
+90 TNGTKWLSTAKP
-104 NAHYVLKS
+104 NSGYVLKS
-112 GNTFGSNPMEIAP
+112 GQTFASNPIEIAN
-125 GSVGSAKAY
+125 GTMAKF
-134 LELTPNFGKPLKLAV
+134 LQLTPNFGIPLKLAV

-177 VGSYTAGNVE
+177 VGSYNAGNVE

-213 IVDDLDEYHYHDLN
+213 ITEDLDPYHYMDLS
-227 MAKTTTWPY
+227 MRPTTTWPY
-236 DKNPWST
+236 DKNPWSK
-243 DETVVGN
+243 DDTVVGN
-250 TVRDLIDTNK
+250 TVRDLISYNR
-260 KGIKHDATITAVFND
+260 KGIKHDITITAMFND
-275 KTSPNYALQDSYWNI
+275 KTSPNYTLADDNWKIGMTVRPQNGNQS
-290 RMHVIFQ
+290 
-297 TQTIYYPTIT
+297 IYSANVT

-314 EVVVEFN
+314 EVVAEFN
-321 DIPAAD
+321 GAVTAAE
-327 VLKSANECSIFM
+327 LKDANTYFISM
-339 PIGKS
+339 PIGMDGGTIRTAS
-344 GNTGKTAP
+344 GLTVE
-352 GLAINFTDDAPKYTY
+352 FTDEKPGYTY
-367 KDENKLEYGF
+367 GVGDIQGLSPTTYHVGN
-377 GQYTIDD
+377 

-407 RLNFKNRGKLTA
+407 RLNLKNRGKLTA

-435 VIDFVPDGDGD
+435 VIDFITDSDGE

-464 NGAEYPANGNDI
+464 NGTEYPANGNDI

-721 ESKTVAAGGSVSITN
+721 ESKTVAAGESVSITN
-736 VPGEK
+736 VPGKK

-760 AEEGRHYALGA
+760 AEEGRHYTLGDDT
-771 GESLTDGTITIVA
+771 SLSDGTITIVA
-784 KEYNLRVYPEFER
+784 KEYNIKVYPEFER

-810 ASFAKPISAI
+810 ASFAEPVSAI
-820 GKDTVSGLTKDSAEV
+820 GKDAVSGLTKDSAAV
-835 TWEID
+835 TWEREVE
-840 STEAGYKFS
+840 TGYRFDK
-849 SWGIEYFDTAKN
+849 WGIEYFDTAKN
-861 EWVTDTTGS
+861 EWVADPTGGGS
-870 SQFERF
+870 TAIYR
-876 NYWTPVNGDG
+876 YWTPVNGDG
-886 RTQRSM
+886 RMRPSM
-892 SAKVTKYDLRIT
+892 SVKVTEYDLRIT
-904 PQFAKGNIVEAV
+904 PQFSKGLTVEAV

-927 TGDADGY
+927 TGDTDGY
-934 FYKYSNSAQLKATAA
+934 FYKNQYAKLKAAAA

-968 APAELMKQYSSAS
+968 APAVAGTHYRAIIGSADTAEITAAVLDHS
-981 GNENTPNMSIN
+981 
-992 VMGYDLRF
+992 LRF
-1000 TAKFTKQLYVELAQ
+1000 TAKFT
-1014 GEHGTAEFVGV
+1014 
-1025 TPDADNR
+1025 
-1032 VYGPDDS
+1032 
-1039 TGNIVA
+1039 
-1045 TVKAT
+1045 
-1050 PEEGYVFGGWN
+1050 
-1061 VVDAETGN
+1061 
-1069 SVMPSEPGFD
+1069 
-1079 FYYEIADG
+1079 
-1087 GTVASNP
+1087 
-1094 MGVGFSKS
+1094 
-1102 EMDRYHVN
+1102 
-1110 LKIKPVF
+1110 
-1117 GKGIKVIVGSDNS
+1117 
-1130 AYGTV
+1130 
-1135 TPEGE
+1135 
-1140 NIISGTNGR
+1140 
-1149 LDFSAKPAEGCMFM
+1149 
-1163 GWEVTYADGTEI
+1163 
-1175 PDEEKGNMFMFNVNT
+1175 
-1190 VNNDETGDNN
+1190 
-1200 QLLTFNCEKDLKLT
+1200 
-1214 AHFVKKGE
+1214 
-1222 PNFVRYNTNS
+1222 
-1232 YHAGCLMMPEST
+1232 
-1244 IYAPG
+1244 
-1249 RTVPSSFTGWSNDL
+1249 
-1263 SEPIVITFNAAAQA
+1263 
-1277 DKAVSIFY
+1277 
-1285 RYRYTVLAAP
+1285 
-1295 DVSFDF
+1295 
-1301 GEGTEHSNA
+1301 
-1310 SDSTRSYKYTFSAE
+1310 
-1324 QAATLYELPFTATD
+1324 
-1338 ANGNVKKGVIRFT
+1338 
-1351 PARRALIEAENGAV
+1351 
-1365 SYNDATYAAGSII
+1365 
-1378 DFPAGEATITAAA
+1378 
-1391 NEGYAFAGWE
+1391 
-1401 IEGVELSEEQAK
+1401 
-1413 SETITFNVPEKF
+1413 
-1425 FTIKARF
+1425 
-1432 EVAAKQLYVELAQGE
+1432 KQLYVELAQGE

-1476 TVKATPEEGYA
+1476 TVKATPEEGYV
-1487 FGGWTILN
+1487 FGGWEVVDAETGDMMFPSEPDFDFHYEI
-1495 ADTGKKAVGLMGGQ
+1495 ADGGTVG
-1509 YGNYFLEDGESE
+1509 
-1521 ASNPLRIGFSKHSSA
+1521 SNPMGIGFSKSNFDGFHHS
-1536 NFHVNLK
+1536 LK
-1543 LVPVF
+1543 ITPTF
-1548 GKEMKVTVASDN
+1548 GKGIKVTVDSDN
-1560 SEYGTV
+1560 SAYGTV
-1566 TPEGENI
+1566 TPEGDNT
-1573 VSSVGGKLDF
+1573 VSGTNGVLDIS
-1583 GAKPAEDCL
+1583 AKPADGCL
-1592 FMGWEITYADGT
+1592 FMGWELTYADGT
-1604 EIPEKEKDNLFSFN
+1604 AIPDAEKVLMFMFTRD
-1618 TNSTDNDATGDN
+1618 TADNDEVGGN
-1630 NQLTIFSCEKDLKL
+1630 KQLTVINCEKDLKL

-1656 VRYNS
+1656 VRYNT
-1661 HKSDRGSMQAPRV
+1661 DEYNDMGSMVVPE
-1674 TVFAPNMTLPS
+1674 FAHNTARS
-1685 SYTGWSNDVSEPIVI
+1685 TKADITGWSNDLSETIVVTLNTI
-1700 IFDAPAMQ
+1700 PADTEA
-1708 SKSGLRLFYRYKSTD
+1708 GVRVFYRLVYED

-1728 VTFNL
+1728 VTFDF
-1733 GEGTEHDASRDTTK
+1733 GEGTENDGSSASSRVFV
-1747 YYVYNITA
+1747 YYPS
-1755 EEAATLYELPFT
+1755 EEQLVGLYELPFT

-1807 SIIDFP
+1807 SVIDFP

-1841 EQAKSETLTFNVPEK
+1841 EQAKSETLTFTVPEK

-1905 NPDGYEDFLLWHIS
+1905 NPNGYEDFLLWHIS

-1939 LTVLGTKDI
+1939 LTVLGTQDI

-1955 GKVVGLQTSGRK
+1955 GKVVGLQASGRK
-1967 YAIMPVKHGQR
+1967 YAIMPVKHGQK

-2020 SLVVLK
+2020 DLVVLK

-2043 ASYVFPDM
+2043 ASYVFPGM
-2051 EDTAGPVTSI
+2051 KDTATGVSVI
-2061 GAMYLHF
+2061 GMMRMQF
-2068 TNGWDRTKTYH
+2068 TDGWDRTKTYN
-2079 FSIVDESGNVL
+2079 FSIVDENGNVL

-2108 NGAVEFDGTKYNNG
+2108 NGAVEFGGTKYNNG

-2372 DGKVYYSLSGYQRES
+2372 GGKVYYSLSGYQRES

-2449 DTEGYVTITA
+2449 DAEGYVTITA

-2515 VTDAENGHAEIKK
+2515 VTDAENGRAEFKK
-2528 NGELVEGGEANGIA
+2528 NGELVEGGEADGIA

-2566 MNNSII
+2566 MNNSIT
-2572 DPDSWVG
+2572 DPDLWVG

-2597 SESDISEAKLDFT
+2597 SESDIREAKLDFT
-2610 LEGSGA
+2610 LEGGIYA
-2616 YGLRLTPLFGLD
+2616 LRLTPLFGLD

-2714 DMTVKGIFI
+2714 DMTVKGIFLE
-2723 DYQPVHGTVKGHG
+2723 YQPVYGTVKGHG

-2770 DTHFVFWFFSNYVMN
+2770 NVHFVYWFFSNYVMN
-2785 NESEARRQPRID
+2785 NESEARKQPRID
-2797 VQLLERDFD
+2797 VQLLERDFE
-2806 INVVMGYYVDYR
+2806 INVVMGYHVDYR

-2823 VDITNSDDWANSIGP
+2823 VDITRSDDWASAGTAN
-2838 SIYNLQ
+2838 IYTLQ
-2844 GRYGYDISK
+2844 GLYGYDRSK

-2867 TSSGNHTNYVA
+2867 FKAASRSYVI
-2878 PGDGMIFWFDE
+2878 PGDGVIFWLNE
-2889 NFRLGGNVGDGRV
+2889 NFRLGGATNGRI
-2902 KYVYDSVTTEPAA
+2902 KYVYDSITVEPAA

-2929 SGRTDKSDEYRVW
+2929 GAYDDKSDEYRVW

-2954 VINVRRIGYSQITA
+2954 DINIRRIGYSQITA
-2968 QPNNTAYGSV
+2968 QPNNTTYGSV

-2983 STGGDGYYREGIYLR
+2983 STGGDGYYREGAYLR

-3025 KLSSSLNLRVGI
+3025 KLSSSLNLRVGV

-3051 PVAQA
+3051 PIAQA

-3108 SGESLITSAASYNE
+3108 SGESLITSAASYSE
-3122 SVTFVVPNGSVSVKA
+3122 SLTFVMPNGSVTVKA
-3137 VLNQRAIEV
+3137 VLNAKSVNVAWRFMI
-3146 TWMYYVKKGENSY
+3146 KKGENTY
-3159 VSSSVTTPYMADISI
+3159 VGSSAITPYMADISI
-3174 WKNGVY
+3174 WKNGVL
-3180 QDPNSKTTVVKG
+3180 QDQNSKITVVKG
-3192 DTISFEVKLKDANKY
+3192 DTISFEVKLKDPNKY
-3207 ILEKIWLVSSGT
+3207 ILEKIWLDLSGT
-3219 MVQNYDD
+3219 TAKNYYD
-3226 YNGEYTVTSWK
+3226 YKGEYTVTSWK
-3237 YKGKNIY
+3237 FRGKKIY
-3244 QLTINAY
+3244 QFLINVG
-3251 FDTNNGDIQRYN
+3251 FDMNDGDIQRYN

-3283 ADSIVKLTAKPEENY
+3283 ADSVVNLIAKPEENY

-3306 DEYNNAVDVTV
+3306 DEYNNAVEVTV

-3341 QTDVRG
+3341 QTDASG
-3347 AEMLAVD
+3347 AEILAVD

-3365 SGALAG
+3365 SGTLAG

-3550 SSGEEEGE
+3550 SSGEDDGE

-3590 ADGMQMKAGSLTY
+3590 ADGMQMKVGSLTY

-3653 PGTIDAS
+3653 PGTIDVG

-3678 VITGVNIAEMT
+3678 VITGVNIAKMT
-3689 PASGEA
+3689 PASSEA

-3712 VKLYTVTVQLQNAG
+3712 VKLYTVTVQLHNAG
-3726 AADELW
+3726 AANELW

>member
-19 LVPAQVLAAGNKTIV
+19 LVPAQVLAAGNMTLM
-34 INTDGV
+34 INTEGI

-51 DDATQDGNK
+51 DGATQEGNK
-60 ITGLTAK
+60 VSGLTAK
-67 TGFISIKATPKEG
+67 TGFVTVKATPKEG
-80 YEFINWTARF
+80 YEFLNWTVKIS
-90 TMNNGKTWVPKTTP
+90 TNGTKWLSTAKP
-104 NAHYVLKS
+104 NSGYVLKS
-112 GNTFGSNPMEIAP
+112 GQTFASNPIEIAN
-125 GSVGSAKAY
+125 GTMAKF
-134 LELTPNFGKPLKLAV
+134 LQLTPNFGIPLKLAV

-177 VGSYTAGNVE
+177 VGSYNAGNVE

-213 IVDDLDEYHYHDLN
+213 ITEDLDAYHYMDLS
-227 MAKTTTWPY
+227 MRPTTTWPY
-236 DKNPWST
+236 DQNPWSK
-243 DETVVGN
+243 DDTVVGN
-250 TVRDLIDTNK
+250 TVRDLISYNR
-260 KGIKHDATITAVFND
+260 KGIKHDITITAVFND
-275 KTSPNYALQDSYWNI
+275 KTSPNYTLADDNWKIGMTVRPQNGNQS
-290 RMHVIFQ
+290 
-297 TQTIYYPTIT
+297 IYSANVT

-314 EVVVEFN
+314 EVVAEFN
-321 DIPAAD
+321 GAVTAAE
-327 VLKSANECSIFM
+327 LKDANTYFISM
-339 PIGKS
+339 PIGMDGGTIRTAS
-344 GNTGKTAP
+344 GLTVE
-352 GLAINFTDDAPKYTY
+352 FTDEKPGYTY
-367 KDENKLEYGF
+367 GVGDIQGLSPDTYHVGN
-377 GQYTIDD
+377 

-407 RLNFKNRGKLTA
+407 RLNLKNRGRLTA

-668 EIAGKEYSDNPLT
+668 EIGGKEYSDNPLT

-721 ESKTVAAGGSVSITN
+721 ESKTVAAGESVSITN
-736 VPGEK
+736 VPGKK

-760 AEEGRHYALGA
+760 AEEGRHYTLGEGA
-771 GESLTDGTITIVA
+771 SYTDGTITIVT
-784 KEYNLRVYPEFER
+784 KEYNIKVYPEFER

-810 ASFAKPISAI
+810 ASFAEPVSAI
-820 GKDTVSGLTKDSAEV
+820 GKDAVSGLTKDSAAV
-835 TWEID
+835 TWEREVE
-840 STEAGYKFS
+840 TGYRFDK
-849 SWGIEYFDTAKN
+849 WGIEYFDTAKN
-861 EWVTDTTGS
+861 EWVADPTGGGS
-870 SQFERF
+870 TAIYR
-876 NYWTPVNGDG
+876 YWTPVNGDG
-886 RTQRSM
+886 RMRPSM
-892 SAKVTKYDLRIT
+892 SVKVTEYDLRIT
-904 PQFAKGNIVEAV
+904 PQFSKGLTVEAV

-927 TGDADGY
+927 TGDTDGY
-934 FYKYSNSAQLKATAA
+934 FYKNQYAKLKAAAA

-968 APAELMKQYSSAS
+968 APAVAGTHYRAIIGSSDTAEITAAVLDHS
-981 GNENTPNMSIN
+981 
-992 VMGYDLRF
+992 LRF

-1025 TPDADNR
+1025 TPDVNNR

-1301 GEGTEHSNA
+1301 GEGTEHSDA
-1310 SDSTRSYKYTFSAE
+1310 SDSTRSYKYTFSE
-1324 QAATLYELPFTATD
+1324 EEAATLYELPFTATD

-1432 EVAAKQLYVELAQGE
+1432 EV
-1447 HGTAEFVGV
+1447 
-1456 TPDANNRVYGP
+1456 
-1467 DDSTGNIVA
+1467 
-1476 TVKATPEEGYA
+1476 
-1487 FGGWTILN
+1487 
-1495 ADTGKKAVGLMGGQ
+1495 
-1509 YGNYFLEDGESE
+1509 
-1521 ASNPLRIGFSKHSSA
+1521 
-1536 NFHVNLK
+1536 
-1543 LVPVF
+1543 
-1548 GKEMKVTVASDN
+1548 
-1560 SEYGTV
+1560 
-1566 TPEGENI
+1566 
-1573 VSSVGGKLDF
+1573 
-1583 GAKPAEDCL
+1583 
-1592 FMGWEITYADGT
+1592 
-1604 EIPEKEKDNLFSFN
+1604 
-1618 TNSTDNDATGDN
+1618 
-1630 NQLTIFSCEKDLKL
+1630 
-1644 TAHFVKKGEPNF
+1644 
-1656 VRYNS
+1656 
-1661 HKSDRGSMQAPRV
+1661 
-1674 TVFAPNMTLPS
+1674 
-1685 SYTGWSNDVSEPIVI
+1685 
-1700 IFDAPAMQ
+1700 
-1708 SKSGLRLFYRYKSTD
+1708 
-1723 LTAAG
+1723 
-1728 VTFNL
+1728 
-1733 GEGTEHDASRDTTK
+1733 
-1747 YYVYNITA
+1747 
-1755 EEAATLYELPFT
+1755 
-1767 ATDANGNVKKGVI
+1767 
-1780 RFTPARRALIEAEN
+1780 
-1794 GAVSYNDATYAAG
+1794 
-1807 SIIDFP
+1807 
-1813 AGEATITAAAN
+1813 
-1824 EGYAF
+1824 
-1829 AGWEIEGVELSE
+1829 
-1841 EQAKSETLTFNVPEK
+1841 
-1856 FFTIKAK
+1856 
-1863 FEVENK
+1863 ENK

-1897 KVELVAAR
+1897 KVELIAAR
-1905 NPDGYEDFLLWHIS
+1905 NPNGYEDFLLWHIS

-1939 LTVLGTKDI
+1939 LTVLGTKDV

-1955 GKVVGLQTSGRK
+1955 GKVVGLQPSGRK

-2108 NGAVEFDGTKYNNG
+2108 NGAVEFDSTKYNNG
-2122 EKVYLGTGSAT
+2122 EKVYLGTDSAT

-2372 DGKVYYSLSGYQRES
+2372 GGKVYYSLSGYQRES

-2449 DTEGYVTITA
+2449 DAEGYVTITA

-2515 VTDAENGHAEIKK
+2515 VTDAENGRAEFKK
-2528 NGELVEGGEANGIA
+2528 NGELVEGGEADGIA

-2566 MNNSII
+2566 KNYSII
-2572 DPDSWVG
+2572 DQDSWVG
-2579 EKFTED
+2579 EKFTEE
-2585 EQARLLARNTSL
+2585 EQARLLALVTSL
-2597 SESDISEAKLDFT
+2597 SENDIREAKLDFT
-2610 LEGSGA
+2610 LEDGLYA
-2616 YGLRLTPLFGLD
+2616 LRLTPLFGLD

-2699 DEYTMTIRPLRSSTQ
+2699 DEYTMTIRPLRTSTQ
-2714 DMTVKGIFI
+2714 DMTVKGIFLE
-2723 DYQPVHGTVKGHG
+2723 YQPVHGTVKGHG

-2770 DTHFVFWFFSNYVMN
+2770 NAHFVYWFFSDYVMN

-2797 VQLLERDFD
+2797 VQLLERDFE
-2806 INVVMGYYVDYR
+2806 INVTMGYQVNYR

-2823 VDITNSDDWANSIGP
+2823 KDITRSDDWASAGTAN
-2838 SIYNLQ
+2838 IYALQ
-2844 GRYGYDISK
+2844 GLYGYNRSK

-2867 TSSGNHTNYVA
+2867 AKAASRSYVI
-2878 PGDGMIFWFDE
+2878 PGDGVIFWLNE
-2889 NFRLGGNVGDGRV
+2889 NFRLGGATNGRI
-2902 KYVYDSVTTEPAA
+2902 KYVYDSITVEPAA

-2929 SGRTDKSDEYRVW
+2929 GGYEDKSDEYRVW

-2954 VINVRRIGYSQITA
+2954 DINIRRIGYSQITA

-3025 KLSSSLNLRVGI
+3025 KLSSSLNLRVGV

-3051 PVAQA
+3051 PIAQA

-3108 SGESLITSAASYNE
+3108 SGESLITSAASYSE
-3122 SVTFVVPNGSVSVKA
+3122 SLTFVMPNGSVTVKA
-3137 VLNQRAIEV
+3137 VLNAKSVNVSWRFMI
-3146 TWMYYVKKGENSY
+3146 KKGENTY
-3159 VSSSVTTPYMADISI
+3159 VGSSAITPYMADMSI
-3174 WKNGVY
+3174 WKNGVL
-3180 QDPNSKTTVVKG
+3180 QDPNSKITVVKG
-3192 DTISFEVKLKDANKY
+3192 DTISFEVKLKDPNKY
-3207 ILEKIWLVSSGT
+3207 ILEKIWLDLSGT
-3219 MVQNYDD
+3219 TAKNYYD
-3226 YNGEYTVTSWK
+3226 YKGEYTVTSWK
-3237 YKGKNIY
+3237 FRGKKIY
-3244 QLTINAY
+3244 QFLINVG
-3251 FDTNNGDIQRYN
+3251 FDMNDGDIQRYN

-3271 GGTIECSSVYPL
+3271 GGTIECDSVYPL
-3283 ADSIVKLTAKPEENY
+3283 ADSVVNLIAKPEENY

-3306 DEYNNAVDVTV
+3306 DEYNNAVEVTV

-3380 VIDKATADGIPQ
+3380 VIDKATANGIPQ

-3550 SSGEEEGE
+3550 SSGEDDGE

-3590 ADGMQMKAGSLTY
+3590 ADGMQMKVGSLTY

-3653 PGTIDAS
+3653 PGTIDVG

-3689 PASGEA
+3689 PASSEA

-3712 VKLYTVTVQLQNAG
+3712 VKLYTVTVQLHNAG

>member
-67 TGFISIKATPKEG
+67 TGFVTVKATPKEG

-90 TMNNGKTWVPKTTP
+90 TMNNGSTWVPKTTP
-104 NAHYVLKS
+104 NVHYVLKS

-125 GSVGSAKAY
+125 GSIGSAKAY
-134 LELTPNFGKPLKLAV
+134 LELTPNFGIPLKLAV

-213 IVDDLDEYHYHDLN
+213 IVDDLDVYHYHDLG
-227 MAKTTTWPY
+227 MSKTTTWPY
-236 DKNPWST
+236 DKEPWST

-250 TVRDLIDTNK
+250 TVRDLIDYNR

-352 GLAINFTDDAPKYTY
+352 GLVISFTDDAPKYTY

-384 FADVYEIHFNVLDN
+384 FADAYEIHFNVLDN

-518 TLATE
+518 TLTE

-571 GGRETGEK
+571 DGRETGEK

-668 EIAGKEYSDNPLT
+668 EISGKEYSDNPLT

-688 FIIKAKFAKLVT
+688 FIIKAKFTKLVT

-721 ESKTVAAGGSVSITN
+721 ESKTVAAGESVSLTN

-741 SKFVA
+741 SKFVR
-746 WHVEYEKAEGKFMP
+746 WHVDYEKAEGKFMP
-760 AEEGRHYALGA
+760 AEEGRHYTLGDDT
-771 GESLTDGTITIVA
+771 SLSDGTITIVA
-784 KEYNLRVYPEFER
+784 KEYNLRVYPEFEP

-810 ASFAKPISAI
+810 ASFAWPVSAI
-820 GKDTVSGLTKDSAEV
+820 GKDAVSGLTKDSNAV
-835 TWEID
+835 TWELE
-840 STEAGYKFS
+840 STETGYRFTK
-849 SWGIEYFDTAKN
+849 WGIEYFDTAKN
-861 EWVTDTTGS
+861 EWVADPTLAGS
-870 SQFERF
+870 FVTYRF
-876 NYWTPVNGDG
+876 WTPVNGDG

-892 SAKVTKYDLRIT
+892 SAKVTEYDLRIT
-904 PQFAKGNIVEAV
+904 PQFSKGLTVEAV
-916 ADPAAGGTAEV
+916 ADPAAGGKVEAS
-927 TGDADGY
+927 GDTDGY
-934 FYKYSNSAQLKATAA
+934 FYTNDMAFVTATAN
-949 DGYNFGGW
+949 DGYEFNGW
-957 TIEYKQEDGTY
+957 TVEYKQEDGTY
-968 APAELMKQYSSAS
+968 APAELAKHYSPFGSLDDADLGVRMKDYS
-981 GNENTPNMSIN
+981 
-992 VMGYDLRF
+992 LRF

-1025 TPDADNR
+1025 TPDAD
-1032 VYGPDDS
+1032 
-1039 TGNIVA
+1039 
-1045 TVKAT
+1045 
-1050 PEEGYVFGGWN
+1050 
-1061 VVDAETGN
+1061 
-1069 SVMPSEPGFD
+1069 
-1079 FYYEIADG
+1079 
-1087 GTVASNP
+1087 
-1094 MGVGFSKS
+1094 
-1102 EMDRYHVN
+1102 
-1110 LKIKPVF
+1110 
-1117 GKGIKVIVGSDNS
+1117 
-1130 AYGTV
+1130 
-1135 TPEGE
+1135 
-1140 NIISGTNGR
+1140 
-1149 LDFSAKPAEGCMFM
+1149 
-1163 GWEVTYADGTEI
+1163 
-1175 PDEEKGNMFMFNVNT
+1175 
-1190 VNNDETGDNN
+1190 
-1200 QLLTFNCEKDLKLT
+1200 
-1214 AHFVKKGE
+1214 
-1222 PNFVRYNTNS
+1222 
-1232 YHAGCLMMPEST
+1232 
-1244 IYAPG
+1244 
-1249 RTVPSSFTGWSNDL
+1249 
-1263 SEPIVITFNAAAQA
+1263 
-1277 DKAVSIFY
+1277 
-1285 RYRYTVLAAP
+1285 
-1295 DVSFDF
+1295 
-1301 GEGTEHSNA
+1301 
-1310 SDSTRSYKYTFSAE
+1310 
-1324 QAATLYELPFTATD
+1324 
-1338 ANGNVKKGVIRFT
+1338 
-1351 PARRALIEAENGAV
+1351 
-1365 SYNDATYAAGSII
+1365 
-1378 DFPAGEATITAAA
+1378 
-1391 NEGYAFAGWE
+1391 
-1401 IEGVELSEEQAK
+1401 
-1413 SETITFNVPEKF
+1413 
-1425 FTIKARF
+1425 
-1432 EVAAKQLYVELAQGE
+1432 
-1447 HGTAEFVGV
+1447 
-1456 TPDANNRVYGP
+1456 NRVYGP

-1780 RFTPARRALIEAEN
+1780 RFAPARRALIEAEN

-1841 EQAKSETLTFNVPEK
+1841 EQAKSETITFNVPEK

-1863 FEVENK
+1863 FEVAAK
-1869 VNVTLSVNEATYG
+1869 QLY
-1882 TLTSESNLTGLKKGD
+1882 
-1897 KVELVAAR
+1897 VELAQ
-1905 NPDGYEDFLLWHIS
+1905 GEH
-1919 GKEGT
+1919 GT
-1924 DYTIDN
+1924 A
-1930 DPEVPGKAT
+1930 E
-1939 LTVLGTKDI
+1939 
-1948 SVMAVFR
+1948 F
-1955 GKVVGLQTSGRK
+1955 
-1967 YAIMPVKHGQR
+1967 
-1978 LIITYLGHQDV
+1978 
-1989 KVGVTEVT
+1989 VGVTPDANNRVYGPDDSTGNIVATVKATPEEGYVFGGWDVVDAETGDMMFPSEPDYNFHYEIADGGTVGSNPMGIGFSKSSFDGFHHSLKITPTFGKGIKVTVDSDNSAYGTVTPEGDNTVSGTNGVLDISAKPADGCLFMGWELTYADGTAIPDAEKVLMFMFTRDTADNDEVGGNKQLTVINCEKDLKLTAHFVKKGEPNFVRYNTDEYNDMGSMVVPEFAHNTARSTKADIT
-1997 GWNNNPNE
+1997 GWSNDLSE
-2005 TLAVTITL
+2005 TIVVTL
-2013 NGFNDGG
+2013 NTIPADTEAGVRVFYRLVYEDLTAAGVTFDFGEGTENDG
-2020 SLVVLK
+2020 SSASSRVFVYYPSEEQLVGL
-2026 KYMGMMR
+2026 YEL
-2033 DNAPDILAPG
+2033 P
-2043 ASYVFPDM
+2043 F
-2051 EDTAGPVTSI
+2051 TATD
-2061 GAMYLHF
+2061 A
-2068 TNGWDRTKTYH
+2068 N
-2079 FSIVDESGNVL
+2079 GNV
-2090 KNGTVEFRAKGL
+2090 KKGVIRFTPARRAL
-2102 AKIEAE
+2102 IEAE
-2108 NGAVEFDGTKYNNG
+2108 NGAVSYNDATYAAGSVIDFPAG
-2122 EKVYLGTGSAT
+2122 EAT

-2372 DGKVYYSLSGYQRES
+2372 GGKVYYSLSGYQRES

-2449 DTEGYVTITA
+2449 DAEGYVTITA

-2488 ANPLKFKPSKEY
+2488 ANPLKFKPSREY

-2515 VTDAENGHAEIKK
+2515 VTDAENGRAEFKK
-2528 NGELVEGGEANGIA
+2528 NGELVESGEADGIA

-2597 SESDISEAKLDFT
+2597 SERDISEAKLDFT
-2610 LEGSGA
+2610 LEGGIYA
-2616 YGLRLTPLFGLD
+2616 LRLTPLFGLD

-2699 DEYTMTIRPLRSSTQ
+2699 DEYTMTIRPLRTSTQ
-2714 DMTVKGIFI
+2714 DMTVKGIFLE
-2723 DYQPVHGTVKGHG
+2723 YQPVHGTVKGHG

-2770 DTHFVFWFFSNYVMN
+2770 NVHFVYWFFSNYVMN
-2785 NESEARRQPRID
+2785 NESEARKQPRID
-2797 VQLLERDFD
+2797 VQLLERDFE
-2806 INVVMGYYVDYR
+2806 INVVMGYHVDYR

-2823 VDITNSDDWANSIGP
+2823 VDITRSDDWASAGTAN
-2838 SIYNLQ
+2838 IYTLQ
-2844 GRYGYDISK
+2844 GLYGYDRSK

-2867 TSSGNHTNYVA
+2867 FKAASRSYVI
-2878 PGDGMIFWFDE
+2878 PGDGVIFWLNE
-2889 NFRLGGNVGDGRV
+2889 NFRLGGATNGRI
-2902 KYVYDSVTTEPAA
+2902 KYVYDSITVEPAA

-2929 SGRTDKSDEYRVW
+2929 GAYDDKSDEYRVW

-2954 VINVRRIGYSQITA
+2954 DINIRRIGYSQITA
-2968 QPNNTAYGSV
+2968 QPNNTTYGSV

-2983 STGGDGYYREGIYLR
+2983 STGGDGYYREGAYLR

-3025 KLSSSLNLRVGI
+3025 KLSSSLNLRVGV

-3051 PVAQA
+3051 PIAQA

-3108 SGESLITSAASYNE
+3108 SGESLITSAASYSE
-3122 SVTFVVPNGSVSVKA
+3122 SLTFVMPNGSVTVKA
-3137 VLNQRAIEV
+3137 VLNAKSVNVSWRFMI
-3146 TWMYYVKKGENSY
+3146 KKGENTY
-3159 VSSSVTTPYMADISI
+3159 VGSSAITPYMADMSI
-3174 WKNGVY
+3174 WKNGVL
-3180 QDPNSKTTVVKG
+3180 QDPNSKITVVKG
-3192 DTISFEVKLKDANKY
+3192 DTISFEVKLKDPNKY
-3207 ILEKIWLVSSGT
+3207 ILEKIWLDLSGT
-3219 MVQNYDD
+3219 TAKNYYD
-3226 YNGEYTVTSWK
+3226 YKGEYTVTSWK
-3237 YKGKNIY
+3237 FRGKKIY
-3244 QLTINAY
+3244 QFLINVG
-3251 FDTNNGDIQRYN
+3251 FDMNDGDIQRYN

-3271 GGTIECSSVYPL
+3271 GGTIECDSVYPL
-3283 ADSIVKLTAKPEENY
+3283 ADSVVNLIAKPEENY

-3306 DEYNNAVDVTV
+3306 DEYNNAVEVTV

-3380 VIDKATADGIPQ
+3380 VIDKATANGIPQ

-3653 PGTIDAS
+3653 PGTIDVG

>member
-19 LVPAQVLAAGNKTIV
+19 LVPAQVLAAGNMTLM
-34 INTDGV
+34 INTEGI

-51 DDATQDGNK
+51 DGATQDGNTV
-60 ITGLTAK
+60 TGLTAK
-67 TGFISIKATPKEG
+67 TSFVTVKATPKEG
-80 YEFINWTARF
+80 YEFLNWTVKISP
-90 TMNNGKTWVPKTTP
+90 NGKKWLSTAKP
-104 NAHYVLKS
+104 NSGYVLKS
-112 GNTFGSNPMEIAP
+112 GQTFASNPIEIANGP
-125 GSVGSAKAY
+125 MAKF
-134 LELTPNFGKPLKLAV
+134 LQLTPNFGIPLKLAV

-177 VGSYTAGNVE
+177 VGSYNAGNVE

-213 IVDDLDEYHYHDLN
+213 ITEDLDAYHYMDLS
-227 MAKTTTWPY
+227 MRPTTTWPY
-236 DKNPWST
+236 DQNPWSK
-243 DETVVGN
+243 DDTVVGN
-250 TVRDLIDTNK
+250 TVRDLISYNR
-260 KGIKHDATITAVFND
+260 KGIKHDITITAVFND
-275 KTSPNYALQDSYWNI
+275 KTSPNYTLADDNWKIGMTVRPQNGNQS
-290 RMHVIFQ
+290 
-297 TQTIYYPTIT
+297 IYSANVT

-314 EVVVEFN
+314 EVVAEFN
-321 DIPAAD
+321 GAVTAAE
-327 VLKSANECSIFM
+327 LKDANTYFISM
-339 PIGKS
+339 PIGMDGGTIRTAS
-344 GNTGKTAP
+344 GLTVE
-352 GLAINFTDDAPKYTY
+352 FTDEKPGYTY
-367 KDENKLEYGF
+367 GVGDIQGLSPDTYHVGN
-377 GQYTIDD
+377 

-668 EIAGKEYSDNPLT
+668 EIGGKEYSNNPLT

-784 KEYNLRVYPEFER
+784 KEYNLRVYPEFEP

-810 ASFAKPISAI
+810 ASFAWPVSAI
-820 GKDTVSGLTKDSAEV
+820 GKDAVSGLTKDSNAV
-835 TWEID
+835 TWELE
-840 STEAGYKFS
+840 STETGYRFVK
-849 SWGIEYFDTAKN
+849 WGIEYFDTAKN
-861 EWVTDTTGS
+861 EWVADPTLAGS
-870 SQFERF
+870 FVTYRF
-876 NYWTPVNGDG
+876 WTPVNGDG

-892 SAKVTKYDLRIT
+892 SAKVTEYDLRIT
-904 PQFAKGNIVEAV
+904 PQFSKGLTVEAV
-916 ADPAAGGTAEV
+916 ADPAAGGKVEAS
-927 TGDADGY
+927 GDTDGY
-934 FYKYSNSAQLKATAA
+934 FYTNDMAFVTATAN
-949 DGYNFGGW
+949 DGYEFNGW
-957 TIEYKQEDGTY
+957 TVEYKQEDGTY
-968 APAELMKQYSSAS
+968 APAELAKHYSPFGSLDDADLGVRMKDYS
-981 GNENTPNMSIN
+981 
-992 VMGYDLRF
+992 LRF

-1025 TPDADNR
+1025 TPDANNR

-1050 PEEGYVFGGWN
+1050 PEEGYVFGGWE
-1061 VVDAETGN
+1061 VVNGETGN
-1069 SVMPSEPGFD
+1069 SVSPSETGYSFH
-1079 FYYEIADG
+1079 YEIADG

-1094 MGVGFSKS
+1094 MSVGFSKS
-1102 EMDRYHVN
+1102 EMDSYHVN

-1117 GKGIKVIVGSDNS
+1117 GKGIKVTVGSDNS

-1149 LDFSAKPAEGCMFM
+1149 LDFSAKPADGCLFM
-1163 GWEVTYADGTEI
+1163 GWEVTYADGTAI
-1175 PDEEKGNMFMFNVNT
+1175 PDAEKGNMFMFNVNT
-1190 VNNDETGDNN
+1190 VDNDETGDNN
-1200 QLLTFNCEKDLKLT
+1200 QLTIFECEKDLKLT

-1310 SDSTRSYKYTFSAE
+1310 SDSTRSYKYTFSE
-1324 QAATLYELPFTATD
+1324 EEAATLYELPFTATD
-1338 ANGNVKKGVIRFT
+1338 ANGNVKNGVIRFA

-1365 SYNDATYAAGSII
+1365 SYNNATYAAGSII

-1413 SETITFNVPEKF
+1413 SETI
-1425 FTIKARF
+1425 
-1432 EVAAKQLYVELAQGE
+1432 
-1447 HGTAEFVGV
+1447 
-1456 TPDANNRVYGP
+1456 
-1467 DDSTGNIVA
+1467 
-1476 TVKATPEEGYA
+1476 
-1487 FGGWTILN
+1487 
-1495 ADTGKKAVGLMGGQ
+1495 
-1509 YGNYFLEDGESE
+1509 
-1521 ASNPLRIGFSKHSSA
+1521 
-1536 NFHVNLK
+1536 
-1543 LVPVF
+1543 
-1548 GKEMKVTVASDN
+1548 
-1560 SEYGTV
+1560 
-1566 TPEGENI
+1566 
-1573 VSSVGGKLDF
+1573 
-1583 GAKPAEDCL
+1583 
-1592 FMGWEITYADGT
+1592 
-1604 EIPEKEKDNLFSFN
+1604 
-1618 TNSTDNDATGDN
+1618 
-1630 NQLTIFSCEKDLKL
+1630 
-1644 TAHFVKKGEPNF
+1644 
-1656 VRYNS
+1656 
-1661 HKSDRGSMQAPRV
+1661 
-1674 TVFAPNMTLPS
+1674 
-1685 SYTGWSNDVSEPIVI
+1685 
-1700 IFDAPAMQ
+1700 
-1708 SKSGLRLFYRYKSTD
+1708 
-1723 LTAAG
+1723 
-1728 VTFNL
+1728 
-1733 GEGTEHDASRDTTK
+1733 
-1747 YYVYNITA
+1747 
-1755 EEAATLYELPFT
+1755 
-1767 ATDANGNVKKGVI
+1767 
-1780 RFTPARRALIEAEN
+1780 
-1794 GAVSYNDATYAAG
+1794 
-1807 SIIDFP
+1807 
-1813 AGEATITAAAN
+1813 
-1824 EGYAF
+1824 
-1829 AGWEIEGVELSE
+1829 
-1841 EQAKSETLTFNVPEK
+1841 TFNVPEK

-2020 SLVVLK
+2020 DLVVLK

-2043 ASYVFPDM
+2043 ASYVFPGM
-2051 EDTAGPVTSI
+2051 EDTATGVSVI
-2061 GAMYLHF
+2061 GMMRMQF
-2068 TNGWDRTKTYH
+2068 TDGWDRTKTYH
-2079 FSIVDESGNVL
+2079 FSIVDESGSVL

-2102 AKIEAE
+2102 AKIDAE

-2122 EKVYLGTGSAT
+2122 EKVYLGTDSAT

-2156 EQAKSETLTFTV
+2156 EQAKSETITFTV

-2352 LVMKRTD
+2352 LAMKRTD
-2359 AGNGKEEVVRHEN
+2359 AGDGKEEVVRHEN
-2372 DGKVYYSLSGYQRES
+2372 GGKVYYSLSGYQRES

-2449 DTEGYVTITA
+2449 DAEGYVTITA

-2515 VTDAENGHAEIKK
+2515 VTDAENGRAEIKK

-2566 MNNSII
+2566 KNYSII
-2572 DPDSWVG
+2572 DQDSWVG
-2579 EKFTED
+2579 EKFTEE
-2585 EQARLLARNTSL
+2585 EQARLLALVTSL
-2597 SESDISEAKLDFT
+2597 SENDIREAKLDFT
-2610 LEGSGA
+2610 LEDGLYA
-2616 YGLRLTPLFGLD
+2616 LRLTPLFGLD

-2699 DEYTMTIRPLRSSTQ
+2699 DEYTMTIRPLRTSTQ
-2714 DMTVKGIFI
+2714 DMTVKGIFPE
-2723 DYQPVHGTVKGHG
+2723 YQPVHGTVKGHG

-2770 DTHFVFWFFSNYVMN
+2770 NAHFVYWFFSDYVMN

-2797 VQLLERDFD
+2797 VQLLERDFE
-2806 INVVMGYYVDYR
+2806 INVTMGYQVNYR

-2823 VDITNSDDWANSIGP
+2823 KDITRSDDWASAGTAN
-2838 SIYNLQ
+2838 IYTLQ
-2844 GRYGYDISK
+2844 GLYGYDRSK

-2867 TSSGNHTNYVA
+2867 FKAASRSYVI
-2878 PGDGMIFWFDE
+2878 PGDGVIFWLNE
-2889 NFRLGGNVGDGRV
+2889 NFRLGGATNGRI
-2902 KYVYDSVTTEPAA
+2902 KYVYDSITVEPAA

-2929 SGRTDKSDEYRVW
+2929 GGYDDKSDEYRVW

-2954 VINVRRIGYSQITA
+2954 DINVRRIGYSQITA

-3025 KLSSSLNLRVGI
+3025 KLSSSLNLRVGV

-3051 PVAQA
+3051 PIAQA
-3056 LNLVVDPAGKANVLV
+3056 LNLVVEPAGKANVLV

-3108 SGESLITSAASYNE
+3108 SGESLITSAASYSE
-3122 SVTFVVPNGSVSVKA
+3122 SLTFVMPNGSVTVKA
-3137 VLNQRAIEV
+3137 VLNAKSVNVAWRFMI
-3146 TWMYYVKKGENSY
+3146 KKGENTY
-3159 VSSSVTTPYMADISI
+3159 VGSSATTPYMADISI

-3180 QDPNSKTTVVKG
+3180 QDPNSKITVVKG
-3192 DTISFEVKLKDANKY
+3192 DTISFEVKLKDPNKY
-3207 ILEKIWLVSSGT
+3207 ILEKIWLDLSGT
-3219 MVQNYDD
+3219 TAKNYYD
-3226 YNGEYTVTSWK
+3226 YKGEYTLTSWK
-3237 YKGKNIY
+3237 HNGKAIY
-3244 QLTINAY
+3244 QFLINVG
-3251 FDTNNGDIQRYN
+3251 FDMNDGDIQRYN

-3271 GGTIECSSVYPL
+3271 GGTIECDSVYPL
-3283 ADSIVKLTAKPEENY
+3283 ADSVVNLTAKPEENY

-3341 QTDVRG
+3341 QTDASG
-3347 AEMLAVD
+3347 AEILAVD

-3365 SGALAG
+3365 SGTLAG

-3550 SSGEEEGE
+3550 SSGEDDGE

-3590 ADGMQMKAGSLTY
+3590 ADGMQMKVGSLTY

-3653 PGTIDAS
+3653 PGTIDVG

-3689 PASGEA
+3689 PASSEA

-3712 VKLYTVTVQLQNAG
+3712 VKLYTVTVQLHNAG

>member
-67 TGFISIKATPKEG
+67 TGFVTVKATPKEG
-80 YEFINWTARF
+80 YEFLNWTVKIS
-90 TMNNGKTWVPKTTP
+90 TNGTKWLSTAKP
-104 NAHYVLKS
+104 NSGYVLKS
-112 GNTFGSNPMEIAP
+112 GQTFASNPIEIAN
-125 GSVGSAKAY
+125 GTMAKF
-134 LELTPNFGKPLKLAV
+134 LQLTPNFGIPLKLAV

-177 VGSYTAGNVE
+177 VGSYNAGNVE

-192 KDSEKYQFVGWT
+192 KDSEKYQFVGWA

-213 IVDDLDEYHYHDLN
+213 ITEDLDPYHYMDLS
-227 MAKTTTWPY
+227 MRPTTTWPY
-236 DKNPWST
+236 DKNPWSK
-243 DETVVGN
+243 DDTVVGN
-250 TVRDLIDTNK
+250 TVRDLISYNR
-260 KGIKHDATITAVFND
+260 KGIKHDITITAMFND
-275 KTSPNYALQDSYWNI
+275 KTSPNYTLADDNWKIGMTVRPQNGNQS
-290 RMHVIFQ
+290 
-297 TQTIYYPTIT
+297 IYSANVT

-314 EVVVEFN
+314 EVVAEFN
-321 DIPAAD
+321 GAVTAAE
-327 VLKSANECSIFM
+327 LKDANTYFISM
-339 PIGKS
+339 PIGMDGGTIRTAS
-344 GNTGKTAP
+344 GLTVE
-352 GLAINFTDDAPKYTY
+352 FTDEKPGYTY
-367 KDENKLEYGF
+367 GVGDIQGLSPTTYHVGN
-377 GQYTIDD
+377 

-407 RLNFKNRGKLTA
+407 RLNLKNRGRLTA

-435 VIDFVPDGDGD
+435 VIDFVPDGDGE

-668 EIAGKEYSDNPLT
+668 EIGGKEYSNNPLT

-688 FIIKAKFAKLVT
+688 FIIKAKFTKLVT

-710 GAARFADDETA
+710 GVSRFADDETA
-721 ESKTVAAGGSVSITN
+721 ESKTVAAGESVSLTN

-760 AEEGRHYALGA
+760 AEEGRHYTLGEGA
-771 GESLTDGTITIVA
+771 SYTDGTITIVA
-784 KEYNLRVYPEFER
+784 KEYNLRVYPEFEP

-810 ASFAKPISAI
+810 ASFAEPVSAI
-820 GKDTVSGLTKDSAEV
+820 GKDAVSGLTKDSAAV
-835 TWEID
+835 TWEREVE
-840 STEAGYKFS
+840 TGYKFVK
-849 SWGIEYFDTAKN
+849 WGIEYFDTAKN
-861 EWVTDTTGS
+861 EWVADPTGGGS
-870 SQFERF
+870 TAIYR
-876 NYWTPVNGDG
+876 YWTPVNGDG
-886 RTQRSM
+886 RMRPSM
-892 SAKVTKYDLRIT
+892 SAKVTEYDLRIT
-904 PQFAKGNIVEAV
+904 PQFSKGLTVEAV
-916 ADPAAGGTAEV
+916 ADPAAGGKVEV
-927 TGDADGY
+927 TGGTDGY
-934 FYKYSNSAQLKATAA
+934 FYKNQTAKLKATAT
-949 DGYNFGGW
+949 DGYAFGGW
-957 TIEYKQEDGTY
+957 TIEYRQEDGTY
-968 APAELMKQYSSAS
+968 APAVAGTHYRAIIGSADTAEITAAVLDHS
-981 GNENTPNMSIN
+981 
-992 VMGYDLRF
+992 LRF

-1050 PEEGYVFGGWN
+1050 PEEGYVFGGWE
-1061 VVDAETGN
+1061 VVNGETGD
-1069 SVMPSEPGFD
+1069 MMFPSEPDFD
-1079 FYYEIADG
+1079 FHYEIADG

-1094 MGVGFSKS
+1094 MSVGFSKS
-1102 EMDRYHVN
+1102 EMDSYHVN

-1117 GKGIKVIVGSDNS
+1117 GKGIKVTVGSDNS

-1149 LDFSAKPAEGCMFM
+1149 LDFSAKPADGCLFM
-1163 GWEVTYADGTEI
+1163 GWEVTYADGTAI
-1175 PDEEKGNMFMFNVNT
+1175 PDAEKGNMFMFNVNT
-1190 VNNDETGDNN
+1190 VNNDETGDDN
-1200 QLLTFNCEKDLKLT
+1200 QLTIFECEKDLKLT

-1222 PNFVRYNTNS
+1222 PNFVRYNTDS
-1232 YHAGCLMMPEST
+1232 YHAGCRMPLEIDLSDKTST
-1244 IYAPG
+1244 RIY
-1249 RTVPSSFTGWSNDL
+1249 PSSVTGWSNDL
-1263 SEPIVITFNAAAQA
+1263 SELFVITFDVAAPA
-1277 DKAVSIFY
+1277 DESVRICY
-1285 RYRYTVLAAP
+1285 RYRFTDLAAP
-1295 DVSFDF
+1295 DVSFDY
-1301 GEGTEHSNA
+1301 GEGTEKGS
-1310 SDSTRSYKYTFSAE
+1310 STGGSTIGYNYYFTEE

-1365 SYNDATYAAGSII
+1365 SYN
-1378 DFPAGEATITAAA
+1378 
-1391 NEGYAFAGWE
+1391 N
-1401 IEGVELSEEQAK
+1401 
-1413 SETITFNVPEKF
+1413 
-1425 FTIKARF
+1425 
-1432 EVAAKQLYVELAQGE
+1432 
-1447 HGTAEFVGV
+1447 
-1456 TPDANNRVYGP
+1456 
-1467 DDSTGNIVA
+1467 
-1476 TVKATPEEGYA
+1476 
-1487 FGGWTILN
+1487 
-1495 ADTGKKAVGLMGGQ
+1495 
-1509 YGNYFLEDGESE
+1509 
-1521 ASNPLRIGFSKHSSA
+1521 
-1536 NFHVNLK
+1536 
-1543 LVPVF
+1543 
-1548 GKEMKVTVASDN
+1548 
-1560 SEYGTV
+1560 
-1566 TPEGENI
+1566 
-1573 VSSVGGKLDF
+1573 
-1583 GAKPAEDCL
+1583 
-1592 FMGWEITYADGT
+1592 
-1604 EIPEKEKDNLFSFN
+1604 
-1618 TNSTDNDATGDN
+1618 
-1630 NQLTIFSCEKDLKL
+1630 
-1644 TAHFVKKGEPNF
+1644 
-1656 VRYNS
+1656 
-1661 HKSDRGSMQAPRV
+1661 
-1674 TVFAPNMTLPS
+1674 
-1685 SYTGWSNDVSEPIVI
+1685 
-1700 IFDAPAMQ
+1700 
-1708 SKSGLRLFYRYKSTD
+1708 
-1723 LTAAG
+1723 
-1728 VTFNL
+1728 
-1733 GEGTEHDASRDTTK
+1733 
-1747 YYVYNITA
+1747 
-1755 EEAATLYELPFT
+1755 
-1767 ATDANGNVKKGVI
+1767 
-1780 RFTPARRALIEAEN
+1780 
-1794 GAVSYNDATYAAG
+1794 ATYAAG

-1841 EQAKSETLTFNVPEK
+1841 EQAKSETLTFTVPEK
-1856 FFTIKAK
+1856 FFTIKAR
-1863 FEVENK
+1863 FEAENK

-1967 YAIMPVKHGQR
+1967 YAIMPVKHGQK
-1978 LIITYLGHQDV
+1978 LIITYLGPQDQ

-2005 TLAVTITL
+2005 PLTVTIKLTNKPTG
-2013 NGFNDGG
+2013 NGNAE
-2020 SLVVLK
+2020 LVVLK
-2026 KYMGMMR
+2026 KFMGMMYA
-2033 DNAPDILAPG
+2033 NIPDILAPG
-2043 ASYVFPDM
+2043 ASYVFPGTVDNAKGTSVVGM
-2051 EDTAGPVTSI
+2051 MRLQFIDEDW
-2061 GAMYLHF
+2061 
-2068 TNGWDRTKTYH
+2068 GWTTYH
-2079 FSIVDESGNVL
+2079 FSIVDESGSVL
-2090 KNGTVEFRAKGL
+2090 KNGIVEFEYNGL

-2108 NGAVEFDGTKYNNG
+2108 NGAVEFNGTKYNNG

-2372 DGKVYYSLSGYQRES
+2372 GGKVYYSLSGYQRES

-2449 DTEGYVTITA
+2449 DAEGYVTITA

-2515 VTDAENGHAEIKK
+2515 VTDAENGRAEFKK
-2528 NGELVEGGEANGIA
+2528 NGELVESGEADGIA

-2610 LEGSGA
+2610 LEGGIYA
-2616 YGLRLTPLFGLD
+2616 LRLTPLFGLD

-2699 DEYTMTIRPLRSSTQ
+2699 DEYTMTIRPLRTSTQ
-2714 DMTVKGIFI
+2714 DMTVKGIFLE
-2723 DYQPVHGTVKGHG
+2723 YQPVHGTVKGHG

-2770 DTHFVFWFFSNYVMN
+2770 NVHFVYWFFSNYVMN
-2785 NESEARRQPRID
+2785 NESEARKQPRID
-2797 VQLLERDFD
+2797 VQLLERDFE
-2806 INVVMGYYVDYR
+2806 INVVMGYHVDYR

-2823 VDITNSDDWANSIGP
+2823 VDITRSDDWASAGTAN
-2838 SIYNLQ
+2838 IYTLQ
-2844 GRYGYDISK
+2844 GLYGYDRSK

-2867 TSSGNHTNYVA
+2867 FKAASRSYVI
-2878 PGDGMIFWFDE
+2878 PGDGVIFWLNE
-2889 NFRLGGNVGDGRV
+2889 NFRLGGATNGRI
-2902 KYVYDSVTTEPAA
+2902 KYVYDSITVEPAA

-2929 SGRTDKSDEYRVW
+2929 GAYDDKSDEYRVW

-2954 VINVRRIGYSQITA
+2954 DINIRRIGYSQITA
-2968 QPNNTAYGSV
+2968 QPNNTTYGSV

-2983 STGGDGYYREGIYLR
+2983 STGGDGYYREGAYLR

-3025 KLSSSLNLRVGI
+3025 KLSSSLNLRVGV

-3051 PVAQA
+3051 PIAQA

-3108 SGESLITSAASYNE
+3108 SGESLITSAASYSE
-3122 SVTFVVPNGSVSVKA
+3122 SLTFVMPNGSVTVKA
-3137 VLNQRAIEV
+3137 VLNAKSVNVSWRFMI
-3146 TWMYYVKKGENSY
+3146 KKGENTY
-3159 VSSSVTTPYMADISI
+3159 VGSSAITPYMADMSI
-3174 WKNGVY
+3174 WKNGVL
-3180 QDPNSKTTVVKG
+3180 QDPNSKITVVKG
-3192 DTISFEVKLKDANKY
+3192 DTISFEVKLKDPNKY
-3207 ILEKIWLVSSGT
+3207 ILEKIWLDLSGT
-3219 MVQNYDD
+3219 TAKNYYD
-3226 YNGEYTVTSWK
+3226 YKGEYTVTSWK
-3237 YKGKNIY
+3237 FRGKKIY
-3244 QLTINAY
+3244 QFLINVG
-3251 FDTNNGDIQRYN
+3251 FDMNDGDIQRYN

-3271 GGTIECSSVYPL
+3271 GGTIECDSVYPL
-3283 ADSIVKLTAKPEENY
+3283 ADSVVNLIAKPEENY

-3306 DEYNNAVDVTV
+3306 DEYNNAVEVTV

-3380 VIDKATADGIPQ
+3380 VIDKATANGIPQ

-3550 SSGEEEGE
+3550 SSGEDDGE

-3590 ADGMQMKAGSLTY
+3590 ADGMQMKVGSLTY

-3653 PGTIDAS
+3653 LGTIDAS

-3678 VITGVNIAEMT
+3678 VITGVNIAKMT
-3689 PASGEA
+3689 PASSEA

-3712 VKLYTVTVQLQNAG
+3712 VKLYTVTVQLHNAG
-3726 AADELW
+3726 AANELW

>member
-19 LVPAQVLAAGNKTIV
+19 LVPTQALAAGNMTLM
-34 INTDGV
+34 INTEGI

-51 DDATQDGNK
+51 DGATQEGNK
-60 ITGLTAK
+60 VSGLTAK
-67 TGFISIKATPKEG
+67 TGFVTVKATPKEG
-80 YEFINWTARF
+80 YEFLNWTVKIS
-90 TMNNGKTWVPKTTP
+90 TNGTKWLSTAKP
-104 NAHYVLKS
+104 NSGYVLKS
-112 GNTFGSNPMEIAP
+112 GQTFASNPIEIAN
-125 GSVGSAKAY
+125 GTMAKF
-134 LELTPNFGKPLKLAV
+134 LQLTPNFGIPLKLAV

-177 VGSYTAGNVE
+177 VGSYNAGNVE

-213 IVDDLDEYHYHDLN
+213 ITEDLDPYHYMDLS
-227 MAKTTTWPY
+227 MRPTTTWPY
-236 DKNPWST
+236 DKNPWSK
-243 DETVVGN
+243 DDTVVGN
-250 TVRDLIDTNK
+250 TVRDLISYNR
-260 KGIKHDATITAVFND
+260 KGIKHDITITAMFND
-275 KTSPNYALQDSYWNI
+275 KTSPNYTLADDNWKIGMTVRPQNGNQS
-290 RMHVIFQ
+290 
-297 TQTIYYPTIT
+297 IYSANVT

-314 EVVVEFN
+314 EVVAEFN
-321 DIPAAD
+321 GAVTAAE
-327 VLKSANECSIFM
+327 LKDANTYFISM
-339 PIGKS
+339 PIGMDGGTIRTAS
-344 GNTGKTAP
+344 GLTVE
-352 GLAINFTDDAPKYTY
+352 FTDEKPGYTY
-367 KDENKLEYGF
+367 GVGDIQGLSPTTYHVGN
-377 GQYTIDD
+377 

-407 RLNFKNRGKLTA
+407 RLNLKNRGKLTA

-435 VIDFVPDGDGD
+435 VIDFITDSDGE

-464 NGAEYPANGNDI
+464 NGTEYPANGNDI

-721 ESKTVAAGGSVSITN
+721 ESKTVAAGESVSITN
-736 VPGEK
+736 VPGKK

-760 AEEGRHYALGA
+760 AEEGRHYTLGDDT
-771 GESLTDGTITIVA
+771 SLSDGTITIVA
-784 KEYNLRVYPEFER
+784 KEYNIKVYPEFER

-810 ASFAKPISAI
+810 ASFAEPVSAI
-820 GKDTVSGLTKDSAEV
+820 GKDAVSGLTKDSAAV
-835 TWEID
+835 TWEREVE
-840 STEAGYKFS
+840 TGYRFDK
-849 SWGIEYFDTAKN
+849 WGIEYFDTAKN
-861 EWVTDTTGS
+861 EWVADPTGGGS
-870 SQFERF
+870 TAIYR
-876 NYWTPVNGDG
+876 YWTPVNGDG
-886 RTQRSM
+886 RMRPSM
-892 SAKVTKYDLRIT
+892 SVKVTEYDLRIT
-904 PQFAKGNIVEAV
+904 PQFSKGLTVEAV

-927 TGDADGY
+927 TGDTDGY
-934 FYKYSNSAQLKATAA
+934 FYKNQYAKLKAAAA

-968 APAELMKQYSSAS
+968 APAVAGTHYRAIIGSADTAEITAAVLDHS
-981 GNENTPNMSIN
+981 
-992 VMGYDLRF
+992 LRF

-1025 TPDADNR
+1025 TPDANNR

-1050 PEEGYVFGGWN
+1050 PEEGYVFGGWE
-1061 VVDAETGN
+1061 VVNGETGN
-1069 SVMPSEPGFD
+1069 SVSPSETGYSFH
-1079 FYYEIADG
+1079 YEIADG

-1094 MGVGFSKS
+1094 MSVGFSKS
-1102 EMDRYHVN
+1102 EMDSYHVN

-1117 GKGIKVIVGSDNS
+1117 GKGIKVTVGSDNS

-1310 SDSTRSYKYTFSAE
+1310 SDSTRSYKYTFSE
-1324 QAATLYELPFTATD
+1324 
-1338 ANGNVKKGVIRFT
+1338 
-1351 PARRALIEAENGAV
+1351 
-1365 SYNDATYAAGSII
+1365 
-1378 DFPAGEATITAAA
+1378 
-1391 NEGYAFAGWE
+1391 
-1401 IEGVELSEEQAK
+1401 
-1413 SETITFNVPEKF
+1413 
-1425 FTIKARF
+1425 
-1432 EVAAKQLYVELAQGE
+1432 
-1447 HGTAEFVGV
+1447 
-1456 TPDANNRVYGP
+1456 
-1467 DDSTGNIVA
+1467 
-1476 TVKATPEEGYA
+1476 
-1487 FGGWTILN
+1487 
-1495 ADTGKKAVGLMGGQ
+1495 
-1509 YGNYFLEDGESE
+1509 
-1521 ASNPLRIGFSKHSSA
+1521 
-1536 NFHVNLK
+1536 
-1543 LVPVF
+1543 
-1548 GKEMKVTVASDN
+1548 
-1560 SEYGTV
+1560 
-1566 TPEGENI
+1566 
-1573 VSSVGGKLDF
+1573 
-1583 GAKPAEDCL
+1583 
-1592 FMGWEITYADGT
+1592 
-1604 EIPEKEKDNLFSFN
+1604 
-1618 TNSTDNDATGDN
+1618 
-1630 NQLTIFSCEKDLKL
+1630 
-1644 TAHFVKKGEPNF
+1644 
-1656 VRYNS
+1656 
-1661 HKSDRGSMQAPRV
+1661 
-1674 TVFAPNMTLPS
+1674 
-1685 SYTGWSNDVSEPIVI
+1685 
-1700 IFDAPAMQ
+1700 
-1708 SKSGLRLFYRYKSTD
+1708 
-1723 LTAAG
+1723 
-1728 VTFNL
+1728 
-1733 GEGTEHDASRDTTK
+1733 
-1747 YYVYNITA
+1747 

-1780 RFTPARRALIEAEN
+1780 RFAPARRALIEAEN
-1794 GAVSYNDATYAAG
+1794 GAVSYNNATYAAG

-1841 EQAKSETLTFNVPEK
+1841 EQAKSETLTFTVPEK
-1856 FFTIKAK
+1856 FFTIKAR

-2156 EQAKSETLTFTV
+2156 EQAKSETITFTV

-2372 DGKVYYSLSGYQRES
+2372 GGKVYYSLSGYQRES

-2449 DTEGYVTITA
+2449 DAEGYVTITA

-2515 VTDAENGHAEIKK
+2515 VTDAENGRAEFKK
-2528 NGELVEGGEANGIA
+2528 NGELVESGEANGIA

-2566 MNNSII
+2566 KNYSII
-2572 DPDSWVG
+2572 DQDSWVG
-2579 EKFTED
+2579 EKFTEE
-2585 EQARLLARNTSL
+2585 EQARLLALVTSL
-2597 SESDISEAKLDFT
+2597 SENDIREAKLDFT
-2610 LEGSGA
+2610 LEDGLYA
-2616 YGLRLTPLFGLD
+2616 LRLTPLFGLD

-2699 DEYTMTIRPLRSSTQ
+2699 DEYTMTIRPLRTSTQ
-2714 DMTVKGIFI
+2714 DMTVKGIFPE
-2723 DYQPVHGTVKGHG
+2723 YQPVHGTVKGHG

-2770 DTHFVFWFFSNYVMN
+2770 NAHFVYWFFSNYVMN

-2797 VQLLERDFD
+2797 VQLLERDFE
-2806 INVVMGYYVDYR
+2806 INVTMGYQVNYR

-2823 VDITNSDDWANSIGP
+2823 KDITRSDDWASAGTAN
-2838 SIYNLQ
+2838 IYALQ
-2844 GRYGYDISK
+2844 GLYGYNRSK

-2867 TSSGNHTNYVA
+2867 AKAASRSYVI
-2878 PGDGMIFWFDE
+2878 PGDGVIFWLNE
-2889 NFRLGGNVGDGRV
+2889 NFRLGGAINGRI
-2902 KYVYDSVTTEPAA
+2902 KYVYDSITVEPAA
-2915 EEIGITKELIDKQY
+2915 EEIGVTKELIDKQY
-2929 SGRTDKSDEYRVW
+2929 GAYEDKSDEYRVW

-3025 KLSSSLNLRVGI
+3025 KLSSSLNLRVGV

-3056 LNLVVDPAGKANVLV
+3056 INLVVDPAGKANVLV

-3108 SGESLITSAASYNE
+3108 SGESLITSAASYSE
-3122 SVTFVVPNGSVSVKA
+3122 SLTFVMPNGSVTVKA
-3137 VLNQRAIEV
+3137 VLNAKSVNVSWRFMI
-3146 TWMYYVKKGENSY
+3146 KKGENTY
-3159 VSSSVTTPYMADISI
+3159 VGSSAITPYMADMSI
-3174 WKNGVY
+3174 WKNGVL
-3180 QDPNSKTTVVKG
+3180 QDPNSKITVVKG
-3192 DTISFEVKLKDANKY
+3192 DTISFEVKLKDPNKY
-3207 ILEKIWLVSSGT
+3207 ILEKIWLDLSGT
-3219 MVQNYDD
+3219 TAKNYYD
-3226 YNGEYTVTSWK
+3226 YKGEYTLTSWK
-3237 YKGKNIY
+3237 HNGKAIY
-3244 QLTINAY
+3244 QFLINVG
-3251 FDTNNGDIQRYN
+3251 FDMNDGDIQRYN

-3271 GGTIECSSVYPL
+3271 GGTIECDSVYPL
-3283 ADSIVKLTAKPEENY
+3283 ADSVVKLTAKPEENY

-3306 DEYNNAVDVTV
+3306 DEYNNAVDVAV

-3341 QTDVRG
+3341 QTDVHG
-3347 AEMLAVD
+3347 AEILAVD

-3365 SGALAG
+3365 SGTLAG

-3415 TGDWSNGDIACYMP
+3415 TGDWSKGDIACYMP

-3476 KFTSSEGGSCYYV
+3476 KFTASEGGSCYYV
-3489 VVESGAAEPAIDTE
+3489 VVESGAAEPSIDTE

-3550 SSGEEEGE
+3550 SSGEDDGE

-3590 ADGMQMKAGSLTY
+3590 VDGMQMKVGSLTY

-3678 VITGVNIAEMT
+3678 VITGVNIAKMT
-3689 PASGEA
+3689 PASSEA

>member
-19 LVPAQVLAAGNKTIV
+19 LVPAQVLAAGNMTLM
-34 INTDGV
+34 INTEGI

-51 DDATQDGNK
+51 DGATQDGNTV
-60 ITGLTAK
+60 TGLTAK
-67 TGFISIKATPKEG
+67 TSFVTVKATPKEG
-80 YEFINWTARF
+80 YEFLNWTVKISP
-90 TMNNGKTWVPKTTP
+90 NGTKWLSTAKP
-104 NAHYVLKS
+104 NSGYVLKS
-112 GNTFGSNPMEIAP
+112 GQTFASNPIEIAN
-125 GSVGSAKAY
+125 GTMAKF
-134 LELTPNFGKPLKLAV
+134 LQLTPNFGIPLKLAV

-177 VGSYTAGNVE
+177 VGSYNAGNVE

-192 KDSEKYQFVGWT
+192 KDSEKYQFVGWA

-213 IVDDLDEYHYHDLN
+213 ITEDLDPYHYMDLS
-227 MAKTTTWPY
+227 MRPTTTWPY
-236 DKNPWST
+236 DKNPWSK
-243 DETVVGN
+243 DDTVVGN
-250 TVRDLIDTNK
+250 TVRDLISYNR
-260 KGIKHDATITAVFND
+260 KGIKHDITITAMFND
-275 KTSPNYALQDSYWNI
+275 KTSPNYTLADDNWKIGMTVRPQNGNQS
-290 RMHVIFQ
+290 
-297 TQTIYYPTIT
+297 IYSANVT

-314 EVVVEFN
+314 EVIAEFN
-321 DIPAAD
+321 GAVTAAE
-327 VLKSANECSIFM
+327 LKDANTYFISM
-339 PIGKS
+339 PIGMDGGTIRTAS
-344 GNTGKTAP
+344 GLTVE
-352 GLAINFTDDAPKYTY
+352 FTDEKPGYTY
-367 KDENKLEYGF
+367 GVGDIQGLSPDTYHVGN
-377 GQYTIDD
+377 

-407 RLNFKNRGKLTA
+407 RLNLKNRGKLTA

-505 DIRDNLLE
+505 DIRGNLLE
-513 LTPFV
+513 FTPFV

-545 TLPQYVAA
+545 TLPRYVAA

-558 KDSYAPDG
+558 EVSYAPDG

-571 GGRETGEK
+571 DGRETGEK
-579 GSWLSWSR
+579 GSWLGWSR

-668 EIAGKEYSDNPLT
+668 EIGGKEYSNNPLT

-721 ESKTVAAGGSVSITN
+721 ESKTVAAGESVSLTN

-741 SKFVA
+741 SKFVR
-746 WHVEYEKAEGKFMP
+746 WHVDYEKAEGKFMP
-760 AEEGRHYALGA
+760 AEEGRHYTLGNDT
-771 GESLTDGTITIVA
+771 SLSDGTITIVA
-784 KEYNLRVYPEFER
+784 KEYNLRVYPEFEP

-810 ASFAKPISAI
+810 ASFAEPVSAI
-820 GKDTVSGLTKDSAEV
+820 GKDAVSGLTKDSAAV
-835 TWEID
+835 TWEREVE
-840 STEAGYKFS
+840 TGYRFVK
-849 SWGIEYFDTAKN
+849 WGIEYFDTAKN
-861 EWVTDTTGS
+861 EWVADPTGGGS
-870 SQFERF
+870 TAIYR
-876 NYWTPVNGDG
+876 YWTPVNGDG
-886 RTQRSM
+886 RMRPSM
-892 SAKVTKYDLRIT
+892 SVKVTEYDLRIT
-904 PQFAKGNIVEAV
+904 PQFSKGLTVEAV

-927 TGDADGY
+927 TGDTDGY
-934 FYKYSNSAQLKATAA
+934 FYKNQYAKLKAAAA
-949 DGYNFGGW
+949 DGYSFGGW
-957 TIEYKQEDGTY
+957 TIEYKQEDGIY
-968 APAELMKQYSSAS
+968 APAVAGTHYRAVIGSTDTAEITATVLDYS
-981 GNENTPNMSIN
+981 
-992 VMGYDLRF
+992 LRF

-1050 PEEGYVFGGWN
+1050 PEEGYVFGGWE
-1061 VVDAETGN
+1061 VVNGETGN
-1069 SVMPSEPGFD
+1069 SVSPSETGYSFH
-1079 FYYEIADG
+1079 YEIADG

-1094 MGVGFSKS
+1094 MSVGFSKS
-1102 EMDRYHVN
+1102 EMDSYHVN

-1117 GKGIKVIVGSDNS
+1117 GKGIKVTVGSDNS

-1310 SDSTRSYKYTFSAE
+1310 SDSTRSYKYTFSE
-1324 QAATLYELPFTATD
+1324 EEAATLYELPFTATD

-1365 SYNDATYAAGSII
+1365 SYNNATYAAGSII

-1425 FTIKARF
+1425 FTIKAR
-1432 EVAAKQLYVELAQGE
+1432 
-1447 HGTAEFVGV
+1447 
-1456 TPDANNRVYGP
+1456 
-1467 DDSTGNIVA
+1467 
-1476 TVKATPEEGYA
+1476 
-1487 FGGWTILN
+1487 
-1495 ADTGKKAVGLMGGQ
+1495 
-1509 YGNYFLEDGESE
+1509 
-1521 ASNPLRIGFSKHSSA
+1521 
-1536 NFHVNLK
+1536 
-1543 LVPVF
+1543 
-1548 GKEMKVTVASDN
+1548 
-1560 SEYGTV
+1560 
-1566 TPEGENI
+1566 
-1573 VSSVGGKLDF
+1573 
-1583 GAKPAEDCL
+1583 
-1592 FMGWEITYADGT
+1592 
-1604 EIPEKEKDNLFSFN
+1604 
-1618 TNSTDNDATGDN
+1618 
-1630 NQLTIFSCEKDLKL
+1630 
-1644 TAHFVKKGEPNF
+1644 
-1656 VRYNS
+1656 
-1661 HKSDRGSMQAPRV
+1661 
-1674 TVFAPNMTLPS
+1674 
-1685 SYTGWSNDVSEPIVI
+1685 
-1700 IFDAPAMQ
+1700 
-1708 SKSGLRLFYRYKSTD
+1708 
-1723 LTAAG
+1723 
-1728 VTFNL
+1728 
-1733 GEGTEHDASRDTTK
+1733 
-1747 YYVYNITA
+1747 
-1755 EEAATLYELPFT
+1755 
-1767 ATDANGNVKKGVI
+1767 
-1780 RFTPARRALIEAEN
+1780 
-1794 GAVSYNDATYAAG
+1794 
-1807 SIIDFP
+1807 
-1813 AGEATITAAAN
+1813 
-1824 EGYAF
+1824 
-1829 AGWEIEGVELSE
+1829 
-1841 EQAKSETLTFNVPEK
+1841 
-1856 FFTIKAK
+1856 

-2122 EKVYLGTGSAT
+2122 EKVYLGTDSAT

-2372 DGKVYYSLSGYQRES
+2372 GGKVYYSLSGYQRES

-2449 DTEGYVTITA
+2449 DAEGYVTITA

-2515 VTDAENGHAEIKK
+2515 VTDAENGRAEFKK
-2528 NGELVEGGEANGIA
+2528 NGELVESGEADGIA

-2566 MNNSII
+2566 MNNSIT
-2572 DPDSWVG
+2572 DPDLWVG

-2597 SESDISEAKLDFT
+2597 SESDIREAKLDFT
-2610 LEGSGA
+2610 LEGGIYA
-2616 YGLRLTPLFGLD
+2616 LRLTPLFGLD

-2684 GKRLYNGKDYEMVEV
+2684 GKRLYNGKDYEMVEA

-2714 DMTVKGIFI
+2714 DMTVKGIFLE
-2723 DYQPVHGTVKGHG
+2723 YQPVHGTVKGHG

-2770 DTHFVFWFFSNYVMN
+2770 NAHFVYWFFSNYVMN

-2797 VQLLERDFD
+2797 VQLLERDFE
-2806 INVVMGYYVDYR
+2806 INVTMGYQVNYR

-2823 VDITNSDDWANSIGP
+2823 KDITRSDDWASAGTAN
-2838 SIYNLQ
+2838 IYALQ
-2844 GRYGYDISK
+2844 GLYGYNRSK

-2867 TSSGNHTNYVA
+2867 AKAASRSYVI
-2878 PGDGMIFWFDE
+2878 PGDGVIFWLNE
-2889 NFRLGGNVGDGRV
+2889 NFRLGGAINGRI
-2902 KYVYDSVTTEPAA
+2902 KYVYDSITVEPAA
-2915 EEIGITKELIDKQY
+2915 EEIGVTKELIDKQY
-2929 SGRTDKSDEYRVW
+2929 GGYDDKSDEYRVW

-2954 VINVRRIGYSQITA
+2954 DINVRRIGYSQITA

-3025 KLSSSLNLRVGI
+3025 KLSSSLTIKVGV

-3071 NGAKGVTG
+3071 NGAKGVAG

-3122 SVTFVVPNGSVSVKA
+3122 SVTFVVPNGSVTVKA
-3137 VLNQRAIEV
+3137 VLNAKSVNVAWRFMI
-3146 TWMYYVKKGENSY
+3146 KKGENTY
-3159 VSSSVTTPYMADISI
+3159 VGSSATTPYMADMSI
-3174 WKNGVY
+3174 WKNGVL
-3180 QDPNSKTTVVKG
+3180 QDPNSKITVVKG
-3192 DTISFEVKLKDANKY
+3192 DTISFEVKLKDPNKY
-3207 ILEKIWLVSSGT
+3207 ILEKIWLDLSGT
-3219 MVQNYDD
+3219 TAKNYYD
-3226 YNGEYTVTSWK
+3226 YKGEYTLTSWK
-3237 YKGKNIY
+3237 HNGKAIY
-3244 QLTINAY
+3244 QFLINVG
-3251 FDTNNGDIQRYN
+3251 FDMNDGDIQRYN

-3283 ADSIVKLTAKPEENY
+3283 ADSVVKLTAKPEENY

-3334 TVTAEFE
+3334 TITAEFE
-3341 QTDVRG
+3341 QTDVHG
-3347 AEMLAVD
+3347 AEILAVD

-3365 SGALAG
+3365 SGTLAG

-3415 TGDWSNGDIACYMP
+3415 TGDWSKGDIACYMP

-3476 KFTSSEGGSCYYV
+3476 KFTASEGGSCYYV
-3489 VVESGAAEPAIDTE
+3489 VVESGAAEPSIDTE

-3550 SSGEEEGE
+3550 SSGEDDGE

-3590 ADGMQMKAGSLTY
+3590 VDGMQMKVGSLTY

-3653 PGTIDAS
+3653 PGTIDAG

>member
-19 LVPAQVLAAGNKTIV
+19 LVPAQVLAAGNMTLM
-34 INTDGV
+34 INTEGI

-51 DDATQDGNK
+51 DGATQDGNTV
-60 ITGLTAK
+60 TGLTAK
-67 TGFISIKATPKEG
+67 TSFVTVKATPKEG
-80 YEFINWTARF
+80 YEFLNWTVKISP
-90 TMNNGKTWVPKTTP
+90 NGTKWLSTAKP
-104 NAHYVLKS
+104 NSGYVLKS
-112 GNTFGSNPMEIAP
+112 GQTFASNPIEIAN
-125 GSVGSAKAY
+125 GTMAKF
-134 LELTPNFGKPLKLAV
+134 LQLTPNFGIPLKLAV

-177 VGSYTAGNVE
+177 VGSYNAGNVE

-192 KDSEKYQFVGWT
+192 KDSEKYQFVGWA

-213 IVDDLDEYHYHDLN
+213 ITEDLDPYHYMDLS
-227 MAKTTTWPY
+227 MRPTTTWPY
-236 DKNPWST
+236 DKNPWSK
-243 DETVVGN
+243 DDTVVGN
-250 TVRDLIDTNK
+250 TVRDLISYNR
-260 KGIKHDATITAVFND
+260 KGIKHDITITAMFND
-275 KTSPNYALQDSYWNI
+275 KTSPNYTLADDNWKIGMTVRPQNGNQS
-290 RMHVIFQ
+290 
-297 TQTIYYPTIT
+297 IYSANVT

-314 EVVVEFN
+314 EVVAEFN
-321 DIPAAD
+321 GAVTAAE
-327 VLKSANECSIFM
+327 LKDANTYFISM
-339 PIGKS
+339 PIGTDGGTIRTAS
-344 GNTGKTAP
+344 GLTVE
-352 GLAINFTDDAPKYTY
+352 FTDEKPGYTY
-367 KDENKLEYGF
+367 GVGDIQGLSPTTYHVGN
-377 GQYTIDD
+377 

-407 RLNFKNRGKLTA
+407 RLNLKNRGKLTA

-428 KQYENGS
+428 KQYEDGS

-497 VAGKTPRF
+497 VAGNTPRF
-505 DIRDNLLE
+505 DIRDNLLT

-518 TLATE
+518 DLATE

-553 YYRLN
+553 YYKLN
-558 KDSYAPDG
+558 SVSYAPDG

-571 GGRETGEK
+571 GGRETGDK

-721 ESKTVAAGGSVSITN
+721 ESKTVAAGESVSLTN

-741 SKFVA
+741 SKFA
-746 WHVEYEKAEGKFMP
+746 RWHVDYEKAEGKFMP
-760 AEEGRHYALGA
+760 AEEGRHYTLGEGA
-771 GESLTDGTITIVA
+771 SYTDGTITIVT
-784 KEYNLRVYPEFER
+784 KEYNIKVYPEFER

-810 ASFAKPISAI
+810 ASFAEPVSAI
-820 GKDTVSGLTKDSAEV
+820 GKDTVSGLTKDSAAV
-835 TWEID
+835 TWEREVE
-840 STEAGYKFS
+840 TGYRFDK
-849 SWGIEYFDTAKN
+849 WGIEYFDTAKN
-861 EWVTDTTGS
+861 EWVADPTLAGS
-870 SQFERF
+870 FVTYRF
-876 NYWTPVNGDG
+876 WTPVNGDG
-886 RTQRSM
+886 RMRPSM
-892 SAKVTKYDLRIT
+892 SAKVTEYDLRIT
-904 PQFAKGNIVEAV
+904 PQFSKGLTIELV
-916 ADPAAGGTAEV
+916 ADPAAGGKVEAS
-927 TGDADGY
+927 GDTDGY
-934 FYKYSNSAQLKATAA
+934 FYTNDMAFVTATAN
-949 DGYNFGGW
+949 DGYEFNGW
-957 TIEYKQEDGTY
+957 TVEYKQEDGTY
-968 APAELMKQYSSAS
+968 APAELAKHYSPFGSLDDADLGVRMKDYS
-981 GNENTPNMSIN
+981 
-992 VMGYDLRF
+992 LRF

-1050 PEEGYVFGGWN
+1050 PEEGY
-1061 VVDAETGN
+1061 
-1069 SVMPSEPGFD
+1069 
-1079 FYYEIADG
+1079 
-1087 GTVASNP
+1087 
-1094 MGVGFSKS
+1094 
-1102 EMDRYHVN
+1102 
-1110 LKIKPVF
+1110 
-1117 GKGIKVIVGSDNS
+1117 
-1130 AYGTV
+1130 
-1135 TPEGE
+1135 
-1140 NIISGTNGR
+1140 
-1149 LDFSAKPAEGCMFM
+1149 
-1163 GWEVTYADGTEI
+1163 
-1175 PDEEKGNMFMFNVNT
+1175 
-1190 VNNDETGDNN
+1190 
-1200 QLLTFNCEKDLKLT
+1200 
-1214 AHFVKKGE
+1214 
-1222 PNFVRYNTNS
+1222 
-1232 YHAGCLMMPEST
+1232 
-1244 IYAPG
+1244 
-1249 RTVPSSFTGWSNDL
+1249 
-1263 SEPIVITFNAAAQA
+1263 
-1277 DKAVSIFY
+1277 
-1285 RYRYTVLAAP
+1285 
-1295 DVSFDF
+1295 
-1301 GEGTEHSNA
+1301 
-1310 SDSTRSYKYTFSAE
+1310 
-1324 QAATLYELPFTATD
+1324 
-1338 ANGNVKKGVIRFT
+1338 
-1351 PARRALIEAENGAV
+1351 
-1365 SYNDATYAAGSII
+1365 
-1378 DFPAGEATITAAA
+1378 
-1391 NEGYAFAGWE
+1391 
-1401 IEGVELSEEQAK
+1401 
-1413 SETITFNVPEKF
+1413 
-1425 FTIKARF
+1425 
-1432 EVAAKQLYVELAQGE
+1432 
-1447 HGTAEFVGV
+1447 
-1456 TPDANNRVYGP
+1456 
-1467 DDSTGNIVA
+1467 
-1476 TVKATPEEGYA
+1476 A
-1487 FGGWTILN
+1487 FGGWIILN
-1495 ADTGKKAVGLMGGQ
+1495 ADTGKKAVGLMGKK
-1509 YGNYFLEDGESE
+1509 YINYVLADGESA
-1521 ASNPLRIGFSKHSSA
+1521 ASNPLNIGFSNNSNA
-1536 NFHVNLK
+1536 NFHINLK

-1548 GKEMKVTVASDN
+1548 NEAKEIIIVSDN
-1560 SEYGTV
+1560 PEYGTV
-1566 TPEGENI
+1566 TPDGSTQI
-1573 VSSVGGKLDF
+1573 SLGGLLDIT
-1583 GAKPAEDCL
+1583 AKPAEGCM
-1592 FMGWEITYADGT
+1592 FMGWEVVYADGSSFSSDKDRGNVYGLKT
-1604 EIPEKEKDNLFSFN
+1604 SLNNTAGETNTIKLYNGEKV
-1618 TNSTDNDATGDN
+1618 
-1630 NQLTIFSCEKDLKL
+1630 LKVIG
-1644 TAHFVKKGEPNF
+1644 HFVKAGDPNF
-1656 VRYNS
+1656 VVYNWNGI
-1661 HKSDRGSMQAPRV
+1661 KGIMGLPD
-1674 TVFAPNMTLPS
+1674 FAFRQNPPIASNS
-1685 SYTGWSNDVSEPIVI
+1685 IVGWNNNTDEEIV
-1700 IFDAPAMQ
+1700 
-1708 SKSGLRLFYRYKSTD
+1708 
-1723 LTAAG
+1723 
-1728 VTFNL
+1728 VTFNTAAVEGSMGIGTTYSNGSVL
-1733 GEGTEHDASRDTTK
+1733 QVAPGVKFDFGEGTYTMAGPNV
-1747 YYVYNITA
+1747 VYMKEITE

-1780 RFTPARRALIEAEN
+1780 RFAPARRALIEAEN

-1841 EQAKSETLTFNVPEK
+1841 EQAKSETLTFTVPEK

-1967 YAIMPVKHGQR
+1967 YAIMPVKHGQK
-1978 LIITYLGHQDV
+1978 LIITYLGHQDM

-2005 TLAVTITL
+2005 PLAVTITL
-2013 NGFNDGG
+2013 NDFFNDSGD
-2020 SLVVLK
+2020 LVVLK
-2026 KYMGMMR
+2026 KFMGMMR
-2033 DNAPDILAPG
+2033 ANVPDILAPG
-2043 ASYVFPDM
+2043 ASYVFPGM
-2051 EDTAGPVTSI
+2051 KDTATGVSAI
-2061 GAMYLHF
+2061 GMMRMQF
-2068 TNGWDRTKTYH
+2068 IDGWDRIKTYH

-2156 EQAKSETLTFTV
+2156 EQAKSETLTFNV

-2182 TTPGIKVTV
+2182 ATPGIKVTV

-2372 DGKVYYSLSGYQRES
+2372 GGKVYYSLSGYQRES

-2449 DTEGYVTITA
+2449 DAEGYVTITA

-2515 VTDAENGHAEIKK
+2515 VTDAENGRAEFKK
-2528 NGELVEGGEANGIA
+2528 NGELVESGEADGIA

-2714 DMTVKGIFI
+2714 DMTVKGIFLE
-2723 DYQPVHGTVKGHG
+2723 YQPVHGTVKGHG

-2770 DTHFVFWFFSNYVMN
+2770 DAHFVSWFFSNYVMN

-2968 QPNNTAYGSV
+2968 QPNNTTYGSV

-2983 STGGDGYYREGIYLR
+2983 STGGDGYYREGTYLR

-3025 KLSSSLNLRVGI
+3025 KLSSSLTIKVGV

-3093 DDYYEFDHWE
+3093 DDDYRFDHWE

-3108 SGESLITSAASYNE
+3108 SGESLITSAESYGK
-3122 SVTFVVPNGSVSVKA
+3122 SVTFVMPNSPVTVKA
-3137 VLNQRAIEV
+3137 VLNAKSVNVAWRFMI
-3146 TWMYYVKKGENSY
+3146 KKGNNTY
-3159 VSSSVTTPYMADISI
+3159 VGSSATTPYMADISI

-3180 QDPNSKTTVVKG
+3180 QDPNSKITVVKG
-3192 DTISFEVKLKDANKY
+3192 DTIGFEVKLKDANKY
-3207 ILEKIWLVSSGT
+3207 ILEKIWLDLSGT
-3219 MVQNYDD
+3219 TAKNYYD
-3226 YNGEYTVTSWK
+3226 YKGEYTLTSWK
-3237 YKGKNIY
+3237 HNGKAIY
-3244 QLTINAY
+3244 QFLINVG
-3251 FDTNNGDIQRYN
+3251 FDMNDGDIQRYN

-3283 ADSIVKLTAKPEENY
+3283 ADSVVKLTAKPEENY

-3334 TVTAEFE
+3334 TITAEFE
-3341 QTDVRG
+3341 QTDIRG

-3550 SSGEEEGE
+3550 SSGEDDGE

-3590 ADGMQMKAGSLTY
+3590 VDGMQMKVGSLTY

-3653 PGTIDAS
+3653 PCTIDVG

-3689 PASGEA
+3689 PASSEA

-3712 VKLYTVTVQLQNAG
+3712 VKIYTATVYVQSG
-3726 AADELW
+3726 TAADQMW
-3732 DKLTDPSQTLPWWKY
+3732 GKLTDFHNQVPWWKY
-3747 AEQQRNSG
+3747 AEHQQSYG
-3755 YYPRYW
+3755 KYPRYW

>member
-19 LVPAQVLAAGNKTIV
+19 LVPAQVLAAGNMTLM
-34 INTDGV
+34 INTEGI

-51 DDATQDGNK
+51 DGATQDGNTV
-60 ITGLTAK
+60 TGLTAK
-67 TGFISIKATPKEG
+67 TSFVTVKATPKEG
-80 YEFINWTARF
+80 YEFLNWTVKISP
-90 TMNNGKTWVPKTTP
+90 NGKKWLSTAKP
-104 NAHYVLKS
+104 NSGYVLKS
-112 GNTFGSNPMEIAP
+112 GQTFASNPIEIANGP
-125 GSVGSAKAY
+125 MAKF
-134 LELTPNFGKPLKLAV
+134 LQLTPNFGIPLKLAV

-177 VGSYTAGNVE
+177 VGSYNAGNVE

-213 IVDDLDEYHYHDLN
+213 ITEDLDAYHYMDLS
-227 MAKTTTWPY
+227 MRPTTTWPY
-236 DKNPWST
+236 DQNPWSK
-243 DETVVGN
+243 DDTVVGN
-250 TVRDLIDTNK
+250 TVRDLISYNR
-260 KGIKHDATITAVFND
+260 KGIKHDITITAVFND
-275 KTSPNYALQDSYWNI
+275 KTSPNYTLADDNWKIGMTVRPQNGNQS
-290 RMHVIFQ
+290 
-297 TQTIYYPTIT
+297 IYSANVT

-314 EVVVEFN
+314 EVVAEFN
-321 DIPAAD
+321 GAVTAAE
-327 VLKSANECSIFM
+327 LKDANTYFISM
-339 PIGKS
+339 PIGMD
-344 GNTGKTAP
+344 GGTIRTAP
-352 GLAINFTDDAPKYTY
+352 GLTVEFTDENPNYTY
-367 KDENKLEYGF
+367 GIGDTQGLSPDTYHVGN
-377 GQYTIDD
+377 

-464 NGAEYPANGNDI
+464 NGTEYPANGNDI

-558 KDSYAPDG
+558 NDSYAPDG

-579 GSWLSWSR
+579 GSWLGWSR

-668 EIAGKEYSDNPLT
+668 EIGGKEYSDNPLT

-721 ESKTVAAGGSVSITN
+721 ESKTVAAGESVSLTN

-741 SKFVA
+741 SKFVR
-746 WHVEYEKAEGKFMP
+746 WHVDYEKAEGKFMP
-760 AEEGRHYALGA
+760 AEEGRHYTLGEGA
-771 GESLTDGTITIVA
+771 SYTDGTITIVA
-784 KEYNLRVYPEFER
+784 KEYNLRVYPEFEP

-810 ASFAKPISAI
+810 ASFAEPVSAI
-820 GKDTVSGLTKDSAEV
+820 GKDAVSGLTKDSAAV
-835 TWEID
+835 TWEREVE
-840 STEAGYKFS
+840 TGYRFVK
-849 SWGIEYFDTAKN
+849 WGIEYFDTAKN
-861 EWVTDTTGS
+861 EWVADPTGGGS
-870 SQFERF
+870 TAIYR
-876 NYWTPVNGDG
+876 YWTPVNGDG
-886 RTQRSM
+886 RMRPSM
-892 SAKVTKYDLRIT
+892 SVKVTEYDLRIT
-904 PQFAKGNIVEAV
+904 PQFSKGLTVEAV
-916 ADPAAGGTAEV
+916 ADPAAGGKVEV
-927 TGDADGY
+927 TGGTDGY
-934 FYKYSNSAQLKATAA
+934 FYKNQTAKLKATAT
-949 DGYNFGGW
+949 DGYAFGGW
-957 TIEYKQEDGTY
+957 TIEYRQEDGTY
-968 APAELMKQYSSAS
+968 APAVAGTHYRAIICSADTAEITAAVLDHS
-981 GNENTPNMSIN
+981 
-992 VMGYDLRF
+992 LRF
-1000 TAKFTKQLYVELAQ
+1000 TAKFTNQLYVELAQ

-1050 PEEGYVFGGWN
+1050 PEEGYVFGGWE
-1061 VVDAETGN
+1061 VVNGETGN
-1069 SVMPSEPGFD
+1069 SVSPSETGYSFH
-1079 FYYEIADG
+1079 YEIADG

-1094 MGVGFSKS
+1094 MSVGFSKS
-1102 EMDRYHVN
+1102 EMDSYHVN

-1117 GKGIKVIVGSDNS
+1117 GKGIKVTVGSDNS

-1149 LDFSAKPAEGCMFM
+1149 LDFSAKPADGCLFM
-1163 GWEVTYADGTEI
+1163 GWEVTYADGTAI
-1175 PDEEKGNMFMFNVNT
+1175 PDAEKGNMFMFNVNT
-1190 VNNDETGDNN
+1190 VDNDETGDNN
-1200 QLLTFNCEKDLKLT
+1200 QL
-1214 AHFVKKGE
+1214 
-1222 PNFVRYNTNS
+1222 
-1232 YHAGCLMMPEST
+1232 
-1244 IYAPG
+1244 
-1249 RTVPSSFTGWSNDL
+1249 
-1263 SEPIVITFNAAAQA
+1263 
-1277 DKAVSIFY
+1277 
-1285 RYRYTVLAAP
+1285 
-1295 DVSFDF
+1295 
-1301 GEGTEHSNA
+1301 
-1310 SDSTRSYKYTFSAE
+1310 
-1324 QAATLYELPFTATD
+1324 
-1338 ANGNVKKGVIRFT
+1338 
-1351 PARRALIEAENGAV
+1351 
-1365 SYNDATYAAGSII
+1365 
-1378 DFPAGEATITAAA
+1378 
-1391 NEGYAFAGWE
+1391 
-1401 IEGVELSEEQAK
+1401 
-1413 SETITFNVPEKF
+1413 
-1425 FTIKARF
+1425 
-1432 EVAAKQLYVELAQGE
+1432 
-1447 HGTAEFVGV
+1447 
-1456 TPDANNRVYGP
+1456 
-1467 DDSTGNIVA
+1467 
-1476 TVKATPEEGYA
+1476 
-1487 FGGWTILN
+1487 
-1495 ADTGKKAVGLMGGQ
+1495 
-1509 YGNYFLEDGESE
+1509 
-1521 ASNPLRIGFSKHSSA
+1521 
-1536 NFHVNLK
+1536 
-1543 LVPVF
+1543 
-1548 GKEMKVTVASDN
+1548 
-1560 SEYGTV
+1560 
-1566 TPEGENI
+1566 
-1573 VSSVGGKLDF
+1573 
-1583 GAKPAEDCL
+1583 
-1592 FMGWEITYADGT
+1592 
-1604 EIPEKEKDNLFSFN
+1604 
-1618 TNSTDNDATGDN
+1618 
-1630 NQLTIFSCEKDLKL
+1630 TIFECEKDLKL

-1794 GAVSYNDATYAAG
+1794 GAVSYNNATYAAG

-1841 EQAKSETLTFNVPEK
+1841 EQAKSETLTFTVPEK
-1856 FFTIKAK
+1856 FFTIKAR

-1967 YAIMPVKHGQR
+1967 YAIMPVKHGQK

-2043 ASYVFPDM
+2043 ASYVFPGM
-2051 EDTAGPVTSI
+2051 EDTATGVSVI
-2061 GAMYLHF
+2061 GMMRMQF
-2068 TNGWDRTKTYH
+2068 TDGWDRTKTYH

-2108 NGAVEFDGTKYNNG
+2108 NGAVEFNGTKYNNG

-2156 EQAKSETLTFTV
+2156 EQAKSETITFTV

-2449 DTEGYVTITA
+2449 DAEGYVTITA
-2459 VPEEKFANIEYVF
+2459 VPSEKLTNIEYVF

-2515 VTDAENGHAEIKK
+2515 VTDAENGRAEIKK

-2566 MNNSII
+2566 KNNSII
-2572 DPDSWVG
+2572 DQDSWVG
-2579 EKFTED
+2579 EKFTEE
-2585 EQARLLARNTSL
+2585 EQARLLALVTSL
-2597 SESDISEAKLDFT
+2597 SENDIREAKLDFT
-2610 LEGSGA
+2610 LEGGLYA
-2616 YGLRLTPLFGLD
+2616 LRLTPLFGLD

-2699 DEYTMTIRPLRSSTQ
+2699 DEYTMTIRPLRSSTK
-2714 DMTVKGIFI
+2714 DMTVKGIFLE
-2723 DYQPVHGTVKGHG
+2723 YQPVHGTVKGHG

-2770 DTHFVFWFFSNYVMN
+2770 NVHFVYWFFSNYVMN
-2785 NESEARRQPRID
+2785 NESEARKQPRID
-2797 VQLLERDFD
+2797 VQLLERDFE
-2806 INVVMGYYVDYR
+2806 INVVMGYHVDYR

-2823 VDITNSDDWANSIGP
+2823 VDITRSDDWASAGTAN
-2838 SIYNLQ
+2838 IYTLQ
-2844 GRYGYDISK
+2844 GLYGYDRSK

-2867 TSSGNHTNYVA
+2867 FKAASRSYVI
-2878 PGDGMIFWFDE
+2878 PGDGVIFWLNE
-2889 NFRLGGNVGDGRV
+2889 NFRLGGATNGRI
-2902 KYVYDSVTTEPAA
+2902 KYVYDSITVEPAA

-2929 SGRTDKSDEYRVW
+2929 GAYDDKSDEYRVW

-2954 VINVRRIGYSQITA
+2954 DINIRRIGYSQITA
-2968 QPNNTAYGSV
+2968 QPNNTTYGSV

-2983 STGGDGYYREGIYLR
+2983 STGGDGYYREGAYLR

-3025 KLSSSLNLRVGI
+3025 KLSSSLNLRVGV

-3051 PVAQA
+3051 PIAQA

-3108 SGESLITSAASYNE
+3108 SGESLITSAASYSE
-3122 SVTFVVPNGSVSVKA
+3122 SLTFVMPNGSVTVKA
-3137 VLNQRAIEV
+3137 VLNAKSVNVSWRFMI
-3146 TWMYYVKKGENSY
+3146 KKGENTY
-3159 VSSSVTTPYMADISI
+3159 VGSSAITPYMADMSI
-3174 WKNGVY
+3174 WKNGVL
-3180 QDPNSKTTVVKG
+3180 QDPNSKITVVKG
-3192 DTISFEVKLKDANKY
+3192 DTISFEVKLKDPNKY
-3207 ILEKIWLVSSGT
+3207 ILEKIWLDLSGT
-3219 MVQNYDD
+3219 TAKNYYD
-3226 YNGEYTVTSWK
+3226 YKGEYTVTSWK
-3237 YKGKNIY
+3237 FRGKKIY
-3244 QLTINAY
+3244 QFLINVG
-3251 FDTNNGDIQRYN
+3251 FDMNDGDIQRYN

-3271 GGTIECSSVYPL
+3271 GGTIECDSVYPL
-3283 ADSIVKLTAKPEENY
+3283 ADSVVNLIAKPEENY

-3306 DEYNNAVDVTV
+3306 DEYNNAVEVTV

-3380 VIDKATADGIPQ
+3380 VIDKATANGIPQ

-3550 SSGEEEGE
+3550 SSGEDDGE

-3590 ADGMQMKAGSLTY
+3590 ADGMQMKVGSLTY

-3653 PGTIDAS
+3653 LGTIDAS

-3678 VITGVNIAEMT
+3678 VITGVNIAKMT
-3689 PASGEA
+3689 PASSEA

-3712 VKLYTVTVQLQNAG
+3712 VKLYTVTVQLHNAG
-3726 AADELW
+3726 AANELW

>member
-51 DDATQDGNK
+51 DGATQDGNK

-213 IVDDLDEYHYHDLN
+213 IVDDLDVYHYHDLG
-227 MAKTTTWPY
+227 MSKTTTWPY
-236 DKNPWST
+236 DKEPWST

-250 TVRDLIDTNK
+250 TVRDLIDYNR

-352 GLAINFTDDAPKYTY
+352 GLVISFTDDAPKYTY

-464 NGAEYPANGNDI
+464 NGTEYPANGNDI

-558 KDSYAPDG
+558 NDSYAPDG

-579 GSWLSWSR
+579 GSWLGWSR

-668 EIAGKEYSDNPLT
+668 EIGGKEYSDNPLT

-721 ESKTVAAGGSVSITN
+721 ESKTVAAGESVSLTN

-741 SKFVA
+741 SKFVR
-746 WHVEYEKAEGKFMP
+746 WHVDYEKAEGKFMP
-760 AEEGRHYALGA
+760 AEEGRHYTLGEGA
-771 GESLTDGTITIVA
+771 SYTDGTITIVA
-784 KEYNLRVYPEFER
+784 KEYNLRVYPEFEP

-810 ASFAKPISAI
+810 ASFAEPVSAI
-820 GKDTVSGLTKDSAEV
+820 GKDAVSGLTKDSNAV
-835 TWEID
+835 TWELE
-840 STEAGYKFS
+840 STETGYRFVK
-849 SWGIEYFDTAKN
+849 WGIEYFDTAKN
-861 EWVTDTTGS
+861 EWVADPTLAGS
-870 SQFERF
+870 FVTYRF
-876 NYWTPVNGDG
+876 WTPVNGDG

-892 SAKVTKYDLRIT
+892 SAKVTEYDLRIT
-904 PQFAKGNIVEAV
+904 PQFSKGLTVEAV
-916 ADPAAGGTAEV
+916 ADPAAGGKVEAS
-927 TGDADGY
+927 GDTDGY
-934 FYKYSNSAQLKATAA
+934 FYTNDMAFVTATAN
-949 DGYNFGGW
+949 DGYEFNGW
-957 TIEYKQEDGTY
+957 TVEYKQEDGTY
-968 APAELMKQYSSAS
+968 APAELAKHYSPFGSLDDADLGVRMKDYS
-981 GNENTPNMSIN
+981 
-992 VMGYDLRF
+992 LRF

-1050 PEEGYVFGGWN
+1050 PEEGYVFGGWE
-1061 VVDAETGN
+1061 VVNGETGN
-1069 SVMPSEPGFD
+1069 SVSPSKTGYSFH
-1079 FYYEIADG
+1079 YEIADG

-1094 MGVGFSKS
+1094 MSVGFSKS
-1102 EMDRYHVN
+1102 EMDSYHVN

-1117 GKGIKVIVGSDNS
+1117 GKGIKVTVGSDNS

-1149 LDFSAKPAEGCMFM
+1149 LDFSAKPADGCLFM
-1163 GWEVTYADGTEI
+1163 GWEVTYADGTAI
-1175 PDEEKGNMFMFNVNT
+1175 PDAEKGNMFMFNVNT
-1190 VNNDETGDNN
+1190 VDNDETGDNN

-1310 SDSTRSYKYTFSAE
+1310 SDSTRSYKYTFSE
-1324 QAATLYELPFTATD
+1324 
-1338 ANGNVKKGVIRFT
+1338 
-1351 PARRALIEAENGAV
+1351 
-1365 SYNDATYAAGSII
+1365 
-1378 DFPAGEATITAAA
+1378 
-1391 NEGYAFAGWE
+1391 
-1401 IEGVELSEEQAK
+1401 
-1413 SETITFNVPEKF
+1413 
-1425 FTIKARF
+1425 
-1432 EVAAKQLYVELAQGE
+1432 
-1447 HGTAEFVGV
+1447 
-1456 TPDANNRVYGP
+1456 
-1467 DDSTGNIVA
+1467 
-1476 TVKATPEEGYA
+1476 
-1487 FGGWTILN
+1487 
-1495 ADTGKKAVGLMGGQ
+1495 
-1509 YGNYFLEDGESE
+1509 
-1521 ASNPLRIGFSKHSSA
+1521 
-1536 NFHVNLK
+1536 
-1543 LVPVF
+1543 
-1548 GKEMKVTVASDN
+1548 
-1560 SEYGTV
+1560 
-1566 TPEGENI
+1566 
-1573 VSSVGGKLDF
+1573 
-1583 GAKPAEDCL
+1583 
-1592 FMGWEITYADGT
+1592 
-1604 EIPEKEKDNLFSFN
+1604 
-1618 TNSTDNDATGDN
+1618 
-1630 NQLTIFSCEKDLKL
+1630 
-1644 TAHFVKKGEPNF
+1644 
-1656 VRYNS
+1656 
-1661 HKSDRGSMQAPRV
+1661 
-1674 TVFAPNMTLPS
+1674 
-1685 SYTGWSNDVSEPIVI
+1685 
-1700 IFDAPAMQ
+1700 
-1708 SKSGLRLFYRYKSTD
+1708 
-1723 LTAAG
+1723 
-1728 VTFNL
+1728 
-1733 GEGTEHDASRDTTK
+1733 
-1747 YYVYNITA
+1747 

-1794 GAVSYNDATYAAG
+1794 GAVSYNNATYAAG

-1841 EQAKSETLTFNVPEK
+1841 EQAKSETLTFTVPEK
-1856 FFTIKAK
+1856 FFTIKAR

-1905 NPDGYEDFLLWHIS
+1905 NPNGYEDFLLWHIS

-1967 YAIMPVKHGQR
+1967 YAIMPVKHGQK

-2020 SLVVLK
+2020 DLVVLK

-2043 ASYVFPDM
+2043 ASYVFPGM
-2051 EDTAGPVTSI
+2051 KDTATGVSVI
-2061 GAMYLHF
+2061 GMMRMQF
-2068 TNGWDRTKTYH
+2068 TDGWDRTKTYN
-2079 FSIVDESGNVL
+2079 FSIVDENGNVL

-2108 NGAVEFDGTKYNNG
+2108 NGAVEFGGTKYNNG
-2122 EKVYLGTGSAT
+2122 EKVYLGTDSATITAAANEGYAFAGWEIEGVELSEEQAKSETLTFTVPEKFFTIKAKFEVAAKQLYVELAQGEHGTAEFVGVTPDADNRVYGPDDSTGNIVATVKATPEEGYAFGGWTILNADTGKKAVGLMGKKYINYVLADGESAASNPLNIGFSNNSNANFHINLKLVPVFNEAKEIIIVSDNPEYGTVTPDGSTQISLGGSLAITAKPAEGCMFMGWEVVYADGSSFSSDKDRGNVYGLKTSLNNTAGETNTIKLYNGEKVLKVIGHFVKTGDPNFVVYNWNGIKGIMGLPDFAFRQNPPIASNSIVGWNNNTDEEIVVTFNTAAVEGSMGIGTTYSNGSVLQVAPGVKFDFGEGTYTMAGPNVVYMKEITEEEAATLYELPFTATDANGNVKKGVIRFAPARRALIEAENGAVSYNDATYAAGSIIDFPAGEAT

-2359 AGNGKEEVVRHEN
+2359 AGDGKEEVVRHE
-2372 DGKVYYSLSGYQRES
+2372 DGGKVYYSLSDYQRES

-2412 AEVYIVGFCQ
+2412 AEVYINGFCQ
-2422 PSGDRLGGYV
+2422 PAGDRLGGYV

-2449 DTEGYVTITA
+2449 DAEGYVTITA

-2488 ANPLKFKPSKEY
+2488 ANPLKFKPSREY

-2515 VTDAENGHAEIKK
+2515 VTDAENGRAEFKK
-2528 NGELVEGGEANGIA
+2528 NGELVEGGEADGIA

-2566 MNNSII
+2566 MNNSIT
-2572 DPDSWVG
+2572 DPDLWVG

-2597 SESDISEAKLDFT
+2597 SESDIREAKLDFT
-2610 LEGSGA
+2610 LEGGIYA
-2616 YGLRLTPLFGLD
+2616 LRLTPLFGLD

-2699 DEYTMTIRPLRSSTQ
+2699 DEYTMTIRPLRTSTQ
-2714 DMTVKGIFI
+2714 DMTVKGIFPE
-2723 DYQPVHGTVKGHG
+2723 YQPVHGTVKGHG

-2770 DTHFVFWFFSNYVMN
+2770 NAHFVYWSFSDYVMN

-2797 VQLLERDFD
+2797 VQLLERDFE
-2806 INVVMGYYVDYR
+2806 INVVMGYHVDYR

-2823 VDITNSDDWANSIGP
+2823 VDITRSDDWGNATGTN
-2838 SIYNLQ
+2838 IYSLQ
-2844 GRYGYDISK
+2844 GRESYDISK

-2867 TSSGNHTNYVA
+2867 ARNSNSINYAA
-2878 PGDGMIFWFDE
+2878 PGDGVIFWFDE
-2889 NFRLGGNVGDGRV
+2889 NFRLGGNVINGRV
-2902 KYVYDSVTTEPAA
+2902 KYVYDSITIEPAA
-2915 EEIGITKELIDKQY
+2915 EEIGIAKRLIDKQY
-2929 SGRTDKSDEYRVW
+2929 GGYEDKSDEYRVW

-2954 VINVRRIGYSQITA
+2954 VINIRRVSYSQITA

-2978 TMSPE
+2978 TISPE
-2983 STGGDGYYREGIYLR
+2983 AASGDGYYKEGTYLC

-3025 KLSSSLNLRVGI
+3025 KLNSSLNLKVGA

-3044 VFEEDTN
+3044 VFEEDPE

-3108 SGESLITSAASYNE
+3108 SGESLITSAASYSE
-3122 SVTFVVPNGSVSVKA
+3122 SITFVMPNGSVTVKA
-3137 VLNQRAIEV
+3137 VLNERAIGV
-3146 TWMYYVKKGENSY
+3146 GWRYWIKKGDNAY
-3159 VSSSVTTPYMADISI
+3159 TGSSVTTPYMADISI
-3174 WKNGVY
+3174 WKNGVL
-3180 QDPNSKTTVVKG
+3180 QDLNSKITVVKG
-3192 DTISFEVKLKDANKY
+3192 DTISFEVKLKDPNKY
-3207 ILEKIWLVSSGT
+3207 ILEKIWLVSSNY
-3219 MVQNYDD
+3219 MVKNYDD
-3226 YNGEYTVTSWK
+3226 YKGEYTVTSWK
-3237 YKGKNIY
+3237 HRGKKIY
-3244 QLTINAY
+3244 GLTIEVY

-3283 ADSIVKLTAKPEENY
+3283 ADSVVKLTAKPEENY

-3341 QTDVRG
+3341 QTDASG

-3365 SGALAG
+3365 SGTLAG

-3380 VIDKATADGIPQ
+3380 VIDKATANGIPQ

-3476 KFTSSEGGSCYYV
+3476 KFTLSEGGSCYYV

-3550 SSGEEEGE
+3550 SSGEDDGE

-3578 NEGDEVTISISA
+3578 NEGDEVTVSISA
-3590 ADGMQMKAGSLTY
+3590 VDGMQMKAGSLTY

-3653 PGTIDAS
+3653 PGTIDVG

-3689 PASGEA
+3689 PASSEA

-3712 VKLYTVTVQLQNAG
+3712 VKLYTVTVQLHNAG